1 MNAIFKVLWNKAR
14 GQFVAT
20 DETKTAFGKGK
31 VRSTVQKGLSTLLL
45 SALAAG
51 SVSAAGVVSGWGS
64 TTVTADQAN
73 KVLNVTTSKY
83 VNDGKT
89 GINKFREFTV
99 NADQIANLQF
109 GTSQQLLNLV
119 NAKIEIDGVVNAV
132 KNNKIGGDLYF
143 VSPVGMVVG
152 TTGVINA
159 GSLTTTI
166 TTQDQFNTWSNLANG
181 DQPRTFNDA
190 FLQNLRTG
198 DGVPINPAG
207 VITVKGSINA
217 GNSLALLAG
226 SVQITSGARLTTGV
240 TNFQDLVNIRGADGQ
255 VTTSANLEKE
265 LAFETDPD
273 TGDVLLFARAAGDLA
288 ADAETQTP
296 ESGEKT
302 DGKGTAVA
310 ASVVV
315 EEGAVVKAAGD
326 LTAKAYAGN
335 GAVNLLADDP
345 ILFKSSDGEGRDV
358 SASVELL
365 GTVRAEGKL
374 TAEARAFNIVD
385 HSTSFIGKALETIQ
399 SGFVPIDTGTIEYV
413 DMSADARVTVGEK
426 AEVTGVKG
434 LTLESEAHSDLK
446 VGDQSGFKN
455 FLNWGKA
462 EEIPVVSA
470 AAMRVKNTSAVEIKG
485 ALATD
490 GELKLAAAGDLK
502 VDASVKAATSATKA
516 PQASFIYA
524 DLDAGTTVSVAD
536 GASISAAGTSALGP
550 SKVTVEAKQTN
561 RVETDAETN
570 TPPTGNIA
578 LAVNITKF
586 NASAQANLG
595 EGFTSSGTADVR
607 ATNETETLKVRAKT
621 TVGDYG
627 IQMKIMDFGS
637 NLAFGKVADSLAGV
651 FGTSAGGSATTAKF
665 QLGGAAA
672 YVKNAQSAT
681 VTIAPNVQLQST
693 GKFTVEAKSDLA
705 DHHYEAVTKQVIDN
719 EKGNVDKDKQGAL
732 AILINE
738 AGDGASSL
746 ASVTVGD
753 GASIKTSSSG
763 DLTLTA
769 EALINKDRFEF
780 LKKELIDCFNA
791 YAAHFS
797 ADAYQEELAAFTAA
811 KDKMVEAFDAVGQAE
826 NFTTG
831 ITQLQTAFEEFSS
844 TLKALMSLVGEGAGT
859 ASDFIDFGMSVLDFL
874 NPASYTNAFVS
885 AGGKTYKAQADN
897 PFSVAG
903 SLAVLDQTTKSA
915 VEVGAGAALESA
927 QALGLTATSRN
938 ESIAMGGQL
947 DNFLGV
953 PLPNID
959 KGTSLGASVVYHELG
974 TDNLILVKEG
984 AALSGTKTD
993 LNANDELD
1001 GVTIA
1006 ASAGYNTGTL
1016 SASGM
1021 AAVTEADAKNRI
1033 AIDDEARIEATLD
1046 DLTIKALR
1054 DDSVQTVAGALS
1066 FVKSVDG
1073 AANAVGAGVAVN
1085 LGSFGNT
1092 LEMKDLDGTTSIGDY
1107 GAGALKAG
1115 GTLALT
1121 AESGLSLNAV
1131 GLTGQ
1136 AGVSGSGS
1144 ANTKKPDAAGD
1155 LSALGSQTGS
1165 TALTGAASGLAEG
1178 GALQSAVSSGAGL
1191 AAAQAG
1197 GDAAGADGSYS
1208 GLETGNPSSGIASA
1222 GSVTSGIQA
1231 AGSSFQLSAA
1241 GSFAWN
1247 DVKESNVLH
1256 IEGATADQDGM
1267 ITLDAQ
1273 KTAVESVTN
1282 KWVGAFAGGA
1292 AVSVS
1297 KGGSGTSVGIG
1308 GAAAVN
1314 QNNAENRL
1322 TLKNVS
1328 LSEKVENMG
1337 VYSLVN
1343 GTTVAQGLG
1352 VAVSTSG
1359 GPAGA
1364 IDAGVSVN
1372 LIKNTV
1378 SADVEGLSVR
1388 NESGEFEYAQTAW
1401 TGEVQVTGGT
1411 TVGVASG
1418 SGGFSGAV
1426 GAAVA
1431 VADIDNTVASTIKG
1445 ANFTNVK
1452 SVDVKALA
1460 SLTQVNT
1467 AVGVQAAVGSGS
1479 GAALNGSIISADI
1492 TNIVNASAEDSQ
1504 ASLAKD
1510 GSFTI
1515 TARDAG
1521 TGDGEEAHAY
1531 AERAKGR
1538 TGLVEED
1545 KVLNRS
1551 LLEGVQIAED
1561 DSGSNYRDLSSDF
1574 LDGSG
1579 MTQVSAAIS
1588 VAATGGSSGGAGGAG
1603 VVVTDFEN
1611 TFGASSKGLTVT
1623 HDGSGLFSEKAQ
1635 SDVVTV
1641 AVAAGAAGTSGNFSA
1656 SGSVIVSDVTQT
1668 AQASAEDLT
1677 LTAGA
1682 MKDDAVRAV
1691 LAAQT
1696 NAKTVNVAGNVSVQ
1710 VSAGGGGLGAAVVV
1724 AEVENNAL
1732 TTLKKSTISSFKDA
1746 SAEDGSTVPGALG
1759 LLAEN
1764 NSEIWTAAA
1773 AATISSNAALGASV
1787 AVNRAVGNA
1796 QIDVDAV
1803 TLDGL
1808 ERFDA
1813 QARDDSEL
1821 WTLSGAVS
1829 AAVKPG
1835 AAAGAG
1841 LAFASS
1847 RGSTKADVNGL
1858 TLLASEEKTDI
1869 GVSAEAQDHVSTLT
1883 LAVGAGGSVGL
1894 SGAAAKNVVER
1905 TVAADLTGLKTNNEA
1920 NEADETIEGAG
1931 DVVVRAESRADIDN
1945 LALVAAASQ
1954 AAALGAGVAVNTID
1968 VDVAAGAHD
1977 LKAGVSS
1984 LNVAAHSANDID
1996 TIGVGGAGAG
2006 TIAAAGSTAFNTITG
2021 DTSASLTDSILH
2033 AADAVAVHAESD
2045 DVIGT
2050 YAGQGVGAG
2059 TIALGL
2065 SVAMSER
2072 SGATTATVSG
2082 SAVKETG
2089 TGIGTLT
2096 MKSGVDDTN
2105 INNAI
2110 VEQDALN
2117 VQTSLEDK
2125 RAEEKVDGIA
2135 VSATSATTYKTLT
2148 INGGGAGSAQAAG
2161 TASIVTHAGKTE
2173 AGVSQ
2178 STLESAGKLAVEAG
2192 DYANFSSVLVTAG
2205 GAGGISA
2212 NGSVTQTDAAHAT
2225 RAAVEDSAL
2234 ISAATTLSAEA
2245 KEGVSNLTIAAGG
2258 AGAIAVDA
2266 VVAIANQK
2274 SSVVTALTNSTVAGG
2289 AYTQKADYLGRLT
2302 NLGVSAA
2309 GAGALAGAAT
2319 VAINT
2324 ADVVVKSVV
2333 DGGSVVKPAGAVSI
2347 EAGRTLD
2354 WNEYGGAA
2362 AASGAGA
2369 VAGTVYINETAGE
2382 TLVLVDDAQLGDGT
2396 NQVTLSAKNDD
2407 SIELVAVSAA
2417 GAKYVAAGATVAVNT
2432 MAGDV
2437 GTMVKNASLKG
2448 TDVKVEALADRKAK
2462 STLVSASASLGAGLA
2477 ANVFSTRVGGTGS
2490 YAELL
2495 GDGDTG
2501 TSATLEKFKSDY
2513 GALSKKDLTT
2523 GAAGGASDGE
2533 VMAKTEAKS
2542 NLVSGTGVMSV
2553 DSTFEGSNS
2562 VTLAAKEDAKEG
2574 SGIDA
2579 ELGLGTAGSVGIGA
2593 SVVTVDRVIGASVTM
2608 SGGGISAKTAEITA
2622 SVGADDSLKVH
2633 QGSAGLVGGNAS
2645 YVREQVSGGVTA
2657 VVENQANVKGESVVI
2672 TAKNDSSVTA
2682 DAFGVAAGAVAVGAQ
2697 IAKIKDDS
2705 SVVVKLENSNF
2716 EGDVKATVDRAQRL
2730 HAEATAGY
2738 GGAVAG
2744 AGAVTEISDS
2754 GKAQATLSNISAS
2767 GASFE
2772 TAVNLHPELS
2782 VKSYAAGGALGVS
2795 AGVVKAT
2802 AEESGEATLV
2812 VTGGELKSDEV
2823 KLSALA
2829 GEKTD
2834 KESDA
2839 LRLTGRVEGY
2849 GGAVVAGLN
2858 FNTVNLSNTAKASL
2872 SVDGTAFRAAEGK
2885 IAGTA
2890 AQLRTGGY
2898 GLYDASADAV
2908 AAGGILAAGSNDL
2921 TVVHGLESEM
2931 TLKGSASTLGSLDA
2945 AVENAESAKILG
2957 ESAGGALINA
2967 DANDAVHTTHKD
2979 TSSAALT
2986 VAGSFTTAGD
2996 MSFEAASNSDLL
3008 MTADNT
3014 KGGLAALSGA
3024 VGTNTMKG
3032 STAVRVTD
3040 GAALSAGGD
3049 LRLGALNAWT
3059 LGAASGDHLV
3069 KSEVYGAI
3077 AGGGIKFAN
3086 TVERSADVSVGKK
3099 ASLFAGDSI
3108 TAEAKST
3115 GDADVR
3121 VLART
3126 AGAFNAVGAT
3136 VESSVKNANTVSV
3149 ASGAVLRTQSTEG
3162 VVALAATGEDVLEHE
3177 ALTRIEGSALANAD
3191 SKTNVTVERTNTVS
3205 LESGAEIRSG
3215 GEVLLNAGAAADGTQ
3230 SKLEMQNRAESFSY
3244 AFLSGISADLNAKT
3258 KLSGIVDVA
3267 GKVVSTTNTAVTGD
3281 SGDYMITGDSLS
3293 HYWGQLKADDKSTL
3307 AVKGSG
3313 KKDAA
3318 VEETGRISVTGSI
3331 DAGVNTKA
3339 DIVISGLLNPEG
3351 SDAEIAGSQSQPT
3364 VKVEAGTEEAKES
3377 ILSSISG
3384 PVSESEGNVYW
3395 ERYAELEKIL
3405 REYTG
3410 ATKEA
3415 IVGYQAE
3422 FEALAALMEQKGLG
3436 EWVTLKFEKDG
3447 QEFTQRT
3454 FVPIEKSEELYVA
3467 VNGITVSGGSI
3478 KLNAAEVTGSGA
3490 ISANAAEGV
3499 RIKNESN
3506 ASLKVGDIVIQAKGG
3521 EIELNGVAA
3530 DESALKEAG
3539 FQGNV
3544 RSSDNTA
3551 DPVIRIESEAQ
3562 TGSYTVKHE
3571 KDESGK
3577 PFEETVTPS
3586 TNLVLTGEIR
3596 NNAGDVSISAKDG
3609 DLVSLG
3615 DVGASGTL
3623 TLTAKGSIMQSYTSG
3638 LTNIGGDVP
3647 GNAWQTE
3654 IGQISSKD
3662 NYDSS
3667 KDPSKTFVSSNAQA
3681 PSGGKWVAGG
3691 AIIISGDLINLNGTI
3706 QSGYDTYELKINETV
3721 LEAKISEIREA
3732 WRRAGSPTNI
3742 DVKSSAYRLQA
3753 EEAVKTD
3760 DGSYKLLVAAW
3771 YDPVKDRIVMDDVLP
3786 EGGSIF
3792 ITGKIAST
3800 GGGKIFASDG
3810 SADVRFNAGDHD
3822 VLTGRIDTGSSKGVV
3837 QFTDLFW
3844 SDSTKGTGAKVTRWQ
3859 DGKTT
3864 EYMVDHNGQ
3873 AIGNETVRNGIQ
3885 NYSPKDGLLYVW
3897 TEGMVSGSTETQYY
3911 EYMAKWWGEAA
3922 DKLQDA
3928 FETEKKTITKSGN
3941 LYQGATITDQLT
3953 RPNKGSGQD
3962 DNFYAWMDVLDQ
3974 TDTGYQVTT
3983 KKWKTGFLGCHKWTS
3998 YTITRDTTSKR
4009 MVTYT
4014 VKADKDVSVGFL
4026 KGSNTVDITSNRSI
4040 HLGNSIT
4047 AQGGT
4052 IRLNAGGDIRA
4063 ESAGASLNGAD
4074 TINLTAKGDIGSSL
4088 RPIALK
4094 GGSGELKLG
4103 ATAANIHIDGT
4114 NLGAGRNVSSDG
4126 LLAGSTLSVAVRG
4139 DLQAAEAQG
4148 KDVTLSSVEGG
4159 VKVKDLRQLEA
4170 AGTHAVNISALND
4183 VEVTASAGDLGLG
4196 LIESKLGDVV
4206 LTVQNGS
4213 VYDASGAADASDVS
4227 DEKRLE
4233 AWERAGLINADGSS
4247 TGDTLWQADVE
4258 AEKNR
4263 ITQAYARMESYQ
4275 AFKEKGGELT
4285 DAQNQDYTALQAIY
4299 GGFESAEAAV
4309 SAMEKDENSS
4319 LGKLVASRENYGWTE
4334 NDLLY
4339 SIADTII
4346 NSEGSSTTTARATNV
4361 RGKNVEINA
4370 ANAGSVGEVGETV
4383 TGRLSD
4389 EDETKRLT
4397 LLKALSR
4404 ADIGDFSSKDGVVS
4418 VTLKIPVTIEASGNL
4433 TVNARDN
4440 IFLESPEGSGLAVK
4454 EIVSKTG
4461 DVRVTSRGGISAAE
4475 GSGLV
4480 SGNTVTL
4487 RGGTGGIGAADAY
4500 LKIHSDPAKWA
4511 AVNAGGDIF
4520 IEAVDANGALGD
4532 MTLYSLAGDKDVSLK
4547 ANNLYAYSGDKL
4559 GDDYDDFAELGYI
4572 QGQTLNFEVL
4582 GDFGTEDTALRVGT
4596 ASTVNFS
4603 ESVGN
4608 VRLRG
4613 MGESGEL
4620 AINGINASGVVDI
4633 DSEGGLKVG
4642 AVKGD
4647 SVELDAVKQ
4656 ITLTGNLESTG
4667 ENKDLAVT
4675 SKEAGIELADNS
4687 TVRSKGGVKLDA
4699 KAGEL
4704 KFTGGVVEASGDAS
4718 LLGKSVTATQ
4728 GKLSAGGRIEVGATG
4743 GGIDAAGLQTQAGA
4757 GTLITAVG
4765 GGVALSGGS
4774 SIEAAG
4780 DVNIS
4785 SEGTLD
4791 LANATVQS
4799 TAGKVELNGLAGVVA
4814 KDATLLAA
4822 EAVTVTA
4829 NENVEVS
4836 NSTVEAASLAI
4847 TAAKSLTG
4855 TELKSKITGA
4865 AAFTAGENLVLD
4877 SADLSGGTVSAVA
4890 AQGLSA
4896 LGAAINATEGTLTL
4910 TAEAADIDASSATLT
4925 AKDEVKLTANQS
4937 ITAEDASVEAAS
4949 LAMTANTGSVKA
4961 SGFTATVADKAS
4973 VEADDS
4979 VTLDGSKIGAGALT
4993 ATAKTGD
5000 LSVKEADIKATTGGI
5015 TLTAEAAD
5023 IDASSATLTA
5033 KDEVKLTAKQSIT
5046 ATEASVEADS
5056 LTMTANTGS
5065 VEATGFTATVAGQA
5079 LVEAGDSVTLDGSK
5093 LGLGALTAS
5102 AKSGD
5107 LSLKSAEVD
5116 ISGAAELT
5124 AKQSITATEAS
5135 VEAAS
5140 LAMTAETGSVE
5151 ASGLTATVADQ
5162 ASVVAGD
5169 TVVLDNA
5176 ELTAGALT
5184 ATASLGDLSVKDA
5197 VITATKGGITLTAEA
5212 ADIDASSAKL
5222 TAEGEVKLTAQNSI
5236 TATDASVESASL
5248 AMTANTGSVEA
5259 TGFTATVA
5267 DQASVVAGDTVVLD
5281 NAELTAGA
5289 LTATANLGDLSMTS
5303 AELDISGAAKLTA
5316 QDTITATDANVTSN
5330 SLTMTAN
5337 TGSVEASGLT
5347 ATVADQASV
5356 VAGDTVVLDNAELT
5370 AGALTATANLGDL
5383 SMMSAELDIS
5393 DAAELT
5399 AKQSITA
5406 TDANLTSN
5414 SLTMTAVTGKLDGS
5428 RLTTTVTGQ
5437 TSVQAGDSVT
5447 LDNAELTAGA
5457 LTATANLGDLS
5468 LKSAELDISGAAKLT
5483 AQDTITATD
5492 ANVTSDSLTMTAKT
5506 GKLDGSRLTTTVTGQ
5521 ASVEAGDSVTLDGS
5535 KLGAGALTATAN
5547 LGDLSLKSAELDISG
5562 AAKLTAQDT
5571 ITATDANVTS
5581 NSLTMTAKTG
5591 SVEASRLTATVADQA
5606 SIVAGNSVTLDGSKL
5621 GAGALTATA
5630 TTGDLSVKNT
5640 EIKAAKG
5647 GITLTAEASDIDA
5660 SGVNLS
5666 AVGAATL
5673 TAGQDLKL
5681 APSGD
5686 AVARVTAKS
5695 LSATASGALDASRL
5709 EVKVEEASAFQSN
5722 GLLTLTDANVSGG
5735 SLRAE
5740 GDAGVEGARITV
5752 DVTGNGY
5759 NEGNRDDYEGVV
5771 TFKSSKGPIT
5781 LTGADVKAD
5790 KGDFFAR
5797 SEGNLNVET
5806 ARFEIQDGG
5815 LGFKST
5821 GGDLTLAG
5829 AIGLKGDFLEMEA
5842 HGSIGMEDM
5851 ELSVEEILRIS
5862 AGGDINS
5869 RNLQLEITE
5878 DENGVGGKA
5887 YFEATTGTVHLEGST
5902 ITAKTSDGFIGDMT
5916 VIAGKDARLDDVFTP
5931 EKNVKAESMSI
5942 RAGDAVNF
5950 GEGTVALETK
5960 RDLTVEADH
5969 LTGDRIAAE
5978 SVLASGSALSISVK
5992 EDLHVEEGVQASGQ
6006 NVKFSSKDFTL
6017 ADRTTVRGGSTAE
6030 IDASGEVAF
6039 TGDVLVTAD
6048 DSVGIGAASGGITF
6062 TGAVTVGDETKSENK
6077 AKVTLHAAGSILQQ
6091 EVSGN
6096 AGVRGSSLEAQS
6108 SGGFVKLDAREGGTS
6123 GEGGNAFTKAE
6134 IESAGDVVFG
6144 STGRTTELAVN
6155 ASKNG
6160 AVSGDLR
6167 VQGERGAVIFTN
6179 GVSAS
6184 GEVAVNAAA
6193 VHGSDLSADGRLAI
6207 VTALEKNAPKGAPQ
6221 GIVFSGGLSGSIVT
6235 VYAGSGDVVIEG
6247 PVRSTLGEV
6256 DVYRLDQ
6263 TERGVVRV
6271 GEADSAHTL
6280 VVFNARGDVVA
6291 GPMHSADTLYAFAGW
6306 EGRVYGRSG
6315 FTSDVHK
6322 AGAVEHAEPI
6332 GLVPDLSEWL
6342 NLDAAELDPSAL
6354 PRLSFTARNLEYA
6367 DTDRIGP
6374 WRFLLEDLTTPL
6386 GSWLFL
6392 RLRPDAA
6399 EDDQAD
6405 EALLEGFPARKDG
6418 VIRDLREPTKEDFGW
6433 IMTSL

>member
-31 VRSTVQKGLSTLLL
+31 VRSTVQKGLSALLL

-51 SVSAAGVVSGWGS
+51 SVSAAGVVSGWDS
-64 TTVTADQAN
+64 TTVTADQAG

-89 GINKFREFTV
+89 GINKFSQFTV

-109 GTSQQLLNLV
+109 GSGQQLLNLV

-181 DQPRTFNDA
+181 DQPTTFNDA

-226 SVQITSGARLTTGV
+226 SVQITSGASLTTGV
-240 TNFQDLVNIRGADGQ
+240 ANFQDLVNIRGADGQ
-255 VTTSANLEKE
+255 VTTSANLEKD

-288 ADAETQTP
+288 ADAETQAP

-315 EEGAVVKAAGD
+315 EEGAVVKAAGN

-335 GAVNLLADDP
+335 GAVNPLAGAP

-365 GTVRAEGKL
+365 GTVHAEGNL

-426 AEVTGVKG
+426 AEVTGVQG

-446 VGDQSGFKN
+446 VGNQSGFKN

-462 EEIPVVSA
+462 ESIPVVSA

-524 DLDAGTTVSVAD
+524 DLDAGTNVSVAD
-536 GASISAAGTSALGP
+536 GASIGAAGTSALGP

-586 NASAQANLG
+586 NASAQTNIGA
-595 EGFTSSGTADVR
+595 GFTTSGTADVR
-607 ATNETETLKVRAKT
+607 ATNKTETLKVRAKT

-651 FGTSAGGSATTAKF
+651 FGTSAGGSATTSKF

-681 VTIAPNVQLQST
+681 VTIEPNVKLEST

-719 EKGNVDKDKQGAL
+719 EQGNAEKDKQGAL

-738 AGDGASSL
+738 TGDGASSL

-753 GASIKTSSSG
+753 GASITTRSSG
-763 DLTLTA
+763 DLTLSS
-769 EALINKDRFEF
+769 EALINKDRFKF
-780 LKKELIDCFNA
+780 LKQELIDCFNA
-791 YAAHFS
+791 YADHFT
-797 ADAYQEELAAFTAA
+797 ADAYKDELAAFTAA
-811 KDKMVEAFDAVGQAE
+811 KYKMVEAFDAVGQAE

-831 ITQLQTAFEEFSS
+831 ITQLQTAFEEFSR
-844 TLKALMSLVGEGAGT
+844 TLKDLMSLVGEGAGT

-927 QALGLTATSRN
+927 EALGLTATSRN

-959 KGTSLGASVVYHELG
+959 KGKSLGASVVYHELG

-1033 AIDDEARIEATLD
+1033 AIDDEARIEARSD

-1092 LEMKDLDGTTSIGDY
+1092 LEMKDLDGTSSIGDY

-1131 GLTGQ
+1131 GLAGQ

-1155 LSALGSQTGS
+1155 LGALGTQTGS
-1165 TALTGAASGLAEG
+1165 SALTGAASGLAEG
-1178 GALQSAVSSGAGL
+1178 GALQGAVSSGAGL

-1208 GLETGNPSSGIASA
+1208 GLETGNPSSALSGIASA
-1222 GSVTSGIQA
+1222 GSVTSGIEA

-1247 DVKESNVLH
+1247 DVTESNVLH
-1256 IEGATADQDGM
+1256 IEGASADQNGM

-1322 TLKNVS
+1322 TIKNVS

-1364 IDAGVSVN
+1364 IDAGLSVN
-1372 LIKNTV
+1372 LIENTV
-1378 SADVEGLSVR
+1378 RADVEGLSVG

-1401 TGEVQVTGGT
+1401 TGEIQVTGGT

-1431 VADIDNTVASTIKG
+1431 VADIDNTVASTLKG
-1445 ANFTNVK
+1445 ANFTNAK

-1538 TGLVEED
+1538 TGFVEED
-1545 KVLNRS
+1545 ELLNRS
-1551 LLEGVQIAED
+1551 LLKGVQIAED
-1561 DSGSNYRDLSSDF
+1561 DSGENYRDLSSGF
-1574 LDGSG
+1574 MDGSG

-1732 TTLKKSTISSFKDA
+1732 TTLKNSTISSVKDA

-1773 AATISSNAALGASV
+1773 AATVSSNAALGASV

-1808 ERFDA
+1808 GHFDA

-1905 TVAADLTGLKTNNEA
+1905 TVAADLTGLKTNNKA

-1945 LALVAAASQ
+1945 LALVAAGSQ

-2021 DTSASLTDSILH
+2021 DTSAALTDSILQ

-2082 SAVKETG
+2082 SSVKETG
-2089 TGIGTLT
+2089 TGTGTLT
-2096 MKSGVDDTN
+2096 MKSGVADAN

-2117 VQTSLEDK
+2117 IQTSLEDK
-2125 RAEEKVDGIA
+2125 RAEETVDGIA

-2148 INGGGAGSAQAAG
+2148 INGGGGGSAQAAG

-2225 RAAVEDSAL
+2225 RAAVENSSLTSA
-2234 ISAATTLSAEA
+2234 AATTLSAEA

-2274 SSVVTALTNSTVAGG
+2274 SSVVTALENSTVAGG
-2289 AYTQKADYLGRLT
+2289 AYTQKADYLGRIT

-2333 DGGSVVKPAGAVSI
+2333 DGGSAVKPAGAVSI

-2382 TLVLVDDAQLGDGT
+2382 TLVVVDDAQLGDGT

-2432 MAGDV
+2432 MAGNV
-2437 GTMVKNASLKG
+2437 GTMVKNAALKG

-2462 STLVSASASLGAGLA
+2462 STLVSASASLAAGLA

-2495 GDGDTG
+2495 GEGDAG
-2501 TSATLEKFKSDY
+2501 TSATLEKFKGDY
-2513 GALSKKDLTT
+2513 GALSKKELTT
-2523 GAAGGASDGE
+2523 GAAGGASEGE
-2533 VMAKTEAKS
+2533 VKAETEAKS
-2542 NLVSGTGVMSV
+2542 DLVKGTGVMSV
-2553 DSTFEGSNS
+2553 NSTFEGSNS
-2562 VTLAAKEDAKEG
+2562 VTLAAKEDAKAG

-2579 ELGLGTAGSVGIGA
+2579 ELGLGTAGAVGIGA
-2593 SVVTVDRVIGASVTM
+2593 SVVTVDRVMGASVTM
-2608 SGGGISAKTAEITA
+2608 SGGGINAKTAEITA
-2622 SVGADDSLKVH
+2622 SAGADDSLKVH

-2657 VVENQANVKGESVVI
+2657 VVENQANVKGESVHI

-2697 IAKIKDDS
+2697 IAKIKDAS

-2716 EGDVKATVDRAQRL
+2716 VGDVKATVDRAQRL
-2730 HAEATAGY
+2730 QAEATAGY

-2754 GKAQATLSNISAS
+2754 GKAQATLTNVSAS

-2795 AGVVKAT
+2795 AGVVQAT

-2849 GGAVVAGLN
+2849 GGAAVAGLN

-2872 SVDGTAFRAAEGK
+2872 SVDGTAFRAAEEK

-2931 TLKGSASTLGSLDA
+2931 TLKGSATTLGSLDA

-2967 DANDAVHTTHKD
+2967 DGNDAVRTTHED
-2979 TSSAALT
+2979 ISSAALT

-3024 VGTNTMKG
+3024 VGTNTMEG

-3077 AGGGIKFAN
+3077 AGGGIKFTN
-3086 TVERSADVSVGKK
+3086 TVERSADVSVGKN

-3126 AGAFNAVGAT
+3126 AGAFNALGAT

-3149 ASGAVLRTQSTEG
+3149 ESGAVLRTQSTEG
-3162 VVALAATGEDVLEHE
+3162 VVALAATGEDQLEHE
-3177 ALTRIEGSALANAD
+3177 ALTRIEGSALANAN
-3191 SKTNVTVERTNTVS
+3191 SNAKVTVERTNTVS
-3205 LESGAEIRSG
+3205 FKSGAEIRSG

-3318 VEETGRISVTGSI
+3318 VEETGRINVTGSI

-3351 SDAEIAGSQSQPT
+3351 SDAEIAGSQNKPT

-3410 ATKEA
+3410 ATTEA

-3436 EWVTLKFEKDG
+3436 EWVTLEFTEDG
-3447 QEFTQRT
+3447 KTVTQRT

-3499 RIKNESN
+3499 WIKNESN

-3551 DPVIRIESEAQ
+3551 DPVISIESEAQ
-3562 TGSYTVKHE
+3562 TGSYTVKYKE
-3571 KDESGK
+3571 DEPGN
-3577 PFEETVTPS
+3577 PLTVTPS

-3596 NNAGDVSISAKDG
+3596 NNAGDVSIWAKDG

-3647 GNAWQTE
+3647 GNAWQNE

-3667 KDPSKTFVSSNAQA
+3667 KDPSTTSVSSNAQA

-3691 AIIISGDLINLNGTI
+3691 AIIISGDLINLNGTV

-3742 DVKSSAYRLQA
+3742 DVKSSAYQLQA
-3753 EEAVKTD
+3753 EKAVETN

-3810 SADVRFNAGDHD
+3810 SADVRFNAGNHD

-3844 SDSTKGTGAKVTRWQ
+3844 SDSKKDGTGAKVTRWQ

-3873 AIGNETVRNGIQ
+3873 AIGEKTVRNGIQ

-3897 TEGMVSGSTETQYY
+3897 TEGTVSGSTETQYY
-3911 EYMAKWWGEAA
+3911 EYMAKWWGGAD
-3922 DKLQDA
+3922 DKLKDA
-3928 FETEKKTITKSGN
+3928 FETEKTTVTKSGD

-3953 RPNKGSGQD
+3953 RPNKGGDQD
-3962 DNFYAWMDVLDQ
+3962 ANFYAWMDVLAQ
-3974 TDTGYQVTT
+3974 TDTGYQVTK

-4052 IRLNAGGDIRA
+4052 ISLNAGGDIRA

-4103 ATAANIHIDGT
+4103 AEAANIHIDGT
-4114 NLGAGRNVSSDG
+4114 NLGAGRSVSSDG

-4139 DLQAAEAQG
+4139 DLQAAKAQG

-4159 VKVKDLRQLEA
+4159 VKVNDLRQLEA

-4183 VEVTASAGDLGLG
+4183 VEVTASTGDLGLG
-4196 LIESKLGDVV
+4196 LIESKSGDVV
-4206 LTVQNGS
+4206 LTVENGS

-4233 AWERAGLINADGSS
+4233 AWKRAGLINADGSS
-4247 TGDTLWQADVE
+4247 TGDKLWEADVE

-4263 ITQAYARMESYQ
+4263 ITQAYARMESYK

-4285 DAQNQDYTALQAIY
+4285 DAQEQDYTDLQAIY
-4299 GGFESAEAAV
+4299 GEFASAEAAV
-4309 SAMEKDENSS
+4309 SAMEQDENSS

-4389 EDETKRLT
+4389 EDETKRLA

-4440 IFLESPEGSGLAVK
+4440 IFLESPEDSGLAVK

-4532 MTLYSLAGDKDVSLK
+4532 MTLYSLAGDQDVSLK

-4572 QGQTLNFEVL
+4572 QGQTLNFEVR

-4596 ASTVNFS
+4596 SSTVNFS

-4647 SVELDAVKQ
+4647 SVELDALKQ

-4667 ENKDLAVT
+4667 EHKDLAVT

-4704 KFTGGVVEASGDAS
+4704 KFTGGVVEAAGDAS

-4728 GKLSAGGRIEVGATG
+4728 GNLSAGGRIEIGATG

-4780 DVNIS
+4780 DVKIS
-4785 SEGTLD
+4785 SEETLD
-4791 LANATVQS
+4791 LANATVKS
-4799 TAGKVELNGLAGVVA
+4799 TAGKVELDGLAGIVA
-4814 KDATLLAA
+4814 KEATLLAA
-4822 EAVTVTA
+4822 KEVTVTA
-4829 NENVEVS
+4829 KENVEVS

-4847 TAAKSLTG
+4847 TAAKNLTG
-4855 TELKSKITGA
+4855 TELKGKITGA
-4865 AAFTAGENLVLD
+4865 AELTAGENLVLD
-4877 SADLSGGTVSAVA
+4877 SADLSGGTVNAVA

-4896 LGAAINATEGTLTL
+4896 HGAALNATEGTLTL
-4910 TAEAADIDASSATLT
+4910 TAEADDIDASSAKLT
-4925 AKDEVKLTANQS
+4925 AKDELTLTAQQS
-4937 ITAEDASVEAAS
+4937 ITATEASVEAAS
-4949 LAMTANTGSVKA
+4949 LAMTAETGSVEA
-4961 SGFTATVADKAS
+4961 SGFTATV
-4973 VEADDS
+4973 
-4979 VTLDGSKIGAGALT
+4979 T
-4993 ATAKTGD
+4993 
-5000 LSVKEADIKATTGGI
+5000 
-5015 TLTAEAAD
+5015 
-5023 IDASSATLTA
+5023 
-5033 KDEVKLTAKQSIT
+5033 
-5046 ATEASVEADS
+5046 
-5056 LTMTANTGS
+5056 
-5065 VEATGFTATVAGQA
+5065 GQA
-5079 LVEAGDSVTLDGSK
+5079 SVEAGDSVTLDGSK
-5093 LGLGALTAS
+5093 LGAGALTAS
-5102 AKSGD
+5102 TKSGD

-5140 LAMTAETGSVE
+5140 FAMTAETGSVE
-5151 ASGLTATVADQ
+5151 ASG
-5162 ASVVAGD
+5162 
-5169 TVVLDNA
+5169 
-5176 ELTAGALT
+5176 
-5184 ATASLGDLSVKDA
+5184 
-5197 VITATKGGITLTAEA
+5197 
-5212 ADIDASSAKL
+5212 
-5222 TAEGEVKLTAQNSI
+5222 
-5236 TATDASVESASL
+5236 
-5248 AMTANTGSVEA
+5248 
-5259 TGFTATVA
+5259 FTA
-5267 DQASVVAGDTVVLD
+5267 
-5281 NAELTAGA
+5281 
-5289 LTATANLGDLSMTS
+5289 
-5303 AELDISGAAKLTA
+5303 
-5316 QDTITATDANVTSN
+5316 
-5330 SLTMTAN
+5330 
-5337 TGSVEASGLT
+5337 
-5347 ATVADQASV
+5347 
-5356 VAGDTVVLDNAELT
+5356 
-5370 AGALTATANLGDL
+5370 
-5383 SMMSAELDIS
+5383 
-5393 DAAELT
+5393 
-5399 AKQSITA
+5399 
-5406 TDANLTSN
+5406 
-5414 SLTMTAVTGKLDGS
+5414 
-5428 RLTTTVTGQ
+5428 
-5437 TSVQAGDSVT
+5437 
-5447 LDNAELTAGA
+5447 
-5457 LTATANLGDLS
+5457 
-5468 LKSAELDISGAAKLT
+5468 
-5483 AQDTITATD
+5483 
-5492 ANVTSDSLTMTAKT
+5492 
-5506 GKLDGSRLTTTVTGQ
+5506 TVTGQ

-5535 KLGAGALTATAN
+5535 KLGLGALTASAKSGDLSLKSAEIEVSGAAELTAQQSITAVDAKVTSDSLTMTAEMGKLDGSRLTATVADQASIEAGNSVKLDGSKLGLGAFTATAN
-5547 LGDLSLKSAELDISG
+5547 SGDLSLKSAELEVSG
-5562 AAKLTAQDT
+5562 AAELTAQESV
-5571 ITATDANVTS
+5571 TATDANVTS
-5581 NSLTMTAKTG
+5581 NSLAMTAKTGSVGATGFTATVTGQASVEAGNSVTLDGSKLGLGAFTATANSGDLSLKSAELEVSSAAELTAQESITATDANLTSNTLTIMANTGTVEASGFMATVAEEASIVAGDAVVLDNAELTAGALTATATTGVLSVKDAEIKVTKGGATLMAETADIDASRATLAAKDKVQLTAKRSITATDASVEAASLAMTAETG

-5606 SIVAGNSVTLDGSKL
+5606 SVEAGDSVTLDNAELTAGALTATAKKGNLSVKDAEIKATKGGVTLTAEAADIDASSAKLTAKDELTLTAQQSITAADASVEAASLAMTANTGSVEASRL
-5621 GAGALTATA
+5621 TATVADQASVEAGDAVVLNNADLTAGALTATA
-5630 TTGDLSVKNT
+5630 TSGDLSVKAA
-5640 EIKAAKG
+5640 EINATKG
-5647 GITLTAEASDIDA
+5647 GVTLTAKAVDIDA
-5660 SGVNLS
+5660 SGVNLT
-5666 AVGAATL
+5666 AVGPAKL
-5673 TAGQDLKL
+5673 TAGQNLKL
-5681 APSGD
+5681 TPSGD
-5686 AVARVTAKS
+5686 AVASVTAKS
-5695 LSATASGALDASRL
+5695 LSATAGGALDASRL
-5709 EVKVEEASAFQSN
+5709 QVKVNEASAFRSN

-5740 GDAGVEGARITV
+5740 GDAGVEGSRITV

-5759 NEGNRDDYEGVV
+5759 NEGDRGDYEGVV
-5771 TFKSSKGPIT
+5771 TIKSSKGPIT

-5797 SEGNLNVET
+5797 SEGDLNVET
-5806 ARFEIQDGG
+5806 AGFKIQDGG

-5821 GGDLTLAG
+5821 GGNLTLAG
-5829 AIGLKGDFLEMEA
+5829 ATGLKGDFLEMEA

-5960 RDLTVEADH
+5960 KDLTVEANH

-5978 SVLASGSALSISVK
+5978 SVFAAGSALSISVK
-5992 EDLHVEEGVQASGQ
+5992 EDLHVEEGVQVSGK

-6077 AKVTLHAAGSILQQ
+6077 AKVTLHAAGSILQR

-6193 VHGSDLSADGRLAI
+6193 VQGSDLSADGRLAI

-6221 GIVFSGGLSGSIVT
+6221 GVVFSGGLSGSIVT

-6332 GLVPDLSEWL
+6332 GLVLDLSEWL

-6418 VIRDLREPTKEDFGW
+6418 VIRDLRESTKEDFGW

>member
-31 VRSTVQKGLSTLLL
+31 VRSTVQKGLSALLL

-51 SVSAAGVVSGWGS
+51 SVSAAGVVSGWDS
-64 TTVTADQAN
+64 TTVTADQAG

-89 GINKFREFTV
+89 GINKFSQFTV

-109 GTSQQLLNLV
+109 GSGQQLLNLV

-181 DQPRTFNDA
+181 DQPTTFNDA

-226 SVQITSGARLTTGV
+226 SVQITSGASLTTGV
-240 TNFQDLVNIRGADGQ
+240 ANFQDLVNIRGADGQ
-255 VTTSANLEKE
+255 VTTSANLEKD

-288 ADAETQTP
+288 ADAETQAP

-315 EEGAVVKAAGD
+315 EEGAVVKAAGN

-335 GAVNLLADDP
+335 GAVNPLAGAP

-365 GTVRAEGKL
+365 GTVHAEGNL

-426 AEVTGVKG
+426 AEVTGVQG

-446 VGDQSGFKN
+446 VGNQSGFKN

-462 EEIPVVSA
+462 ESIPVVSA

-502 VDASVKAATSATKA
+502 VDASVKSATSATKA

-524 DLDAGTTVSVAD
+524 DLDAGTNVSVAD
-536 GASISAAGTSALGP
+536 GASIGAAGTSALGP

-586 NASAQANLG
+586 NASAQTNIGA
-595 EGFTSSGTADVR
+595 GFTTSGTADVR
-607 ATNETETLKVRAKT
+607 ATNKTETLKVRAKT

-651 FGTSAGGSATTAKF
+651 FGTSAGGSATTSKF

-681 VTIAPNVQLQST
+681 VTIEPNVKLEST

-719 EKGNVDKDKQGAL
+719 EQGNAEKDKQGAL

-738 AGDGASSL
+738 TGDGASSL

-753 GASIKTSSSG
+753 GASITTRSSG
-763 DLTLTA
+763 DLTLTSK
-769 EALINKDRFEF
+769 ALINKDRFKF
-780 LKKELIDCFNA
+780 LKQELIDCFNA
-791 YAAHFS
+791 YADHFT
-797 ADAYQEELAAFTAA
+797 ADAYKDELAAFTAA
-811 KDKMVEAFDAVGQAE
+811 KYKMVEAFDAVGQAE

-831 ITQLQTAFEEFSS
+831 ITQLQTAFEEFSR
-844 TLKALMSLVGEGAGT
+844 TLKDLMSLVGEGAGT

-927 QALGLTATSRN
+927 EALGLTATSRN

-959 KGTSLGASVVYHELG
+959 KGKSLGASVVYHELG

-1033 AIDDEARIEATLD
+1033 AIDDEARIEARSD

-1092 LEMKDLDGTTSIGDY
+1092 LEMKDLDGTSSIGDY

-1131 GLTGQ
+1131 GLAGQ
-1136 AGVSGSGS
+1136 AGVSGSGSGS

-1155 LSALGSQTGS
+1155 LGALGTQTGS
-1165 TALTGAASGLAEG
+1165 SALTGAASGLAEG
-1178 GALQSAVSSGAGL
+1178 GALQGAVSSGAGL

-1208 GLETGNPSSGIASA
+1208 GLETGNPSSALSGIASA
-1222 GSVTSGIQA
+1222 GSVTSGIEA

-1247 DVKESNVLH
+1247 DVTESNVLH
-1256 IEGATADQDGM
+1256 IEGASADQNGM

-1322 TLKNVS
+1322 TIKNVS

-1372 LIKNTV
+1372 LIENTV
-1378 SADVEGLSVR
+1378 RADVEGLSVG

-1401 TGEVQVTGGT
+1401 TGEIQVTGGT

-1431 VADIDNTVASTIKG
+1431 VADIDNTVASTLKG
-1445 ANFTNVK
+1445 ANFTNAK

-1538 TGLVEED
+1538 TGFVEED
-1545 KVLNRS
+1545 ELLNRS
-1551 LLEGVQIAED
+1551 LLKGVQIAED
-1561 DSGSNYRDLSSDF
+1561 DSGENYRDLSSGF
-1574 LDGSG
+1574 MDGSG

-1732 TTLKKSTISSFKDA
+1732 TTLKNSTISSVKDA

-1773 AATISSNAALGASV
+1773 AATVSSNAALGASV

-1808 ERFDA
+1808 GHFDA

-1905 TVAADLTGLKTNNEA
+1905 TVAADLTGLKTNNKA

-1945 LALVAAASQ
+1945 LALVAAGSQ

-2021 DTSASLTDSILH
+2021 DTSAALTDSILQ

-2082 SAVKETG
+2082 SSVKETG
-2089 TGIGTLT
+2089 TGTGTLT
-2096 MKSGVDDTN
+2096 MKSGVDDTH

-2125 RAEEKVDGIA
+2125 RTEETVDGIA
-2135 VSATSATTYKTLT
+2135 VAATSATTYKTLT

-2161 TASIVTHAGKTE
+2161 TASIVTHAGRTE
-2173 AGVSQ
+2173 AGVSS

-2225 RAAVEDSAL
+2225 RAAVENSSLTSA
-2234 ISAATTLSAEA
+2234 AATTLSAEA

-2274 SSVVTALTNSTVAGG
+2274 SSVVTALENSTVAGG
-2289 AYTQKADYLGRLT
+2289 AYTQKADYLGRIT

-2333 DGGSVVKPAGAVSI
+2333 DGGSAVKPAGAVSI

-2382 TLVLVDDAQLGDGT
+2382 TLVVVDDAQLGDGT

-2432 MAGDV
+2432 MAGNV
-2437 GTMVKNASLKG
+2437 GTMVKNAALKG

-2462 STLVSASASLGAGLA
+2462 STLVSASASLAAGLA

-2495 GDGDTG
+2495 GEGDAG
-2501 TSATLEKFKSDY
+2501 TSATLEKFKGDY
-2513 GALSKKDLTT
+2513 GALSKKELTT
-2523 GAAGGASDGE
+2523 GAAGGASEGE
-2533 VMAKTEAKS
+2533 VKAETEAKS
-2542 NLVSGTGVMSV
+2542 DLVKGTGVMSV
-2553 DSTFEGSNS
+2553 NSTFEGSNS
-2562 VTLAAKEDAKEG
+2562 VTLAAKEDAKAG

-2579 ELGLGTAGSVGIGA
+2579 ELGLGTAGAVGIGA
-2593 SVVTVDRVIGASVTM
+2593 SVVTVDRVMGASVTM
-2608 SGGGISAKTAEITA
+2608 SGGGINAKTAEITA
-2622 SVGADDSLKVH
+2622 SAGADDSLKVH

-2657 VVENQANVKGESVVI
+2657 VVENQANVKGESVHI

-2697 IAKIKDDS
+2697 IAKIKDAS

-2716 EGDVKATVDRAQRL
+2716 VGDVKATVDRAQRL
-2730 HAEATAGY
+2730 QAEATAGY

-2754 GKAQATLSNISAS
+2754 GKAQATLTNVSAS

-2795 AGVVKAT
+2795 AGVVQAT

-2849 GGAVVAGLN
+2849 GGAAVAGLN

-2872 SVDGTAFRAAEGK
+2872 SVDGTAFRAAEEK

-2931 TLKGSASTLGSLDA
+2931 TLKGSATTLGSLDA

-2967 DANDAVHTTHKD
+2967 DGNDAVRTTHED
-2979 TSSAALT
+2979 ISSAALT

-3024 VGTNTMKG
+3024 VGTNTMEG

-3077 AGGGIKFAN
+3077 AGGGIKFTN
-3086 TVERSADVSVGKK
+3086 TVERSADVSVGKN

-3126 AGAFNAVGAT
+3126 AGAFNALGAT

-3149 ASGAVLRTQSTEG
+3149 ESGAVLRTQSTEG
-3162 VVALAATGEDVLEHE
+3162 VVALAATGEDQLEHE
-3177 ALTRIEGSALANAD
+3177 ALTRIEGSALANAN
-3191 SKTNVTVERTNTVS
+3191 SNAKVTVERTNTVS
-3205 LESGAEIRSG
+3205 LKSGAEIRSG

-3318 VEETGRISVTGSI
+3318 VEETGRINVTGSI

-3351 SDAEIAGSQSQPT
+3351 SDAEIAGSQNKPT

-3410 ATKEA
+3410 ATTEA

-3436 EWVTLKFEKDG
+3436 EWVTLEFTEDG
-3447 QEFTQRT
+3447 KTVTQRT

-3499 RIKNESN
+3499 WIKNESN

-3551 DPVIRIESEAQ
+3551 DPVISIESEAQ
-3562 TGSYTVKHE
+3562 TGSYTVKYKE
-3571 KDESGK
+3571 DEPGN
-3577 PFEETVTPS
+3577 PLTVTPS

-3596 NNAGDVSISAKDG
+3596 NNAGDVSIWAKDG

-3647 GNAWQTE
+3647 GNAWQNE

-3667 KDPSKTFVSSNAQA
+3667 KDPSTLFVSSDVQA

-3691 AIIISGDLINLNGTI
+3691 AIIISGDLINLNGTV

-3721 LEAKISEIREA
+3721 LEQKISEIREA

-3810 SADVRFNAGDHD
+3810 SADVRFNAGNHD

-3897 TEGMVSGSTETQYY
+3897 TEGMVSSTTERKYS
-3911 EYMAKWWGEAA
+3911 EYMAKWWGAA
-3922 DKLQDA
+3922 DDKLKEA
-3928 FETEKKTITKSGN
+3928 FAVEGETIEKSGD
-3941 LYQGATITDQLT
+3941 LYQGATITDKLT
-3953 RPNKGSGQD
+3953 RPNKGIGQD
-3962 DNFYAWMDVLDQ
+3962 ANFYAWMDVIDK
-3974 TDTGYQVTT
+3974 TDTGYQVTK

-4052 IRLNAGGDIRA
+4052 ISLNAGGNIRA
-4063 ESAGASLNGAD
+4063 ESAGASLNGAN

-4094 GGSGELKLG
+4094 GGSGALKLG
-4103 ATAANIHIDGT
+4103 AEAANIRIDGT
-4114 NLGAGRNVSSDG
+4114 NLGAGRTVSSDG

-4139 DLQAAEAQG
+4139 DLQAAKAQG
-4148 KDVTLSSVEGG
+4148 KDVTLSSAEGG
-4159 VKVKDLRQLEA
+4159 VKVNDLRQLEA

-4183 VEVTASAGDLGLG
+4183 VEVTASTGDLGLG

-4206 LTVQNGS
+4206 LTVENGS

-4233 AWERAGLINADGSS
+4233 AWKRAGLINADGSS

-4275 AFKEKGGELT
+4275 AFIKKGGKLT
-4285 DAQNQDYTALQAIY
+4285 QAQEQDYTDLQAIY
-4299 GGFESAEAAV
+4299 GQFASAEAAV
-4309 SAMEKDENSS
+4309 SAMEQDETSS
-4319 LGKLVASRENYGWTE
+4319 LGKLIASRENYGWTE

-4361 RGKNVEINA
+4361 RGVNVEINA

-4500 LKIHSDPAKWA
+4500 LKIHSDPTKWA

-4572 QGQTLNFEVL
+4572 QGQTLNFEVR

-4596 ASTVNFS
+4596 DSTVNFS

-4667 ENKDLAVT
+4667 EHKDLAVT

-4687 TVRSKGGVKLDA
+4687 TVRSEGGVKLDA

-4704 KFTGGVVEASGDAS
+4704 KFTGGVVEAAGDAS
-4718 LLGKSVTATQ
+4718 LLGKSVTATR
-4728 GKLSAGGRIEVGATG
+4728 GNLRAGGRIEVGATG
-4743 GGIDAAGLQTQAGA
+4743 GGINAAGLQTQAGA

-4774 SIEAAG
+4774 SIEAAH
-4780 DVNIS
+4780 DVKIS
-4785 SEGTLD
+4785 SEETLD

-4799 TAGKVELNGLAGVVA
+4799 TAGKVELDGLAGIVA

-4822 EAVTVTA
+4822 KEVTVEA
-4829 NENVEVS
+4829 NENIEVS
-4836 NSTVEAASLAI
+4836 NSTVKAASLAI
-4847 TAAKSLTG
+4847 TAAQNLTG
-4855 TELKSKITGA
+4855 TGLEGTITGA
-4865 AAFTAGENLVLD
+4865 AELTAGENLVLD

-4896 LGAAINATEGTLTL
+4896 RGAALNATKGTLTL
-4910 TAEAADIDASSATLT
+4910 KAEAADIDAS
-4925 AKDEVKLTANQS
+4925 
-4937 ITAEDASVEAAS
+4937 
-4949 LAMTANTGSVKA
+4949 G
-4961 SGFTATVADKAS
+4961 
-4973 VEADDS
+4973 
-4979 VTLDGSKIGAGALT
+4979 
-4993 ATAKTGD
+4993 
-5000 LSVKEADIKATTGGI
+5000 
-5015 TLTAEAAD
+5015 
-5023 IDASSATLTA
+5023 ATLTA

-5056 LTMTANTGS
+5056 LTMTADTGSVGATGFTATVADQVSVVAGDTVVLDNAELAAGALTATASLGDLSVKDAVITATKDGVTLTAEAADIDASSAKLTVKDELTLTAQQSITATDANVTSNSLTMTANTGS
-5065 VEATGFTATVAGQA
+5065 VEASRLTATVADQASVEAGNSVTLDSSKLGLGALTASAKSSDLSLTSAEIEVSGAAELTAQDTITATDANVTSDSLTMTAETGSVEASDFMATVAGQA

-5107 LSLKSAEVD
+5107 LSLKSAEIEV
-5116 ISGAAELT
+5116 SGAAKLT
-5124 AKQSITATEAS
+5124 AQDSITATDANVTS
-5135 VEAAS
+5135 NS
-5140 LAMTAETGSVE
+5140 LTMTAETGSVE
-5151 ASGLTATVADQ
+5151 ASRLITIVADQ
-5162 ASVVAGD
+5162 ALVEAGD
-5169 TVVLDNA
+5169 SVTLDNA

-5184 ATASLGDLSVKDA
+5184 ATAKKGNLSVKDA
-5197 VITATKGGITLTAEA
+5197 EVTTKTGGVTLTAEA
-5212 ADIDASSAKL
+5212 ADINASNTKL

-5236 TATDASVESASL
+5236 TATDASVEADSL
-5248 AMTANTGSVEA
+5248 TMTAETGSVEA
-5259 TGFTATVA
+5259 TGFTATVTG
-5267 DQASVVAGDTVVLD
+5267 QASVVAGDSVMLD
-5281 NAELTAGA
+5281 NAELTAG
-5289 LTATANLGDLSMTS
+5289 S
-5303 AELDISGAAKLTA
+5303 
-5316 QDTITATDANVTSN
+5316 
-5330 SLTMTAN
+5330 
-5337 TGSVEASGLT
+5337 
-5347 ATVADQASV
+5347 
-5356 VAGDTVVLDNAELT
+5356 
-5370 AGALTATANLGDL
+5370 
-5383 SMMSAELDIS
+5383 
-5393 DAAELT
+5393 
-5399 AKQSITA
+5399 
-5406 TDANLTSN
+5406 
-5414 SLTMTAVTGKLDGS
+5414 
-5428 RLTTTVTGQ
+5428 
-5437 TSVQAGDSVT
+5437 
-5447 LDNAELTAGA
+5447 
-5457 LTATANLGDLS
+5457 
-5468 LKSAELDISGAAKLT
+5468 
-5483 AQDTITATD
+5483 
-5492 ANVTSDSLTMTAKT
+5492 
-5506 GKLDGSRLTTTVTGQ
+5506 
-5521 ASVEAGDSVTLDGS
+5521 
-5535 KLGAGALTATAN
+5535 
-5547 LGDLSLKSAELDISG
+5547 
-5562 AAKLTAQDT
+5562 
-5571 ITATDANVTS
+5571 
-5581 NSLTMTAKTG
+5581 
-5591 SVEASRLTATVADQA
+5591 
-5606 SIVAGNSVTLDGSKL
+5606 
-5621 GAGALTATA
+5621 LTATA
-5630 TTGDLSVKNT
+5630 TTGVLSVKDA
-5640 EIKAAKG
+5640 EITTKTG
-5647 GITLTAEASDIDA
+5647 GVTLTAEAADIDA
-5660 SGVNLS
+5660 SCVNLT

-5686 AVARVTAKS
+5686 AVASVTAKS
-5695 LSATASGALDASRL
+5695 LSATAGGALDASRL
-5709 EVKVEEASAFQSN
+5709 QVAVKEASAFRSN

-5740 GDAGVEGARITV
+5740 GDAGVEGSRITV

-5759 NEGNRDDYEGVV
+5759 NEGDRGDYEGVV
-5771 TFKSSKGPIT
+5771 TFKSSKGPVT

-5797 SEGNLNVET
+5797 SEGDLNVET
-5806 ARFEIQDGG
+5806 AGFKIQDGG

-5821 GGDLTLAG
+5821 GGNLTLAG
-5829 AIGLKGDFLEMEA
+5829 ATGLKGNFLEMEA

-5960 RDLTVEADH
+5960 KDLTVEANH

-5978 SVLASGSALSISVK
+5978 SVFAAGSALSISVK

-6062 TGAVTVGDETKSENK
+6062 TGAVTVGDETKAENK
-6077 AKVTLHAAGSILQQ
+6077 AAGSILQR

-6193 VHGSDLSADGRLAI
+6193 VHGRDLSADGRLAI
-6207 VTALEKNAPKGAPQ
+6207 VTALEKKAPKGAPQ
-6221 GIVFSGGLSGSIVT
+6221 GVVFSGGLSGSIVT

>member
-31 VRSTVQKGLSTLLL
+31 VRSTVQKGLSALLL

-51 SVSAAGVVSGWGS
+51 SVSAAGVVSGWDS
-64 TTVTADQAN
+64 TTVTADQAG

-89 GINKFREFTV
+89 GINKFSQFTV

-109 GTSQQLLNLV
+109 GSGQQLLNLV

-181 DQPRTFNDA
+181 DQPTTFNDA

-226 SVQITSGARLTTGV
+226 SVQITSGASLTTGV
-240 TNFQDLVNIRGADGQ
+240 ANFQDLVNIRGADGQ
-255 VTTSANLEKE
+255 VTTSANLEKD

-288 ADAETQTP
+288 ADAETQAP

-315 EEGAVVKAAGD
+315 EEGAVVKAAGN

-335 GAVNLLADDP
+335 GAVNPLAGAP

-365 GTVRAEGKL
+365 GTVHAEGNL

-426 AEVTGVKG
+426 AEVTGVQG

-446 VGDQSGFKN
+446 VGNQSGFKN

-462 EEIPVVSA
+462 ESIPVVSA

-502 VDASVKAATSATKA
+502 VDASVKSATSATKA

-524 DLDAGTTVSVAD
+524 DLDAGTNVSVAD
-536 GASISAAGTSALGP
+536 GASIGAAGTSALGP

-586 NASAQANLG
+586 NASAQTNIGA
-595 EGFTSSGTADVR
+595 GFTTSGTADVR
-607 ATNETETLKVRAKT
+607 ATNKTETLKVRAKT

-651 FGTSAGGSATTAKF
+651 FGTSAGGSATTSKF

-681 VTIAPNVQLQST
+681 VTIEPNVKLEST

-719 EKGNVDKDKQGAL
+719 EQGNAEKDKQGAL

-738 AGDGASSL
+738 TGDGASSL

-753 GASIKTSSSG
+753 GASITTRSSG
-763 DLTLTA
+763 DLTLTSK
-769 EALINKDRFEF
+769 ALINKDRFKF
-780 LKKELIDCFNA
+780 LKQELIDCFNA
-791 YAAHFS
+791 YADHFT
-797 ADAYQEELAAFTAA
+797 ADAYKDELAAFTAA
-811 KDKMVEAFDAVGQAE
+811 KYKMVEAFDAVGQAE

-831 ITQLQTAFEEFSS
+831 ITQLQTAFEEFSR
-844 TLKALMSLVGEGAGT
+844 TLKDLMSLVGEGAGT

-927 QALGLTATSRN
+927 EALGLTATSRN

-959 KGTSLGASVVYHELG
+959 KGKSLGASVVYHELG

-1033 AIDDEARIEATLD
+1033 AIDDEARIEARSD

-1092 LEMKDLDGTTSIGDY
+1092 LEMKDLDGTSSIGDY

-1131 GLTGQ
+1131 GLAGQ
-1136 AGVSGSGS
+1136 AGVSGSGSGS

-1155 LSALGSQTGS
+1155 LGALGTQTGS
-1165 TALTGAASGLAEG
+1165 SALTGAASGLAEG
-1178 GALQSAVSSGAGL
+1178 GALQGAVSSGAGL

-1208 GLETGNPSSGIASA
+1208 GLETGNPSSALSGIASA
-1222 GSVTSGIQA
+1222 GSVTSGIEA

-1247 DVKESNVLH
+1247 DVTESNVLH
-1256 IEGATADQDGM
+1256 IEGASADQNGM

-1322 TLKNVS
+1322 TIKNVS

-1372 LIKNTV
+1372 LIENTV
-1378 SADVEGLSVR
+1378 RADVEGLSVG

-1401 TGEVQVTGGT
+1401 TGEIQVTGGT

-1431 VADIDNTVASTIKG
+1431 VADIDNTVASTLKG
-1445 ANFTNVK
+1445 ANFTNAK

-1538 TGLVEED
+1538 TGFVEED
-1545 KVLNRS
+1545 ELLNRS
-1551 LLEGVQIAED
+1551 LLKGVQIAED
-1561 DSGSNYRDLSSDF
+1561 DSGENYRDLSSGF
-1574 LDGSG
+1574 MDGSG

-1732 TTLKKSTISSFKDA
+1732 TTLKNSTISSVKDA

-1773 AATISSNAALGASV
+1773 AATVSSNAALGASV

-1808 ERFDA
+1808 GHFDA

-1905 TVAADLTGLKTNNEA
+1905 TVAADLTGLKTNNKA
-1920 NEADETIEGAG
+1920 NEADETIESAG

-1945 LALVAAASQ
+1945 LALVAAGSQ

-2021 DTSASLTDSILH
+2021 DTSAALTDSILQ

-2082 SAVKETG
+2082 SSVKETG
-2089 TGIGTLT
+2089 TGTGTLT
-2096 MKSGVDDTN
+2096 MKSGVDDTH

-2125 RAEEKVDGIA
+2125 RTEETVDGIA
-2135 VSATSATTYKTLT
+2135 VAATSATTYKTLT

-2161 TASIVTHAGKTE
+2161 TASIVTHAGRTE
-2173 AGVSQ
+2173 AGVSS

-2225 RAAVEDSAL
+2225 RAAVENSSLTSA
-2234 ISAATTLSAEA
+2234 AATTLSAEA

-2274 SSVVTALTNSTVAGG
+2274 SSVVTALENSTVAGG
-2289 AYTQKADYLGRLT
+2289 AYTQKADYLGRIT

-2333 DGGSVVKPAGAVSI
+2333 DGGSAVKPAGAVSI

-2382 TLVLVDDAQLGDGT
+2382 TLVVVDDAQLGDGT

-2432 MAGDV
+2432 MAGNV
-2437 GTMVKNASLKG
+2437 GTMVKNAALKG

-2462 STLVSASASLGAGLA
+2462 STLVSASASLAAGLA

-2495 GDGDTG
+2495 GEGDAG
-2501 TSATLEKFKSDY
+2501 TSATLEKFKGDY
-2513 GALSKKDLTT
+2513 GALSKKELTT
-2523 GAAGGASDGE
+2523 GAAGGASEGE
-2533 VMAKTEAKS
+2533 VKAETEAKS
-2542 NLVSGTGVMSV
+2542 DLVKGTGVMSV
-2553 DSTFEGSNS
+2553 NSTFEGSNS
-2562 VTLAAKEDAKEG
+2562 VTLAAKEDAKAG

-2579 ELGLGTAGSVGIGA
+2579 ELGLGTAGAVGIGA
-2593 SVVTVDRVIGASVTM
+2593 SVVTVDRVMGASVTM
-2608 SGGGISAKTAEITA
+2608 SGGGINAKTAEITA
-2622 SVGADDSLKVH
+2622 SAGADDSLKVH

-2657 VVENQANVKGESVVI
+2657 VVENQANVKGESVHI

-2697 IAKIKDDS
+2697 IAKIKDAS

-2716 EGDVKATVDRAQRL
+2716 VGDVKATVDRAQRL
-2730 HAEATAGY
+2730 QAEATAGY

-2754 GKAQATLSNISAS
+2754 GKAQATLTNVSAS

-2795 AGVVKAT
+2795 AGVVQAT

-2849 GGAVVAGLN
+2849 GGAAVAGLN

-2872 SVDGTAFRAAEGK
+2872 SVDGTAFRAAEEK

-2931 TLKGSASTLGSLDA
+2931 TLKGSATTLGSLDA

-2967 DANDAVHTTHKD
+2967 DGNDAVRTTHED
-2979 TSSAALT
+2979 ISSAALT

-3024 VGTNTMKG
+3024 VGTNTMEG

-3077 AGGGIKFAN
+3077 AGGGIKFTN
-3086 TVERSADVSVGKK
+3086 TVERSADVSVGKN

-3126 AGAFNAVGAT
+3126 AGAFNALGAT

-3149 ASGAVLRTQSTEG
+3149 ESGAVLRTQSTEG
-3162 VVALAATGEDVLEHE
+3162 VVALAATGEDQLEHE
-3177 ALTRIEGSALANAD
+3177 ALTRIEGSALANAN
-3191 SKTNVTVERTNTVS
+3191 SNAKVTVERTNTVS
-3205 LESGAEIRSG
+3205 LKSGAEIRSG

-3318 VEETGRISVTGSI
+3318 VEETGRINVTGSI

-3351 SDAEIAGSQSQPT
+3351 SDAEIAGSQNKPT

-3410 ATKEA
+3410 ATTEA

-3436 EWVTLKFEKDG
+3436 EWVTLEFTEDG
-3447 QEFTQRT
+3447 KTVTQRT

-3499 RIKNESN
+3499 WIKNESN

-3551 DPVIRIESEAQ
+3551 DPVISIESEAQ
-3562 TGSYTVKHE
+3562 TGSYTVKYKE
-3571 KDESGK
+3571 DEPGN
-3577 PFEETVTPS
+3577 PLTVTPS

-3596 NNAGDVSISAKDG
+3596 NNAGDVSIWAKDG

-3647 GNAWQTE
+3647 GNAWQNE

-3667 KDPSKTFVSSNAQA
+3667 KDPSTLFVSSDVQA

-3691 AIIISGDLINLNGTI
+3691 AIIISGDLINLNGTV

-3721 LEAKISEIREA
+3721 LEQKISEIREA

-3810 SADVRFNAGDHD
+3810 SADVRFNAGNHD

-3897 TEGMVSGSTETQYY
+3897 TEGMVSSTTERKYS
-3911 EYMAKWWGEAA
+3911 EYMAKWWGAA
-3922 DKLQDA
+3922 DDKLKEA
-3928 FETEKKTITKSGN
+3928 FAVEGETIEKSGD
-3941 LYQGATITDQLT
+3941 LYQGATITDKLT
-3953 RPNKGSGQD
+3953 RPNKGIGQD
-3962 DNFYAWMDVLDQ
+3962 ANFYAWMDVIDK
-3974 TDTGYQVTT
+3974 TDTGYQVTK

-4052 IRLNAGGDIRA
+4052 ISLNAGGNIRA
-4063 ESAGASLNGAD
+4063 ESAGASLNGAN

-4094 GGSGELKLG
+4094 GGSGALKLG
-4103 ATAANIHIDGT
+4103 AEAANIRIDGT
-4114 NLGAGRNVSSDG
+4114 NLGAGRTVSSDG

-4139 DLQAAEAQG
+4139 DLQAAKAQG
-4148 KDVTLSSVEGG
+4148 KDVTLSSAEGG
-4159 VKVKDLRQLEA
+4159 VKVNDLRQLEA

-4183 VEVTASAGDLGLG
+4183 VEVTASTGDLGLG

-4206 LTVQNGS
+4206 LTVENGS

-4233 AWERAGLINADGSS
+4233 AWKRAGLINADGSS

-4275 AFKEKGGELT
+4275 AFIKKGGKLT
-4285 DAQNQDYTALQAIY
+4285 QAQEQDYTDLQAIY
-4299 GGFESAEAAV
+4299 GQFASAEAAV
-4309 SAMEKDENSS
+4309 SAMEQDETSS
-4319 LGKLVASRENYGWTE
+4319 LGKLIASRENYGWTE

-4361 RGKNVEINA
+4361 RGVNVEINA

-4500 LKIHSDPAKWA
+4500 LKIHSDPTKWA

-4572 QGQTLNFEVL
+4572 QGQTLNFEVR

-4596 ASTVNFS
+4596 DSTVNFS

-4667 ENKDLAVT
+4667 EHKDLAVT

-4687 TVRSKGGVKLDA
+4687 TVRSEGGVKLDA

-4704 KFTGGVVEASGDAS
+4704 KFTGGVVEAAGDAS
-4718 LLGKSVTATQ
+4718 LLGKSVTATR
-4728 GKLSAGGRIEVGATG
+4728 GNLRAGGRIEVGATG
-4743 GGIDAAGLQTQAGA
+4743 GGINAAGLQTQAGA

-4774 SIEAAG
+4774 SIEAAH
-4780 DVNIS
+4780 DVKIS
-4785 SEGTLD
+4785 SEETLD

-4799 TAGKVELNGLAGVVA
+4799 TAGKVELDGLAGIVA

-4822 EAVTVTA
+4822 KEVTVEA
-4829 NENVEVS
+4829 NENIEVS
-4836 NSTVEAASLAI
+4836 NSTVKAASLAI
-4847 TAAKSLTG
+4847 TAAQNLTG
-4855 TELKSKITGA
+4855 TGLEGTITGA
-4865 AAFTAGENLVLD
+4865 AELTAGENLVLD

-4896 LGAAINATEGTLTL
+4896 RGAALNATKGTLTL
-4910 TAEAADIDASSATLT
+4910 KAEAADIDAS
-4925 AKDEVKLTANQS
+4925 
-4937 ITAEDASVEAAS
+4937 
-4949 LAMTANTGSVKA
+4949 G
-4961 SGFTATVADKAS
+4961 
-4973 VEADDS
+4973 
-4979 VTLDGSKIGAGALT
+4979 
-4993 ATAKTGD
+4993 
-5000 LSVKEADIKATTGGI
+5000 
-5015 TLTAEAAD
+5015 
-5023 IDASSATLTA
+5023 ATLTA

-5056 LTMTANTGS
+5056 LTMTADTGSVGATGFTATVADQVSVVAGDTVVLDNAELAAGALTATASLGDLSVKDAVITATKDGVTLTAEAADIDASSAKLTVKDELTLTAQQSITATDANVTSNSLTMTANTGS
-5065 VEATGFTATVAGQA
+5065 VEASRLTATVADQASVEAGNSVTLDSSKLGLGALTASAKSSDLSLTSAEIEVSGAAELTAQDTITATDANVTSDSLTMTAETGSVEASDFMATVAGQA

-5107 LSLKSAEVD
+5107 LSLKSAEIEV
-5116 ISGAAELT
+5116 SGAAKLT
-5124 AKQSITATEAS
+5124 AQDSITATDANVTS
-5135 VEAAS
+5135 NS
-5140 LAMTAETGSVE
+5140 LTMTAETGSVE
-5151 ASGLTATVADQ
+5151 ASRLITIVADQ
-5162 ASVVAGD
+5162 ALVEAGD
-5169 TVVLDNA
+5169 SVTLDNA

-5184 ATASLGDLSVKDA
+5184 ATAKKGNLSVKDA
-5197 VITATKGGITLTAEA
+5197 EVTTKTGGVTLTAEA
-5212 ADIDASSAKL
+5212 ADINASNTKL

-5236 TATDASVESASL
+5236 TATDASVEADSL
-5248 AMTANTGSVEA
+5248 TMTAETGSVEA
-5259 TGFTATVA
+5259 TGFTATVTG
-5267 DQASVVAGDTVVLD
+5267 QASVVAGDSVMLD
-5281 NAELTAGA
+5281 NAELTAG
-5289 LTATANLGDLSMTS
+5289 S
-5303 AELDISGAAKLTA
+5303 
-5316 QDTITATDANVTSN
+5316 
-5330 SLTMTAN
+5330 
-5337 TGSVEASGLT
+5337 
-5347 ATVADQASV
+5347 
-5356 VAGDTVVLDNAELT
+5356 
-5370 AGALTATANLGDL
+5370 
-5383 SMMSAELDIS
+5383 
-5393 DAAELT
+5393 
-5399 AKQSITA
+5399 
-5406 TDANLTSN
+5406 
-5414 SLTMTAVTGKLDGS
+5414 
-5428 RLTTTVTGQ
+5428 
-5437 TSVQAGDSVT
+5437 
-5447 LDNAELTAGA
+5447 
-5457 LTATANLGDLS
+5457 
-5468 LKSAELDISGAAKLT
+5468 
-5483 AQDTITATD
+5483 
-5492 ANVTSDSLTMTAKT
+5492 
-5506 GKLDGSRLTTTVTGQ
+5506 
-5521 ASVEAGDSVTLDGS
+5521 
-5535 KLGAGALTATAN
+5535 
-5547 LGDLSLKSAELDISG
+5547 
-5562 AAKLTAQDT
+5562 
-5571 ITATDANVTS
+5571 
-5581 NSLTMTAKTG
+5581 
-5591 SVEASRLTATVADQA
+5591 
-5606 SIVAGNSVTLDGSKL
+5606 
-5621 GAGALTATA
+5621 LTATA
-5630 TTGDLSVKNT
+5630 TTGVLSVKDA
-5640 EIKAAKG
+5640 EITTKTG
-5647 GITLTAEASDIDA
+5647 GVTLTAEAADIDA
-5660 SGVNLS
+5660 SCVNLT

-5686 AVARVTAKS
+5686 AVASVTAKS
-5695 LSATASGALDASRL
+5695 LSATAGGALDASRL
-5709 EVKVEEASAFQSN
+5709 QVAVKEASAFRSN

-5740 GDAGVEGARITV
+5740 GDAGVEGSRITV

-5759 NEGNRDDYEGVV
+5759 NEGDRGDYEGVV
-5771 TFKSSKGPIT
+5771 TFKSSKGPVT

-5797 SEGNLNVET
+5797 SEGDLNVET
-5806 ARFEIQDGG
+5806 AGFKIQDGG

-5821 GGDLTLAG
+5821 GGNLTLAG
-5829 AIGLKGDFLEMEA
+5829 ATGLKGNFLEMEA

-5960 RDLTVEADH
+5960 KDLTVEANH

-5978 SVLASGSALSISVK
+5978 SVFAAGSALSISVK

-6062 TGAVTVGDETKSENK
+6062 TGAVTVGDETKAENK
-6077 AKVTLHAAGSILQQ
+6077 AKVTLKAAGSILQR

-6193 VHGSDLSADGRLAI
+6193 VHGRDLSADGRLAI
-6207 VTALEKNAPKGAPQ
+6207 VTALEKKAPKGAPQ
-6221 GIVFSGGLSGSIVT
+6221 GVVFSGGLSGSIVT

>member
-31 VRSTVQKGLSTLLL
+31 VRSTVQKGLSALLL

-51 SVSAAGVVSGWGS
+51 SVSAAGVVSGWDS
-64 TTVTADQAN
+64 TTVTADQAG

-89 GINKFREFTV
+89 GINKFSQFTV

-109 GTSQQLLNLV
+109 GSGQQLLNLV

-181 DQPRTFNDA
+181 DQPTTFNDA

-226 SVQITSGARLTTGV
+226 SVQITSGASLTTGV
-240 TNFQDLVNIRGADGQ
+240 ANFQDLVNIRGADGQ
-255 VTTSANLEKE
+255 VTTSANLEKD

-288 ADAETQTP
+288 ADAETQAP

-315 EEGAVVKAAGD
+315 EEGAVVKAAGN

-335 GAVNLLADDP
+335 GAVNPLAGAP
-345 ILFKSSDGEGRDV
+345 ILFKSSDGEGSDV

-365 GTVRAEGKL
+365 GTVHAEGNL

-399 SGFVPIDTGTIEYV
+399 SGFVPIDTDTIEYV

-426 AEVTGVKG
+426 AEVTGVQG

-446 VGDQSGFKN
+446 VGNQSGFKN

-462 EEIPVVSA
+462 ESIPVVSA

-524 DLDAGTTVSVAD
+524 DLDAGTNVSVAD
-536 GASISAAGTSALGP
+536 GASIGAAGTSALGP

-586 NASAQANLG
+586 NASAQTNIGA
-595 EGFTSSGTADVR
+595 GFTTSGTADVR
-607 ATNETETLKVRAKT
+607 ATNKTETLKVRAKT

-651 FGTSAGGSATTAKF
+651 FGTSAGGSATTSKF

-681 VTIAPNVQLQST
+681 VTIEPNVKLEST

-719 EKGNVDKDKQGAL
+719 EQGNAEKDKQGAL

-738 AGDGASSL
+738 TGDGASSL

-753 GASIKTSSSG
+753 GASITTRSSG
-763 DLTLTA
+763 DLTLSS
-769 EALINKDRFEF
+769 EALINKDRFKF
-780 LKKELIDCFNA
+780 LKQELIDCFNA
-791 YAAHFS
+791 YADHFT
-797 ADAYQEELAAFTAA
+797 ADAYKDELAAFTAA
-811 KDKMVEAFDAVGQAE
+811 KYKMVEAFDAVGQAE

-831 ITQLQTAFEEFSS
+831 ITQLQTAFEEFSR
-844 TLKALMSLVGEGAGT
+844 TLKDLMSLVGEGAGT

-927 QALGLTATSRN
+927 EALGLTATSRN

-959 KGTSLGASVVYHELG
+959 KGKSLGASVVYHELG

-1033 AIDDEARIEATLD
+1033 AIDDEARIEARSD

-1092 LEMKDLDGTTSIGDY
+1092 LEMKDLDGTSSIGDY

-1131 GLTGQ
+1131 GLAGQ
-1136 AGVSGSGS
+1136 AGVSGSGSGS

-1155 LSALGSQTGS
+1155 LGALGTQTGS
-1165 TALTGAASGLAEG
+1165 SALTGAASGLAEG
-1178 GALQSAVSSGAGL
+1178 GALQGAVSSGAGL

-1208 GLETGNPSSGIASA
+1208 GLETGNPSSALSGIASA
-1222 GSVTSGIQA
+1222 GSVTSGIEA

-1247 DVKESNVLH
+1247 DVTESNVLH
-1256 IEGATADQDGM
+1256 IEGASADQNGM

-1322 TLKNVS
+1322 TIKNVS

-1372 LIKNTV
+1372 LIENTV
-1378 SADVEGLSVR
+1378 RADVEGLSVG

-1401 TGEVQVTGGT
+1401 TGEIQVTGGT

-1431 VADIDNTVASTIKG
+1431 VADIDNTVAATLKG
-1445 ANFTNVK
+1445 ANFTNAK

-1538 TGLVEED
+1538 TGFVEED
-1545 KVLNRS
+1545 ELLNRS
-1551 LLEGVQIAED
+1551 LLKGVQIAED
-1561 DSGSNYRDLSSDF
+1561 DSGENYRDLSSGF
-1574 LDGSG
+1574 MDGSG

-1732 TTLKKSTISSFKDA
+1732 TTLKNSTISSVKDA

-1773 AATISSNAALGASV
+1773 AATVSSNAALGASV

-1808 ERFDA
+1808 GHFDA

-1905 TVAADLTGLKTNNEA
+1905 TVAADLTGLKTNNKA

-1945 LALVAAASQ
+1945 LALVAAGSQ

-2021 DTSASLTDSILH
+2021 DTSAALTDSILQ

-2082 SAVKETG
+2082 SSVKETG
-2089 TGIGTLT
+2089 TGTGTLT
-2096 MKSGVDDTN
+2096 MKSGVDDTH

-2125 RAEEKVDGIA
+2125 RTEETVDGIA
-2135 VSATSATTYKTLT
+2135 VAATSATTYKTLT

-2161 TASIVTHAGKTE
+2161 TASIVTHAGRTE
-2173 AGVSQ
+2173 AGVSS

-2225 RAAVEDSAL
+2225 RAAVENSSLTSA
-2234 ISAATTLSAEA
+2234 AATTLSAEA

-2274 SSVVTALTNSTVAGG
+2274 SSVVTALENSTVAGG
-2289 AYTQKADYLGRLT
+2289 AYTQKADYLGRIT

-2333 DGGSVVKPAGAVSI
+2333 DGGSAVKPAGAVSI

-2382 TLVLVDDAQLGDGT
+2382 TLVVVDDAQLGDGT

-2432 MAGDV
+2432 MAGNV
-2437 GTMVKNASLKG
+2437 GTMVKNAALKG

-2462 STLVSASASLGAGLA
+2462 STLVSASASLAAGLA

-2495 GDGDTG
+2495 GEGDAG
-2501 TSATLEKFKSDY
+2501 TSATLEKFKGDY
-2513 GALSKKDLTT
+2513 GALSKKELTT
-2523 GAAGGASDGE
+2523 GAAGGASEGE
-2533 VMAKTEAKS
+2533 VKAETEAKS
-2542 NLVSGTGVMSV
+2542 DLVKGTGVMSV
-2553 DSTFEGSNS
+2553 NSTFEGSNS
-2562 VTLAAKEDAKEG
+2562 VTLAAKEDAKAG

-2579 ELGLGTAGSVGIGA
+2579 ELGLGTAGAVGIGA
-2593 SVVTVDRVIGASVTM
+2593 SVVTVDRVMGASVTM
-2608 SGGGISAKTAEITA
+2608 SGGGINAKTAEITA
-2622 SVGADDSLKVH
+2622 SAGADDSLKVH

-2657 VVENQANVKGESVVI
+2657 VVENQANVKGESVHI

-2697 IAKIKDDS
+2697 IAKIKDAS

-2716 EGDVKATVDRAQRL
+2716 VGDVKATVDRAQRL
-2730 HAEATAGY
+2730 QAEATAGY

-2754 GKAQATLSNISAS
+2754 GKAQATLTNVSAS

-2795 AGVVKAT
+2795 AGVVQAT

-2849 GGAVVAGLN
+2849 GGAAVAGLN

-2872 SVDGTAFRAAEGK
+2872 SVDGTAFRAAEEK

-2890 AQLRTGGY
+2890 AQLRMGGY

-2931 TLKGSASTLGSLDA
+2931 TLKGSATTLGSLDA

-2967 DANDAVHTTHKD
+2967 DGNDAVRTTHED
-2979 TSSAALT
+2979 ISSAALT

-3024 VGTNTMKG
+3024 VGTNTMEG

-3077 AGGGIKFAN
+3077 AGGGIKFTN
-3086 TVERSADVSVGKK
+3086 TVERSADVSVGKN

-3126 AGAFNAVGAT
+3126 AGAFNALGAT

-3149 ASGAVLRTQSTEG
+3149 ESGAVLRTQSTEG
-3162 VVALAATGEDVLEHE
+3162 VVALAATGEDQLEHE
-3177 ALTRIEGSALANAD
+3177 ALTRIEGSALANAN
-3191 SKTNVTVERTNTVS
+3191 SNAKVTVERTNTVS
-3205 LESGAEIRSG
+3205 LKSGAEIRSG

-3318 VEETGRISVTGSI
+3318 VEETGRINVTGSI

-3351 SDAEIAGSQSQPT
+3351 SDAEIAGSQNKPT

-3410 ATKEA
+3410 ATTEA

-3436 EWVTLKFEKDG
+3436 EWVTLEFTEDG
-3447 QEFTQRT
+3447 KTVTQRT

-3467 VNGITVSGGSI
+3467 VNVITVSGGSI
-3478 KLNAAEVTGSGA
+3478 KLNAAEVTGSGT

-3499 RIKNESN
+3499 WIKNESN

-3530 DESALKEAG
+3530 DASALKEAG

-3551 DPVIRIESEAQ
+3551 DPVISIESEAK
-3562 TGSYTVKHE
+3562 TGSYIVKHA

-3596 NNAGDVSISAKDG
+3596 NNAADVSISAKDG

-3667 KDPSKTFVSSNAQA
+3667 KDPSTTSVSSNAQA
-3681 PSGGKWVAGG
+3681 PSGGRWVAGG
-3691 AIIISGDLINLNGTI
+3691 AIIISGDLINLNGTV
-3706 QSGYDTYELKINETV
+3706 QSGYDTYELTINETV

-3810 SADVRFNAGDHD
+3810 SADVRFNAGNHD

-3844 SDSTKGTGAKVTRWQ
+3844 SDSKKGTGAKVTRWQ

-3864 EYMVDHNGQ
+3864 EYLVDHNGQ
-3873 AIGNETVRNGIQ
+3873 AIGKETVKNGIQ

-3897 TEGMVSGSTETQYY
+3897 TEGTVSGSTETQYY
-3911 EYMAKWWGEAA
+3911 EYMAKWWGGAD
-3922 DKLQDA
+3922 DKLKDA
-3928 FETEKKTITKSGN
+3928 FETEKTTVTKSGD

-3953 RPNKGSGQD
+3953 RPNKGGDQD
-3962 DNFYAWMDVLDQ
+3962 ANFYAWMDVLAQ
-3974 TDTGYQVTT
+3974 TDTGYQVTK

-4052 IRLNAGGDIRA
+4052 IKLNAGGDIRA

-4103 ATAANIHIDGT
+4103 AEAANIHIDGT
-4114 NLGAGRNVSSDG
+4114 NLGAGRTVSSDG

-4139 DLQAAEAQG
+4139 DLQAAKAQG

-4159 VKVKDLRQLEA
+4159 VKVNDLRQLEA
-4170 AGTHAVNISALND
+4170 AGTHAVNISALNLW
-4183 VEVTASAGDLGLG
+4183 TTHPLSSGLPLF
-4196 LIESKLGDVV
+4196 LIPEL
-4206 LTVQNGS
+4206 
-4213 VYDASGAADASDVS
+4213 
-4227 DEKRLE
+4227 
-4233 AWERAGLINADGSS
+4233 RA
-4247 TGDTLWQADVE
+4247 V
-4258 AEKNR
+4258 
-4263 ITQAYARMESYQ
+4263 
-4275 AFKEKGGELT
+4275 
-4285 DAQNQDYTALQAIY
+4285 
-4299 GGFESAEAAV
+4299 
-4309 SAMEKDENSS
+4309 
-4319 LGKLVASRENYGWTE
+4319 
-4334 NDLLY
+4334 
-4339 SIADTII
+4339 
-4346 NSEGSSTTTARATNV
+4346 
-4361 RGKNVEINA
+4361 
-4370 ANAGSVGEVGETV
+4370 
-4383 TGRLSD
+4383 
-4389 EDETKRLT
+4389 
-4397 LLKALSR
+4397 
-4404 ADIGDFSSKDGVVS
+4404 
-4418 VTLKIPVTIEASGNL
+4418 SGNL
-4433 TVNARDN
+4433 RQ
-4440 IFLESPEGSGLAVK
+4440 P
-4454 EIVSKTG
+4454 
-4461 DVRVTSRGGISAAE
+4461 
-4475 GSGLV
+4475 
-4480 SGNTVTL
+4480 
-4487 RGGTGGIGAADAY
+4487 
-4500 LKIHSDPAKWA
+4500 
-4511 AVNAGGDIF
+4511 
-4520 IEAVDANGALGD
+4520 
-4532 MTLYSLAGDKDVSLK
+4532 
-4547 ANNLYAYSGDKL
+4547 
-4559 GDDYDDFAELGYI
+4559 
-4572 QGQTLNFEVL
+4572 
-4582 GDFGTEDTALRVGT
+4582 
-4596 ASTVNFS
+4596 
-4603 ESVGN
+4603 
-4608 VRLRG
+4608 
-4613 MGESGEL
+4613 
-4620 AINGINASGVVDI
+4620 
-4633 DSEGGLKVG
+4633 
-4642 AVKGD
+4642 
-4647 SVELDAVKQ
+4647 
-4656 ITLTGNLESTG
+4656 
-4667 ENKDLAVT
+4667 
-4675 SKEAGIELADNS
+4675 
-4687 TVRSKGGVKLDA
+4687 
-4699 KAGEL
+4699 
-4704 KFTGGVVEASGDAS
+4704 
-4718 LLGKSVTATQ
+4718 
-4728 GKLSAGGRIEVGATG
+4728 
-4743 GGIDAAGLQTQAGA
+4743 
-4757 GTLITAVG
+4757 
-4765 GGVALSGGS
+4765 
-4774 SIEAAG
+4774 
-4780 DVNIS
+4780 
-4785 SEGTLD
+4785 
-4791 LANATVQS
+4791 
-4799 TAGKVELNGLAGVVA
+4799 
-4814 KDATLLAA
+4814 
-4822 EAVTVTA
+4822 
-4829 NENVEVS
+4829 
-4836 NSTVEAASLAI
+4836 
-4847 TAAKSLTG
+4847 
-4855 TELKSKITGA
+4855 
-4865 AAFTAGENLVLD
+4865 
-4877 SADLSGGTVSAVA
+4877 
-4890 AQGLSA
+4890 
-4896 LGAAINATEGTLTL
+4896 
-4910 TAEAADIDASSATLT
+4910 
-4925 AKDEVKLTANQS
+4925 EVKC
-4937 ITAEDASVEAAS
+4937 
-4949 LAMTANTGSVKA
+4949 
-4961 SGFTATVADKAS
+4961 
-4973 VEADDS
+4973 
-4979 VTLDGSKIGAGALT
+4979 
-4993 ATAKTGD
+4993 
-5000 LSVKEADIKATTGGI
+5000 
-5015 TLTAEAAD
+5015 
-5023 IDASSATLTA
+5023 
-5033 KDEVKLTAKQSIT
+5033 
-5046 ATEASVEADS
+5046 
-5056 LTMTANTGS
+5056 
-5065 VEATGFTATVAGQA
+5065 
-5079 LVEAGDSVTLDGSK
+5079 
-5093 LGLGALTAS
+5093 
-5102 AKSGD
+5102 
-5107 LSLKSAEVD
+5107 
-5116 ISGAAELT
+5116 
-5124 AKQSITATEAS
+5124 
-5135 VEAAS
+5135 
-5140 LAMTAETGSVE
+5140 
-5151 ASGLTATVADQ
+5151 
-5162 ASVVAGD
+5162 
-5169 TVVLDNA
+5169 
-5176 ELTAGALT
+5176 
-5184 ATASLGDLSVKDA
+5184 
-5197 VITATKGGITLTAEA
+5197 
-5212 ADIDASSAKL
+5212 
-5222 TAEGEVKLTAQNSI
+5222 
-5236 TATDASVESASL
+5236 
-5248 AMTANTGSVEA
+5248 
-5259 TGFTATVA
+5259 
-5267 DQASVVAGDTVVLD
+5267 
-5281 NAELTAGA
+5281 
-5289 LTATANLGDLSMTS
+5289 
-5303 AELDISGAAKLTA
+5303 
-5316 QDTITATDANVTSN
+5316 
-5330 SLTMTAN
+5330 
-5337 TGSVEASGLT
+5337 
-5347 ATVADQASV
+5347 
-5356 VAGDTVVLDNAELT
+5356 
-5370 AGALTATANLGDL
+5370 
-5383 SMMSAELDIS
+5383 
-5393 DAAELT
+5393 
-5399 AKQSITA
+5399 
-5406 TDANLTSN
+5406 
-5414 SLTMTAVTGKLDGS
+5414 
-5428 RLTTTVTGQ
+5428 
-5437 TSVQAGDSVT
+5437 
-5447 LDNAELTAGA
+5447 
-5457 LTATANLGDLS
+5457 
-5468 LKSAELDISGAAKLT
+5468 
-5483 AQDTITATD
+5483 
-5492 ANVTSDSLTMTAKT
+5492 
-5506 GKLDGSRLTTTVTGQ
+5506 
-5521 ASVEAGDSVTLDGS
+5521 
-5535 KLGAGALTATAN
+5535 
-5547 LGDLSLKSAELDISG
+5547 
-5562 AAKLTAQDT
+5562 
-5571 ITATDANVTS
+5571 
-5581 NSLTMTAKTG
+5581 
-5591 SVEASRLTATVADQA
+5591 
-5606 SIVAGNSVTLDGSKL
+5606 
-5621 GAGALTATA
+5621 
-5630 TTGDLSVKNT
+5630 
-5640 EIKAAKG
+5640 
-5647 GITLTAEASDIDA
+5647 
-5660 SGVNLS
+5660 
-5666 AVGAATL
+5666 
-5673 TAGQDLKL
+5673 
-5681 APSGD
+5681 
-5686 AVARVTAKS
+5686 
-5695 LSATASGALDASRL
+5695 
-5709 EVKVEEASAFQSN
+5709 
-5722 GLLTLTDANVSGG
+5722 
-5735 SLRAE
+5735 
-5740 GDAGVEGARITV
+5740 
-5752 DVTGNGY
+5752 
-5759 NEGNRDDYEGVV
+5759 
-5771 TFKSSKGPIT
+5771 
-5781 LTGADVKAD
+5781 
-5790 KGDFFAR
+5790 FAY
-5797 SEGNLNVET
+5797 
-5806 ARFEIQDGG
+5806 
-5815 LGFKST
+5815 K
-5821 GGDLTLAG
+5821 
-5829 AIGLKGDFLEMEA
+5829 
-5842 HGSIGMEDM
+5842 
-5851 ELSVEEILRIS
+5851 
-5862 AGGDINS
+5862 
-5869 RNLQLEITE
+5869 
-5878 DENGVGGKA
+5878 
-5887 YFEATTGTVHLEGST
+5887 
-5902 ITAKTSDGFIGDMT
+5902 
-5916 VIAGKDARLDDVFTP
+5916 
-5931 EKNVKAESMSI
+5931 
-5942 RAGDAVNF
+5942 
-5950 GEGTVALETK
+5950 
-5960 RDLTVEADH
+5960 
-5969 LTGDRIAAE
+5969 
-5978 SVLASGSALSISVK
+5978 
-5992 EDLHVEEGVQASGQ
+5992 
-6006 NVKFSSKDFTL
+6006 
-6017 ADRTTVRGGSTAE
+6017 
-6030 IDASGEVAF
+6030 
-6039 TGDVLVTAD
+6039 
-6048 DSVGIGAASGGITF
+6048 
-6062 TGAVTVGDETKSENK
+6062 
-6077 AKVTLHAAGSILQQ
+6077 
-6091 EVSGN
+6091 
-6096 AGVRGSSLEAQS
+6096 
-6108 SGGFVKLDAREGGTS
+6108 
-6123 GEGGNAFTKAE
+6123 
-6134 IESAGDVVFG
+6134 
-6144 STGRTTELAVN
+6144 
-6155 ASKNG
+6155 
-6160 AVSGDLR
+6160 
-6167 VQGERGAVIFTN
+6167 
-6179 GVSAS
+6179 
-6184 GEVAVNAAA
+6184 
-6193 VHGSDLSADGRLAI
+6193 
-6207 VTALEKNAPKGAPQ
+6207 
-6221 GIVFSGGLSGSIVT
+6221 
-6235 VYAGSGDVVIEG
+6235 
-6247 PVRSTLGEV
+6247 
-6256 DVYRLDQ
+6256 
-6263 TERGVVRV
+6263 
-6271 GEADSAHTL
+6271 
-6280 VVFNARGDVVA
+6280 
-6291 GPMHSADTLYAFAGW
+6291 
-6306 EGRVYGRSG
+6306 
-6315 FTSDVHK
+6315 
-6322 AGAVEHAEPI
+6322 
-6332 GLVPDLSEWL
+6332 
-6342 NLDAAELDPSAL
+6342 
-6354 PRLSFTARNLEYA
+6354 
-6367 DTDRIGP
+6367 
-6374 WRFLLEDLTTPL
+6374 
-6386 GSWLFL
+6386 
-6392 RLRPDAA
+6392 
-6399 EDDQAD
+6399 
-6405 EALLEGFPARKDG
+6405 
-6418 VIRDLREPTKEDFGW
+6418 
-6433 IMTSL
+6433 

>member
-31 VRSTVQKGLSTLLL
+31 VRSTVQKGLSALLL

-51 SVSAAGVVSGWGS
+51 SVSAAGVVSGWDS
-64 TTVTADQAN
+64 TTVTADQAG

-89 GINKFREFTV
+89 GINKFSQFTV

-109 GTSQQLLNLV
+109 GSGQQLLNLV

-181 DQPRTFNDA
+181 DQPTTFNDA

-226 SVQITSGARLTTGV
+226 SVQITSGASLTTGV
-240 TNFQDLVNIRGADGQ
+240 ANFQDLVNIRGADGQ
-255 VTTSANLEKE
+255 VTTSANLEKD

-288 ADAETQTP
+288 ADAETQAP

-315 EEGAVVKAAGD
+315 EEGAVVKAAGN

-335 GAVNLLADDP
+335 GAVNPLAGAP

-365 GTVRAEGKL
+365 GTVHAEGNL

-426 AEVTGVKG
+426 AEVTGVQG

-446 VGDQSGFKN
+446 VGNQSGFKN

-462 EEIPVVSA
+462 ESIPVVSA

-524 DLDAGTTVSVAD
+524 DLDAGTNVSVAD
-536 GASISAAGTSALGP
+536 GASIGAAGTSALGP

-586 NASAQANLG
+586 NASAQTNIGA
-595 EGFTSSGTADVR
+595 GFTTSGTADVR
-607 ATNETETLKVRAKT
+607 ATNKTETLKVRAKT

-651 FGTSAGGSATTAKF
+651 FGTSAGGSATTSKF

-681 VTIAPNVQLQST
+681 VTIEPNVKLEST

-719 EKGNVDKDKQGAL
+719 EQGNAEKDKQGAL

-738 AGDGASSL
+738 TGDGASSL

-753 GASIKTSSSG
+753 GASITTRSSG
-763 DLTLTA
+763 DLTLSS
-769 EALINKDRFEF
+769 EALINKDRFKF
-780 LKKELIDCFNA
+780 LKQELIDCFNA
-791 YAAHFS
+791 YADHFT
-797 ADAYQEELAAFTAA
+797 ADAYKDELAAFTAA
-811 KDKMVEAFDAVGQAE
+811 KYKMVEAFDAVGQAE

-831 ITQLQTAFEEFSS
+831 ITQLQTAFEEFSR
-844 TLKALMSLVGEGAGT
+844 TLKDLMSLVGEGAGT

-927 QALGLTATSRN
+927 EALGLTATSRN

-959 KGTSLGASVVYHELG
+959 KGKSLGASVVYHELG

-1033 AIDDEARIEATLD
+1033 AIDDEARIEARSD

-1092 LEMKDLDGTTSIGDY
+1092 LEMKDLDGTSSIGDY

-1131 GLTGQ
+1131 GLAGQ

-1155 LSALGSQTGS
+1155 LGALGTQTGS
-1165 TALTGAASGLAEG
+1165 SALTGAASGLAEG
-1178 GALQSAVSSGAGL
+1178 GALQGAVSSGAGL

-1208 GLETGNPSSGIASA
+1208 GLETGNPSSALSGIASA
-1222 GSVTSGIQA
+1222 GSVTSGIEA

-1247 DVKESNVLH
+1247 DVTESNVLH
-1256 IEGATADQDGM
+1256 IEGASADQNGM

-1322 TLKNVS
+1322 TIKNVS

-1372 LIKNTV
+1372 LIENTV
-1378 SADVEGLSVR
+1378 RADVEGLSVG

-1401 TGEVQVTGGT
+1401 TGEIQVTGGT

-1431 VADIDNTVASTIKG
+1431 VADIDNTVASTLKG
-1445 ANFTNVK
+1445 ANFTNAK

-1538 TGLVEED
+1538 TGFVEED
-1545 KVLNRS
+1545 ELLNRS
-1551 LLEGVQIAED
+1551 LLKGVQIAED
-1561 DSGSNYRDLSSDF
+1561 DSGENYRDLSSGF
-1574 LDGSG
+1574 MDGSG

-1732 TTLKKSTISSFKDA
+1732 TTLKNSTISSVKDA

-1773 AATISSNAALGASV
+1773 AATVSSNAALGASV

-1808 ERFDA
+1808 GHFDA

-1905 TVAADLTGLKTNNEA
+1905 TVAADLTGLKTNNKA

-1945 LALVAAASQ
+1945 LALVAAGSQ

-2021 DTSASLTDSILH
+2021 DTSAALTDSILQ

-2082 SAVKETG
+2082 SSVKETG
-2089 TGIGTLT
+2089 TGTGTLT
-2096 MKSGVDDTN
+2096 MKSGVADAN

-2117 VQTSLEDK
+2117 IQTSLEDK
-2125 RAEEKVDGIA
+2125 RAEETVDGIA

-2148 INGGGAGSAQAAG
+2148 INGGGGGSAQAAG

-2225 RAAVEDSAL
+2225 RAAVENSSLTSA
-2234 ISAATTLSAEA
+2234 AATTLSAEA

-2274 SSVVTALTNSTVAGG
+2274 SSVVTALENSTVAGG
-2289 AYTQKADYLGRLT
+2289 AYTQKADYLGRIT

-2333 DGGSVVKPAGAVSI
+2333 DGGSAVKPAGAVSI

-2382 TLVLVDDAQLGDGT
+2382 TLVVVDDAQLGDGT

-2432 MAGDV
+2432 MAGNV
-2437 GTMVKNASLKG
+2437 GTMVKNAALKG

-2462 STLVSASASLGAGLA
+2462 STLVSASASLAAGLA

-2495 GDGDTG
+2495 GEGDAG
-2501 TSATLEKFKSDY
+2501 TSATLEKFKGDY
-2513 GALSKKDLTT
+2513 GALSKKELTT
-2523 GAAGGASDGE
+2523 GAAGGASEGE
-2533 VMAKTEAKS
+2533 VKAETEAKS
-2542 NLVSGTGVMSV
+2542 DLVKGTGVMSV
-2553 DSTFEGSNS
+2553 NSTFEGSNS
-2562 VTLAAKEDAKEG
+2562 VTLAAKEDAKAG

-2579 ELGLGTAGSVGIGA
+2579 ELGLGTAGAVGIGA
-2593 SVVTVDRVIGASVTM
+2593 SVVTVDRVMGASVTM
-2608 SGGGISAKTAEITA
+2608 SGGGINAKTAEITA
-2622 SVGADDSLKVH
+2622 SAGADDSLKVH

-2657 VVENQANVKGESVVI
+2657 VVENQANVKGESVHI

-2697 IAKIKDDS
+2697 IAKIKDAS

-2716 EGDVKATVDRAQRL
+2716 VGDVKATVDRAQRL
-2730 HAEATAGY
+2730 QAEATAGY

-2754 GKAQATLSNISAS
+2754 GKAQATLTNVSAS

-2795 AGVVKAT
+2795 AGVVQAT

-2849 GGAVVAGLN
+2849 GGAAVAGLN

-2872 SVDGTAFRAAEGK
+2872 SVDGTAFRAAEEK

-2931 TLKGSASTLGSLDA
+2931 TLKGSATTLGSLDA

-2967 DANDAVHTTHKD
+2967 DGNDAVRTTHED
-2979 TSSAALT
+2979 ISSAALT

-3024 VGTNTMKG
+3024 VGTNTMEG

-3077 AGGGIKFAN
+3077 AGGGIKFTN
-3086 TVERSADVSVGKK
+3086 TVERSADVSVGKN

-3126 AGAFNAVGAT
+3126 AGAFNALGAT

-3149 ASGAVLRTQSTEG
+3149 ESGAVLRTQSTEG
-3162 VVALAATGEDVLEHE
+3162 VVALAATGEDQLEHE
-3177 ALTRIEGSALANAD
+3177 ALTRIEGSALANAN
-3191 SKTNVTVERTNTVS
+3191 SNAKVTVERTNTVS
-3205 LESGAEIRSG
+3205 LKSGAEIRSG

-3318 VEETGRISVTGSI
+3318 VEETGRINVTGSI

-3351 SDAEIAGSQSQPT
+3351 SDAEIAGSQNKPT

-3410 ATKEA
+3410 ATTEA

-3436 EWVTLKFEKDG
+3436 EWVTLEFTEDG
-3447 QEFTQRT
+3447 KTVTQRT

-3499 RIKNESN
+3499 WIKNESN

-3551 DPVIRIESEAQ
+3551 DPVISIESEAQ
-3562 TGSYTVKHE
+3562 TGSYTVKYKE
-3571 KDESGK
+3571 DEPGN
-3577 PFEETVTPS
+3577 PLTVTPS

-3596 NNAGDVSISAKDG
+3596 NNAGDVSIWAKDG

-3647 GNAWQTE
+3647 GNAWQNE

-3667 KDPSKTFVSSNAQA
+3667 KDPSTTSVSSNAQA

-3691 AIIISGDLINLNGTI
+3691 AIIISGDLINLNGTV

-3742 DVKSSAYRLQA
+3742 DVKSSAYQLQA
-3753 EEAVKTD
+3753 EKAVETN

-3810 SADVRFNAGDHD
+3810 SADVRFNAGNHD

-3844 SDSTKGTGAKVTRWQ
+3844 SDSKKDGTGAKVTRWQ

-3873 AIGNETVRNGIQ
+3873 AIGEKTVRNGIQ

-3897 TEGMVSGSTETQYY
+3897 TEGTVSGSTETQYY
-3911 EYMAKWWGEAA
+3911 EYMAKWWGGAD
-3922 DKLQDA
+3922 DKLKDA
-3928 FETEKKTITKSGN
+3928 FETEKTTVTKSGD

-3953 RPNKGSGQD
+3953 RPNKGGDQD
-3962 DNFYAWMDVLDQ
+3962 ANFYAWMDVLAQ
-3974 TDTGYQVTT
+3974 TDTGYQVTK

-4052 IRLNAGGDIRA
+4052 ISLNAGGDIRA

-4103 ATAANIHIDGT
+4103 AEAANIHIDGT
-4114 NLGAGRNVSSDG
+4114 NLGAGRSVSSDG

-4139 DLQAAEAQG
+4139 DLQAAKAQG

-4159 VKVKDLRQLEA
+4159 VKVNDLRQLEA

-4183 VEVTASAGDLGLG
+4183 VEVTASTGDLGLG
-4196 LIESKLGDVV
+4196 LIESKSGDVV
-4206 LTVQNGS
+4206 LTVENGS

-4233 AWERAGLINADGSS
+4233 AWKRAGLINADGSS
-4247 TGDTLWQADVE
+4247 TGDKLWEADVE

-4263 ITQAYARMESYQ
+4263 ITQAYARMESYK

-4285 DAQNQDYTALQAIY
+4285 DAQEQDYTDLQAIY
-4299 GGFESAEAAV
+4299 GEFASAEAAV
-4309 SAMEKDENSS
+4309 SAMEQDENSS

-4389 EDETKRLT
+4389 EDETKRLA

-4440 IFLESPEGSGLAVK
+4440 IFLESPEDSGLAVK

-4532 MTLYSLAGDKDVSLK
+4532 MTLYSLAGDQDVSLK

-4572 QGQTLNFEVL
+4572 QGQTLNFEVR

-4596 ASTVNFS
+4596 SSTVNFS

-4647 SVELDAVKQ
+4647 SVELDALKQ

-4667 ENKDLAVT
+4667 EHKDLAVT

-4704 KFTGGVVEASGDAS
+4704 KFTGGVVEAAGDAS

-4728 GKLSAGGRIEVGATG
+4728 GNLSAGGRIEIGATG

-4780 DVNIS
+4780 DVKIS
-4785 SEGTLD
+4785 SEETLD
-4791 LANATVQS
+4791 LANATVKS
-4799 TAGKVELNGLAGVVA
+4799 TAGKVELDGLAGIVA
-4814 KDATLLAA
+4814 KEATLLAA
-4822 EAVTVTA
+4822 KEVTVTA
-4829 NENVEVS
+4829 KENVEVS

-4847 TAAKSLTG
+4847 TAAKNLTG
-4855 TELKSKITGA
+4855 TELKGKITGA
-4865 AAFTAGENLVLD
+4865 AELTAGENLVLD
-4877 SADLSGGTVSAVA
+4877 SADLSGGTVNAVA

-4896 LGAAINATEGTLTL
+4896 HGAALNATEGTLTL
-4910 TAEAADIDASSATLT
+4910 TAEADDIDASSAKLT
-4925 AKDEVKLTANQS
+4925 AKDELTLTAQQS
-4937 ITAEDASVEAAS
+4937 ITATEASVEAAS
-4949 LAMTANTGSVKA
+4949 LAMTAETGSVEA
-4961 SGFTATVADKAS
+4961 SGFTATV
-4973 VEADDS
+4973 
-4979 VTLDGSKIGAGALT
+4979 T
-4993 ATAKTGD
+4993 
-5000 LSVKEADIKATTGGI
+5000 
-5015 TLTAEAAD
+5015 
-5023 IDASSATLTA
+5023 
-5033 KDEVKLTAKQSIT
+5033 
-5046 ATEASVEADS
+5046 
-5056 LTMTANTGS
+5056 
-5065 VEATGFTATVAGQA
+5065 GQA
-5079 LVEAGDSVTLDGSK
+5079 SVEAGDSVTLDGSK
-5093 LGLGALTAS
+5093 LGAGALTAS
-5102 AKSGD
+5102 TKSGD

-5140 LAMTAETGSVE
+5140 FAMTAETGSVE
-5151 ASGLTATVADQ
+5151 ASG
-5162 ASVVAGD
+5162 
-5169 TVVLDNA
+5169 
-5176 ELTAGALT
+5176 
-5184 ATASLGDLSVKDA
+5184 
-5197 VITATKGGITLTAEA
+5197 
-5212 ADIDASSAKL
+5212 
-5222 TAEGEVKLTAQNSI
+5222 
-5236 TATDASVESASL
+5236 
-5248 AMTANTGSVEA
+5248 
-5259 TGFTATVA
+5259 FTA
-5267 DQASVVAGDTVVLD
+5267 
-5281 NAELTAGA
+5281 
-5289 LTATANLGDLSMTS
+5289 
-5303 AELDISGAAKLTA
+5303 
-5316 QDTITATDANVTSN
+5316 
-5330 SLTMTAN
+5330 
-5337 TGSVEASGLT
+5337 
-5347 ATVADQASV
+5347 
-5356 VAGDTVVLDNAELT
+5356 
-5370 AGALTATANLGDL
+5370 
-5383 SMMSAELDIS
+5383 
-5393 DAAELT
+5393 
-5399 AKQSITA
+5399 
-5406 TDANLTSN
+5406 
-5414 SLTMTAVTGKLDGS
+5414 
-5428 RLTTTVTGQ
+5428 
-5437 TSVQAGDSVT
+5437 
-5447 LDNAELTAGA
+5447 
-5457 LTATANLGDLS
+5457 
-5468 LKSAELDISGAAKLT
+5468 
-5483 AQDTITATD
+5483 
-5492 ANVTSDSLTMTAKT
+5492 
-5506 GKLDGSRLTTTVTGQ
+5506 TVTGQ

-5535 KLGAGALTATAN
+5535 KLGLGALTASAKSGDLSLKSAEIEVSGAAELTAQQSITAVDAKVTSDSLTMTAEMGKLDGSRLTATVADQASIEAGNSVKLDGSKLGLGAFTATAN
-5547 LGDLSLKSAELDISG
+5547 SGDLSLKSAELEVSG
-5562 AAKLTAQDT
+5562 AAELTAQESV
-5571 ITATDANVTS
+5571 TATDANVTS
-5581 NSLTMTAKTG
+5581 NSLAMTAKTGSVGATGFTATVTGQASVEAGNSVTLDGSKLGLGAFTATANSGDLSLKSAELEVSSAAELTAQESITATDANLTSNTLTIMANTGTVEASGFMATVAEEASIVAGDAVVLDNAELTAGALTATATTGVLSVKDAEIKVTKGGATLMAETADIDASRATLAAKDKVQLTAKRSITATDASVEAASLAMTAETG

-5606 SIVAGNSVTLDGSKL
+5606 SVEAGDSVTLDNAELTAGALTATAKKGNLSVKDAEIKATKGGVTLTAEAADIDASSAKLTAKDELTLTAQQSITAADASVEAASLAMTANTGSVEASRL
-5621 GAGALTATA
+5621 TATVADQASVEAGDAVVLNNADLTAGALTATA
-5630 TTGDLSVKNT
+5630 TSGDLSVKAA
-5640 EIKAAKG
+5640 EINATKG
-5647 GITLTAEASDIDA
+5647 GVTLTAKAVDIDA
-5660 SGVNLS
+5660 SGVNLT
-5666 AVGAATL
+5666 AVGPAKL
-5673 TAGQDLKL
+5673 TAGQNLKL
-5681 APSGD
+5681 TPSGD
-5686 AVARVTAKS
+5686 AVASVTAKS
-5695 LSATASGALDASRL
+5695 LSATAGGALDASRL
-5709 EVKVEEASAFQSN
+5709 QVKVNEASAFRSN

-5740 GDAGVEGARITV
+5740 GDAGVEGSRITV

-5759 NEGNRDDYEGVV
+5759 NEGDRGDYEGVV
-5771 TFKSSKGPIT
+5771 TIKSSKGPIT

-5797 SEGNLNVET
+5797 SEGDLNVET
-5806 ARFEIQDGG
+5806 AGFKIQDGG

-5821 GGDLTLAG
+5821 GGNLTLAG
-5829 AIGLKGDFLEMEA
+5829 ATGLKGDFLEMEA

-5960 RDLTVEADH
+5960 KDLTVEANH

-5978 SVLASGSALSISVK
+5978 SVFAAGSALSISVK
-5992 EDLHVEEGVQASGQ
+5992 EDLHVEEGVQVSGK

-6077 AKVTLHAAGSILQQ
+6077 AKVTLHAAGSILQR

-6193 VHGSDLSADGRLAI
+6193 VQGSDLSADGRLAI

-6221 GIVFSGGLSGSIVT
+6221 GVVFSGGLSGSIVT

-6418 VIRDLREPTKEDFGW
+6418 VIRDLRESTKEDFGW

>member
-31 VRSTVQKGLSTLLL
+31 VRSTVQKGLSALLL

-64 TTVTADQAN
+64 TTVTADQAG
-73 KVLNVTTSKY
+73 KVLNVTTSKF

-89 GINKFREFTV
+89 GINMFSQFTV
-99 NADQIANLQF
+99 TADQIANLQF
-109 GTSQQLLNLV
+109 GTGQQLLNLV

-181 DQPRTFNDA
+181 DQPTTFNDA

-226 SVQITSGARLTTGV
+226 SVKITTDARLTTGV
-240 TNFQDLVNIRGADGQ
+240 TQFQDLVNIRGTDGQ
-255 VTTSANLEKE
+255 VTTSANLEE
-265 LAFETDPD
+265 DLAFETDPD

-288 ADAETQTP
+288 ADAETQAP
-296 ESGEKT
+296 ASGEKT

-315 EEGAVVKAAGD
+315 EEGAVVMAAGD

-335 GAVNLLADDP
+335 GAVNPLAGDP

-365 GTVRAEGKL
+365 GTVRAEGNL

-413 DMSADARVTVGEK
+413 DMSADARVTVGEN
-426 AEVTGVKG
+426 AEVTGVQG

-462 EEIPVVSA
+462 ESIPVVSA

-536 GASISAAGTSALGP
+536 GASIGAADTSAPRP

-561 RVETDAETN
+561 CVETDAETN

-586 NASAQANLG
+586 NASAQTNLG
-595 EGFTSSGTADVR
+595 AGFTTSGTADVR

-651 FGTSAGGSATTAKF
+651 FGTSAGGSATTQKF

-719 EKGNVDKDKQGAL
+719 EQGNAEKDKQGAL

-738 AGDGASSL
+738 TGDGASSL

-753 GASIKTSSSG
+753 GASITTRSSG
-763 DLTLTA
+763 DLTLSS

-780 LKKELIDCFNA
+780 LKKELIDCFST

-797 ADAYQEELAAFTAA
+797 ADAYKDELAAFTAA
-811 KDKMVEAFDAVGQAE
+811 KDKMVEAFDAVGNAE

-844 TLKALMSLVGEGAGT
+844 TLKTLMSLVGEGAGT

-927 QALGLTATSRN
+927 EALGLTATSRN

-959 KGTSLGASVVYHELG
+959 KDTSLGASVVYHELG

-1021 AAVTEADAKNRI
+1021 AAVTEADANNRI
-1033 AIDDEARIEATLD
+1033 AIDDEARIQATSD

-1092 LEMKDLDGTTSIGDY
+1092 LEMKDLDGTSSIGDY

-1131 GLTGQ
+1131 GLAGQ

-1155 LSALGSQTGS
+1155 LSALGTQTGS
-1165 TALTGAASGLAEG
+1165 SALTGAASGLAEG
-1178 GALQSAVSSGAGL
+1178 GALQGAVSSGAGL

-1197 GDAAGADGSYS
+1197 GDAAGTDGSYS
-1208 GLETGNPSSGIASA
+1208 GLETGEPSSASSGIASA
-1222 GSVTSGIQA
+1222 GSVTSGVQA

-1247 DVKESNVLH
+1247 DVTESNVLL
-1256 IEGATADQDGM
+1256 IEGASADQNGM

-1352 VAVSTSG
+1352 VAVATSG
-1359 GPAGA
+1359 GHAGA

-1372 LIKNTV
+1372 LIENTV
-1378 SADVEGLSVR
+1378 RADVEGLSVR
-1388 NESGEFEYAQTAW
+1388 NKSGEFEYAQTAW

-1431 VADIDNTVASTIKG
+1431 VADIDNTVASTLKG
-1445 ANFTNVK
+1445 ANFTNAK

-1492 TNIVNASAEDSQ
+1492 TNIVNASVENSQ
-1504 ASLAKD
+1504 VSLAKD

-1521 TGDGEEAHAY
+1521 TGEGEEAHAY

-1545 KVLNRS
+1545 ELLNRS
-1551 LLEGVQIAED
+1551 LLDGVQIAED
-1561 DSGSNYRDLSSDF
+1561 DSGENYRDLSSDF
-1574 LDGSG
+1574 MAGSG

-1732 TTLKKSTISSFKDA
+1732 TTLKNSTISSFKDA

-1764 NSEIWTAAA
+1764 HSEIWTAAA
-1773 AATISSNAALGASV
+1773 AATVSSNAALGASV

-1808 ERFDA
+1808 GHFDA

-1847 RGSTKADVNGL
+1847 RGTTNADVKGL

-1905 TVAADLTGLKTNNEA
+1905 TVAADFTGLKTNNQSG
-1920 NEADETIEGAG
+1920 EADETIEGAG
-1931 DVVVRAESRADIDN
+1931 DVVVRAESRADNDN

-1968 VDVAAGAHD
+1968 VDVASGAHD
-1977 LKAGVSS
+1977 LQAGVSS

-2021 DTSASLTDSILH
+2021 DTSAALTNSILQ

-2082 SAVKETG
+2082 STVKETG
-2089 TGIGTLT
+2089 TGTGTLT
-2096 MKSGVDDTN
+2096 MKSGVDN
-2105 INNAI
+2105 AHINNAI

-2125 RAEEKVDGIA
+2125 RGKETVDGIA

-2173 AGVSQ
+2173 AGVSD

-2212 NGSVTQTDAAHAT
+2212 NGSVTQTDTAHAT
-2225 RAAVEDSAL
+2225 RAALENSSL
-2234 ISAATTLSAEA
+2234 KSAATTLSAEA

-2274 SSVVTALTNSTVAGG
+2274 SSVVTALTNSTVEGG
-2289 AYTQKADYLGRLT
+2289 AYTQKADYLGRIT

-2309 GAGALAGAAT
+2309 GSGALAGAAT

-2333 DGGSVVKPAGAVSI
+2333 NGGSAVKPAGAVSI

-2396 NQVTLSAKNDD
+2396 HQVTLSAKNDD

-2432 MAGDV
+2432 MAGNV
-2437 GTMVKNASLKG
+2437 GTMVKNAALKG
-2448 TDVKVEALADRKAK
+2448 TDVKVEALADRKAE
-2462 STLVSASASLGAGLA
+2462 STLVSASASLAAGLA

-2495 GDGDTG
+2495 GEGDTG
-2501 TSATLEKFKSDY
+2501 TSATLEKFKGDY
-2513 GALSKKDLTT
+2513 GALSKKELTT

-2533 VMAKTEAKS
+2533 VKAETEAKS
-2542 NLVSGTGVMSV
+2542 DLVKGTGVMSV

-2562 VTLAAKEDAKEG
+2562 VTLAAKEDAKAG

-2579 ELGLGTAGSVGIGA
+2579 ELGLGTAGAVGIGA

-2608 SGGGISAKTAEITA
+2608 SGGGIDAKTAEITA
-2622 SVGADDSLKVH
+2622 SAGADDSLKVH

-2657 VVENQANVKGESVVI
+2657 VVENQANVKGDSVVI

-2697 IAKIKDDS
+2697 IAKIKDAS
-2705 SVVVKLENSNF
+2705 SVVVKFENSNF

-2754 GKAQATLSNISAS
+2754 GKAEARLTNVSAS

-2795 AGVVKAT
+2795 AGVVQAT

-2812 VTGGELKSDEV
+2812 VTGGGLKSDEV

-2872 SVDGTAFRAAEGK
+2872 SVDGTAFRAAEEK

-2931 TLKGSASTLGSLDA
+2931 TLKGSATTLGSLDA

-2967 DANDAVHTTHKD
+2967 DGNDAVRTTHED
-2979 TSSAALT
+2979 TSSAELT

-3024 VGTNTMKG
+3024 VGTNTMNG

-3040 GAALSAGGD
+3040 GAVLSAGGD

-3077 AGGGIKFAN
+3077 AGGGIKFTN
-3086 TVERSADVSVGKK
+3086 TVKRSADVSVGNN

-3126 AGAFNAVGAT
+3126 AGAFNALGAT

-3149 ASGAVLRTQSTEG
+3149 ESGAVLRTQSTEG

-3191 SKTNVTVERTNTVS
+3191 SNTKVTVERTNTVS
-3205 LESGAEIRSG
+3205 LKSGAEIRSG
-3215 GEVLLNAGAAADGTQ
+3215 GEVLLNAGAATDGTQ

-3258 KLSGIVDVA
+3258 TLSGIVDVA

-3351 SDAEIAGSQSQPT
+3351 SEAEIAGSQSKPT
-3364 VKVEAGTEEAKES
+3364 VKVEAGTDEAKES

-3410 ATKEA
+3410 ATTEA

-3436 EWVTLKFEKDG
+3436 EWVKLEFTEDG
-3447 QEFTQRT
+3447 KTVTQRT

-3467 VNGITVSGGSI
+3467 VNDITVSGGSI
-3478 KLNAAEVTGSGA
+3478 KLNAAEVTGSGV

-3499 RIKNESN
+3499 WIKNESN

-3530 DESALKEAG
+3530 DASALQGAG

-3551 DPVIRIESEAQ
+3551 DPVISIESVAQ
-3562 TGSYTVKHE
+3562 TGSYTVNHE

-3577 PFEETVTPS
+3577 PFEEKVETPS

-3667 KDPSKTFVSSNAQA
+3667 KDPSTTSVSSNAQA

-3691 AIIISGDLINLNGTI
+3691 AIIISGDLINLNGTV
-3706 QSGYDTYELKINETV
+3706 QSGYDTYELKINETE

-3810 SADVRFNAGDHD
+3810 SADVRFNAGNHD

-3837 QFTDLFW
+3837 QFTDLFYNNN
-3844 SDSTKGTGAKVTRWQ
+3844 GTGAKVTRWQ

-3873 AIGNETVRNGIQ
+3873 AIGEKTVRNGIQ

-3897 TEGMVSGSTETQYY
+3897 TEGMVSSTTERKYS
-3911 EYMAKWWGEAA
+3911 EYMAKWWGAA
-3922 DKLQDA
+3922 DDKLKEA
-3928 FETEKKTITKSGN
+3928 FAVKGETIEKSGD
-3941 LYQGATITDQLT
+3941 LYQGATITDKLT

-3962 DNFYAWMDVLDQ
+3962 ANFYAWMDVIDK

-3983 KKWKTGFLGCHKWTS
+3983 KRWKTGFLGCHKWTS

-4052 IRLNAGGDIRA
+4052 IKLNAGGDIRA

-4114 NLGAGRNVSSDG
+4114 NLGADRTVSSDG

-4139 DLQAAEAQG
+4139 DLQAAKAQG

-4159 VKVKDLRQLEA
+4159 VKVNDLRQLEA

-4183 VEVTASAGDLGLG
+4183 VEVTASTGDLGLG
-4196 LIESKLGDVV
+4196 LIESKSGDVV
-4206 LTVQNGS
+4206 LTVKNGS

-4247 TGDTLWQADVE
+4247 TGDTLWKADVE
-4258 AEKNR
+4258 AEKKR
-4263 ITQAYARMESYQ
+4263 ITQAYARMESYK
-4275 AFKEKGGELT
+4275 AFIEKGGELT
-4285 DAQNQDYTALQAIY
+4285 DAQQQDYTDLQAIY
-4299 GGFESAEAAV
+4299 GQFASADAAV
-4309 SAMEKDENSS
+4309 SAMEEDGTSS
-4319 LGKLVASRENYGWTE
+4319 LGKLIASRENYGWTE

-4346 NSEGSSTTTARATNV
+4346 NSDGSSTTTARATNV

-4389 EDETKRLT
+4389 EDETKRLA

-4404 ADIGDFSSKDGVVS
+4404 ADIGDFSSKDGEVS

-4454 EIVSKTG
+4454 EIVSTTG

-4500 LKIHSDPAKWA
+4500 LKIHSDPSQWA

-4582 GDFGTEDTALRVGT
+4582 GDFGTEDTALRVGSD
-4596 ASTVNFS
+4596 STVNFS

-4667 ENKDLAVT
+4667 EDKDLAVT

-4774 SIEAAG
+4774 SIEAAD
-4780 DVNIS
+4780 DVKIS
-4785 SEGTLD
+4785 SKETLD
-4791 LANATVQS
+4791 LANATVKS
-4799 TAGKVELNGLAGVVA
+4799 TKGKVELDGLAGVVA

-4822 EAVTVTA
+4822 DAVTVTA
-4829 NENVEVS
+4829 KENVEVS
-4836 NSTVEAASLAI
+4836 NSTVKADSLAI
-4847 TAAKSLTG
+4847 TAAQNLTG
-4855 TELKSKITGA
+4855 TGLKGTITGA
-4865 AAFTAGENLVLD
+4865 AA
-4877 SADLSGGTVSAVA
+4877 
-4890 AQGLSA
+4890 
-4896 LGAAINATEGTLTL
+4896 L
-4910 TAEAADIDASSATLT
+4910 TAEAADIDVSGATLT
-4925 AKDEVKLTANQS
+4925 AEDEVK
-4937 ITAEDASVEAAS
+4937 
-4949 LAMTANTGSVKA
+4949 
-4961 SGFTATVADKAS
+4961 
-4973 VEADDS
+4973 
-4979 VTLDGSKIGAGALT
+4979 
-4993 ATAKTGD
+4993 
-5000 LSVKEADIKATTGGI
+5000 
-5015 TLTAEAAD
+5015 
-5023 IDASSATLTA
+5023 
-5033 KDEVKLTAKQSIT
+5033 
-5046 ATEASVEADS
+5046 
-5056 LTMTANTGS
+5056 
-5065 VEATGFTATVAGQA
+5065 
-5079 LVEAGDSVTLDGSK
+5079 
-5093 LGLGALTAS
+5093 
-5102 AKSGD
+5102 
-5107 LSLKSAEVD
+5107 
-5116 ISGAAELT
+5116 LT

-5151 ASGLTATVADQ
+5151 A
-5162 ASVVAGD
+5162 
-5169 TVVLDNA
+5169 
-5176 ELTAGALT
+5176 
-5184 ATASLGDLSVKDA
+5184 
-5197 VITATKGGITLTAEA
+5197 
-5212 ADIDASSAKL
+5212 
-5222 TAEGEVKLTAQNSI
+5222 
-5236 TATDASVESASL
+5236 
-5248 AMTANTGSVEA
+5248 

-5267 DQASVVAGDTVVLD
+5267 DQASIVAG
-5281 NAELTAGA
+5281 
-5289 LTATANLGDLSMTS
+5289 
-5303 AELDISGAAKLTA
+5303 K
-5316 QDTITATDANVTSN
+5316 
-5330 SLTMTAN
+5330 
-5337 TGSVEASGLT
+5337 
-5347 ATVADQASV
+5347 
-5356 VAGDTVVLDNAELT
+5356 
-5370 AGALTATANLGDL
+5370 
-5383 SMMSAELDIS
+5383 
-5393 DAAELT
+5393 
-5399 AKQSITA
+5399 
-5406 TDANLTSN
+5406 
-5414 SLTMTAVTGKLDGS
+5414 
-5428 RLTTTVTGQ
+5428 
-5437 TSVQAGDSVT
+5437 
-5447 LDNAELTAGA
+5447 
-5457 LTATANLGDLS
+5457 
-5468 LKSAELDISGAAKLT
+5468 
-5483 AQDTITATD
+5483 
-5492 ANVTSDSLTMTAKT
+5492 
-5506 GKLDGSRLTTTVTGQ
+5506 
-5521 ASVEAGDSVTLDGS
+5521 SVTLDGS
-5535 KLGAGALTATAN
+5535 KLGAGALSAIAT
-5547 LGDLSLKSAELDISG
+5547 S
-5562 AAKLTAQDT
+5562 
-5571 ITATDANVTS
+5571 
-5581 NSLTMTAKTG
+5581 
-5591 SVEASRLTATVADQA
+5591 
-5606 SIVAGNSVTLDGSKL
+5606 
-5621 GAGALTATA
+5621 
-5630 TTGDLSVKNT
+5630 GDLSVKDA
-5640 EIKAAKG
+5640 EINATKG
-5647 GITLTAEASDIDA
+5647 EITLRAVASDIDA
-5660 SGVNLS
+5660 SGVNLI

-5686 AVARVTAKS
+5686 AVASVTAKS
-5695 LSATASGALDASRL
+5695 LSATAGGALDASQL
-5709 EVKVEEASAFQSN
+5709 QVAVKEASSFRSN
-5722 GLLTLTDANVSGG
+5722 GLLTLMDANVSGG

-5740 GDAGVEGARITV
+5740 GDAGVEGSRITV

-5759 NEGNRDDYEGVV
+5759 NEGNRGDYEGVV
-5771 TFKSSKGPIT
+5771 TIKSSNGPVT

-5806 ARFEIQDGG
+5806 ARFEILDGG

-5829 AIGLKGDFLEMEA
+5829 ATGLKGDFLEMEA

-5960 RDLTVEADH
+5960 KNLTVEADH

-5978 SVLASGSALSISVK
+5978 SVFAAGSALSISVK
-5992 EDLHVEEGVQASGQ
+5992 EDLHVEEGVQASGK

-6077 AKVTLHAAGSILQQ
+6077 AKVTLHAAGSILQR

-6123 GEGGNAFTKAE
+6123 GEGGNAFTKAA

-6144 STGRTTELAVN
+6144 STGRTPELAVN

-6221 GIVFSGGLSGSIVT
+6221 GVVFSGGLSGSIVT

-6399 EDDQAD
+6399 EDDQTD

>member
-31 VRSTVQKGLSTLLL
+31 VRSTVQKGLSALLL

-51 SVSAAGVVSGWGS
+51 SVSAAGVVSGWDS

-89 GINKFREFTV
+89 GINKFSQFTV

-109 GTSQQLLNLV
+109 GGGQQLLNLV

-181 DQPRTFNDA
+181 DQPTTFNDA

-207 VITVKGSINA
+207 VITVQGSINA

-240 TNFQDLVNIRGADGQ
+240 ANFQDLVNIRGADGQ
-255 VTTSANLEKE
+255 VTTSANLEE
-265 LAFETDPD
+265 DLAFETDPD
-273 TGDVLLFARAAGDLA
+273 TGDVLLFARAAGDLV
-288 ADAETQTP
+288 ADAETQAP
-296 ESGEKT
+296 ESGKKT

-335 GAVNLLADDP
+335 GAVNPLAGDP

-365 GTVRAEGKL
+365 GTVHAEGKL

-413 DMSADARVTVGEK
+413 DMSADARVTVGENAK
-426 AEVTGVKG
+426 VTGVLG

-455 FLNWGKA
+455 FLNWGSV
-462 EEIPVVSA
+462 ESIPVVSA

-524 DLDAGTTVSVAD
+524 DLNAGTTVSVAD
-536 GASISAAGTSALGP
+536 GARIGAAGTSALGP
-550 SKVTVEAKQTN
+550 SKVTAEAKQTN

-586 NASAQANLG
+586 NASAQTNLG
-595 EGFTSSGTADVR
+595 AGFTTSGTADVR

-719 EKGNVDKDKQGAL
+719 EQGNAEKDKQGAL

-738 AGDGASSL
+738 AGEGASSL

-753 GASIKTSSSG
+753 GASITTSSSG
-763 DLTLTA
+763 ELTLSS
-769 EALINKDRFEF
+769 EALINKDRFKF
-780 LKKELIDCFNA
+780 LKQELIDCFNT

-797 ADAYQEELAAFTAA
+797 AEAYKDELAAFTAA

-844 TLKALMSLVGEGAGT
+844 TIKALMSLVGEGAGT

-927 QALGLTATSRN
+927 EALGLTATSRN

-984 AALSGTKTD
+984 AELSGTKTD

-1033 AIDDEARIEATLD
+1033 AIDDEARIEARSG
-1046 DLTIKALR
+1046 DLTMKALR

-1066 FVKSVDG
+1066 FVKSAQG

-1092 LEMKDLDGTTSIGDY
+1092 LEMKDLDGTSSVWEF

-1115 GTLALT
+1115 GTLVLT

-1131 GLTGQ
+1131 GLAGQ

-1178 GALQSAVSSGAGL
+1178 GALQGAVSSGAGL

-1208 GLETGNPSSGIASA
+1208 GLETGEPSSASSGIASA
-1222 GSVTSGIQA
+1222 GSVASGVEA

-1247 DVKESNVLH
+1247 DVTESNVLH
-1256 IEGATADQDGM
+1256 IEGASADQDGM

-1308 GAAAVN
+1308 AAAVN

-1352 VAVSTSG
+1352 VAVATSG

-1372 LIKNTV
+1372 LIENTV
-1378 SADVEGLSVR
+1378 RADVEGLSVG
-1388 NESGEFEYAQTAW
+1388 NTSGEFEYAQTAW
-1401 TGEVQVTGGT
+1401 TGVVQVTGGT

-1431 VADIDNTVASTIKG
+1431 VANIDNTVASTIKG
-1445 ANFTNVK
+1445 ANFTNAK

-1492 TNIVNASAEDSQ
+1492 TNIVNATVEDSH

-1538 TGLVEED
+1538 TGLVEQDEL
-1545 KVLNRS
+1545 LNRS
-1551 LLEGVQIAED
+1551 LLDGVEIAED
-1561 DSGSNYRDLSSDF
+1561 DTGNNYRDISSDF
-1574 LDGSG
+1574 MDGSG

-1656 SGSVIVSDVTQT
+1656 SGSVIVSDVKQT

-1677 LTAGA
+1677 LTAGV
-1682 MKDDAVRAV
+1682 MKDGALRAV

-1732 TTLKKSTISSFKDA
+1732 TTLKNSTISSFKDA
-1746 SAEDGSTVPGALG
+1746 SADDGLTVPGALG

-1773 AATISSNAALGASV
+1773 AATVSSNAALGASV

-1808 ERFDA
+1808 GHFDA

-1869 GVSAEAQDHVSTLT
+1869 GVSAQAQDHVSTLT

-1968 VDVAAGAHD
+1968 VDVAAGAHG

-2021 DTSASLTDSILH
+2021 DTSAALTDSILQ

-2072 SGATTATVSG
+2072 SGATKATVSG
-2082 SAVKETG
+2082 STVKETG
-2089 TGIGTLT
+2089 TGTGTLT
-2096 MKSGVDDTN
+2096 MMSGVDDVD

-2117 VQTSLEDK
+2117 VQTSLEGK
-2125 RAEEKVDGIA
+2125 RGEEKVDGIA

-2178 STLESAGKLAVEAG
+2178 STLVSAGKLAVEAG

-2205 GAGGISA
+2205 GAGAMSA

-2225 RAAVEDSAL
+2225 RAAVEDSSL
-2234 ISAATTLSAEA
+2234 KSAATTLSAEA

-2274 SSVVTALTNSTVAGG
+2274 SSVVTALENSKVEGG
-2289 AYTQKADYLGRLT
+2289 AYTQKADYLGRIT

-2309 GAGALAGAAT
+2309 GSGALAGAAT

-2324 ADVVVKSVV
+2324 SDVVVKSVV
-2333 DGGSVVKPAGAVSI
+2333 NGGSAVKPAGAVSI

-2432 MAGDV
+2432 MAGNV
-2437 GTMVKNASLKG
+2437 GTMVKNAALKG
-2448 TDVKVEALADRKAK
+2448 TDVKVEALADRKAE
-2462 STLVSASASLGAGLA
+2462 STLVSASASLAAGLA
-2477 ANVFSTRVGGTGS
+2477 ANVFSTRVGGSGS

-2495 GDGDTG
+2495 GDGDAG
-2501 TSATLEKFKSDY
+2501 TSATLEKFKGDY

-2533 VMAKTEAKS
+2533 VKAETEAKL

-2579 ELGLGTAGSVGIGA
+2579 ELGLGTAGAVGIGA
-2593 SVVTVDRVIGASVTM
+2593 SVVTVDRVMGASVTM
-2608 SGGGISAKTAEITA
+2608 SGGGITAKTADITA
-2622 SVGADDSLKVH
+2622 SAGADDSLKVH

-2657 VVENQANVKGESVVI
+2657 VVENKANVKGESVRI

-2716 EGDVKATVDRAQRL
+2716 EGSVKAIVDRAQRL

-2754 GKAQATLSNISAS
+2754 GKAEARLTNLYAS

-2872 SVDGTAFRAAEGK
+2872 SVDGTAFRAAEEK
-2885 IAGTA
+2885 TAGTA

-2921 TVVHGLESEM
+2921 TVEHGLKSEM
-2931 TLKGSASTLGSLDA
+2931 TLTGSAATLGSLDA

-2967 DANDAVHTTHKD
+2967 DANDAVRTTHKD
-2979 TSSAALT
+2979 TSSAELT

-3024 VGTNTMKG
+3024 VGTNTMNG

-3049 LRLGALNAWT
+3049 LRLGALNVWT

-3077 AGGGIKFAN
+3077 AGGGIKFTN
-3086 TVERSADVSVGKK
+3086 TVERSADVSVGKN
-3099 ASLFAGDSI
+3099 ALLFAGDSI

-3126 AGAFNAVGAT
+3126 AGAFNALGAT

-3149 ASGAVLRTQSTEG
+3149 ESGAVLRTQSTEG
-3162 VVALAATGEDVLEHE
+3162 IVALAATGEDVLEHE

-3191 SKTNVTVERTNTVS
+3191 SKTKVTVERTNTVS
-3205 LESGAEIRSG
+3205 LKSGAEIRSG

-3258 KLSGIVDVA
+3258 TLSGIVDVA

-3318 VEETGRISVTGSI
+3318 VEETGRINVTGSI

-3351 SDAEIAGSQSQPT
+3351 SEAEIAGSQSKPT
-3364 VKVEAGTEEAKES
+3364 VKVEAGTEEARES

-3405 REYTG
+3405 TEYTG
-3410 ATKEA
+3410 ATTEA

-3436 EWVTLKFEKDG
+3436 EWVTLEFEENGKTV
-3447 QEFTQRT
+3447 TQRT

-3499 RIKNESN
+3499 WIKNESN

-3530 DESALKEAG
+3530 DVSALQGAG

-3551 DPVIRIESEAQ
+3551 DPVISIESEAT
-3562 TGSYTVKHE
+3562 TGSYTVKHA

-3596 NNAGDVSISAKDG
+3596 NNAGDVSIWAKDG

-3667 KDPSKTFVSSNAQA
+3667 KDPSTTSVSSNAQA

-3691 AIIISGDLINLNGTI
+3691 AIIISGDLINLNGTV

-3810 SADVRFNAGDHD
+3810 SADVRFNAGNHD

-3844 SDSTKGTGAKVTRWQ
+3844 SDSKKGTGAKVTRWQ
-3859 DGKTT
+3859 DGQTT

-3873 AIGNETVRNGIQ
+3873 AIGKETVKNGIQ

-3897 TEGMVSGSTETQYY
+3897 TEGTVSGSTETQYY

-3922 DKLQDA
+3922 DKLKDA
-3928 FETEKKTITKSGN
+3928 FETEKTTVTKSGD

-3953 RPNKGSGQD
+3953 RPNKGGDQD
-3962 DNFYAWMDVLDQ
+3962 ANFYAWMDVLEQ

-3983 KKWKTGFLGCHKWTS
+3983 KRWKTGFLGCHKWTS

-4026 KGSNTVDITSNRSI
+4026 QGSNTVDITSNRSI

-4074 TINLTAKGDIGSSL
+4074 TINLTAQGDIGSSL

-4094 GGSGELKLG
+4094 GGSGELQLG

-4139 DLQAAEAQG
+4139 DLQAAKAQG

-4183 VEVTASAGDLGLG
+4183 VEVTASQGDLGLG
-4196 LIESKLGDVV
+4196 LIESKSGDVV

-4233 AWERAGLINADGSS
+4233 AWKRAGLINADGSS
-4247 TGDTLWQADVE
+4247 TGDTLWEADVE

-4263 ITQAYARMESYQ
+4263 ITQAYARMESYKD
-4275 AFKEKGGELT
+4275 FKEKGGELT
-4285 DAQNQDYTALQAIY
+4285 DAQEQDYTDLQAIY
-4299 GGFESAEAAV
+4299 GEFASADAAL
-4309 SAMEKDENSS
+4309 SAMEQDETSS

-4346 NSEGSSTTTARATNV
+4346 NSDGSSTTTARATNV
-4361 RGKNVEINA
+4361 RGKNVVINA

-4389 EDETKRLT
+4389 EAETKRLT

-4520 IEAVDANGALGD
+4520 IEAVDENGELGD
-4532 MTLYSLAGDKDVSLK
+4532 MTLYSLAGDKNVSLK

-4572 QGQTLNFEVL
+4572 QGQTLNFEVR

-4596 ASTVNFS
+4596 DSAVNFS

-4647 SVELDAVKQ
+4647 SVELDAVNQ

-4667 ENKDLAVT
+4667 EDKDLAVT

-4687 TVRSKGGVKLDA
+4687 TISSKGGVKLDA

-4704 KFTGGVVEASGDAS
+4704 KFTGGVVEAAGDAS
-4718 LLGKSVTATQ
+4718 LLGKSVTATK
-4728 GKLSAGGRIEVGATG
+4728 GNLRAGGRIEIGATG

-4774 SIEAAG
+4774 SIEAAD
-4780 DVNIS
+4780 DVKIS
-4785 SEGTLD
+4785 SQETLD
-4791 LANATVQS
+4791 LANATVKS
-4799 TAGKVELNGLAGVVA
+4799 TAGKVELDGLAGVVA
-4814 KDATLLAA
+4814 QEATLLAA

-4847 TAAKSLTG
+4847 TAAKNLTG
-4855 TELKSKITGA
+4855 TGLKGKITGA
-4865 AAFTAGENLVLD
+4865 AALTAGENLVLD

-4896 LGAAINATEGTLTL
+4896 LGATINATEGTLTL
-4910 TAEAADIDASSATLT
+4910 TAEAADIDVSGATLT
-4925 AKDEVKLTANQS
+4925 AE
-4937 ITAEDASVEAAS
+4937 
-4949 LAMTANTGSVKA
+4949 
-4961 SGFTATVADKAS
+4961 
-4973 VEADDS
+4973 
-4979 VTLDGSKIGAGALT
+4979 
-4993 ATAKTGD
+4993 
-5000 LSVKEADIKATTGGI
+5000 
-5015 TLTAEAAD
+5015 
-5023 IDASSATLTA
+5023 
-5033 KDEVKLTAKQSIT
+5033 DEVKLTAKQSIT

-5056 LTMTANTGS
+5056 LTMTAETGKLDGS
-5065 VEATGFTATVAGQA
+5065 RLTATVADQA
-5079 LVEAGDSVTLDGSK
+5079 SVEAGDSVTLDNTN
-5093 LGLGALTAS
+5093 LTAGALTATAKKGELSVKDAVITAKNGEVTLTAEASDINASS
-5102 AKSGD
+5102 AKLTAEDELTLTAQQSITATDANVTSNSLTMTAKTGKLDGSRLTATVAERASIVAGKSVTLDSSKLGAGALSATANSGD
-5107 LSLKSAEVD
+5107 LSLKSAELD

-5135 VEAAS
+5135 VEADSLTMTAGTGSVEATGFTATVADQASIVAGKSVTLDSSKLGAGALTATANLGDLSLKSAELNISGAAEVTAKQSITATDAFVEAAS
-5140 LAMTAETGSVE
+5140 LAMTAETGNVE
-5151 ASGLTATVADQ
+5151 ASRLTTTVAER
-5162 ASVVAGD
+5162 ASIVAGNSV
-5169 TVVLDNA
+5169 TLDSSK
-5176 ELTAGALT
+5176 LGAGALT

-5197 VITATKGGITLTAEA
+5197 VITATKDGVTLTAEA
-5212 ADIDASSAKL
+5212 SDIDASSATL
-5222 TAEGEVKLTAQNSI
+5222 TAEDEVKLTAQKS
-5236 TATDASVESASL
+5236 
-5248 AMTANTGSVEA
+5248 
-5259 TGFTATVA
+5259 
-5267 DQASVVAGDTVVLD
+5267 
-5281 NAELTAGA
+5281 
-5289 LTATANLGDLSMTS
+5289 
-5303 AELDISGAAKLTA
+5303 
-5316 QDTITATDANVTSN
+5316 ITATDANVTSN
-5330 SLTMTAN
+5330 SLSMK
-5337 TGSVEASGLT
+5337 
-5347 ATVADQASV
+5347 
-5356 VAGDTVVLDNAELT
+5356 AE
-5370 AGALTATANLGDL
+5370 
-5383 SMMSAELDIS
+5383 M
-5393 DAAELT
+5393 
-5399 AKQSITA
+5399 
-5406 TDANLTSN
+5406 
-5414 SLTMTAVTGKLDGS
+5414 GKLDG
-5428 RLTTTVTGQ
+5428 
-5437 TSVQAGDSVT
+5437 
-5447 LDNAELTAGA
+5447 
-5457 LTATANLGDLS
+5457 
-5468 LKSAELDISGAAKLT
+5468 
-5483 AQDTITATD
+5483 
-5492 ANVTSDSLTMTAKT
+5492 
-5506 GKLDGSRLTTTVTGQ
+5506 
-5521 ASVEAGDSVTLDGS
+5521 
-5535 KLGAGALTATAN
+5535 
-5547 LGDLSLKSAELDISG
+5547 
-5562 AAKLTAQDT
+5562 
-5571 ITATDANVTS
+5571 
-5581 NSLTMTAKTG
+5581 
-5591 SVEASRLTATVADQA
+5591 SRLTATVADQA
-5606 SIVAGNSVTLDGSKL
+5606 SIVAGDSVMLDKTVL
-5621 GAGALTATA
+5621 TAGALTATA
-5630 TTGDLSVKNT
+5630 TTGILSVKDA
-5640 EIKAAKG
+5640 EIKATKDG
-5647 GITLTAEASDIDA
+5647 VTLTAEAADIDA

-5681 APSGD
+5681 ATSGD

-5695 LSATASGALDASRL
+5695 LSATACGALDASRL
-5709 EVKVEEASAFQSN
+5709 QVAVKEASAFRSN
-5722 GLLTLTDANVSGG
+5722 GLLTITDANVSGG

-5740 GDAGVEGARITV
+5740 GDAGVEGSRIKV

-5759 NEGNRDDYEGVV
+5759 NEGNRGDYEGVV
-5771 TFKSSKGPIT
+5771 TIKSSKGPVT
-5781 LTGADVKAD
+5781 LTGADVKGD

-5797 SEGNLNVET
+5797 SEGDLNVET
-5806 ARFEIQDGG
+5806 ARFEILDGG

-5821 GGDLTLAG
+5821 GGNLTLAG
-5829 AIGLKGDFLEMEA
+5829 ATGLKGDFLEMEA

-5960 RDLTVEADH
+5960 KDLTVEANH

-5978 SVLASGSALSISVK
+5978 SVLTAGSALSISVK
-5992 EDLHVEEGVQASGQ
+5992 EDLHVEEGVQASGK
-6006 NVKFSSKDFTL
+6006 NVMFSSKDFTL

-6062 TGAVTVGDETKSENK
+6062 TGAVTVGDETKAENK
-6077 AKVTLHAAGSILQQ
+6077 AKVTLKAAGSILQR

-6096 AGVRGSSLEAQS
+6096 AGVRGSTLEAQS

-6123 GEGGNAFTKAE
+6123 AEGGNAFTKAE

-6193 VHGSDLSADGRLAI
+6193 VHGHDLSADGRLAI

-6221 GIVFSGGLSGSIVT
+6221 GVVFSGGLSGSIVT

-6291 GPMHSADTLYAFAGW
+6291 GPMHAADTLYAFAGW

>member
-31 VRSTVQKGLSTLLL
+31 VRSTVQKGLSALLL

-51 SVSAAGVVSGWGS
+51 SVSAAGVVSGWDS

-89 GINKFREFTV
+89 GINKFSQFTV

-109 GTSQQLLNLV
+109 GGGQQLLNLV

-181 DQPRTFNDA
+181 DQPTTFNDA

-207 VITVKGSINA
+207 VITVQGSINA

-240 TNFQDLVNIRGADGQ
+240 ANFQDLVNIRGADGQ
-255 VTTSANLEKE
+255 VTTSANLEE
-265 LAFETDPD
+265 DLAFETDPD
-273 TGDVLLFARAAGDLA
+273 TGDVLLFARAAGDLV
-288 ADAETQTP
+288 ADAETQAP
-296 ESGEKT
+296 ESGKKT

-335 GAVNLLADDP
+335 GAVNPLAGDP

-365 GTVRAEGKL
+365 GTVHAEGKL

-413 DMSADARVTVGEK
+413 DMSADARVTVGENAK
-426 AEVTGVKG
+426 VTGVLG

-455 FLNWGKA
+455 FLNWGSV
-462 EEIPVVSA
+462 ESIPVVSA

-524 DLDAGTTVSVAD
+524 DLNAGTTVSVAD
-536 GASISAAGTSALGP
+536 GARIGAAGTSALGP
-550 SKVTVEAKQTN
+550 SKVTAEAKQTN

-586 NASAQANLG
+586 NASAQTNLG
-595 EGFTSSGTADVR
+595 AGFTTSGTADVR

-719 EKGNVDKDKQGAL
+719 EQGNAEKDKQGAL

-738 AGDGASSL
+738 AGEGASSL

-753 GASIKTSSSG
+753 GASITTSSSG
-763 DLTLTA
+763 ELTLSS
-769 EALINKDRFEF
+769 EALINKDRFKF
-780 LKKELIDCFNA
+780 LKQELIDCFNT

-797 ADAYQEELAAFTAA
+797 AEAYKDELAAFTAA

-844 TLKALMSLVGEGAGT
+844 TIKALMSLVGEGAGT

-927 QALGLTATSRN
+927 EALGLTATSRN

-984 AALSGTKTD
+984 AELSGTKTD

-1033 AIDDEARIEATLD
+1033 AIDDEARIEARSG
-1046 DLTIKALR
+1046 DLTMKALR

-1066 FVKSVDG
+1066 FVKSAQG

-1092 LEMKDLDGTTSIGDY
+1092 LEMKDLDGTSSVWEF

-1115 GTLALT
+1115 GTLVLT

-1131 GLTGQ
+1131 GLAGQ

-1178 GALQSAVSSGAGL
+1178 GALQGAVSSGAGL

-1208 GLETGNPSSGIASA
+1208 GLETGEPSSASSGIASA
-1222 GSVTSGIQA
+1222 GSVASGVEA

-1247 DVKESNVLH
+1247 DVTESNVLH
-1256 IEGATADQDGM
+1256 IEGASADQDGM

-1352 VAVSTSG
+1352 VAVATSG

-1372 LIKNTV
+1372 LIENTV
-1378 SADVEGLSVR
+1378 RADVEGLSVG
-1388 NESGEFEYAQTAW
+1388 NTSGEFEYAQTAW

-1431 VADIDNTVASTIKG
+1431 VANIDNTVASTIKG
-1445 ANFTNVK
+1445 ANFTNAK

-1492 TNIVNASAEDSQ
+1492 TNIVNATVEDSH

-1531 AERAKGR
+1531 AERAHGTRR
-1538 TGLVEED
+1538 TDEL
-1545 KVLNRS
+1545 LNRS
-1551 LLEGVQIAED
+1551 LLDGVEIAED
-1561 DSGSNYRDLSSDF
+1561 DTGNNYRDISSDF
-1574 LDGSG
+1574 MDGSG

-1656 SGSVIVSDVTQT
+1656 SGSVIVSDVKQT

-1677 LTAGA
+1677 LTAGV
-1682 MKDDAVRAV
+1682 MKDGALRAV

-1732 TTLKKSTISSFKDA
+1732 TTLKNSTISSFKDA
-1746 SAEDGSTVPGALG
+1746 SADDGLTVPGALG

-1773 AATISSNAALGASV
+1773 AATVSSNAALGASV

-1808 ERFDA
+1808 GHFDA

-1869 GVSAEAQDHVSTLT
+1869 GVSAQAQDHVSTLT

-1968 VDVAAGAHD
+1968 VDVAAGAHG

-2021 DTSASLTDSILH
+2021 DTSAALTDSILQ

-2072 SGATTATVSG
+2072 SGATKATVSG
-2082 SAVKETG
+2082 STVKETG
-2089 TGIGTLT
+2089 TGTGTLT
-2096 MKSGVDDTN
+2096 MMSGVDDVD

-2117 VQTSLEDK
+2117 VQTSLEGK
-2125 RAEEKVDGIA
+2125 RGEEKVDGIA

-2178 STLESAGKLAVEAG
+2178 STLVSAGKLAVEAG

-2205 GAGGISA
+2205 GAGAMSA

-2225 RAAVEDSAL
+2225 RAAVEDSSL
-2234 ISAATTLSAEA
+2234 KSAATTLSAEA

-2274 SSVVTALTNSTVAGG
+2274 SSVVTALENSKVEGG
-2289 AYTQKADYLGRLT
+2289 AYTQKADYLGRIT

-2309 GAGALAGAAT
+2309 GSGALAGAAT

-2324 ADVVVKSVV
+2324 SDVVVKSVV
-2333 DGGSVVKPAGAVSI
+2333 NGGSAVKPAGAVSI

-2432 MAGDV
+2432 MAGNV
-2437 GTMVKNASLKG
+2437 GTMVKNAALKG
-2448 TDVKVEALADRKAK
+2448 TDVKVEALADRKAE
-2462 STLVSASASLGAGLA
+2462 STLVSASASLAAGLA
-2477 ANVFSTRVGGTGS
+2477 ANVFSTRVGGSGS

-2495 GDGDTG
+2495 GDGDAG
-2501 TSATLEKFKSDY
+2501 TSATLEKFKGDY

-2533 VMAKTEAKS
+2533 VKAETEAKL

-2579 ELGLGTAGSVGIGA
+2579 ELGLGTAGAVGIGA
-2593 SVVTVDRVIGASVTM
+2593 SVVTVDRVMGASVTM
-2608 SGGGISAKTAEITA
+2608 SGGGITAKTADITA
-2622 SVGADDSLKVH
+2622 SAGADDSLKVH

-2657 VVENQANVKGESVVI
+2657 VVENKANVKGESVRI

-2716 EGDVKATVDRAQRL
+2716 EGSVKAIVDRAQRL

-2754 GKAQATLSNISAS
+2754 GKAEARLTNLYAS

-2872 SVDGTAFRAAEGK
+2872 SVDGTAFRAAEEK
-2885 IAGTA
+2885 TAGTA

-2921 TVVHGLESEM
+2921 TVEHGLKSEM
-2931 TLKGSASTLGSLDA
+2931 TLTGSAATLGSLDA

-2967 DANDAVHTTHKD
+2967 DANDAVRTTHKD
-2979 TSSAALT
+2979 TSSAELT

-3024 VGTNTMKG
+3024 VGTNTMNG

-3049 LRLGALNAWT
+3049 LRLGALNVWT

-3077 AGGGIKFAN
+3077 AGGGIKFTN
-3086 TVERSADVSVGKK
+3086 TVERSADVSVGKN
-3099 ASLFAGDSI
+3099 ALLFAGDSI

-3126 AGAFNAVGAT
+3126 AGAFNALGAT

-3149 ASGAVLRTQSTEG
+3149 ESGAVLRTQSTEG
-3162 VVALAATGEDVLEHE
+3162 IVALAATGEDVLEHE

-3191 SKTNVTVERTNTVS
+3191 SKTKVTVERTNTVS
-3205 LESGAEIRSG
+3205 LKSGAEIRSG

-3258 KLSGIVDVA
+3258 TLSGIVDVA

-3318 VEETGRISVTGSI
+3318 VEETGRINVTGSI

-3351 SDAEIAGSQSQPT
+3351 SEAEIAGSQSKPT
-3364 VKVEAGTEEAKES
+3364 VKVEAGTEEARES

-3405 REYTG
+3405 TEYTG
-3410 ATKEA
+3410 ATTEA

-3436 EWVTLKFEKDG
+3436 EWVTLEFEENGKTV
-3447 QEFTQRT
+3447 TQRT

-3499 RIKNESN
+3499 WIKNESN

-3530 DESALKEAG
+3530 DVSALQGAG

-3551 DPVIRIESEAQ
+3551 DPVISIESEAT
-3562 TGSYTVKHE
+3562 TGSYTVKHA

-3596 NNAGDVSISAKDG
+3596 NNAGDVSIWAKDG

-3667 KDPSKTFVSSNAQA
+3667 KDPSTTSVSSNAQA

-3691 AIIISGDLINLNGTI
+3691 AIIISGDLINLNGTV

-3810 SADVRFNAGDHD
+3810 SADVRFNAGNHD

-3844 SDSTKGTGAKVTRWQ
+3844 SDSKKGTGAKVTRWQ
-3859 DGKTT
+3859 DGQTT

-3873 AIGNETVRNGIQ
+3873 AIGKETVKNGIQ

-3897 TEGMVSGSTETQYY
+3897 TEGTVSGSTETQYY

-3922 DKLQDA
+3922 DKLKDA
-3928 FETEKKTITKSGN
+3928 FETEKTTVTKSGD

-3953 RPNKGSGQD
+3953 RPNKGGDQD
-3962 DNFYAWMDVLDQ
+3962 ANFYAWMDVLEQ

-3983 KKWKTGFLGCHKWTS
+3983 KRWKTGFLGCHKWTS

-4026 KGSNTVDITSNRSI
+4026 QGSNTVDITSNRSI

-4074 TINLTAKGDIGSSL
+4074 TINLTAQGDIGSSL

-4094 GGSGELKLG
+4094 GGSGELQLG

-4139 DLQAAEAQG
+4139 DLQAAKAQG

-4183 VEVTASAGDLGLG
+4183 VEVTASQGDLGLG
-4196 LIESKLGDVV
+4196 LIESKSGDVV

-4233 AWERAGLINADGSS
+4233 AWKRAGLINADGSS
-4247 TGDTLWQADVE
+4247 TGDTLWEADVE

-4263 ITQAYARMESYQ
+4263 ITQAYARMESYKD
-4275 AFKEKGGELT
+4275 FKEKGGELT
-4285 DAQNQDYTALQAIY
+4285 DAQEQDYTDLQAIY
-4299 GGFESAEAAV
+4299 GEFASADAAL
-4309 SAMEKDENSS
+4309 SAMEQDETSS

-4346 NSEGSSTTTARATNV
+4346 NSDGSSTTTARATNV
-4361 RGKNVEINA
+4361 RGKNVVINA

-4389 EDETKRLT
+4389 EAETKRLT

-4520 IEAVDANGALGD
+4520 IEAVDENGALGD
-4532 MTLYSLAGDKDVSLK
+4532 MTLYSLAGDKNVSLK

-4572 QGQTLNFEVL
+4572 QGQTLNFEVR

-4596 ASTVNFS
+4596 DSAVNFS

-4647 SVELDAVKQ
+4647 SVELDAVNQ

-4667 ENKDLAVT
+4667 EDKDLAVT

-4687 TVRSKGGVKLDA
+4687 TISSKGGVKLDA

-4704 KFTGGVVEASGDAS
+4704 KFTGGVVEAAGDAS
-4718 LLGKSVTATQ
+4718 LLGKSVTATK
-4728 GKLSAGGRIEVGATG
+4728 GNLRAGGRIEIGATG

-4774 SIEAAG
+4774 SIEAAD
-4780 DVNIS
+4780 DVKIS
-4785 SEGTLD
+4785 SQETLD
-4791 LANATVQS
+4791 LANATVKS
-4799 TAGKVELNGLAGVVA
+4799 TAGKVELDGLAGVVA
-4814 KDATLLAA
+4814 QEATLLAA

-4847 TAAKSLTG
+4847 TAAKNLTG
-4855 TELKSKITGA
+4855 TGLKGKITGA
-4865 AAFTAGENLVLD
+4865 AALTAGENLVLD

-4896 LGAAINATEGTLTL
+4896 LGATINATEGTLTL
-4910 TAEAADIDASSATLT
+4910 TAEAADIDVSGATLT
-4925 AKDEVKLTANQS
+4925 AE
-4937 ITAEDASVEAAS
+4937 
-4949 LAMTANTGSVKA
+4949 
-4961 SGFTATVADKAS
+4961 
-4973 VEADDS
+4973 
-4979 VTLDGSKIGAGALT
+4979 
-4993 ATAKTGD
+4993 
-5000 LSVKEADIKATTGGI
+5000 
-5015 TLTAEAAD
+5015 
-5023 IDASSATLTA
+5023 
-5033 KDEVKLTAKQSIT
+5033 DEVKLTAKQSIT

-5056 LTMTANTGS
+5056 LTMTA
-5065 VEATGFTATVAGQA
+5065 E
-5079 LVEAGDSVTLDGSK
+5079 
-5093 LGLGALTAS
+5093 
-5102 AKSGD
+5102 
-5107 LSLKSAEVD
+5107 
-5116 ISGAAELT
+5116 
-5124 AKQSITATEAS
+5124 
-5135 VEAAS
+5135 
-5140 LAMTAETGSVE
+5140 
-5151 ASGLTATVADQ
+5151 
-5162 ASVVAGD
+5162 
-5169 TVVLDNA
+5169 
-5176 ELTAGALT
+5176 
-5184 ATASLGDLSVKDA
+5184 
-5197 VITATKGGITLTAEA
+5197 
-5212 ADIDASSAKL
+5212 
-5222 TAEGEVKLTAQNSI
+5222 
-5236 TATDASVESASL
+5236 
-5248 AMTANTGSVEA
+5248 
-5259 TGFTATVA
+5259 
-5267 DQASVVAGDTVVLD
+5267 
-5281 NAELTAGA
+5281 
-5289 LTATANLGDLSMTS
+5289 
-5303 AELDISGAAKLTA
+5303 
-5316 QDTITATDANVTSN
+5316 
-5330 SLTMTAN
+5330 
-5337 TGSVEASGLT
+5337 
-5347 ATVADQASV
+5347 
-5356 VAGDTVVLDNAELT
+5356 
-5370 AGALTATANLGDL
+5370 
-5383 SMMSAELDIS
+5383 
-5393 DAAELT
+5393 
-5399 AKQSITA
+5399 
-5406 TDANLTSN
+5406 
-5414 SLTMTAVTGKLDGS
+5414 TGKLDG
-5428 RLTTTVTGQ
+5428 
-5437 TSVQAGDSVT
+5437 
-5447 LDNAELTAGA
+5447 
-5457 LTATANLGDLS
+5457 
-5468 LKSAELDISGAAKLT
+5468 
-5483 AQDTITATD
+5483 
-5492 ANVTSDSLTMTAKT
+5492 
-5506 GKLDGSRLTTTVTGQ
+5506 
-5521 ASVEAGDSVTLDGS
+5521 
-5535 KLGAGALTATAN
+5535 
-5547 LGDLSLKSAELDISG
+5547 
-5562 AAKLTAQDT
+5562 
-5571 ITATDANVTS
+5571 
-5581 NSLTMTAKTG
+5581 
-5591 SVEASRLTATVADQA
+5591 SRLTATVADQA
-5606 SIVAGNSVTLDGSKL
+5606 SIVAGDSVMLDKTVL
-5621 GAGALTATA
+5621 TAGALTATA
-5630 TTGDLSVKNT
+5630 TTGILSVKDA
-5640 EIKAAKG
+5640 EIKATKDG
-5647 GITLTAEASDIDA
+5647 VTLTAEAADIDA

-5681 APSGD
+5681 ATSGD

-5695 LSATASGALDASRL
+5695 LSATACGALDASRL
-5709 EVKVEEASAFQSN
+5709 QVAVKEASAFRSN
-5722 GLLTLTDANVSGG
+5722 GLLTITDANVSGG

-5740 GDAGVEGARITV
+5740 GDAGVEGSRIKV

-5759 NEGNRDDYEGVV
+5759 NEGNRGDYEGVV
-5771 TFKSSKGPIT
+5771 TIKSSKGPVT
-5781 LTGADVKAD
+5781 LTGADVKGD

-5797 SEGNLNVET
+5797 SEGDLNVET
-5806 ARFEIQDGG
+5806 ARFEILDGG

-5821 GGDLTLAG
+5821 GGNLTLAG
-5829 AIGLKGDFLEMEA
+5829 ATGLKGDFLEMEA

-5960 RDLTVEADH
+5960 KDLTVEANH

-5978 SVLASGSALSISVK
+5978 SVLTAGSALSISVK
-5992 EDLHVEEGVQASGQ
+5992 EDLHVEEGVQASGK
-6006 NVKFSSKDFTL
+6006 NVMFSSKDFTL

-6062 TGAVTVGDETKSENK
+6062 TGAVTVGDETKAENK
-6077 AKVTLHAAGSILQQ
+6077 AKVTLKAAGSILQR

-6096 AGVRGSSLEAQS
+6096 AGVRGSTLEAQS

-6123 GEGGNAFTKAE
+6123 AEGGNAFTKAE

-6193 VHGSDLSADGRLAI
+6193 VHGHDLSADGRLAI

-6221 GIVFSGGLSGSIVT
+6221 GVVFSGGLSGSIVT

-6291 GPMHSADTLYAFAGW
+6291 GPMHAADTLYAFAGW

>member
-31 VRSTVQKGLSTLLL
+31 VRSTVQKGLSALLL

-51 SVSAAGVVSGWGS
+51 SVSAAGVVSGWDS
-64 TTVTADQAN
+64 TTVTADQAG

-89 GINKFREFTV
+89 GINKFSQFTV

-109 GTSQQLLNLV
+109 GSGQQLLNLV

-181 DQPRTFNDA
+181 DQPTTFNDA

-226 SVQITSGARLTTGV
+226 SVQITSGASLTTGV
-240 TNFQDLVNIRGADGQ
+240 ANFQDLVNIRGADGQ
-255 VTTSANLEKE
+255 VTTSANLEKD

-288 ADAETQTP
+288 ADAETQAP

-315 EEGAVVKAAGD
+315 EEGAVVKAAGN

-335 GAVNLLADDP
+335 GAVNPLAGAP

-365 GTVRAEGKL
+365 GTVHAEGNL

-426 AEVTGVKG
+426 AEVTGVQG

-446 VGDQSGFKN
+446 VGNQSGFKN

-462 EEIPVVSA
+462 ESIPVVSA

-524 DLDAGTTVSVAD
+524 DLDAGTNVSVAD
-536 GASISAAGTSALGP
+536 GASIGAAGTSALGP

-586 NASAQANLG
+586 NASAQTNIGA
-595 EGFTSSGTADVR
+595 GFTTSGTADVR
-607 ATNETETLKVRAKT
+607 ATNKTETLKVRAKT

-651 FGTSAGGSATTAKF
+651 FGTSAGGSATTSKF

-681 VTIAPNVQLQST
+681 VTIEPNVKLEST

-719 EKGNVDKDKQGAL
+719 EQGNAEKDKQGAL

-738 AGDGASSL
+738 TGDGASSL

-753 GASIKTSSSG
+753 GASITTRSSG
-763 DLTLTA
+763 DLTLSS
-769 EALINKDRFEF
+769 EALINKDRFKF
-780 LKKELIDCFNA
+780 LKQELIDCFNA
-791 YAAHFS
+791 YADHFT
-797 ADAYQEELAAFTAA
+797 ADAYKDELAAFTAA
-811 KDKMVEAFDAVGQAE
+811 KYKMVEAFDAVGQAE

-831 ITQLQTAFEEFSS
+831 ITQLQTAFEEFSR
-844 TLKALMSLVGEGAGT
+844 TLKDLMSLVGEGAGT

-927 QALGLTATSRN
+927 EALGLTATSRN

-959 KGTSLGASVVYHELG
+959 KGKSLGASVVYHELG

-1033 AIDDEARIEATLD
+1033 AIDDEARIEARSD

-1092 LEMKDLDGTTSIGDY
+1092 LEMKDLDGTSSIGDY

-1131 GLTGQ
+1131 GLAGQ

-1155 LSALGSQTGS
+1155 LGALGTQTGS
-1165 TALTGAASGLAEG
+1165 SALTGAASGLAEG
-1178 GALQSAVSSGAGL
+1178 GALQGAVSSGAGL

-1208 GLETGNPSSGIASA
+1208 GLETGNPSSALSGIASA
-1222 GSVTSGIQA
+1222 GSVTSGIEA

-1247 DVKESNVLH
+1247 DVTESNVLH
-1256 IEGATADQDGM
+1256 IEGASADQNGM

-1322 TLKNVS
+1322 TIKNVS

-1372 LIKNTV
+1372 LIENTV
-1378 SADVEGLSVR
+1378 RADVEGLSVG

-1401 TGEVQVTGGT
+1401 TGEIQVTGGT

-1431 VADIDNTVASTIKG
+1431 VADIDNTVASTLKG
-1445 ANFTNVK
+1445 ANFTNAK

-1538 TGLVEED
+1538 TGFVEED
-1545 KVLNRS
+1545 ELLNRS
-1551 LLEGVQIAED
+1551 LLKGVQIAED
-1561 DSGSNYRDLSSDF
+1561 DSGENYRDLSSGF
-1574 LDGSG
+1574 MDGSG

-1732 TTLKKSTISSFKDA
+1732 TTLKNSTISSVKDA

-1773 AATISSNAALGASV
+1773 AATVSSNAALGASV

-1808 ERFDA
+1808 GHFDA

-1905 TVAADLTGLKTNNEA
+1905 TVAADLTGLKTNNKA

-1945 LALVAAASQ
+1945 LALVAAGSQ

-2021 DTSASLTDSILH
+2021 DTSAALTDSILQ

-2082 SAVKETG
+2082 SSVKETG
-2089 TGIGTLT
+2089 TGTGTLT
-2096 MKSGVDDTN
+2096 MKSGVADAN

-2117 VQTSLEDK
+2117 IQTSLEDK
-2125 RAEEKVDGIA
+2125 RAEETVDGIA

-2148 INGGGAGSAQAAG
+2148 INGGGGGSAQAAG

-2225 RAAVEDSAL
+2225 RAAVENSSLTSA
-2234 ISAATTLSAEA
+2234 AATTLSAEA

-2274 SSVVTALTNSTVAGG
+2274 SSVVTALENSTVAGG
-2289 AYTQKADYLGRLT
+2289 AYTQKADYLGRIT

-2333 DGGSVVKPAGAVSI
+2333 DGGSAVKPAGAVSI

-2382 TLVLVDDAQLGDGT
+2382 TLVVVDDAQLGDGT

-2432 MAGDV
+2432 MAGNV
-2437 GTMVKNASLKG
+2437 GTMVKNAALKG

-2462 STLVSASASLGAGLA
+2462 STLVSASASLAAGLA

-2495 GDGDTG
+2495 GEGDAG
-2501 TSATLEKFKSDY
+2501 TSATLEKFKGDY
-2513 GALSKKDLTT
+2513 GALSKKELTT
-2523 GAAGGASDGE
+2523 GAAGGASEGE
-2533 VMAKTEAKS
+2533 VKAETEAKS
-2542 NLVSGTGVMSV
+2542 DLVKGTGVMSV
-2553 DSTFEGSNS
+2553 NSTFEGSNS
-2562 VTLAAKEDAKEG
+2562 VTLAAKEDAKAG

-2579 ELGLGTAGSVGIGA
+2579 ELGLGTAGAVGIGA
-2593 SVVTVDRVIGASVTM
+2593 SVVTVDRVMGASVTM
-2608 SGGGISAKTAEITA
+2608 SGGGINAKTAEITA
-2622 SVGADDSLKVH
+2622 SAGADDSLKVH

-2657 VVENQANVKGESVVI
+2657 VVENQANVKGESVHI

-2697 IAKIKDDS
+2697 IAKIKDAS

-2716 EGDVKATVDRAQRL
+2716 VGDVKATVDRAQRL
-2730 HAEATAGY
+2730 QAEATAGY

-2754 GKAQATLSNISAS
+2754 GKAQATLTNVSAS

-2795 AGVVKAT
+2795 AGVVQAT

-2849 GGAVVAGLN
+2849 GGAAVAGLN

-2872 SVDGTAFRAAEGK
+2872 SVDGTAFRAAEEK

-2931 TLKGSASTLGSLDA
+2931 TLKGSATTLGSLDA

-2967 DANDAVHTTHKD
+2967 DGNDAVRTTHED
-2979 TSSAALT
+2979 ISSAALT

-3024 VGTNTMKG
+3024 VGTNTMEG

-3077 AGGGIKFAN
+3077 AGGGIKFTN
-3086 TVERSADVSVGKK
+3086 TVERSADVSVGKN

-3126 AGAFNAVGAT
+3126 AGAFNALGAT

-3149 ASGAVLRTQSTEG
+3149 ESGAVLRTQSTEG
-3162 VVALAATGEDVLEHE
+3162 VVALAATGEDQLEHE
-3177 ALTRIEGSALANAD
+3177 ALTRIEGSALANAN
-3191 SKTNVTVERTNTVS
+3191 SNAKVTVERTNTVS
-3205 LESGAEIRSG
+3205 LKSGAEIRSG

-3318 VEETGRISVTGSI
+3318 VEETGRINVTGSI

-3351 SDAEIAGSQSQPT
+3351 SDAEIAGSQNKPT

-3410 ATKEA
+3410 ATTEA

-3436 EWVTLKFEKDG
+3436 EWVTLEFTEDG
-3447 QEFTQRT
+3447 KTVTQRT

-3667 KDPSKTFVSSNAQA
+3667 TDPSKTFVSSNAQA

-4052 IRLNAGGDIRA
+4052 ISLNAGGDIRA

-4461 DVRVTSRGGISAAE
+4461 DVRITSRGGISAAE

-4925 AKDEVKLTANQS
+4925 AKDEVKLTA
-4937 ITAEDASVEAAS
+4937 
-4949 LAMTANTGSVKA
+4949 
-4961 SGFTATVADKAS
+4961 
-4973 VEADDS
+4973 
-4979 VTLDGSKIGAGALT
+4979 
-4993 ATAKTGD
+4993 
-5000 LSVKEADIKATTGGI
+5000 
-5015 TLTAEAAD
+5015 
-5023 IDASSATLTA
+5023 
-5033 KDEVKLTAKQSIT
+5033 KQSIT

-5135 VEAAS
+5135 VEATS

-5289 LTATANLGDLSMTS
+5289 LTATANLGDLSM
-5303 AELDISGAAKLTA
+5303 
-5316 QDTITATDANVTSN
+5316 
-5330 SLTMTAN
+5330 
-5337 TGSVEASGLT
+5337 
-5347 ATVADQASV
+5347 
-5356 VAGDTVVLDNAELT
+5356 
-5370 AGALTATANLGDL
+5370 
-5383 SMMSAELDIS
+5383 MSAELDIS

-5437 TSVQAGDSVT
+5437 ASVQAGDSVT

-5457 LTATANLGDLS
+5457 LTATATSGDLS
-5468 LKSAELDISGAAKLT
+5468 MKSTELDISGAAELT
-5483 AQDTITATD
+5483 AKQSITATD
-5492 ANVTSDSLTMTAKT
+5492 ANATSDSLTMKAETGSVEATGFMATVADQASIVAGKSVTLDGSKLGLGAFIASAKSGDLSLTSAEIEVSGAAELTAQQSITAVNAKVTSNLLTMKAKT

-5829 AIGLKGDFLEMEA
+5829 ATGLKGDFLEMEA

-6144 STGRTTELAVN
+6144 ATGRTTELAVN

>member
-31 VRSTVQKGLSTLLL
+31 VRSTVQKGLSALLL

-51 SVSAAGVVSGWGS
+51 SVSAAGVVSGWDS
-64 TTVTADQAN
+64 TTVTADQAG

-89 GINKFREFTV
+89 GINKFSQFTV

-109 GTSQQLLNLV
+109 GSGQQLLNLV

-181 DQPRTFNDA
+181 DQPTTFNDA

-226 SVQITSGARLTTGV
+226 SVQITSGASLTTGV
-240 TNFQDLVNIRGADGQ
+240 ANFQDLVNIRGADGQ
-255 VTTSANLEKE
+255 VTTSANLEKD

-288 ADAETQTP
+288 ADAETQAP

-315 EEGAVVKAAGD
+315 EEGAVVKAAGN

-335 GAVNLLADDP
+335 GAVNPLAGAP

-365 GTVRAEGKL
+365 GTVHAEGNL

-426 AEVTGVKG
+426 AEVTGVQG

-446 VGDQSGFKN
+446 VGNQSGFKN

-462 EEIPVVSA
+462 ESIPVVSA

-502 VDASVKAATSATKA
+502 VDASVKSATSATKA

-524 DLDAGTTVSVAD
+524 DLDAGTNVSVAD
-536 GASISAAGTSALGP
+536 GASIGAAGTSALGP

-586 NASAQANLG
+586 NASAQTNIGA
-595 EGFTSSGTADVR
+595 GFTTSGTADVR
-607 ATNETETLKVRAKT
+607 ATNKTETLKVRAKT

-651 FGTSAGGSATTAKF
+651 FGTSAGGSATTSKF

-681 VTIAPNVQLQST
+681 VTIEPNVKLEST

-719 EKGNVDKDKQGAL
+719 EQGNAEKDKQGAL

-738 AGDGASSL
+738 TGDGASSL

-753 GASIKTSSSG
+753 GASITTRSSG
-763 DLTLTA
+763 DLTLTSK
-769 EALINKDRFEF
+769 ALINKDRFKF
-780 LKKELIDCFNA
+780 LKQELIDCFNA
-791 YAAHFS
+791 YADHFT
-797 ADAYQEELAAFTAA
+797 ADAYKDELAAFTAA
-811 KDKMVEAFDAVGQAE
+811 KYKMVEAFDAVGQAE

-831 ITQLQTAFEEFSS
+831 ITQLQTAFEEFSR
-844 TLKALMSLVGEGAGT
+844 TLKDLMSLVGEGAGT

-927 QALGLTATSRN
+927 EALGLTATSRN

-959 KGTSLGASVVYHELG
+959 KGKSLGASVVYHELG

-1033 AIDDEARIEATLD
+1033 AIDDEARIEARSD

-1092 LEMKDLDGTTSIGDY
+1092 LEMKDLDGTSSIGDY

-1131 GLTGQ
+1131 GLAGQ
-1136 AGVSGSGS
+1136 AGVSGSGSGS

-1155 LSALGSQTGS
+1155 LGALGTQTGS
-1165 TALTGAASGLAEG
+1165 SALTGAASGLAEG
-1178 GALQSAVSSGAGL
+1178 GALQGAVSSGAGL

-1208 GLETGNPSSGIASA
+1208 GLETGNPSSALSGIASA
-1222 GSVTSGIQA
+1222 GSVTSGIEA

-1247 DVKESNVLH
+1247 DVTESNVLH
-1256 IEGATADQDGM
+1256 IEGASADQNGM

-1322 TLKNVS
+1322 TIKNVS

-1372 LIKNTV
+1372 LIENTV
-1378 SADVEGLSVR
+1378 RADVEGLSVG

-1401 TGEVQVTGGT
+1401 TGEIQVTGGT

-1431 VADIDNTVASTIKG
+1431 VADIDNTVASTLKG
-1445 ANFTNVK
+1445 ANFTNAK

-1538 TGLVEED
+1538 TGFVEED
-1545 KVLNRS
+1545 ELLNRS
-1551 LLEGVQIAED
+1551 LLKGVQIAED
-1561 DSGSNYRDLSSDF
+1561 DSGENYRDLSSGF
-1574 LDGSG
+1574 MDGSG

-1732 TTLKKSTISSFKDA
+1732 TTLKNSTISSVKDA

-1773 AATISSNAALGASV
+1773 AATVSSNAALGASV

-1808 ERFDA
+1808 GHFDA

-1905 TVAADLTGLKTNNEA
+1905 TVAADLTGLKTNNKA

-1945 LALVAAASQ
+1945 LALVAAGSQ

-2021 DTSASLTDSILH
+2021 DTSAALTDSILQ

-2082 SAVKETG
+2082 SSVKETG
-2089 TGIGTLT
+2089 TGTGTLT
-2096 MKSGVDDTN
+2096 MKSGVDDTH

-2125 RAEEKVDGIA
+2125 RTEETVDGIA
-2135 VSATSATTYKTLT
+2135 VAATSATTYKTLT

-2161 TASIVTHAGKTE
+2161 TASIVTHAGRTE
-2173 AGVSQ
+2173 AGVSS

-2225 RAAVEDSAL
+2225 RAAVENSSLTSA
-2234 ISAATTLSAEA
+2234 AATTLSAEA

-2274 SSVVTALTNSTVAGG
+2274 SSVVTALENSTVAGG
-2289 AYTQKADYLGRLT
+2289 AYTQKADYLGRIT

-2333 DGGSVVKPAGAVSI
+2333 DGGSAVKPAGAVSI

-2382 TLVLVDDAQLGDGT
+2382 TLVVVDDAQLGDGT

-2432 MAGDV
+2432 MAGNV
-2437 GTMVKNASLKG
+2437 GTMVKNAALKG

-2462 STLVSASASLGAGLA
+2462 STLVSASASLAAGLA

-2495 GDGDTG
+2495 GEGDAG
-2501 TSATLEKFKSDY
+2501 TSATLEKFKGDY
-2513 GALSKKDLTT
+2513 GALSKKELTT
-2523 GAAGGASDGE
+2523 GAAGGASEGE
-2533 VMAKTEAKS
+2533 VKAETEAKS
-2542 NLVSGTGVMSV
+2542 DLVKGTGVMSV
-2553 DSTFEGSNS
+2553 NSTFEGSNS
-2562 VTLAAKEDAKEG
+2562 VTLAAKEDAKAG

-2579 ELGLGTAGSVGIGA
+2579 ELGLGTAGAVGIGA
-2593 SVVTVDRVIGASVTM
+2593 SVVTVDRVMGASVTM
-2608 SGGGISAKTAEITA
+2608 SGGGINAKTAEITA
-2622 SVGADDSLKVH
+2622 SAGADDSLKVH

-2657 VVENQANVKGESVVI
+2657 VVENQANVKGESVHI

-2697 IAKIKDDS
+2697 IAKIKDAS

-2716 EGDVKATVDRAQRL
+2716 VGDVKATVDRAQRL
-2730 HAEATAGY
+2730 QAEATAGY

-2754 GKAQATLSNISAS
+2754 GKAQATLTNVSAS

-2795 AGVVKAT
+2795 AGVVQAT

-2849 GGAVVAGLN
+2849 GGAAVAGLN

-2872 SVDGTAFRAAEGK
+2872 SVDGTAFRAAEEK

-2931 TLKGSASTLGSLDA
+2931 TLKGSATTLGSLDA

-2967 DANDAVHTTHKD
+2967 DGNDAVRTTHED
-2979 TSSAALT
+2979 ISSAALT

-3024 VGTNTMKG
+3024 VGTNTMEG

-3077 AGGGIKFAN
+3077 AGGGIKFTN
-3086 TVERSADVSVGKK
+3086 TVERSADVSVGKN

-3126 AGAFNAVGAT
+3126 AGAFNALGAT

-3149 ASGAVLRTQSTEG
+3149 ESGAVLRTQSTEG
-3162 VVALAATGEDVLEHE
+3162 VVALAATGEDQLEHE
-3177 ALTRIEGSALANAD
+3177 ALTRIEGSALANAN
-3191 SKTNVTVERTNTVS
+3191 SNAKVTVERTNTVS
-3205 LESGAEIRSG
+3205 LKSGAEIRSG

-3318 VEETGRISVTGSI
+3318 VEETGRINVTGSI

-3351 SDAEIAGSQSQPT
+3351 SDAEIAGSQNKPT

-3410 ATKEA
+3410 ATTEA

-3436 EWVTLKFEKDG
+3436 EWVTLEFTEDG
-3447 QEFTQRT
+3447 KTVTQRT

-3499 RIKNESN
+3499 WIKNESN

-3551 DPVIRIESEAQ
+3551 DPVISIESEAQ
-3562 TGSYTVKHE
+3562 TGSYTVKYKE
-3571 KDESGK
+3571 DEPGN
-3577 PFEETVTPS
+3577 PLTVTPS

-3596 NNAGDVSISAKDG
+3596 NNAGDVSIWAKDG

-3647 GNAWQTE
+3647 GNAWQNE

-3667 KDPSKTFVSSNAQA
+3667 KDPSTLFVSSDVQA

-3691 AIIISGDLINLNGTI
+3691 AIIISGDLINLNGTV

-3721 LEAKISEIREA
+3721 LEQKISEIREA

-3810 SADVRFNAGDHD
+3810 SADVRFNAGNHD

-3897 TEGMVSGSTETQYY
+3897 TEGMVSSTTERKYS
-3911 EYMAKWWGEAA
+3911 EYMAKWWGAA
-3922 DKLQDA
+3922 DDKLKEA
-3928 FETEKKTITKSGN
+3928 FAVEGETIEKSGD
-3941 LYQGATITDQLT
+3941 LYQGATITDKLT
-3953 RPNKGSGQD
+3953 RPNKGIGQD
-3962 DNFYAWMDVLDQ
+3962 ANFYAWMDVIDK
-3974 TDTGYQVTT
+3974 TDTGYQVTK

-4052 IRLNAGGDIRA
+4052 ISLNAGGNIRA
-4063 ESAGASLNGAD
+4063 ESAGASLNGAN

-4094 GGSGELKLG
+4094 GGSGALKLG
-4103 ATAANIHIDGT
+4103 AEAANIRIDGT
-4114 NLGAGRNVSSDG
+4114 NLGAGRTVSSDG

-4139 DLQAAEAQG
+4139 DLQAAKAQG
-4148 KDVTLSSVEGG
+4148 KDVTLSSAEGG
-4159 VKVKDLRQLEA
+4159 VKVNDLRQLEA

-4183 VEVTASAGDLGLG
+4183 VEVTASTGDLGLG

-4206 LTVQNGS
+4206 LTVENGS

-4233 AWERAGLINADGSS
+4233 AWKRAGLINADGSS

-4275 AFKEKGGELT
+4275 AFIKKGGKLT
-4285 DAQNQDYTALQAIY
+4285 QAQEQDYTDLQAIY
-4299 GGFESAEAAV
+4299 GQFASAEAAV
-4309 SAMEKDENSS
+4309 SAMEQDETSS
-4319 LGKLVASRENYGWTE
+4319 LGKLIASRENYGWTE

-4361 RGKNVEINA
+4361 RGVNVEINA

-4500 LKIHSDPAKWA
+4500 LKIHSDPTKWA

-4572 QGQTLNFEVL
+4572 QGQTLNFEVR

-4596 ASTVNFS
+4596 DSTVNFS

-4667 ENKDLAVT
+4667 EHKDLAVT

-4687 TVRSKGGVKLDA
+4687 TVRSEGGVKLDA

-4704 KFTGGVVEASGDAS
+4704 KFTGGVVEAAGDAS
-4718 LLGKSVTATQ
+4718 LLGKSVTATR
-4728 GKLSAGGRIEVGATG
+4728 GNLRAGGRIEVGATG
-4743 GGIDAAGLQTQAGA
+4743 GGINAAGLQTQAGA

-4774 SIEAAG
+4774 SIEAAH
-4780 DVNIS
+4780 DVKIS
-4785 SEGTLD
+4785 SEETLD

-4799 TAGKVELNGLAGVVA
+4799 TAGKVELDGLAGIVA

-4822 EAVTVTA
+4822 KEVTVEA
-4829 NENVEVS
+4829 NENIEVS
-4836 NSTVEAASLAI
+4836 NSTVKAASLAI
-4847 TAAKSLTG
+4847 TAAQNLTG
-4855 TELKSKITGA
+4855 TGLEGTITGA
-4865 AAFTAGENLVLD
+4865 AELTAGENLVLD

-4896 LGAAINATEGTLTL
+4896 RGAALNATKGTLTL
-4910 TAEAADIDASSATLT
+4910 KAEAADIDAS
-4925 AKDEVKLTANQS
+4925 
-4937 ITAEDASVEAAS
+4937 
-4949 LAMTANTGSVKA
+4949 G
-4961 SGFTATVADKAS
+4961 
-4973 VEADDS
+4973 
-4979 VTLDGSKIGAGALT
+4979 
-4993 ATAKTGD
+4993 
-5000 LSVKEADIKATTGGI
+5000 
-5015 TLTAEAAD
+5015 
-5023 IDASSATLTA
+5023 ATLTA

-5056 LTMTANTGS
+5056 LTMTADTGSVGATGFTATVADQVSVVAGDTVVLDNAELAAGALTATASLGDLSVKDAVITATKDGVTLTAEAADIDASSAKLTVKDELTLTAQQSITATDANVTSNSLTMTANTGS
-5065 VEATGFTATVAGQA
+5065 VEASRLTATVADQASVEAGNSVTLDSSKLGLGALTASAKSSDLSLTSAEIEVSGAAELTAQDTITATDANVTSDSLTMTAETGSVEASDFMATVAGQA

-5107 LSLKSAEVD
+5107 LSLKSAEIEV
-5116 ISGAAELT
+5116 SGAAKLT
-5124 AKQSITATEAS
+5124 AQDSITATDANVTS
-5135 VEAAS
+5135 NS
-5140 LAMTAETGSVE
+5140 LTMTAETGSVE
-5151 ASGLTATVADQ
+5151 ASRLITIVADQ
-5162 ASVVAGD
+5162 ALVEAGD
-5169 TVVLDNA
+5169 SVTLDNA

-5184 ATASLGDLSVKDA
+5184 ATAKKGNLSVKDA
-5197 VITATKGGITLTAEA
+5197 EVTTKTGGVTLTAEA
-5212 ADIDASSAKL
+5212 ADINASNTKL

-5236 TATDASVESASL
+5236 TATDASVEADSL
-5248 AMTANTGSVEA
+5248 TMTAETGSVEA
-5259 TGFTATVA
+5259 TGFTATVTG
-5267 DQASVVAGDTVVLD
+5267 QASVVAGDSVMLD
-5281 NAELTAGA
+5281 NAELTAG
-5289 LTATANLGDLSMTS
+5289 S
-5303 AELDISGAAKLTA
+5303 
-5316 QDTITATDANVTSN
+5316 
-5330 SLTMTAN
+5330 
-5337 TGSVEASGLT
+5337 
-5347 ATVADQASV
+5347 
-5356 VAGDTVVLDNAELT
+5356 
-5370 AGALTATANLGDL
+5370 
-5383 SMMSAELDIS
+5383 
-5393 DAAELT
+5393 
-5399 AKQSITA
+5399 
-5406 TDANLTSN
+5406 
-5414 SLTMTAVTGKLDGS
+5414 
-5428 RLTTTVTGQ
+5428 
-5437 TSVQAGDSVT
+5437 
-5447 LDNAELTAGA
+5447 
-5457 LTATANLGDLS
+5457 
-5468 LKSAELDISGAAKLT
+5468 
-5483 AQDTITATD
+5483 
-5492 ANVTSDSLTMTAKT
+5492 
-5506 GKLDGSRLTTTVTGQ
+5506 
-5521 ASVEAGDSVTLDGS
+5521 
-5535 KLGAGALTATAN
+5535 
-5547 LGDLSLKSAELDISG
+5547 
-5562 AAKLTAQDT
+5562 
-5571 ITATDANVTS
+5571 
-5581 NSLTMTAKTG
+5581 
-5591 SVEASRLTATVADQA
+5591 
-5606 SIVAGNSVTLDGSKL
+5606 
-5621 GAGALTATA
+5621 LTATA
-5630 TTGDLSVKNT
+5630 TTGVLSVKDA
-5640 EIKAAKG
+5640 EITTKTG
-5647 GITLTAEASDIDA
+5647 GVTLTAEAADIDA
-5660 SGVNLS
+5660 SCVNLT

-5686 AVARVTAKS
+5686 AVASVTAKS
-5695 LSATASGALDASRL
+5695 LSATAGGALDASRL
-5709 EVKVEEASAFQSN
+5709 QVAVKEASAFRSN

-5740 GDAGVEGARITV
+5740 GDAGVEGSRITV

-5759 NEGNRDDYEGVV
+5759 NEGDRGDYEGVV
-5771 TFKSSKGPIT
+5771 TFKSSKGPVT

-5797 SEGNLNVET
+5797 SEGDLNVET
-5806 ARFEIQDGG
+5806 AGFKIQDGG

-5821 GGDLTLAG
+5821 GGNLTLAG
-5829 AIGLKGDFLEMEA
+5829 ATGLKGNFLEMEA

-5960 RDLTVEADH
+5960 KDLTVEANH

-5978 SVLASGSALSISVK
+5978 SVFAAGSALSISVK

-6062 TGAVTVGDETKSENK
+6062 TGAVTVGDETKAENK
-6077 AKVTLHAAGSILQQ
+6077 AKVTLKAAGSILQR

-6193 VHGSDLSADGRLAI
+6193 VHGRDLSADGRLAI
-6207 VTALEKNAPKGAPQ
+6207 VTALEKKAPKGAPQ
-6221 GIVFSGGLSGSIVT
+6221 GVVFSGGLSGSIVT

>member
-31 VRSTVQKGLSTLLL
+31 VRSTVQKGLSALLL

-51 SVSAAGVVSGWGS
+51 SVSAAGVESGWAS
-64 TTVTADQAN
+64 TTVTADQAG

-89 GINKFREFTV
+89 GINKFSKFTV
-99 NADQIANLQF
+99 TADQIANLQF
-109 GTSQQLLNLV
+109 GSGEQLLNLV
-119 NAKIEIDGVVNAV
+119 NAQIEIDGVVNAV

-181 DQPRTFNDA
+181 DQPTTFNDA
-190 FLQNLRTG
+190 FLRNLRTG

-255 VTTSANLEKE
+255 VTTSANLEQD
-265 LAFETDPD
+265 LAFENDPE

-288 ADAETQTP
+288 AGAETQGP

-315 EEGAVVKAAGD
+315 EEGAVVMAAGN

-335 GAVNLLADDP
+335 GAVNPLAGDQ

-385 HSTSFIGKALETIQ
+385 HSTTFIGKALETIQ

-413 DMSADARVTVGEK
+413 DMSADARVTVGENAK
-426 AEVTGVKG
+426 VTGVQG

-455 FLNWGKA
+455 FLSWGSV
-462 EEIPVVSA
+462 ESIPVVSA

-524 DLDAGTTVSVAD
+524 DLDAGTNVSVAD
-536 GASISAAGTSALGP
+536 GASIGAADTSALGP

-586 NASAQANLG
+586 NASAQTNLG
-595 EGFTSSGTADVR
+595 AGFTTSGTADVR

-719 EKGNVDKDKQGAL
+719 EKGNAEKDKQGAL

-738 AGDGASSL
+738 TGDGASSL

-753 GASIKTSSSG
+753 GASITTSSSG
-763 DLTLTA
+763 DLTLSS
-769 EALINKDRFEF
+769 EALINKDRFDF
-780 LKKELIDCFNA
+780 LKKELIDCFNT

-797 ADAYQEELAAFTAA
+797 ADAYQDELAAFTAA
-811 KDKMVEAFDAVGQAE
+811 KDKMVEAFDAVGNAE

-885 AGGKTYKAQADN
+885 AGGKTYNAQADN

-927 QALGLTATSRN
+927 EALGLTATSRN

-959 KGTSLGASVVYHELG
+959 KGKSLGASVVYHELG

-1033 AIDDEARIEATLD
+1033 AIDDDARIEARSG
-1046 DLTIKALR
+1046 DLTMKALR

-1092 LEMKDLDGTTSIGDY
+1092 LEMKDLDGTSSIGDY

-1131 GLTGQ
+1131 GLAGQ

-1144 ANTKKPDAAGD
+1144 ANTKKPNAAGD
-1155 LSALGSQTGS
+1155 LGALGTQTGS

-1178 GALQSAVSSGAGL
+1178 GALQGAVSSGAGL

-1222 GSVTSGIQA
+1222 DSVTSGIEA

-1247 DVKESNVLH
+1247 DVTESNDLH
-1256 IEGATADQDGM
+1256 IEGATADQTGM

-1314 QNNAENRL
+1314 QNNAKNSL

-1328 LSEKVENMG
+1328 LSERVENMG

-1372 LIKNTV
+1372 LIENTV
-1378 SADVEGLSVR
+1378 RADVEGLSVG
-1388 NESGEFEYAQTAW
+1388 NASGEFEYAQTAW

-1431 VADIDNTVASTIKG
+1431 VADIDNTVASTLKG
-1445 ANFTNVK
+1445 ANFTNAK

-1492 TNIVNASAEDSQ
+1492 INIVNATAENSQ

-1521 TGDGEEAHAY
+1521 TGAGEEAHAY

-1545 KVLNRS
+1545 ELLNRS

-1561 DSGSNYRDLSSDF
+1561 DSGNNYRDLSSGF

-1656 SGSVIVSDVTQT
+1656 SGSVIVSDVKQT
-1668 AQASAEDLT
+1668 AQASADDLT
-1677 LTAGA
+1677 LIAGA

-1732 TTLKKSTISSFKDA
+1732 TTLKNSTISSFKDD
-1746 SAEDGSTVPGALG
+1746 SAGDGSTVPGALG

-1764 NSEIWTAAA
+1764 HSEIWTAAA
-1773 AATISSNAALGASV
+1773 AATVSSNAALGASV
-1787 AVNRAVGNA
+1787 AVNRAVGNS
-1796 QIDVDAV
+1796 QIEVDAV

-1808 ERFDA
+1808 GRFDA

-1858 TLLASEEKTDI
+1858 TLRASDEKTDI

-1905 TVAADLTGLKTNNEA
+1905 TVAADLTGLKTNNKA

-2021 DTSASLTDSILH
+2021 DTSAALTNSILQ

-2082 SAVKETG
+2082 STVKETG
-2089 TGIGTLT
+2089 TGTGTLT
-2096 MKSGVDDTN
+2096 MKSGVDDAD

-2117 VQTSLEDK
+2117 IQTSLEDK
-2125 RAEEKVDGIA
+2125 RTEETVDGIA

-2178 STLESAGKLAVEAG
+2178 STLESAGALSVEAG

-2225 RAAVEDSAL
+2225 RAALEDSSL
-2234 ISAATTLSAEA
+2234 RSAATTLSAEA

-2274 SSVVTALTNSTVAGG
+2274 SSVVTALTNSTVEGG
-2289 AYTQKADYLGRLT
+2289 GYMQNADYLGRIT

-2382 TLVLVDDAQLGDGT
+2382 TLVLVDDAQLGDGK

-2432 MAGDV
+2432 MAGNV
-2437 GTMVKNASLKG
+2437 GTMVKNAALKG

-2495 GDGDTG
+2495 GEGDAG
-2501 TSATLEKFKSDY
+2501 TSATLEKFKGDY
-2513 GALSKKDLTT
+2513 GSLSKKELTT

-2533 VMAKTEAKS
+2533 VKAETEGKS
-2542 NLVSGTGVMSV
+2542 DLVKGTGVMSV
-2553 DSTFEGSNS
+2553 GSTFEGSNS
-2562 VTLAAKEDAKEG
+2562 VTLAAKEDAKAG

-2579 ELGLGTAGSVGIGA
+2579 ELGLGTAGAVGIGA
-2593 SVVTVDRVIGASVTM
+2593 SVVTVDRVMGASVTM
-2608 SGGGISAKTAEITA
+2608 SGGGITAKTAEITA
-2622 SVGADDSLKVH
+2622 SAGADDSLKVH

-2657 VVENQANVKGESVVI
+2657 VVENKANVKGDSVHI

-2697 IAKIKDDS
+2697 IAKIKDAS
-2705 SVVVKLENSNF
+2705 SVVLKLENSNF
-2716 EGDVKATVDRAQRL
+2716 VGDVKATVDRAPRL

-2754 GKAQATLSNISAS
+2754 GKAQATLTNISAS

-2812 VTGGELKSDEV
+2812 VAGGNLTSDEV

-2834 KESDA
+2834 KASDA

-2872 SVDGTAFRAAEGK
+2872 SVDGTAFRAAEEK
-2885 IAGTA
+2885 TAGTA

-2898 GLYDASADAV
+2898 GLYDASANAV

-2931 TLKGSASTLGSLDA
+2931 TLKGSATTLGSLDA

-2967 DANDAVHTTHKD
+2967 DGNDAVRTTHED
-2979 TSSAALT
+2979 ISSAALT

-3077 AGGGIKFAN
+3077 AGGGIKFTN
-3086 TVERSADVSVGKK
+3086 TVERSADVSVGKN

-3126 AGAFNAVGAT
+3126 AGAFNALGAT

-3149 ASGAVLRTQSTEG
+3149 ESGAVLRTQSTEG

-3191 SKTNVTVERTNTVS
+3191 SNTKVTVERTNTVS

-3351 SDAEIAGSQSQPT
+3351 SEAEIAGSQNKPS
-3364 VKVEAGTEEAKES
+3364 VKVEAGTKEAKES

-3395 ERYAELEKIL
+3395 KRYAELEKIL
-3405 REYTG
+3405 TEYTG
-3410 ATKEA
+3410 ATTEA

-3436 EWVTLKFEKDG
+3436 EWVTLEFEENGKTV
-3447 QEFTQRT
+3447 TQRT

-3478 KLNAAEVTGSGA
+3478 QLNAAEVTGSGA

-3499 RIKNESN
+3499 WIKNESN

-3530 DESALKEAG
+3530 DASALKEAG

-3551 DPVIRIESEAQ
+3551 DPVISIESEAK

-3577 PFEETVTPS
+3577 PFDETVTPS

-3623 TLTAKGSIMQSYTSG
+3623 TLTAKGSIMQSYKSG

-3654 IGQISSKD
+3654 IGKISSKD

-3667 KDPSKTFVSSNAQA
+3667 HAPGTTSVSSNAQA

-3691 AIIISGDLINLNGTI
+3691 AIIISGDLINLNGTV
-3706 QSGYDTYELKINETV
+3706 QSGYDTYELKIDETV
-3721 LEAKISEIREA
+3721 LEAKIAKIREA

-3810 SADVRFNAGDHD
+3810 SADVRFNAGNHD

-3844 SDSTKGTGAKVTRWQ
+3844 SDSKNGTGAKVTRWQ

-3873 AIGNETVRNGIQ
+3873 AIGKETVKNGIQ

-3897 TEGMVSGSTETQYY
+3897 TEGTVSGSTETQYS

-3922 DKLQDA
+3922 DKLKDA
-3928 FETEKKTITKSGN
+3928 FEAEKKTVTKSGD

-3953 RPNKGSGQD
+3953 RPNKGGDQD
-3962 DNFYAWMDVLDQ
+3962 ANFYAWMDVLDQ

-3983 KKWKTGFLGCHKWTS
+3983 KRWKTGFLGCHKWTS

-4026 KGSNTVDITSNRSI
+4026 QGSNTVDITSNRSI

-4052 IRLNAGGDIRA
+4052 ISLNAGGNIRA

-4103 ATAANIHIDGT
+4103 ATAENIHIDGT
-4114 NLGAGRNVSSDG
+4114 NLGAGRTVSSDG
-4126 LLAGSTLSVAVRG
+4126 LLASSALSVAVRG
-4139 DLQAAEAQG
+4139 DLQAAKAQG

-4159 VKVKDLRQLEA
+4159 VKVNDLRQLEA

-4183 VEVTASAGDLGLG
+4183 VEVTASQGDLGLG
-4196 LIESKLGDVV
+4196 LIESKSGDVV
-4206 LTVQNGS
+4206 LTVENGS

-4247 TGDTLWQADVE
+4247 TGDKLWEADVA

-4263 ITQAYARMESYQ
+4263 ITQAYARMESYK
-4275 AFKEKGGELT
+4275 AFIEKGGELT
-4285 DAQNQDYTALQAIY
+4285 DAQQQDYTALQAIY
-4299 GGFESAEAAV
+4299 GEFASADAAV
-4309 SAMEKDENSS
+4309 SAMEHDDTSS

-4346 NSEGSSTTTARATNV
+4346 NSDGSSTTTARATNV

-4389 EDETKRLT
+4389 EDETKRLAI
-4397 LLKALSR
+4397 LKALSR
-4404 ADIGDFSSKDGVVS
+4404 ADIGDFSSKDGEVS

-4454 EIVSKTG
+4454 KIVSKEG

-4487 RGGTGGIGAADAY
+4487 RGGTGGIGAADTY

-4520 IEAVDANGALGD
+4520 IEAVDAKGALGD
-4532 MTLYSLAGDKDVSLK
+4532 MTLYSLAGGQDVSLK

-4613 MGESGEL
+4613 MGESGVL
-4620 AINGINASGVVDI
+4620 SINGINASGVVDI

-4675 SKEAGIELADNS
+4675 SEEAGIELADNS

-4704 KFTGGVVEASGDAS
+4704 KFTGGVVEAAGDAS

-4728 GKLSAGGRIEVGATG
+4728 GNLRAGGRIEIGATG
-4743 GGIDAAGLQTQAGA
+4743 GGINAAGLQTQAGA

-4774 SIEAAG
+4774 SIEAAD
-4780 DVNIS
+4780 DVKIS
-4785 SEGTLD
+4785 SEETLD

-4799 TAGKVELNGLAGVVA
+4799 TAGKVELDGLAGVVA

-4822 EAVTVTA
+4822 DAVTVTA
-4829 NENVEVS
+4829 KENVEVS

-4847 TAAKSLTG
+4847 TAAKNLTG
-4855 TELKSKITGA
+4855 TGLKGKITGA
-4865 AAFTAGENLVLD
+4865 AALTAGGNLVLD

-4925 AKDEVKLTANQS
+4925 AKDEVKLTAKQS
-4937 ITAEDASVEAAS
+4937 ITAADANVTSDS
-4949 LAMTANTGSVKA
+4949 LAMTADTGSVKA
-4961 SGFTATVADKAS
+4961 SGFMSTVVDQALVEAGGSVTLDNAELTTGVLTATANSGDLSLKSAELDISGAAKLTAQDSITATDANVTSASLAMTTETGSVEASGFKATVADQAS
-4973 VEADDS
+4973 VEAGDT
-4979 VTLDGSKIGAGALT
+4979 VVLDNAELTAGALT

-5000 LSVKEADIKATTGGI
+5000 LSVRNAEINATKDGI
-5015 TLTAEAAD
+5015 TLTAEVAD
-5023 IDASSATLTA
+5023 IDASSATLMA
-5033 KDEVKLTAKQSIT
+5033 EDEVKLAAQNSIT
-5046 ATEASVEADS
+5046 ATDASVTSDS
-5056 LTMTANTGS
+5056 LTMTAETGK
-5065 VEATGFTATVAGQA
+5065 
-5079 LVEAGDSVTLDGSK
+5079 LDGSR
-5093 LGLGALTAS
+5093 
-5102 AKSGD
+5102 
-5107 LSLKSAEVD
+5107 
-5116 ISGAAELT
+5116 
-5124 AKQSITATEAS
+5124 
-5135 VEAAS
+5135 
-5140 LAMTAETGSVE
+5140 
-5151 ASGLTATVADQ
+5151 LTATVADQ

-5197 VITATKGGITLTAEA
+5197 VITATKDGVTLTAEA
-5212 ADIDASSAKL
+5212 ADINASNTKL

-5236 TATDASVESASL
+5236 TATDASVEAALLAITAAKNLTGTGLKGTITGAAELAADGDMVLDSTVLSGSTVSAVAAQGLSARGAAIDATEGTLTLTAEAADIDASSATLTAKDEVKLTAKQSITAADANVTSDSLAMTADTGSVKASGFMSTVVDQALVEAGGSVTLDNAELTTGVLTATANSGDLSLKSAELDISGAAKLTAQDSITATDANVTSASL
-5248 AMTANTGSVEA
+5248 AMTTETGSVEA
-5259 TGFTATVA
+5259 SGFKATVA
-5267 DQASVVAGDTVVLD
+5267 DQASVEAGDTVVLD

-5289 LTATANLGDLSMTS
+5289 LTATAKTGDLSVRN
-5303 AELDISGAAKLTA
+5303 AEINATKDGITLTA
-5316 QDTITATDANVTSN
+5316 EVADIDASSATLMAEDEVKLAAQNSITATDASVTSD
-5330 SLTMTAN
+5330 SLTMTAE
-5337 TGSVEASGLT
+5337 TGKLDGSRLT

-5370 AGALTATANLGDL
+5370 AGALTATA
-5383 SMMSAELDIS
+5383 
-5393 DAAELT
+5393 
-5399 AKQSITA
+5399 
-5406 TDANLTSN
+5406 
-5414 SLTMTAVTGKLDGS
+5414 SL
-5428 RLTTTVTGQ
+5428 
-5437 TSVQAGDSVT
+5437 
-5447 LDNAELTAGA
+5447 
-5457 LTATANLGDLS
+5457 
-5468 LKSAELDISGAAKLT
+5468 
-5483 AQDTITATD
+5483 
-5492 ANVTSDSLTMTAKT
+5492 
-5506 GKLDGSRLTTTVTGQ
+5506 
-5521 ASVEAGDSVTLDGS
+5521 
-5535 KLGAGALTATAN
+5535 
-5547 LGDLSLKSAELDISG
+5547 
-5562 AAKLTAQDT
+5562 
-5571 ITATDANVTS
+5571 
-5581 NSLTMTAKTG
+5581 
-5591 SVEASRLTATVADQA
+5591 
-5606 SIVAGNSVTLDGSKL
+5606 
-5621 GAGALTATA
+5621 
-5630 TTGDLSVKNT
+5630 GDLSVKDAKINAT
-5640 EIKAAKG
+5640 KG
-5647 GITLTAEASDIDA
+5647 GVTLTAEAADIDA
-5660 SGVNLS
+5660 SGINLTV
-5666 AVGAATL
+5666 VGPAKL
-5673 TAGQDLKL
+5673 TAGQNLKL

-5686 AVARVTAKS
+5686 AVASVTAKS
-5695 LSATASGALDASRL
+5695 LSATAGGALDASRL
-5709 EVKVEEASAFQSN
+5709 EVEVNEASAFRSN

-5740 GDAGVEGARITV
+5740 GDAGVEGSRITV

-5759 NEGNRDDYEGVV
+5759 NEGDRDDYEGVV
-5771 TFKSSKGPIT
+5771 TFKSSKGSVT

-5790 KGDFFAR
+5790 TGDFFAR
-5797 SEGNLNVET
+5797 SEGDLNVET
-5806 ARFEIQDGG
+5806 ARFEILDGG

-5829 AIGLKGDFLEMEA
+5829 ATGLKGDFLEMEA

-5942 RAGDAVNF
+5942 SAGDAVNF

-5960 RDLTVEADH
+5960 KDLTVEADH

-5978 SVLASGSALSISVK
+5978 SVLTAGSALSISVK

-6017 ADRTTVRGGSTAE
+6017 ADRTTVRGGSTAK

-6062 TGAVTVGDETKSENK
+6062 TGAVTVGDETKAENK
-6077 AKVTLHAAGSILQQ
+6077 AKVTLKAAGSILQR

-6123 GEGGNAFTKAE
+6123 GEGGNAFTQAA

-6221 GIVFSGGLSGSIVT
+6221 GVVFSGGLSGSIVT

-6405 EALLEGFPARKDG
+6405 EALLEGFPAWKDG

>member
-31 VRSTVQKGLSTLLL
+31 VRSTVQKGLSALLL

-51 SVSAAGVVSGWGS
+51 SVSAAGVVSGWDS

-89 GINKFREFTV
+89 GINKFSQFTV

-109 GTSQQLLNLV
+109 GGGQQLLNLV

-181 DQPRTFNDA
+181 DQPTTFNDA

-207 VITVKGSINA
+207 VITVQGSINA

-240 TNFQDLVNIRGADGQ
+240 ANFQDLVNIRGADGQ
-255 VTTSANLEKE
+255 VTTSANLEE
-265 LAFETDPD
+265 DLAFETDPD
-273 TGDVLLFARAAGDLA
+273 TGDVLLFARAAGDLV
-288 ADAETQTP
+288 ADAETQAP
-296 ESGEKT
+296 ESGKKT

-335 GAVNLLADDP
+335 GAVNPLAGDP

-365 GTVRAEGKL
+365 GTVHAEGKL

-413 DMSADARVTVGEK
+413 DMSADARVTVGENAK
-426 AEVTGVKG
+426 VTGVLG

-455 FLNWGKA
+455 FLNWGSV
-462 EEIPVVSA
+462 ESIPVVSA

-524 DLDAGTTVSVAD
+524 DLNAGTTVSVAD
-536 GASISAAGTSALGP
+536 GARIGAAGTSALGP
-550 SKVTVEAKQTN
+550 SKVTAEAKQTN

-586 NASAQANLG
+586 NASAQTNLG
-595 EGFTSSGTADVR
+595 AGFTTSGTADVR

-719 EKGNVDKDKQGAL
+719 EQGNAEKDKQGAL

-738 AGDGASSL
+738 AGEGASSL

-753 GASIKTSSSG
+753 GASITTSSSG
-763 DLTLTA
+763 ELTLSS
-769 EALINKDRFEF
+769 EALINKDRFKF
-780 LKKELIDCFNA
+780 LKQELIDCFNT

-797 ADAYQEELAAFTAA
+797 AEAYKDELAAFTAA

-844 TLKALMSLVGEGAGT
+844 TIKALMSLVGEGAGT

-927 QALGLTATSRN
+927 EALGLTATSRN

-984 AALSGTKTD
+984 AELSGTKTD

-1033 AIDDEARIEATLD
+1033 AIDDEARIEARSG
-1046 DLTIKALR
+1046 DLTMKALR

-1066 FVKSVDG
+1066 FVKSAQG

-1092 LEMKDLDGTTSIGDY
+1092 LEMKDLDGTSSVWEF

-1115 GTLALT
+1115 GTLVLT

-1131 GLTGQ
+1131 GLAGQ

-1178 GALQSAVSSGAGL
+1178 GALQGAVSSGAGL

-1208 GLETGNPSSGIASA
+1208 GLETGEPSSASSGIASA
-1222 GSVTSGIQA
+1222 GSVASGVEA

-1247 DVKESNVLH
+1247 DVTESNVLH
-1256 IEGATADQDGM
+1256 IEGASADQDGM

-1308 GAAAVN
+1308 AAAVN

-1352 VAVSTSG
+1352 VAVATSG

-1372 LIKNTV
+1372 LIENTV
-1378 SADVEGLSVR
+1378 RADVEGLSVG
-1388 NESGEFEYAQTAW
+1388 NTSGEFEYAQTAW
-1401 TGEVQVTGGT
+1401 TGVVQVTGGT

-1431 VADIDNTVASTIKG
+1431 VANIDNTVASTIKG
-1445 ANFTNVK
+1445 ANFTNAK

-1492 TNIVNASAEDSQ
+1492 TNIVNATVEDSH

-1538 TGLVEED
+1538 TGLVEQDEL
-1545 KVLNRS
+1545 LNRS
-1551 LLEGVQIAED
+1551 LLDGVEIAED
-1561 DSGSNYRDLSSDF
+1561 DTGNNYRDISSDF
-1574 LDGSG
+1574 MDGSG

-1656 SGSVIVSDVTQT
+1656 SGSVIVSDVKQT

-1677 LTAGA
+1677 LTAGV
-1682 MKDDAVRAV
+1682 MKDGALRAV

-1732 TTLKKSTISSFKDA
+1732 TTLKNSTISSFKDA
-1746 SAEDGSTVPGALG
+1746 SADDGLTVPGALG

-1773 AATISSNAALGASV
+1773 AATVSSNAALGASV

-1808 ERFDA
+1808 GHFDA

-1869 GVSAEAQDHVSTLT
+1869 GVSAQAQDHVSTLT

-1968 VDVAAGAHD
+1968 VDVAAGAHG

-2021 DTSASLTDSILH
+2021 DTSAALTDSILQ

-2072 SGATTATVSG
+2072 SGATKATVSG
-2082 SAVKETG
+2082 STVKETG
-2089 TGIGTLT
+2089 TGTGTLT
-2096 MKSGVDDTN
+2096 MMSGVDDVD

-2117 VQTSLEDK
+2117 VQTSLEGK
-2125 RAEEKVDGIA
+2125 RGEEKVDGIA

-2178 STLESAGKLAVEAG
+2178 STLVSAGKLAVEAG

-2205 GAGGISA
+2205 GAGAMSA

-2225 RAAVEDSAL
+2225 RAAVEDSSL
-2234 ISAATTLSAEA
+2234 KSAATTLSAEA

-2274 SSVVTALTNSTVAGG
+2274 SSVVTALENSKVEGG
-2289 AYTQKADYLGRLT
+2289 AYTQKADYLGRIT

-2309 GAGALAGAAT
+2309 GSGALAGAAT

-2324 ADVVVKSVV
+2324 SDVVVKSVV
-2333 DGGSVVKPAGAVSI
+2333 NGGSAVKPAGAVSI

-2432 MAGDV
+2432 MAGNV
-2437 GTMVKNASLKG
+2437 GTMVKNAALKG
-2448 TDVKVEALADRKAK
+2448 TDVKVEALADRKAE
-2462 STLVSASASLGAGLA
+2462 STLVSASASLAAGLA
-2477 ANVFSTRVGGTGS
+2477 ANVFSTRVGGSGS

-2495 GDGDTG
+2495 GDGDAG
-2501 TSATLEKFKSDY
+2501 TSATLEKFKGDY

-2533 VMAKTEAKS
+2533 VKAETEAKL

-2579 ELGLGTAGSVGIGA
+2579 ELGLGTAGAVGIGA
-2593 SVVTVDRVIGASVTM
+2593 SVVTVDRVMGASVTM
-2608 SGGGISAKTAEITA
+2608 SGGGITAKTADITA
-2622 SVGADDSLKVH
+2622 SAGADDSLKVH

-2657 VVENQANVKGESVVI
+2657 VVENKANVKGESVRI

-2716 EGDVKATVDRAQRL
+2716 EGSVKAIVDRAQRL

-2754 GKAQATLSNISAS
+2754 GKAEARLTNLYAS

-2872 SVDGTAFRAAEGK
+2872 SVDGTAFRAAEEK
-2885 IAGTA
+2885 TAGTA

-2921 TVVHGLESEM
+2921 TVEHGLKSEM
-2931 TLKGSASTLGSLDA
+2931 TLTGSAATLGSLDA

-2967 DANDAVHTTHKD
+2967 DANDAVRTTHKD
-2979 TSSAALT
+2979 TSSAELT

-3024 VGTNTMKG
+3024 VGTNTMNG

-3049 LRLGALNAWT
+3049 LRLGALNVWT

-3077 AGGGIKFAN
+3077 AGGGIKFTN
-3086 TVERSADVSVGKK
+3086 TVERSADVSVGKN
-3099 ASLFAGDSI
+3099 ALLFAGDSI

-3126 AGAFNAVGAT
+3126 AGAFNALGAT

-3149 ASGAVLRTQSTEG
+3149 ESGAVLRTQSTEG
-3162 VVALAATGEDVLEHE
+3162 IVALAATGEDVLEHE

-3191 SKTNVTVERTNTVS
+3191 SKTKVTVERTNTVS
-3205 LESGAEIRSG
+3205 LKSGAEIRSG

-3258 KLSGIVDVA
+3258 TLSGIVDVA

-3318 VEETGRISVTGSI
+3318 VEETGRINVTGSI

-3351 SDAEIAGSQSQPT
+3351 SEAEIAGSQSKPT
-3364 VKVEAGTEEAKES
+3364 VKVEAGTEEARES

-3405 REYTG
+3405 TEYTG
-3410 ATKEA
+3410 ATTEA

-3436 EWVTLKFEKDG
+3436 EWVTLEFEENGKTV
-3447 QEFTQRT
+3447 TQRT

-3499 RIKNESN
+3499 WIKNESN

-3530 DESALKEAG
+3530 DVSALQGAG

-3551 DPVIRIESEAQ
+3551 DPVISIESEAT
-3562 TGSYTVKHE
+3562 TGSYTVKHA

-3596 NNAGDVSISAKDG
+3596 NNAGDVSIWAKDG

-3667 KDPSKTFVSSNAQA
+3667 KDPSTTSVSSNAQA

-3691 AIIISGDLINLNGTI
+3691 AIIISGDLINLNGTV

-3810 SADVRFNAGDHD
+3810 SADVRFNAGNHD

-3844 SDSTKGTGAKVTRWQ
+3844 SDSKKGTGAKVTRWQ
-3859 DGKTT
+3859 DGQTT

-3873 AIGNETVRNGIQ
+3873 AIGKETVKNGIQ

-3897 TEGMVSGSTETQYY
+3897 TEGTVSGSTETQYY

-3922 DKLQDA
+3922 DKLKDA
-3928 FETEKKTITKSGN
+3928 FETEKTTVTKSGD

-3953 RPNKGSGQD
+3953 RPNKGGDQD
-3962 DNFYAWMDVLDQ
+3962 ANFYAWMDVLEQ

-3983 KKWKTGFLGCHKWTS
+3983 KRWKTGFLGCHKWTS

-4026 KGSNTVDITSNRSI
+4026 QGSNTVDITSNRSI

-4074 TINLTAKGDIGSSL
+4074 TINLTAQGDIGSSL

-4094 GGSGELKLG
+4094 GGSGELQLG

-4139 DLQAAEAQG
+4139 DLQAAKAQG

-4183 VEVTASAGDLGLG
+4183 VEVTASQGDLGLG
-4196 LIESKLGDVV
+4196 LIESKSGDVV

-4233 AWERAGLINADGSS
+4233 AWKRAGLINADGSS
-4247 TGDTLWQADVE
+4247 TGDTLWEADVE

-4263 ITQAYARMESYQ
+4263 ITQAYARMESYKD
-4275 AFKEKGGELT
+4275 FKEKGGELT
-4285 DAQNQDYTALQAIY
+4285 DAQEQDYTDLQAIY
-4299 GGFESAEAAV
+4299 GEFASADAAL
-4309 SAMEKDENSS
+4309 SAMEQDETSS

-4346 NSEGSSTTTARATNV
+4346 NSDGSSTTTARATNV
-4361 RGKNVEINA
+4361 RGKNVVINA

-4389 EDETKRLT
+4389 EAETKRLT

-4520 IEAVDANGALGD
+4520 IEAVDENGELGD
-4532 MTLYSLAGDKDVSLK
+4532 MTLYSLAGDKNVSLK

-4572 QGQTLNFEVL
+4572 QGQTLNFEVR

-4596 ASTVNFS
+4596 DSAVNFS

-4647 SVELDAVKQ
+4647 SVELDAVNQ

-4667 ENKDLAVT
+4667 EDKDLAVT

-4687 TVRSKGGVKLDA
+4687 TISSKGGVKLDA

-4704 KFTGGVVEASGDAS
+4704 KFTGGVVEAAGDAS
-4718 LLGKSVTATQ
+4718 LLGKSVTATK
-4728 GKLSAGGRIEVGATG
+4728 GNLRAGGRIEIGATG

-4774 SIEAAG
+4774 SIEAAD
-4780 DVNIS
+4780 DVKIS
-4785 SEGTLD
+4785 SQETLD
-4791 LANATVQS
+4791 LANATVKS
-4799 TAGKVELNGLAGVVA
+4799 TAGKVELDGLAGVVA
-4814 KDATLLAA
+4814 QEATLLAA

-4847 TAAKSLTG
+4847 TAAKNLTG
-4855 TELKSKITGA
+4855 TGLKGKITGA
-4865 AAFTAGENLVLD
+4865 AALTAGENLVLD

-4896 LGAAINATEGTLTL
+4896 LGATINATEGTLTL
-4910 TAEAADIDASSATLT
+4910 TAEAADIDVSGATLT
-4925 AKDEVKLTANQS
+4925 AE
-4937 ITAEDASVEAAS
+4937 
-4949 LAMTANTGSVKA
+4949 
-4961 SGFTATVADKAS
+4961 
-4973 VEADDS
+4973 
-4979 VTLDGSKIGAGALT
+4979 
-4993 ATAKTGD
+4993 
-5000 LSVKEADIKATTGGI
+5000 
-5015 TLTAEAAD
+5015 
-5023 IDASSATLTA
+5023 
-5033 KDEVKLTAKQSIT
+5033 DEVKLTAKQSIT

-5056 LTMTANTGS
+5056 LTMTAETGKLDGS
-5065 VEATGFTATVAGQA
+5065 RLTATVADQA
-5079 LVEAGDSVTLDGSK
+5079 SVEAGDSVTLDNTN
-5093 LGLGALTAS
+5093 LTAGALTATAKKGELSVKDAVITAKNGEVTLTAEASDINASS
-5102 AKSGD
+5102 AKLTAEDELTLTAQQSITATDANVTSNSLTMTAKTGKLDGSRLTATVAERASIVAGKSVTLDSSKLGAGALSATANSGD
-5107 LSLKSAEVD
+5107 LSLKSAELD

-5135 VEAAS
+5135 VEADSLTMTAGTGSVEATGFTATVADQASIVAGKSVTLDSSKLGAGALTATANLGDLSLKSAELNISGAAEVTAKQSITATDAFVEAAS
-5140 LAMTAETGSVE
+5140 LAMTAETGNVE
-5151 ASGLTATVADQ
+5151 ASRLTTTVAER
-5162 ASVVAGD
+5162 ASIVAGNSV
-5169 TVVLDNA
+5169 TLDSSK
-5176 ELTAGALT
+5176 LGAGALT

-5197 VITATKGGITLTAEA
+5197 VITATKDGVTLTAEA
-5212 ADIDASSAKL
+5212 SDIDASSATL
-5222 TAEGEVKLTAQNSI
+5222 TAEDEVKLTAQKS
-5236 TATDASVESASL
+5236 
-5248 AMTANTGSVEA
+5248 
-5259 TGFTATVA
+5259 
-5267 DQASVVAGDTVVLD
+5267 
-5281 NAELTAGA
+5281 
-5289 LTATANLGDLSMTS
+5289 
-5303 AELDISGAAKLTA
+5303 
-5316 QDTITATDANVTSN
+5316 ITATDANVTSN
-5330 SLTMTAN
+5330 SLSMK
-5337 TGSVEASGLT
+5337 
-5347 ATVADQASV
+5347 
-5356 VAGDTVVLDNAELT
+5356 AE
-5370 AGALTATANLGDL
+5370 
-5383 SMMSAELDIS
+5383 
-5393 DAAELT
+5393 
-5399 AKQSITA
+5399 
-5406 TDANLTSN
+5406 
-5414 SLTMTAVTGKLDGS
+5414 TGKLDG
-5428 RLTTTVTGQ
+5428 
-5437 TSVQAGDSVT
+5437 
-5447 LDNAELTAGA
+5447 
-5457 LTATANLGDLS
+5457 
-5468 LKSAELDISGAAKLT
+5468 
-5483 AQDTITATD
+5483 
-5492 ANVTSDSLTMTAKT
+5492 
-5506 GKLDGSRLTTTVTGQ
+5506 
-5521 ASVEAGDSVTLDGS
+5521 
-5535 KLGAGALTATAN
+5535 
-5547 LGDLSLKSAELDISG
+5547 
-5562 AAKLTAQDT
+5562 
-5571 ITATDANVTS
+5571 
-5581 NSLTMTAKTG
+5581 
-5591 SVEASRLTATVADQA
+5591 SRLTATVADQA
-5606 SIVAGNSVTLDGSKL
+5606 SVEAADSVTL
-5621 GAGALTATA
+5621 
-5630 TTGDLSVKNT
+5630 
-5640 EIKAAKG
+5640 
-5647 GITLTAEASDIDA
+5647 
-5660 SGVNLS
+5660 
-5666 AVGAATL
+5666 
-5673 TAGQDLKL
+5673 
-5681 APSGD
+5681 
-5686 AVARVTAKS
+5686 
-5695 LSATASGALDASRL
+5695 
-5709 EVKVEEASAFQSN
+5709 
-5722 GLLTLTDANVSGG
+5722 
-5735 SLRAE
+5735 
-5740 GDAGVEGARITV
+5740 
-5752 DVTGNGY
+5752 
-5759 NEGNRDDYEGVV
+5759 
-5771 TFKSSKGPIT
+5771 
-5781 LTGADVKAD
+5781 
-5790 KGDFFAR
+5790 
-5797 SEGNLNVET
+5797 
-5806 ARFEIQDGG
+5806 
-5815 LGFKST
+5815 
-5821 GGDLTLAG
+5821 
-5829 AIGLKGDFLEMEA
+5829 
-5842 HGSIGMEDM
+5842 
-5851 ELSVEEILRIS
+5851 
-5862 AGGDINS
+5862 
-5869 RNLQLEITE
+5869 
-5878 DENGVGGKA
+5878 
-5887 YFEATTGTVHLEGST
+5887 
-5902 ITAKTSDGFIGDMT
+5902 
-5916 VIAGKDARLDDVFTP
+5916 
-5931 EKNVKAESMSI
+5931 
-5942 RAGDAVNF
+5942 
-5950 GEGTVALETK
+5950 
-5960 RDLTVEADH
+5960 
-5969 LTGDRIAAE
+5969 
-5978 SVLASGSALSISVK
+5978 
-5992 EDLHVEEGVQASGQ
+5992 
-6006 NVKFSSKDFTL
+6006 
-6017 ADRTTVRGGSTAE
+6017 
-6030 IDASGEVAF
+6030 
-6039 TGDVLVTAD
+6039 
-6048 DSVGIGAASGGITF
+6048 
-6062 TGAVTVGDETKSENK
+6062 
-6077 AKVTLHAAGSILQQ
+6077 
-6091 EVSGN
+6091 
-6096 AGVRGSSLEAQS
+6096 
-6108 SGGFVKLDAREGGTS
+6108 
-6123 GEGGNAFTKAE
+6123 
-6134 IESAGDVVFG
+6134 
-6144 STGRTTELAVN
+6144 
-6155 ASKNG
+6155 
-6160 AVSGDLR
+6160 
-6167 VQGERGAVIFTN
+6167 
-6179 GVSAS
+6179 
-6184 GEVAVNAAA
+6184 
-6193 VHGSDLSADGRLAI
+6193 
-6207 VTALEKNAPKGAPQ
+6207 
-6221 GIVFSGGLSGSIVT
+6221 
-6235 VYAGSGDVVIEG
+6235 
-6247 PVRSTLGEV
+6247 
-6256 DVYRLDQ
+6256 
-6263 TERGVVRV
+6263 
-6271 GEADSAHTL
+6271 
-6280 VVFNARGDVVA
+6280 
-6291 GPMHSADTLYAFAGW
+6291 
-6306 EGRVYGRSG
+6306 
-6315 FTSDVHK
+6315 
-6322 AGAVEHAEPI
+6322 
-6332 GLVPDLSEWL
+6332 
-6342 NLDAAELDPSAL
+6342 
-6354 PRLSFTARNLEYA
+6354 
-6367 DTDRIGP
+6367 
-6374 WRFLLEDLTTPL
+6374 
-6386 GSWLFL
+6386 
-6392 RLRPDAA
+6392 
-6399 EDDQAD
+6399 
-6405 EALLEGFPARKDG
+6405 
-6418 VIRDLREPTKEDFGW
+6418 
-6433 IMTSL
+6433 

>member
-31 VRSTVQKGLSTLLL
+31 VRSTVQKGLSALLL

-51 SVSAAGVVSGWGS
+51 SVSAAGVVSGWDS
-64 TTVTADQAN
+64 TTVTADQAG

-89 GINKFREFTV
+89 GINKFSQFTV

-109 GTSQQLLNLV
+109 GSGQQLLNLV

-181 DQPRTFNDA
+181 DQPTTFNDA

-226 SVQITSGARLTTGV
+226 SVQITSGASLTTGV
-240 TNFQDLVNIRGADGQ
+240 ANFQDLVNIRGADGQ
-255 VTTSANLEKE
+255 VTTSANLEKD

-288 ADAETQTP
+288 ADAETQAP

-315 EEGAVVKAAGD
+315 EEGAVVKAAGN

-335 GAVNLLADDP
+335 GAVNPLAGAP

-365 GTVRAEGKL
+365 GTVHAEGNL

-426 AEVTGVKG
+426 AEVTGVQG

-446 VGDQSGFKN
+446 VGNQSGFKN

-462 EEIPVVSA
+462 ESIPVVSA

-524 DLDAGTTVSVAD
+524 DLDAGTNVSVAD
-536 GASISAAGTSALGP
+536 GASIGAAGTSALGP

-586 NASAQANLG
+586 NASAQTNIGA
-595 EGFTSSGTADVR
+595 GFTTSGTADVR
-607 ATNETETLKVRAKT
+607 ATNKTETLKVRAKT

-651 FGTSAGGSATTAKF
+651 FGTSAGGSATTSKF

-681 VTIAPNVQLQST
+681 VTIEPNVKLEST

-719 EKGNVDKDKQGAL
+719 EQGNAEKDKQGAL

-738 AGDGASSL
+738 TGDGASSL

-753 GASIKTSSSG
+753 GASITTRSSG
-763 DLTLTA
+763 DLTLSS
-769 EALINKDRFEF
+769 EALINKDRFKF
-780 LKKELIDCFNA
+780 LKQELIDCFNA
-791 YAAHFS
+791 YADHFT
-797 ADAYQEELAAFTAA
+797 ADAYKDELAAFTAA
-811 KDKMVEAFDAVGQAE
+811 KYKMVEAFDAVGQAE

-831 ITQLQTAFEEFSS
+831 ITQLQTAFEEFSR
-844 TLKALMSLVGEGAGT
+844 TLKDLMSLVGEGAGT

-927 QALGLTATSRN
+927 EALGLTATSRN

-959 KGTSLGASVVYHELG
+959 KGKSLGASVVYHELG

-1033 AIDDEARIEATLD
+1033 AIDDEARIEARSD

-1092 LEMKDLDGTTSIGDY
+1092 LEMKDLDGTSSIGDY

-1131 GLTGQ
+1131 GLAGQ

-1155 LSALGSQTGS
+1155 LGALGTQTGS
-1165 TALTGAASGLAEG
+1165 SALTGAASGLAEG
-1178 GALQSAVSSGAGL
+1178 GALQGAVSSGAGL

-1208 GLETGNPSSGIASA
+1208 GLETGNPSSALSGIASA
-1222 GSVTSGIQA
+1222 GSVTSGIEA

-1247 DVKESNVLH
+1247 DVTESNVLH
-1256 IEGATADQDGM
+1256 IEGASADQNGM

-1322 TLKNVS
+1322 TIKNVS

-1372 LIKNTV
+1372 LIENTV
-1378 SADVEGLSVR
+1378 RADVEGLSVG

-1401 TGEVQVTGGT
+1401 TGEIQVTGGT

-1431 VADIDNTVASTIKG
+1431 VADIDNTVASTLKG
-1445 ANFTNVK
+1445 ANFTNAK

-1538 TGLVEED
+1538 TGFVEED
-1545 KVLNRS
+1545 ELLNRS
-1551 LLEGVQIAED
+1551 LLKGVQIAED
-1561 DSGSNYRDLSSDF
+1561 DSGENYRDLSSGF
-1574 LDGSG
+1574 MDGSG

-1588 VAATGGSSGGAGGAG
+1588 VASTGGSSGGAGGAG

-1732 TTLKKSTISSFKDA
+1732 TTLKNSTISSVKDA

-1773 AATISSNAALGASV
+1773 AATVSSNAALGASV

-1808 ERFDA
+1808 GHFDA

-1905 TVAADLTGLKTNNEA
+1905 TVAADLTGLKTNNKA

-1945 LALVAAASQ
+1945 LALVAAGSQ

-2021 DTSASLTDSILH
+2021 DTSAALTDSILQ

-2082 SAVKETG
+2082 SSVKETG
-2089 TGIGTLT
+2089 TGTGTLT
-2096 MKSGVDDTN
+2096 MKSGVADAN

-2117 VQTSLEDK
+2117 IQTSLEDK
-2125 RAEEKVDGIA
+2125 RAEETVDGIA

-2148 INGGGAGSAQAAG
+2148 INGGGGGSAQAAG

-2225 RAAVEDSAL
+2225 RAAVENSSLTSA
-2234 ISAATTLSAEA
+2234 AATTLSAEA

-2274 SSVVTALTNSTVAGG
+2274 SSVVTALENSTVAGG
-2289 AYTQKADYLGRLT
+2289 AYTQKADYLGRIT

-2333 DGGSVVKPAGAVSI
+2333 DGGSAVKPAGAVSI

-2382 TLVLVDDAQLGDGT
+2382 TLVVVDDAQLGDGT

-2432 MAGDV
+2432 MAGNV
-2437 GTMVKNASLKG
+2437 GTMVKNAALKG

-2462 STLVSASASLGAGLA
+2462 STLVSASASLAAGLA

-2495 GDGDTG
+2495 GEGDAG
-2501 TSATLEKFKSDY
+2501 TSATLEKFKGDY
-2513 GALSKKDLTT
+2513 GALSKKELTT
-2523 GAAGGASDGE
+2523 GAAGGASEGE
-2533 VMAKTEAKS
+2533 VKAETEAKS
-2542 NLVSGTGVMSV
+2542 DLVKGTGVMSV
-2553 DSTFEGSNS
+2553 NSTFEGSNS
-2562 VTLAAKEDAKEG
+2562 VTLAAKEDAKAG

-2579 ELGLGTAGSVGIGA
+2579 ELGLGTAGAVGIGA
-2593 SVVTVDRVIGASVTM
+2593 SVVTVDRVMGASVTM
-2608 SGGGISAKTAEITA
+2608 SGGGINAKTAEITA
-2622 SVGADDSLKVH
+2622 SAGADDSLKVH

-2657 VVENQANVKGESVVI
+2657 VVENQANVKGESVHI

-2697 IAKIKDDS
+2697 IAKIKDAS

-2716 EGDVKATVDRAQRL
+2716 VGDVKATVDRAQRL
-2730 HAEATAGY
+2730 QAEATAGY

-2754 GKAQATLSNISAS
+2754 GKAQATLTNVSAS

-2795 AGVVKAT
+2795 AGVVQAT

-2849 GGAVVAGLN
+2849 GGAAVAGLN

-2872 SVDGTAFRAAEGK
+2872 SVDGTAFRAAEEK

-2931 TLKGSASTLGSLDA
+2931 TLKGSATTLGSLDA

-2967 DANDAVHTTHKD
+2967 DGNDAVRTTHED
-2979 TSSAALT
+2979 ISSAALT

-3024 VGTNTMKG
+3024 VGTNTMEG

-3077 AGGGIKFAN
+3077 AGGGIKFTN
-3086 TVERSADVSVGKK
+3086 TVERSADVSVGKN

-3126 AGAFNAVGAT
+3126 AGAFNALGAT

-3149 ASGAVLRTQSTEG
+3149 ESGAVLRTQSTEG
-3162 VVALAATGEDVLEHE
+3162 VVALAATGEDQLEHE
-3177 ALTRIEGSALANAD
+3177 ALTRIEGSALANAN
-3191 SKTNVTVERTNTVS
+3191 SNAKVTVERTNTVS
-3205 LESGAEIRSG
+3205 LKSGAEIRSG

-3318 VEETGRISVTGSI
+3318 VEETGCINVTGSI

-3351 SDAEIAGSQSQPT
+3351 SDAEIAGSQNKPT

-3410 ATKEA
+3410 ATTEA

-3436 EWVTLKFEKDG
+3436 EWVTLEFTEDG
-3447 QEFTQRT
+3447 KTVTQRT

-3499 RIKNESN
+3499 WIKNESN

-3551 DPVIRIESEAQ
+3551 DPVISIESEAQ
-3562 TGSYTVKHE
+3562 TGSYTVKYKE
-3571 KDESGK
+3571 DEPGN
-3577 PFEETVTPS
+3577 PLTVTPS

-3596 NNAGDVSISAKDG
+3596 NNAGDVSIWAKDG

-3647 GNAWQTE
+3647 GNAWQNE

-3667 KDPSKTFVSSNAQA
+3667 KDPSTTSVSSNAQA

-3691 AIIISGDLINLNGTI
+3691 AIIISGDLINLNGTV

-3742 DVKSSAYRLQA
+3742 DVKSSAYQLQA
-3753 EEAVKTD
+3753 EKAVETN

-3810 SADVRFNAGDHD
+3810 SADVRFNAGNHD

-3844 SDSTKGTGAKVTRWQ
+3844 SDSKKDGTGAKVTRWQ

-3873 AIGNETVRNGIQ
+3873 AIGEKTVRNGIQ

-3897 TEGMVSGSTETQYY
+3897 TEGTVSGSTETQYY
-3911 EYMAKWWGEAA
+3911 EYMAKWWGGAD
-3922 DKLQDA
+3922 DKLKDA
-3928 FETEKKTITKSGN
+3928 FETEKTTVTKSGD

-3953 RPNKGSGQD
+3953 RPNKGGDQD
-3962 DNFYAWMDVLDQ
+3962 ANFYAWMDVLAQ
-3974 TDTGYQVTT
+3974 TDTGYQVTK

-4052 IRLNAGGDIRA
+4052 ISLNAGGDIRA

-4103 ATAANIHIDGT
+4103 AEAANIHIDGT
-4114 NLGAGRNVSSDG
+4114 NLGAGRSVSSDG

-4139 DLQAAEAQG
+4139 DLQAAKAQG

-4159 VKVKDLRQLEA
+4159 VKVNDLRQLEA

-4183 VEVTASAGDLGLG
+4183 VEVTASTGDLGLG
-4196 LIESKLGDVV
+4196 LIESKSGDVV
-4206 LTVQNGS
+4206 LTVENGS

-4233 AWERAGLINADGSS
+4233 AWKRAGLINADGSS
-4247 TGDTLWQADVE
+4247 TGDKLWEADVE

-4263 ITQAYARMESYQ
+4263 ITQAYARMESYK

-4285 DAQNQDYTALQAIY
+4285 DAQEQDYTDLQAIY
-4299 GGFESAEAAV
+4299 GEFASAEAAV
-4309 SAMEKDENSS
+4309 SAMEQDENSS

-4389 EDETKRLT
+4389 EDETKRLA

-4440 IFLESPEGSGLAVK
+4440 IFLESPEDSGLAVK

-4532 MTLYSLAGDKDVSLK
+4532 MTLYSLAGDQDVSLK

-4572 QGQTLNFEVL
+4572 QGQTLNFEVR

-4596 ASTVNFS
+4596 SSTVNFS

-4647 SVELDAVKQ
+4647 SVELDALKQ

-4667 ENKDLAVT
+4667 EHKDLAVT

-4704 KFTGGVVEASGDAS
+4704 KFTGGVVEAAGDAS

-4728 GKLSAGGRIEVGATG
+4728 GNLSAGGRIEIGATG

-4780 DVNIS
+4780 DVKIS
-4785 SEGTLD
+4785 SEETLD
-4791 LANATVQS
+4791 LANATVKS
-4799 TAGKVELNGLAGVVA
+4799 TAGKVELDGLAGIVA
-4814 KDATLLAA
+4814 KEATLLAA
-4822 EAVTVTA
+4822 KEVTVTA
-4829 NENVEVS
+4829 KENVEVS

-4847 TAAKSLTG
+4847 TAAKNLTG
-4855 TELKSKITGA
+4855 TELKGKITGA
-4865 AAFTAGENLVLD
+4865 AELTAGENLVLD
-4877 SADLSGGTVSAVA
+4877 SADLSGGTVNAVA

-4896 LGAAINATEGTLTL
+4896 HGAALNATEGTLTL
-4910 TAEAADIDASSATLT
+4910 TAEADDIDASSAKLT
-4925 AKDEVKLTANQS
+4925 AKDELTLTAQQS
-4937 ITAEDASVEAAS
+4937 ITAADASVEAAS
-4949 LAMTANTGSVKA
+4949 LAMTANTGSV
-4961 SGFTATVADKAS
+4961 
-4973 VEADDS
+4973 
-4979 VTLDGSKIGAGALT
+4979 
-4993 ATAKTGD
+4993 
-5000 LSVKEADIKATTGGI
+5000 
-5015 TLTAEAAD
+5015 
-5023 IDASSATLTA
+5023 
-5033 KDEVKLTAKQSIT
+5033 
-5046 ATEASVEADS
+5046 
-5056 LTMTANTGS
+5056 
-5065 VEATGFTATVAGQA
+5065 
-5079 LVEAGDSVTLDGSK
+5079 
-5093 LGLGALTAS
+5093 
-5102 AKSGD
+5102 
-5107 LSLKSAEVD
+5107 
-5116 ISGAAELT
+5116 
-5124 AKQSITATEAS
+5124 
-5135 VEAAS
+5135 
-5140 LAMTAETGSVE
+5140 
-5151 ASGLTATVADQ
+5151 
-5162 ASVVAGD
+5162 
-5169 TVVLDNA
+5169 
-5176 ELTAGALT
+5176 
-5184 ATASLGDLSVKDA
+5184 
-5197 VITATKGGITLTAEA
+5197 
-5212 ADIDASSAKL
+5212 
-5222 TAEGEVKLTAQNSI
+5222 
-5236 TATDASVESASL
+5236 
-5248 AMTANTGSVEA
+5248 
-5259 TGFTATVA
+5259 
-5267 DQASVVAGDTVVLD
+5267 
-5281 NAELTAGA
+5281 
-5289 LTATANLGDLSMTS
+5289 
-5303 AELDISGAAKLTA
+5303 
-5316 QDTITATDANVTSN
+5316 
-5330 SLTMTAN
+5330 
-5337 TGSVEASGLT
+5337 
-5347 ATVADQASV
+5347 
-5356 VAGDTVVLDNAELT
+5356 
-5370 AGALTATANLGDL
+5370 
-5383 SMMSAELDIS
+5383 
-5393 DAAELT
+5393 
-5399 AKQSITA
+5399 
-5406 TDANLTSN
+5406 
-5414 SLTMTAVTGKLDGS
+5414 
-5428 RLTTTVTGQ
+5428 
-5437 TSVQAGDSVT
+5437 
-5447 LDNAELTAGA
+5447 
-5457 LTATANLGDLS
+5457 
-5468 LKSAELDISGAAKLT
+5468 
-5483 AQDTITATD
+5483 
-5492 ANVTSDSLTMTAKT
+5492 
-5506 GKLDGSRLTTTVTGQ
+5506 
-5521 ASVEAGDSVTLDGS
+5521 
-5535 KLGAGALTATAN
+5535 
-5547 LGDLSLKSAELDISG
+5547 
-5562 AAKLTAQDT
+5562 
-5571 ITATDANVTS
+5571 
-5581 NSLTMTAKTG
+5581 
-5591 SVEASRLTATVADQA
+5591 EASRLTATVADQA
-5606 SIVAGNSVTLDGSKL
+5606 SVEAGDAVVLNNADLT
-5621 GAGALTATA
+5621 AGALTATA
-5630 TTGDLSVKNT
+5630 TSGDLSVKAA
-5640 EIKAAKG
+5640 EINATKG
-5647 GITLTAEASDIDA
+5647 GVTLTAKAVDIDA
-5660 SGVNLS
+5660 SGVNLT
-5666 AVGAATL
+5666 AVGPAKL
-5673 TAGQDLKL
+5673 TAGQNLKL
-5681 APSGD
+5681 TPSGD
-5686 AVARVTAKS
+5686 AVASVTAKS
-5695 LSATASGALDASRL
+5695 LSATAGGALDASRL
-5709 EVKVEEASAFQSN
+5709 QVKVNEASAFRSN

-5740 GDAGVEGARITV
+5740 GDAGVEGSRITV

-5759 NEGNRDDYEGVV
+5759 NEGDRGDYEGVV
-5771 TFKSSKGPIT
+5771 TIKSSKGPIT

-5797 SEGNLNVET
+5797 SEGDLNVET
-5806 ARFEIQDGG
+5806 AGFKIQDGG

-5821 GGDLTLAG
+5821 GGNLTLAG
-5829 AIGLKGDFLEMEA
+5829 ATGLKGDFLEMEA

-5960 RDLTVEADH
+5960 KDLTVEANH

-5978 SVLASGSALSISVK
+5978 SVFAAGSALSISVK
-5992 EDLHVEEGVQASGQ
+5992 EDLHVEEGVQVSGK

-6077 AKVTLHAAGSILQQ
+6077 AKVTLHAAGSILQR

-6193 VHGSDLSADGRLAI
+6193 VQGSDLSADGRLAI

-6221 GIVFSGGLSGSIVT
+6221 GVVFSGGLSGSIVT

-6418 VIRDLREPTKEDFGW
+6418 VIRDLRESTKEDFGW

>member
-31 VRSTVQKGLSTLLL
+31 VRSTVQKGLSALLL

-51 SVSAAGVVSGWGS
+51 SVSAAGVVSGWDS
-64 TTVTADQAN
+64 TTVTADQAG

-89 GINKFREFTV
+89 GINKFSQFTV

-109 GTSQQLLNLV
+109 GSGQQLLNLV

-181 DQPRTFNDA
+181 DQPTTFNDA

-226 SVQITSGARLTTGV
+226 SVQITSGASLTTGV
-240 TNFQDLVNIRGADGQ
+240 ANFQDLVNIRGADGQ
-255 VTTSANLEKE
+255 VTTSANLEKD

-288 ADAETQTP
+288 ADAETQAP

-315 EEGAVVKAAGD
+315 EEGAVVKAAGN

-335 GAVNLLADDP
+335 GAVNPLAGAP

-365 GTVRAEGKL
+365 GTVHAEGNL

-426 AEVTGVKG
+426 AEVTGVQG

-446 VGDQSGFKN
+446 VGNQSGFKN

-462 EEIPVVSA
+462 ESIPVVSA

-524 DLDAGTTVSVAD
+524 DLDAGTNVSVAD
-536 GASISAAGTSALGP
+536 GASIGAAGTSALGP

-586 NASAQANLG
+586 NASAQTNIGA
-595 EGFTSSGTADVR
+595 GFTTSGTADVR
-607 ATNETETLKVRAKT
+607 ATNKTETLKVRAKT

-651 FGTSAGGSATTAKF
+651 FGTSAGGSATTSKF

-681 VTIAPNVQLQST
+681 VTIEPNVKLEST

-719 EKGNVDKDKQGAL
+719 EQGNAEKDKQGAL

-738 AGDGASSL
+738 TGDGASSL

-753 GASIKTSSSG
+753 GASITTRSSG
-763 DLTLTA
+763 DLTLSS
-769 EALINKDRFEF
+769 EALINKDRFKF
-780 LKKELIDCFNA
+780 LKQELIDCFNA
-791 YAAHFS
+791 YADHFT
-797 ADAYQEELAAFTAA
+797 ADAYKDELAAFTAA
-811 KDKMVEAFDAVGQAE
+811 KYKMVEAFDAVGQAE

-831 ITQLQTAFEEFSS
+831 ITQLQTAFEEFSR
-844 TLKALMSLVGEGAGT
+844 TLKDLMSLVGEGAGT

-927 QALGLTATSRN
+927 EALGLTATSRN

-959 KGTSLGASVVYHELG
+959 KGKSLGASVVYHELG

-1033 AIDDEARIEATLD
+1033 AIDDEARIEARSD

-1092 LEMKDLDGTTSIGDY
+1092 LEMKDLDGTSSIGDY

-1131 GLTGQ
+1131 GLAGQ

-1155 LSALGSQTGS
+1155 LGALGTQTGS
-1165 TALTGAASGLAEG
+1165 SALTGAASGLAEG
-1178 GALQSAVSSGAGL
+1178 GALQGAVSSGAGL

-1208 GLETGNPSSGIASA
+1208 GLETGNPSSALSGIASA
-1222 GSVTSGIQA
+1222 GSVTSGIEA

-1247 DVKESNVLH
+1247 DVTESNVLH
-1256 IEGATADQDGM
+1256 IEGASADQNGM

-1322 TLKNVS
+1322 TIKNVS

-1372 LIKNTV
+1372 LIENTV
-1378 SADVEGLSVR
+1378 RADVEGLSVG

-1401 TGEVQVTGGT
+1401 TGEIQVTGGT

-1431 VADIDNTVASTIKG
+1431 VADIDNTVASTLKG
-1445 ANFTNVK
+1445 ANFTNAK

-1538 TGLVEED
+1538 TGFVEED
-1545 KVLNRS
+1545 ELLNRS
-1551 LLEGVQIAED
+1551 LLKGVQIAED
-1561 DSGSNYRDLSSDF
+1561 DSGENYRDLSSGF
-1574 LDGSG
+1574 MDGSG

-1732 TTLKKSTISSFKDA
+1732 TTLKNSTISSVKDA

-1773 AATISSNAALGASV
+1773 AATVSSNAALGASV

-1808 ERFDA
+1808 GHFDA

-1905 TVAADLTGLKTNNEA
+1905 TVAADLTGLKTNNKA

-1945 LALVAAASQ
+1945 LALVAAGSQ

-2021 DTSASLTDSILH
+2021 DTSAALTDSILQ

-2082 SAVKETG
+2082 SSVKETG
-2089 TGIGTLT
+2089 TGTGTLT
-2096 MKSGVDDTN
+2096 MKSGVADAN

-2117 VQTSLEDK
+2117 IQTSLEDK
-2125 RAEEKVDGIA
+2125 RAEETVDGIA

-2148 INGGGAGSAQAAG
+2148 INGGGGGSAQAAG

-2225 RAAVEDSAL
+2225 RAAVENSSLTSA
-2234 ISAATTLSAEA
+2234 AATTLSAEA

-2274 SSVVTALTNSTVAGG
+2274 SSVVTALENSTVAGG
-2289 AYTQKADYLGRLT
+2289 AYTQKADYLGRIT

-2333 DGGSVVKPAGAVSI
+2333 DGGSAVKPAGAVSI

-2382 TLVLVDDAQLGDGT
+2382 TLVVVDDAQLGDGT

-2432 MAGDV
+2432 MAGNV
-2437 GTMVKNASLKG
+2437 GTMVKNAALKG

-2462 STLVSASASLGAGLA
+2462 STLVSASASLAAGLA

-2495 GDGDTG
+2495 GEGDAG
-2501 TSATLEKFKSDY
+2501 TSATLEKFKGDY
-2513 GALSKKDLTT
+2513 GALSKKELTT
-2523 GAAGGASDGE
+2523 GAAGGASEGE
-2533 VMAKTEAKS
+2533 VKAETEAKS
-2542 NLVSGTGVMSV
+2542 DLVKGTGVMSV
-2553 DSTFEGSNS
+2553 NSTFEGSNS
-2562 VTLAAKEDAKEG
+2562 VTLAAKEDAKAG

-2579 ELGLGTAGSVGIGA
+2579 ELGLGTAGAVGIGA
-2593 SVVTVDRVIGASVTM
+2593 SVVTVDRVMGASVTM
-2608 SGGGISAKTAEITA
+2608 SGGGINAKTAEITA
-2622 SVGADDSLKVH
+2622 SAGADDSLKVH

-2657 VVENQANVKGESVVI
+2657 VVENQANVKGESVHI

-2697 IAKIKDDS
+2697 IAKIKDAS

-2716 EGDVKATVDRAQRL
+2716 VGDVKATVDRAQRL
-2730 HAEATAGY
+2730 QAEATAGY

-2754 GKAQATLSNISAS
+2754 GKAQATLTNVSAS

-2795 AGVVKAT
+2795 AGVVQAT

-2849 GGAVVAGLN
+2849 GGAAVAGLN

-2872 SVDGTAFRAAEGK
+2872 SVDGTAFRAAEEK

-2931 TLKGSASTLGSLDA
+2931 TLKGSATTLGSLDA

-2967 DANDAVHTTHKD
+2967 DGNDAVRTTHED
-2979 TSSAALT
+2979 ISSAALT

-3024 VGTNTMKG
+3024 VGTNTMEG

-3077 AGGGIKFAN
+3077 AGGGIKFTN
-3086 TVERSADVSVGKK
+3086 TVERSADVSVGKN

-3126 AGAFNAVGAT
+3126 AGAFNALGAT

-3149 ASGAVLRTQSTEG
+3149 ESGAVLRTQSTEG
-3162 VVALAATGEDVLEHE
+3162 VVALAATGEDQLEHE
-3177 ALTRIEGSALANAD
+3177 ALTRIEGSALANAN
-3191 SKTNVTVERTNTVS
+3191 SNAKVTVERTNTVS
-3205 LESGAEIRSG
+3205 LKSGAEIRSG

-3318 VEETGRISVTGSI
+3318 VEETGRINVTGSI

-3351 SDAEIAGSQSQPT
+3351 SDAEIAGSQNKPT

-3410 ATKEA
+3410 ATTEA

-3436 EWVTLKFEKDG
+3436 EWVTLEFTEDG
-3447 QEFTQRT
+3447 KTVTQRT

-3499 RIKNESN
+3499 WIKNESN

-3551 DPVIRIESEAQ
+3551 DPVISIESEAQ
-3562 TGSYTVKHE
+3562 TGSYTVKYKE
-3571 KDESGK
+3571 DEPGN
-3577 PFEETVTPS
+3577 PLTVTPS

-3596 NNAGDVSISAKDG
+3596 NNAGDVSIWAKDG

-3647 GNAWQTE
+3647 GNAWQNE

-3667 KDPSKTFVSSNAQA
+3667 KDPSTTSVSSNAQA

-3691 AIIISGDLINLNGTI
+3691 AIIISGDLINLNGTV

-3742 DVKSSAYRLQA
+3742 DVKSSAYQLQA
-3753 EEAVKTD
+3753 EKAVETN

-3810 SADVRFNAGDHD
+3810 SADVRFNAGNHD

-3844 SDSTKGTGAKVTRWQ
+3844 SDSKKDGTGAKVTRWQ

-3873 AIGNETVRNGIQ
+3873 AIGEKTVRNGIQ

-3897 TEGMVSGSTETQYY
+3897 TEGTVSGSTETQYY
-3911 EYMAKWWGEAA
+3911 EYMAKWWGGAD
-3922 DKLQDA
+3922 DKLKDA
-3928 FETEKKTITKSGN
+3928 FETEKTTVTKSGD

-3953 RPNKGSGQD
+3953 RPNKGGDQD
-3962 DNFYAWMDVLDQ
+3962 ANFYAWMDVLAQ
-3974 TDTGYQVTT
+3974 TDTGYQVTK

-4052 IRLNAGGDIRA
+4052 ISLNAGGDIRA

-4103 ATAANIHIDGT
+4103 AEAANIHIDGT
-4114 NLGAGRNVSSDG
+4114 NLGAGRSVSSDG

-4139 DLQAAEAQG
+4139 DLQAAKAQG

-4159 VKVKDLRQLEA
+4159 VKVNDLRQLEA

-4183 VEVTASAGDLGLG
+4183 VEVTASTGDLGLG
-4196 LIESKLGDVV
+4196 LIESKSGDVV
-4206 LTVQNGS
+4206 LTVENGS

-4233 AWERAGLINADGSS
+4233 AWKRAGLINADGSS
-4247 TGDTLWQADVE
+4247 TGDKLWEADVE

-4263 ITQAYARMESYQ
+4263 ITQAYARMESYK

-4285 DAQNQDYTALQAIY
+4285 DAQEQDYTDLQAIY
-4299 GGFESAEAAV
+4299 GEFASAEAAV
-4309 SAMEKDENSS
+4309 SAMEQDENSS

-4389 EDETKRLT
+4389 EDETKRLA

-4440 IFLESPEGSGLAVK
+4440 IFLESPEDSGLAVK

-4532 MTLYSLAGDKDVSLK
+4532 MTLYSLAGDQDVSLK

-4572 QGQTLNFEVL
+4572 QGQTLNFEVR

-4596 ASTVNFS
+4596 SSTVNFS

-4647 SVELDAVKQ
+4647 SVELDALKQ

-4667 ENKDLAVT
+4667 EHKDLAVT

-4704 KFTGGVVEASGDAS
+4704 KFTGGVVEAAGDAS

-4728 GKLSAGGRIEVGATG
+4728 GNLSAGGRIEIGATG

-4780 DVNIS
+4780 DVKIS
-4785 SEGTLD
+4785 SEETLD
-4791 LANATVQS
+4791 LANATVKS
-4799 TAGKVELNGLAGVVA
+4799 TAGKVELDGLAGIVA
-4814 KDATLLAA
+4814 KEATLLAA
-4822 EAVTVTA
+4822 KEVTVTA
-4829 NENVEVS
+4829 KENVEVS

-4847 TAAKSLTG
+4847 TAAKNLTG
-4855 TELKSKITGA
+4855 TELKGKITGA
-4865 AAFTAGENLVLD
+4865 AELTAGENLVLD
-4877 SADLSGGTVSAVA
+4877 SADLSGGTVNAVA

-4896 LGAAINATEGTLTL
+4896 HGAALNATEGTLTL
-4910 TAEAADIDASSATLT
+4910 TAEADDIDASSAKLT
-4925 AKDEVKLTANQS
+4925 AKDELTLTAQQS
-4937 ITAEDASVEAAS
+4937 ITAADASVEAAS
-4949 LAMTANTGSVKA
+4949 LAMTANTGSV
-4961 SGFTATVADKAS
+4961 
-4973 VEADDS
+4973 
-4979 VTLDGSKIGAGALT
+4979 
-4993 ATAKTGD
+4993 
-5000 LSVKEADIKATTGGI
+5000 
-5015 TLTAEAAD
+5015 
-5023 IDASSATLTA
+5023 
-5033 KDEVKLTAKQSIT
+5033 
-5046 ATEASVEADS
+5046 
-5056 LTMTANTGS
+5056 
-5065 VEATGFTATVAGQA
+5065 
-5079 LVEAGDSVTLDGSK
+5079 
-5093 LGLGALTAS
+5093 
-5102 AKSGD
+5102 
-5107 LSLKSAEVD
+5107 
-5116 ISGAAELT
+5116 
-5124 AKQSITATEAS
+5124 
-5135 VEAAS
+5135 
-5140 LAMTAETGSVE
+5140 
-5151 ASGLTATVADQ
+5151 
-5162 ASVVAGD
+5162 
-5169 TVVLDNA
+5169 
-5176 ELTAGALT
+5176 
-5184 ATASLGDLSVKDA
+5184 
-5197 VITATKGGITLTAEA
+5197 
-5212 ADIDASSAKL
+5212 
-5222 TAEGEVKLTAQNSI
+5222 
-5236 TATDASVESASL
+5236 
-5248 AMTANTGSVEA
+5248 
-5259 TGFTATVA
+5259 
-5267 DQASVVAGDTVVLD
+5267 
-5281 NAELTAGA
+5281 
-5289 LTATANLGDLSMTS
+5289 
-5303 AELDISGAAKLTA
+5303 
-5316 QDTITATDANVTSN
+5316 
-5330 SLTMTAN
+5330 
-5337 TGSVEASGLT
+5337 
-5347 ATVADQASV
+5347 
-5356 VAGDTVVLDNAELT
+5356 
-5370 AGALTATANLGDL
+5370 
-5383 SMMSAELDIS
+5383 
-5393 DAAELT
+5393 
-5399 AKQSITA
+5399 
-5406 TDANLTSN
+5406 
-5414 SLTMTAVTGKLDGS
+5414 
-5428 RLTTTVTGQ
+5428 
-5437 TSVQAGDSVT
+5437 
-5447 LDNAELTAGA
+5447 
-5457 LTATANLGDLS
+5457 
-5468 LKSAELDISGAAKLT
+5468 
-5483 AQDTITATD
+5483 
-5492 ANVTSDSLTMTAKT
+5492 
-5506 GKLDGSRLTTTVTGQ
+5506 
-5521 ASVEAGDSVTLDGS
+5521 
-5535 KLGAGALTATAN
+5535 
-5547 LGDLSLKSAELDISG
+5547 
-5562 AAKLTAQDT
+5562 
-5571 ITATDANVTS
+5571 
-5581 NSLTMTAKTG
+5581 
-5591 SVEASRLTATVADQA
+5591 EASRLTATVADQA
-5606 SIVAGNSVTLDGSKL
+5606 SVEAGDAVVLNNADLT
-5621 GAGALTATA
+5621 AGALTATA
-5630 TTGDLSVKNT
+5630 TSGDLSVKAA
-5640 EIKAAKG
+5640 EINATKG
-5647 GITLTAEASDIDA
+5647 GVTLTAKAVDIDA
-5660 SGVNLS
+5660 SGVNLT
-5666 AVGAATL
+5666 AVGPAKL
-5673 TAGQDLKL
+5673 TAGQNLKL
-5681 APSGD
+5681 TPSGD
-5686 AVARVTAKS
+5686 AVASVTAKS
-5695 LSATASGALDASRL
+5695 LSATAGGALDASRL
-5709 EVKVEEASAFQSN
+5709 QVKVNEASAFRSN

-5740 GDAGVEGARITV
+5740 GDAGVEGSRITV

-5759 NEGNRDDYEGVV
+5759 NEGDRGDYEGVV
-5771 TFKSSKGPIT
+5771 TIKSSKGPIT

-5797 SEGNLNVET
+5797 SEGDLNVET
-5806 ARFEIQDGG
+5806 AGFKIQDGG

-5821 GGDLTLAG
+5821 GGNLTLAG
-5829 AIGLKGDFLEMEA
+5829 ATGLKGDFLEMEA

-5960 RDLTVEADH
+5960 KDLTVEANH

-5978 SVLASGSALSISVK
+5978 SVFAAGSALSISVK
-5992 EDLHVEEGVQASGQ
+5992 EDLHVEEGVQVSGK

-6077 AKVTLHAAGSILQQ
+6077 AKVTLHAAGSILQR

-6108 SGGFVKLDAREGGTS
+6108 SGGFVKLDAREGGTF

-6193 VHGSDLSADGRLAI
+6193 VQGSDLSADGRLAI

-6221 GIVFSGGLSGSIVT
+6221 GVVFSGGLSGSIVT

-6418 VIRDLREPTKEDFGW
+6418 VIRDLRESTKEDFGW

>member
-31 VRSTVQKGLSTLLL
+31 VRSTVQKGLSALLL

-51 SVSAAGVVSGWGS
+51 SVSAAGVVSGWDS
-64 TTVTADQAN
+64 TTVTADQAG

-89 GINKFREFTV
+89 GINKFSQFTV

-109 GTSQQLLNLV
+109 GSGQQLLNLV

-181 DQPRTFNDA
+181 DQPTTFNDA

-226 SVQITSGARLTTGV
+226 SVQITSGASLTTGV
-240 TNFQDLVNIRGADGQ
+240 ANFQDLVNIRGADGQ
-255 VTTSANLEKE
+255 VTTSANLEKD

-288 ADAETQTP
+288 ADAETQAP

-315 EEGAVVKAAGD
+315 EEGAVVKAAGN

-335 GAVNLLADDP
+335 GAVNPLAGAP

-365 GTVRAEGKL
+365 GTVHAEGNL

-426 AEVTGVKG
+426 AEVTGVQG

-446 VGDQSGFKN
+446 VGNQSGFKN

-462 EEIPVVSA
+462 ESIPVVSA

-524 DLDAGTTVSVAD
+524 DLDAGTNVSVAD
-536 GASISAAGTSALGP
+536 GASIGAAGTSALGP

-586 NASAQANLG
+586 NASAQTNIGA
-595 EGFTSSGTADVR
+595 GFTTSGTADVR
-607 ATNETETLKVRAKT
+607 ATNKTETLKVRAKT

-651 FGTSAGGSATTAKF
+651 FGTSAGGSATTSKF

-681 VTIAPNVQLQST
+681 VTIEPNVKLEST

-719 EKGNVDKDKQGAL
+719 EQGNAEKDKQGAL

-738 AGDGASSL
+738 TGDGASSL

-753 GASIKTSSSG
+753 GASITTRSSG
-763 DLTLTA
+763 DLTLSS
-769 EALINKDRFEF
+769 EALINKDRFKF
-780 LKKELIDCFNA
+780 LKQELIDCFNA
-791 YAAHFS
+791 YADHFT
-797 ADAYQEELAAFTAA
+797 ADAYKDELAAFTAA
-811 KDKMVEAFDAVGQAE
+811 KYKMVEAFDAVGQAE

-831 ITQLQTAFEEFSS
+831 ITQLQTAFEEFSR
-844 TLKALMSLVGEGAGT
+844 TLKDLMSLVGEGAGT

-927 QALGLTATSRN
+927 EALGLTATSRN

-959 KGTSLGASVVYHELG
+959 KGKSLGASVVYHELG

-1033 AIDDEARIEATLD
+1033 AIDDEARIEARSD

-1092 LEMKDLDGTTSIGDY
+1092 LEMKDLDGTSSIGDY

-1131 GLTGQ
+1131 GLAGQ

-1155 LSALGSQTGS
+1155 LGALGTQTGS
-1165 TALTGAASGLAEG
+1165 SALTGAASGLAEG
-1178 GALQSAVSSGAGL
+1178 GALQGAVSSGAGL

-1208 GLETGNPSSGIASA
+1208 GLETGNPSSALSGIASA
-1222 GSVTSGIQA
+1222 GSVTSGIEA

-1247 DVKESNVLH
+1247 DVTESNVLH
-1256 IEGATADQDGM
+1256 IEGASADQNGM

-1322 TLKNVS
+1322 TIKNVS

-1372 LIKNTV
+1372 LIENTV
-1378 SADVEGLSVR
+1378 RADVEGLSVG

-1401 TGEVQVTGGT
+1401 TGEIQVTGGT

-1431 VADIDNTVASTIKG
+1431 VADIDNTVASTLKG
-1445 ANFTNVK
+1445 ANFTNAK

-1538 TGLVEED
+1538 TGFVEED
-1545 KVLNRS
+1545 ELLNRS
-1551 LLEGVQIAED
+1551 LLKGVQIAED
-1561 DSGSNYRDLSSDF
+1561 DSGENYRDLSSGF
-1574 LDGSG
+1574 MDGSG

-1732 TTLKKSTISSFKDA
+1732 TTLKNSTISSVKDA

-1773 AATISSNAALGASV
+1773 AATVSSNAALGASV

-1808 ERFDA
+1808 GHFDA

-1905 TVAADLTGLKTNNEA
+1905 TVAADLTGLKTNNKA

-1945 LALVAAASQ
+1945 LALVAAGSQ

-2021 DTSASLTDSILH
+2021 DTSAALTDSILQ

-2082 SAVKETG
+2082 SSVKETG
-2089 TGIGTLT
+2089 TGTGTLT
-2096 MKSGVDDTN
+2096 MKSGVADAN

-2117 VQTSLEDK
+2117 IQTSLEDK
-2125 RAEEKVDGIA
+2125 RAEETVDGIA

-2148 INGGGAGSAQAAG
+2148 INGGGGGSAQAAG

-2225 RAAVEDSAL
+2225 RAAVENSSLTSA
-2234 ISAATTLSAEA
+2234 AATTLSAEA

-2274 SSVVTALTNSTVAGG
+2274 SSVVTALENSTVAGG
-2289 AYTQKADYLGRLT
+2289 AYTQKADYLGRIT

-2309 GAGALAGAAT
+2309 GTGALAGAAT

-2333 DGGSVVKPAGAVSI
+2333 DGGSAVKPAGAVSI

-2382 TLVLVDDAQLGDGT
+2382 TLVVVDDAQLGDGT

-2432 MAGDV
+2432 MAGNV
-2437 GTMVKNASLKG
+2437 GTMVKNAALKG

-2462 STLVSASASLGAGLA
+2462 STLVSASASLAAGLA

-2495 GDGDTG
+2495 GEGDAG
-2501 TSATLEKFKSDY
+2501 TSATLEKFKGDY
-2513 GALSKKDLTT
+2513 GALSKKELTT
-2523 GAAGGASDGE
+2523 GAAGGASEGE
-2533 VMAKTEAKS
+2533 VKAETEAKS
-2542 NLVSGTGVMSV
+2542 DLVKGTGVMSV
-2553 DSTFEGSNS
+2553 NSTFEGSNS
-2562 VTLAAKEDAKEG
+2562 VTLAAKEDAKAG

-2579 ELGLGTAGSVGIGA
+2579 ELGLGTAGAVGIGA
-2593 SVVTVDRVIGASVTM
+2593 SVVTVDRVMGASVTM
-2608 SGGGISAKTAEITA
+2608 SGGGINAKTAEITA
-2622 SVGADDSLKVH
+2622 SAGADDSLKVH

-2657 VVENQANVKGESVVI
+2657 VVENQANVKGESVHI

-2697 IAKIKDDS
+2697 IAKIKDAS

-2716 EGDVKATVDRAQRL
+2716 VGDVKATVDRAQRL
-2730 HAEATAGY
+2730 QAEATAGY

-2754 GKAQATLSNISAS
+2754 GKAQATLTNVSAS

-2795 AGVVKAT
+2795 AGVVQAT

-2849 GGAVVAGLN
+2849 GGAAVAGLN

-2872 SVDGTAFRAAEGK
+2872 SVDGTAFRAAEEK

-2931 TLKGSASTLGSLDA
+2931 TLKGSATTLGSLDA

-2967 DANDAVHTTHKD
+2967 DGNDAVRTTHED
-2979 TSSAALT
+2979 ISSAALT

-3024 VGTNTMKG
+3024 VGTNTMEG

-3077 AGGGIKFAN
+3077 AGGGIKFTN
-3086 TVERSADVSVGKK
+3086 TVERSADVSVGKN

-3126 AGAFNAVGAT
+3126 AGAFNALGAT

-3149 ASGAVLRTQSTEG
+3149 ESGAVLRTQSTEG
-3162 VVALAATGEDVLEHE
+3162 VVALAATGEDQLEHE
-3177 ALTRIEGSALANAD
+3177 ALTRIEGSALANAN
-3191 SKTNVTVERTNTVS
+3191 SNAKVTVERTNTVS
-3205 LESGAEIRSG
+3205 FKSGAEIRSG

-3318 VEETGRISVTGSI
+3318 VEETGRINVTGSI

-3351 SDAEIAGSQSQPT
+3351 SDAEIAGSQNKPT

-3410 ATKEA
+3410 ATTEA

-3436 EWVTLKFEKDG
+3436 EWVTLEFTEDG
-3447 QEFTQRT
+3447 KTVTQRT

-3499 RIKNESN
+3499 WIKNESN

-3551 DPVIRIESEAQ
+3551 DPVISIESEAQ
-3562 TGSYTVKHE
+3562 TGSYTVKYKE
-3571 KDESGK
+3571 DEPGN
-3577 PFEETVTPS
+3577 PLTVTPS

-3596 NNAGDVSISAKDG
+3596 NNAGDVSIWAKDG

-3647 GNAWQTE
+3647 GNAWQNE

-3667 KDPSKTFVSSNAQA
+3667 KDPSTTSVSSNAQA

-3691 AIIISGDLINLNGTI
+3691 AIIISGDLINLNGTV

-3742 DVKSSAYRLQA
+3742 DVKSSAYQLQA
-3753 EEAVKTD
+3753 EKAVETN

-3810 SADVRFNAGDHD
+3810 SADVRFNAGNHD

-3844 SDSTKGTGAKVTRWQ
+3844 SDSKKDGTGAKVTRWQ

-3873 AIGNETVRNGIQ
+3873 AIGEKTVRNGIQ

-3897 TEGMVSGSTETQYY
+3897 TEGTVSGSTETQYY
-3911 EYMAKWWGEAA
+3911 EYMAKWWGGAD
-3922 DKLQDA
+3922 DKLKDA
-3928 FETEKKTITKSGN
+3928 FETEKTTVTKSGD

-3953 RPNKGSGQD
+3953 RPNKGGDQD
-3962 DNFYAWMDVLDQ
+3962 ANFYAWMDVLAQ
-3974 TDTGYQVTT
+3974 TDTGYQVTK

-4052 IRLNAGGDIRA
+4052 ISLNAGGDIRA

-4103 ATAANIHIDGT
+4103 AEAANIHIDGT
-4114 NLGAGRNVSSDG
+4114 NLGAGRSVSSDG

-4139 DLQAAEAQG
+4139 DLQAAKAQG

-4159 VKVKDLRQLEA
+4159 VKVNDLRQLEA

-4183 VEVTASAGDLGLG
+4183 VEVTASTGDLGLG
-4196 LIESKLGDVV
+4196 LIESKSGDVV
-4206 LTVQNGS
+4206 LTVENGS

-4233 AWERAGLINADGSS
+4233 AWKRAGLINADGSS
-4247 TGDTLWQADVE
+4247 TGDKLWEADVE

-4263 ITQAYARMESYQ
+4263 ITQAYARMESYK

-4285 DAQNQDYTALQAIY
+4285 DAQEQDYTDLQAIY
-4299 GGFESAEAAV
+4299 GEFASAEAAV
-4309 SAMEKDENSS
+4309 SAMEQDENSS

-4389 EDETKRLT
+4389 EDETKRLA

-4440 IFLESPEGSGLAVK
+4440 IFLESPEDSGLAVK

-4532 MTLYSLAGDKDVSLK
+4532 MTLYSLAGDQDVSLK

-4572 QGQTLNFEVL
+4572 QGQTLNFEVR

-4596 ASTVNFS
+4596 SSTVNFS

-4647 SVELDAVKQ
+4647 SVELDALKQ

-4667 ENKDLAVT
+4667 EHKDLAVT

-4704 KFTGGVVEASGDAS
+4704 KFTGGVVEAAGDAS

-4728 GKLSAGGRIEVGATG
+4728 GNLSAGGRIEIGATG

-4780 DVNIS
+4780 DVKIS
-4785 SEGTLD
+4785 SEETLD
-4791 LANATVQS
+4791 LANATVKS
-4799 TAGKVELNGLAGVVA
+4799 TAGKVELDGLAGIVA
-4814 KDATLLAA
+4814 KEATLLAA
-4822 EAVTVTA
+4822 KEVTVTA
-4829 NENVEVS
+4829 KENVEVS

-4847 TAAKSLTG
+4847 TAAKNLTG
-4855 TELKSKITGA
+4855 TELKGKITGA
-4865 AAFTAGENLVLD
+4865 AELTAGENLVLD
-4877 SADLSGGTVSAVA
+4877 SADLSGGTVNAVA

-4896 LGAAINATEGTLTL
+4896 HGAALNATEGTLTL
-4910 TAEAADIDASSATLT
+4910 TAEADDIDASSAKLT
-4925 AKDEVKLTANQS
+4925 AKDELTLTAQQS
-4937 ITAEDASVEAAS
+4937 ITATEASVEAAS
-4949 LAMTANTGSVKA
+4949 LAMTAETGSVEA
-4961 SGFTATVADKAS
+4961 SGFTATV
-4973 VEADDS
+4973 
-4979 VTLDGSKIGAGALT
+4979 T
-4993 ATAKTGD
+4993 
-5000 LSVKEADIKATTGGI
+5000 
-5015 TLTAEAAD
+5015 
-5023 IDASSATLTA
+5023 
-5033 KDEVKLTAKQSIT
+5033 
-5046 ATEASVEADS
+5046 
-5056 LTMTANTGS
+5056 
-5065 VEATGFTATVAGQA
+5065 GQA
-5079 LVEAGDSVTLDGSK
+5079 SVEAGDSVTLDGSK
-5093 LGLGALTAS
+5093 LGAGALTAS
-5102 AKSGD
+5102 TKSGD

-5140 LAMTAETGSVE
+5140 FAMTAETGSVE
-5151 ASGLTATVADQ
+5151 ASG
-5162 ASVVAGD
+5162 
-5169 TVVLDNA
+5169 
-5176 ELTAGALT
+5176 
-5184 ATASLGDLSVKDA
+5184 
-5197 VITATKGGITLTAEA
+5197 
-5212 ADIDASSAKL
+5212 
-5222 TAEGEVKLTAQNSI
+5222 
-5236 TATDASVESASL
+5236 
-5248 AMTANTGSVEA
+5248 
-5259 TGFTATVA
+5259 FTA
-5267 DQASVVAGDTVVLD
+5267 
-5281 NAELTAGA
+5281 
-5289 LTATANLGDLSMTS
+5289 
-5303 AELDISGAAKLTA
+5303 
-5316 QDTITATDANVTSN
+5316 
-5330 SLTMTAN
+5330 
-5337 TGSVEASGLT
+5337 
-5347 ATVADQASV
+5347 
-5356 VAGDTVVLDNAELT
+5356 
-5370 AGALTATANLGDL
+5370 
-5383 SMMSAELDIS
+5383 
-5393 DAAELT
+5393 
-5399 AKQSITA
+5399 
-5406 TDANLTSN
+5406 
-5414 SLTMTAVTGKLDGS
+5414 
-5428 RLTTTVTGQ
+5428 
-5437 TSVQAGDSVT
+5437 
-5447 LDNAELTAGA
+5447 
-5457 LTATANLGDLS
+5457 
-5468 LKSAELDISGAAKLT
+5468 
-5483 AQDTITATD
+5483 
-5492 ANVTSDSLTMTAKT
+5492 
-5506 GKLDGSRLTTTVTGQ
+5506 TVTGQ

-5535 KLGAGALTATAN
+5535 KLGLGALTASAKSGDLSLKSAEIEVSGAAELTAQQSITAVDAKVTSDSLTMTAEMGKLDGSRLTATVADQASIEAGNSVKLDGSKLGLGAFTATAN
-5547 LGDLSLKSAELDISG
+5547 SGDLSLKSAELEVSG
-5562 AAKLTAQDT
+5562 AAELTAQES

-5581 NSLTMTAKTG
+5581 NSLAMTAKTGSVGATGFTATVTGQASVEAGNSVTLDGSKLGLGAFTATANSGDLSLKSAELEVSSAAELTAQESITATDANLTSNTLTIMANTGTVEASGFMATVAEEASIVAGDAVVLDNAELTAGALTATATTGVLSVKDAEIKVTKGGATLMAETADIDASRATLAAKDKVQLTAKRSITATDASVEAASLAMTAETG

-5606 SIVAGNSVTLDGSKL
+5606 SVEAGDSVTLDNAELTAGALTATAKKGNLSVKDAEIKATKGGVTLTAEAADIDASSAKLTAKDELTLTAQQSITAADASVEAASLAMTANTGSVEASRL
-5621 GAGALTATA
+5621 TATVADQASVEAGDAVVLNNADLTAGALTATA
-5630 TTGDLSVKNT
+5630 TSGDLSVKAA
-5640 EIKAAKG
+5640 EINATKG
-5647 GITLTAEASDIDA
+5647 GVTLTAKAVDIDA
-5660 SGVNLS
+5660 SGVNLT
-5666 AVGAATL
+5666 AVGPAKL
-5673 TAGQDLKL
+5673 TAGQNLKL
-5681 APSGD
+5681 TPSGD
-5686 AVARVTAKS
+5686 AVASVTAKS
-5695 LSATASGALDASRL
+5695 LSATAGGALDASRL
-5709 EVKVEEASAFQSN
+5709 QVKVNEASAFRSN

-5740 GDAGVEGARITV
+5740 GDAGVEGSRITV

-5759 NEGNRDDYEGVV
+5759 NEGDRGDYEGVV
-5771 TFKSSKGPIT
+5771 TIKSSKGPIT

-5797 SEGNLNVET
+5797 SEGDLNVET
-5806 ARFEIQDGG
+5806 AGFKIQDGG

-5821 GGDLTLAG
+5821 GGNLTLAG
-5829 AIGLKGDFLEMEA
+5829 ATGLKGDFLEMEA

-5960 RDLTVEADH
+5960 KDLTVEANH

-5978 SVLASGSALSISVK
+5978 SVFAAGSALSISVK
-5992 EDLHVEEGVQASGQ
+5992 EDLHVEEGVQVSGK

-6077 AKVTLHAAGSILQQ
+6077 AKVTLHAAGSILQR

-6193 VHGSDLSADGRLAI
+6193 VQGSDLSADGRLAI

-6221 GIVFSGGLSGSIVT
+6221 GVVFSGGLSGSIVT

-6332 GLVPDLSEWL
+6332 GLVLDLSEWL

-6418 VIRDLREPTKEDFGW
+6418 VIRDLRESTKEDFGW

>member
-31 VRSTVQKGLSTLLL
+31 VRSTVQKGLSALLL

-51 SVSAAGVVSGWGS
+51 SVSAAGVVSGWDS
-64 TTVTADQAN
+64 TTVTADQAG

-89 GINKFREFTV
+89 GINKFSQFTV

-109 GTSQQLLNLV
+109 GSGQQLLNLV

-181 DQPRTFNDA
+181 DQPTTFNDA

-226 SVQITSGARLTTGV
+226 SVQITSGASLTTGV
-240 TNFQDLVNIRGADGQ
+240 ANFQDLVNIRGADGQ
-255 VTTSANLEKE
+255 VTTSANLEKD

-288 ADAETQTP
+288 ADAETQAP

-315 EEGAVVKAAGD
+315 EEGAVVKAAGN

-335 GAVNLLADDP
+335 GAVNPLAGAP

-365 GTVRAEGKL
+365 GTVHAEGNL

-426 AEVTGVKG
+426 AEVTGVQG

-446 VGDQSGFKN
+446 VGNQSGFKN

-462 EEIPVVSA
+462 ESIPVVSA

-524 DLDAGTTVSVAD
+524 DLDAGTNVSVAD
-536 GASISAAGTSALGP
+536 GASIGAAGTSALGP

-586 NASAQANLG
+586 NASAQTNIGA
-595 EGFTSSGTADVR
+595 GFTTSGTADVR
-607 ATNETETLKVRAKT
+607 ATNKTETLKVRAKT

-651 FGTSAGGSATTAKF
+651 FGTSAGGSATTSKF

-681 VTIAPNVQLQST
+681 VTIEPNVKLEST

-719 EKGNVDKDKQGAL
+719 EQGNAEKDKQGAL

-738 AGDGASSL
+738 TGDGASSL

-753 GASIKTSSSG
+753 GASITTRSSG
-763 DLTLTA
+763 DLTLSS
-769 EALINKDRFEF
+769 EALINKDRFKF
-780 LKKELIDCFNA
+780 LKQELIDCFNA
-791 YAAHFS
+791 YADHFT
-797 ADAYQEELAAFTAA
+797 ADAYKDELAAFTAA
-811 KDKMVEAFDAVGQAE
+811 KYKMVEAFDAVGQAE

-831 ITQLQTAFEEFSS
+831 ITQLQTAFEEFSR
-844 TLKALMSLVGEGAGT
+844 TLKDLMSLVGEGAGT

-927 QALGLTATSRN
+927 EALGLTATSRN

-959 KGTSLGASVVYHELG
+959 KGKSLGASVVYHELG

-1033 AIDDEARIEATLD
+1033 AIDDEARIEARSD

-1092 LEMKDLDGTTSIGDY
+1092 LEMKDLDGTSSIGDY

-1131 GLTGQ
+1131 GLAGQ
-1136 AGVSGSGS
+1136 AGVSGSGSGS

-1155 LSALGSQTGS
+1155 LGALGTQTGS
-1165 TALTGAASGLAEG
+1165 SALTGAASGLAEG
-1178 GALQSAVSSGAGL
+1178 GALQGAVSSGAGL

-1208 GLETGNPSSGIASA
+1208 GLETGNPSSALSGIASA
-1222 GSVTSGIQA
+1222 GSVTSGIEA

-1247 DVKESNVLH
+1247 DVTESNVLH
-1256 IEGATADQDGM
+1256 IEGASADQNGM

-1322 TLKNVS
+1322 TIKNVS

-1372 LIKNTV
+1372 LIENTV
-1378 SADVEGLSVR
+1378 RADVEGLSVG

-1401 TGEVQVTGGT
+1401 TGEIQVTGGT

-1431 VADIDNTVASTIKG
+1431 VADIDNTVASTLKG
-1445 ANFTNVK
+1445 ANFTNAK

-1538 TGLVEED
+1538 TGFVEED
-1545 KVLNRS
+1545 ELLNRS
-1551 LLEGVQIAED
+1551 LLKGVQIAED
-1561 DSGSNYRDLSSDF
+1561 DSGENYRDLSSGF
-1574 LDGSG
+1574 MDGSG

-1732 TTLKKSTISSFKDA
+1732 TTLKNSTISSVKDA

-1773 AATISSNAALGASV
+1773 AATVSSNAALGASV

-1808 ERFDA
+1808 GHFDA

-1858 TLLASEEKTDI
+1858 TLLSSEEKTDI

-1905 TVAADLTGLKTNNEA
+1905 TVAADLTGLKTNNQEG
-1920 NEADETIEGAG
+1920 EADETIESAG

-1968 VDVAAGAHD
+1968 VDVAAGAHG
-1977 LKAGVSS
+1977 LQAGVSS

-2021 DTSASLTDSILH
+2021 DTSAALTDSILQ

-2089 TGIGTLT
+2089 TGTGTLT
-2096 MKSGVDDTN
+2096 MKSGVADAN

-2117 VQTSLEDK
+2117 IQTSLEDK
-2125 RAEEKVDGIA
+2125 RAEETVDGIA

-2148 INGGGAGSAQAAG
+2148 INGGGGGGSAQAAG

-2205 GAGGISA
+2205 GAGAMSA
-2212 NGSVTQTDAAHAT
+2212 NGSVTQTDAVHAT
-2225 RAAVEDSAL
+2225 RAAVEDSSL
-2234 ISAATTLSAEA
+2234 KSAASTTLSAEA

-2258 AGAIAVDA
+2258 AGTIAVDA

-2274 SSVVTALTNSTVAGG
+2274 SSVVTALANSTVAGG
-2289 AYTQKADYLGRLT
+2289 AYTQKADYLGRIT

-2333 DGGSVVKPAGAVSI
+2333 DGKSAVKPAGAVSI

-2382 TLVLVDDAQLGDGT
+2382 TLVFVDDAQLGDGT

-2432 MAGDV
+2432 MAGNV
-2437 GTMVKNASLKG
+2437 GTMVKNAALKG

-2462 STLVSASASLGAGLA
+2462 STLVSASASLAAGLA

-2495 GDGDTG
+2495 GEGDAG
-2501 TSATLEKFKSDY
+2501 TSATLEKFKGDY

-2523 GAAGGASDGE
+2523 GAAGGASEGE
-2533 VMAKTEAKS
+2533 ITSETEAKS

-2562 VTLAAKEDAKEG
+2562 VTLAAKEDAKAG

-2579 ELGLGTAGSVGIGA
+2579 ELGLGTAGAVGIGA

-2608 SGGGISAKTAEITA
+2608 SGGGITAKTAEITA
-2622 SVGADDSLKVH
+2622 SAGADDSLKVH

-2657 VVENQANVKGESVVI
+2657 VVKDQANVNGDSVHI

-2697 IAKIKDDS
+2697 IAKIKDAS
-2705 SVVVKLENSNF
+2705 SAVVKLENSNF
-2716 EGDVKATVDRAQRL
+2716 VGDVKAAVDRAQRL

-2754 GKAQATLSNISAS
+2754 GKAEARLTNVSAS

-2812 VTGGELKSDEV
+2812 VTGGKLKSDEV

-2872 SVDGTAFRAAEGK
+2872 NVDGTAFRAAEEK

-2931 TLKGSASTLGSLDA
+2931 TLKGSATTLGSLDA

-2967 DANDAVHTTHKD
+2967 DGNDAVRTTHKD
-2979 TSSAALT
+2979 TSKAELT

-3077 AGGGIKFAN
+3077 AGGGIKFTN
-3086 TVERSADVSVGKK
+3086 TVERSADVSVGKN

-3126 AGAFNAVGAT
+3126 AGAFNALGAT
-3136 VESSVKNANTVSV
+3136 VESLVKNANTVSV
-3149 ASGAVLRTQSTEG
+3149 ESGAVLRTQSTEG

-3177 ALTRIEGSALANAD
+3177 ALTRIEGSALANAN
-3191 SKTNVTVERTNTVS
+3191 SNAKVTVERTNTVS
-3205 LESGAEIRSG
+3205 LKSGAEIRSG

-3318 VEETGRISVTGSI
+3318 VEETGRINVTGSI

-3339 DIVISGLLNPEG
+3339 DIVISELLNPEG
-3351 SDAEIAGSQSQPT
+3351 SEAEIAGSRNKPS

-3405 REYTG
+3405 TEYSG
-3410 ATKEA
+3410 ATNEA

-3447 QEFTQRT
+3447 QTVTQRT

-3499 RIKNESN
+3499 WIKNESN

-3530 DESALKEAG
+3530 DASALQGAG

-3551 DPVIRIESEAQ
+3551 DPVISIESEAK
-3562 TGSYTVKHE
+3562 TGSYTVKHA

-3667 KDPSKTFVSSNAQA
+3667 KDPSTTSVSSNAQA

-3691 AIIISGDLINLNGTI
+3691 AIIISGDLINLNGTV

-3742 DVKSSAYRLQA
+3742 DVKSSAYQLQA
-3753 EEAVKTD
+3753 EKAVETN

-3810 SADVRFNAGDHD
+3810 SADVRFNAGNHD

-3844 SDSTKGTGAKVTRWQ
+3844 SDSKKDGTGAKVTRWQ

-3873 AIGNETVRNGIQ
+3873 AIGEKTVRNGIQ

-3897 TEGMVSGSTETQYY
+3897 TEGTVSGSTETQYY
-3911 EYMAKWWGEAA
+3911 EYMAKWWGGAD
-3922 DKLQDA
+3922 DKLKDA
-3928 FETEKKTITKSGN
+3928 FETEKTTVTKSGD

-3953 RPNKGSGQD
+3953 RPNKGGDQD
-3962 DNFYAWMDVLDQ
+3962 ANFYAWMDVLAQ
-3974 TDTGYQVTT
+3974 TDTGYQVTK

-4052 IRLNAGGDIRA
+4052 ISLNAGGDIRA

-4103 ATAANIHIDGT
+4103 AEAANIHIDGT
-4114 NLGAGRNVSSDG
+4114 NLGAGRSVSSDG

-4139 DLQAAEAQG
+4139 DLQAAKAQG

-4159 VKVKDLRQLEA
+4159 VKVNDLRQLEA

-4183 VEVTASAGDLGLG
+4183 VEVTASTGDLGLG
-4196 LIESKLGDVV
+4196 LIESKSGDVV
-4206 LTVQNGS
+4206 LTVENGS

-4233 AWERAGLINADGSS
+4233 AWKRAGLINADGSS
-4247 TGDTLWQADVE
+4247 TGDKLWEADVE

-4263 ITQAYARMESYQ
+4263 ITQAYARMESYK

-4285 DAQNQDYTALQAIY
+4285 DAQEQDYTDLQAIY
-4299 GGFESAEAAV
+4299 GEFASAEAAV
-4309 SAMEKDENSS
+4309 SAMEQDENSS

-4389 EDETKRLT
+4389 EDETKRLA

-4440 IFLESPEGSGLAVK
+4440 IFLESPEDSGLAVK

-4532 MTLYSLAGDKDVSLK
+4532 MTLYSLAGDQDVSLK

-4572 QGQTLNFEVL
+4572 QGQTLNFEVR

-4596 ASTVNFS
+4596 SSTVNFS

-4647 SVELDAVKQ
+4647 SVELDALKQ

-4704 KFTGGVVEASGDAS
+4704 KFTGGVVEAAGDAS

-4728 GKLSAGGRIEVGATG
+4728 GNLSAGGRIEIGATG
-4743 GGIDAAGLQTQAGA
+4743 GSIDAAGLQTQAGA

-4780 DVNIS
+4780 DVKIS
-4785 SEGTLD
+4785 SEETLD
-4791 LANATVQS
+4791 LANATVKS
-4799 TAGKVELNGLAGVVA
+4799 TAGKVELDGLAGIVA
-4814 KDATLLAA
+4814 KEATLLAA
-4822 EAVTVTA
+4822 KEVTVTA
-4829 NENVEVS
+4829 KENVEVS

-4847 TAAKSLTG
+4847 TAAKNLTG
-4855 TELKSKITGA
+4855 TELKGKITGA
-4865 AAFTAGENLVLD
+4865 AALTAGENLVLD
-4877 SADLSGGTVSAVA
+4877 SAVISGGTVNAVA

-4896 LGAAINATEGTLTL
+4896 HGAALNATEGTLTL
-4910 TAEAADIDASSATLT
+4910 TAEADDIDASSAKLT
-4925 AKDEVKLTANQS
+4925 AKDELTLTAQQS
-4937 ITAEDASVEAAS
+4937 ITAADASVEAAS
-4949 LAMTANTGSVKA
+4949 LAMTANTGSV
-4961 SGFTATVADKAS
+4961 
-4973 VEADDS
+4973 
-4979 VTLDGSKIGAGALT
+4979 
-4993 ATAKTGD
+4993 
-5000 LSVKEADIKATTGGI
+5000 
-5015 TLTAEAAD
+5015 
-5023 IDASSATLTA
+5023 
-5033 KDEVKLTAKQSIT
+5033 
-5046 ATEASVEADS
+5046 
-5056 LTMTANTGS
+5056 
-5065 VEATGFTATVAGQA
+5065 
-5079 LVEAGDSVTLDGSK
+5079 
-5093 LGLGALTAS
+5093 
-5102 AKSGD
+5102 
-5107 LSLKSAEVD
+5107 
-5116 ISGAAELT
+5116 
-5124 AKQSITATEAS
+5124 
-5135 VEAAS
+5135 
-5140 LAMTAETGSVE
+5140 
-5151 ASGLTATVADQ
+5151 
-5162 ASVVAGD
+5162 
-5169 TVVLDNA
+5169 
-5176 ELTAGALT
+5176 
-5184 ATASLGDLSVKDA
+5184 
-5197 VITATKGGITLTAEA
+5197 
-5212 ADIDASSAKL
+5212 
-5222 TAEGEVKLTAQNSI
+5222 
-5236 TATDASVESASL
+5236 
-5248 AMTANTGSVEA
+5248 
-5259 TGFTATVA
+5259 
-5267 DQASVVAGDTVVLD
+5267 
-5281 NAELTAGA
+5281 
-5289 LTATANLGDLSMTS
+5289 
-5303 AELDISGAAKLTA
+5303 
-5316 QDTITATDANVTSN
+5316 
-5330 SLTMTAN
+5330 
-5337 TGSVEASGLT
+5337 
-5347 ATVADQASV
+5347 
-5356 VAGDTVVLDNAELT
+5356 
-5370 AGALTATANLGDL
+5370 
-5383 SMMSAELDIS
+5383 
-5393 DAAELT
+5393 
-5399 AKQSITA
+5399 
-5406 TDANLTSN
+5406 
-5414 SLTMTAVTGKLDGS
+5414 
-5428 RLTTTVTGQ
+5428 
-5437 TSVQAGDSVT
+5437 
-5447 LDNAELTAGA
+5447 
-5457 LTATANLGDLS
+5457 
-5468 LKSAELDISGAAKLT
+5468 
-5483 AQDTITATD
+5483 
-5492 ANVTSDSLTMTAKT
+5492 
-5506 GKLDGSRLTTTVTGQ
+5506 
-5521 ASVEAGDSVTLDGS
+5521 
-5535 KLGAGALTATAN
+5535 
-5547 LGDLSLKSAELDISG
+5547 
-5562 AAKLTAQDT
+5562 
-5571 ITATDANVTS
+5571 
-5581 NSLTMTAKTG
+5581 
-5591 SVEASRLTATVADQA
+5591 EASRLTATVADQA
-5606 SIVAGNSVTLDGSKL
+5606 SVEAGDAVVLNNADLT
-5621 GAGALTATA
+5621 AGALTATA
-5630 TTGDLSVKNT
+5630 TSGDLSVKAA
-5640 EIKAAKG
+5640 EINATKG
-5647 GITLTAEASDIDA
+5647 GVTLTAKAVDIDA
-5660 SGVNLS
+5660 SGVNLT
-5666 AVGAATL
+5666 AVGPAKL
-5673 TAGQDLKL
+5673 TAGQNLKL
-5681 APSGD
+5681 TPSGD
-5686 AVARVTAKS
+5686 AVASVTAKS
-5695 LSATASGALDASRL
+5695 LSATAGGALDASRL
-5709 EVKVEEASAFQSN
+5709 QVKVNEASAFRSN

-5740 GDAGVEGARITV
+5740 GDAGVEGSRITV

-5759 NEGNRDDYEGVV
+5759 NEGDRGDYEGVV
-5771 TFKSSKGPIT
+5771 TIKSSKGPIT

-5797 SEGNLNVET
+5797 SEGDLNVET
-5806 ARFEIQDGG
+5806 AGFKIQDGG

-5821 GGDLTLAG
+5821 GGNLTLAG
-5829 AIGLKGDFLEMEA
+5829 ATGLKGDFLEMEA

-5960 RDLTVEADH
+5960 KDLTVEANH

-5978 SVLASGSALSISVK
+5978 SVFAAGSALSISVK
-5992 EDLHVEEGVQASGQ
+5992 EDLHVEEGVQVSGK

-6077 AKVTLHAAGSILQQ
+6077 AKVTLHAAGSILQR

-6193 VHGSDLSADGRLAI
+6193 VQGSDLSADGRLAI

-6221 GIVFSGGLSGSIVT
+6221 GVVFSGGLSGSIVT

-6386 GSWLFL
+6386 GSRLFL

-6418 VIRDLREPTKEDFGW
+6418 VIRDLRESTKEDFGW

>member
-31 VRSTVQKGLSTLLL
+31 VRSTVQKGLSALLL

-51 SVSAAGVVSGWGS
+51 SVSAAGVVSGWDS
-64 TTVTADQAN
+64 TTVTADQAG

-89 GINKFREFTV
+89 GINKFSQFTV

-109 GTSQQLLNLV
+109 GSGQQLLNLV

-181 DQPRTFNDA
+181 DQPTTFNDA

-226 SVQITSGARLTTGV
+226 SVQITSGASLTTGV
-240 TNFQDLVNIRGADGQ
+240 ANFQDLVNIRGADGQ
-255 VTTSANLEKE
+255 VTTSANLEKD

-288 ADAETQTP
+288 ADAETQAP

-315 EEGAVVKAAGD
+315 EEGAVVKAAGN

-335 GAVNLLADDP
+335 GAVNPLAGAP

-365 GTVRAEGKL
+365 GTVHAEGNL

-426 AEVTGVKG
+426 AEVTGVQG

-446 VGDQSGFKN
+446 VGNQSGFKN

-462 EEIPVVSA
+462 ESIPVVSA

-502 VDASVKAATSATKA
+502 VDASVKSATSATKA

-524 DLDAGTTVSVAD
+524 DLDAGTNVSVAD
-536 GASISAAGTSALGP
+536 GASIGAAGTSALGP

-586 NASAQANLG
+586 NASAQTNIGA
-595 EGFTSSGTADVR
+595 GFTTSGTADVR
-607 ATNETETLKVRAKT
+607 ATNKTETLKVRAKT

-651 FGTSAGGSATTAKF
+651 FGTSAGGSATTSKF

-681 VTIAPNVQLQST
+681 VTIEPNVKLEST

-719 EKGNVDKDKQGAL
+719 EQGNAEKDKQGAL

-738 AGDGASSL
+738 TGDGASSL

-753 GASIKTSSSG
+753 GASITTRSSG
-763 DLTLTA
+763 DLTLTSK
-769 EALINKDRFEF
+769 ALINKDRFKF
-780 LKKELIDCFNA
+780 LKQELIDCFNA
-791 YAAHFS
+791 YADHFT
-797 ADAYQEELAAFTAA
+797 ADAYKDELAAFTAA
-811 KDKMVEAFDAVGQAE
+811 KYKMVEAFDAVGQAE

-831 ITQLQTAFEEFSS
+831 ITQLQTAFEEFSR
-844 TLKALMSLVGEGAGT
+844 TLKDLMSLVGEGAGT

-927 QALGLTATSRN
+927 EALGLTATSRN

-959 KGTSLGASVVYHELG
+959 KGKSLGASVVYHELG

-1033 AIDDEARIEATLD
+1033 AIDDEARIEARSD

-1092 LEMKDLDGTTSIGDY
+1092 LEMKDLDGTSSIGDY

-1131 GLTGQ
+1131 GLAGQ
-1136 AGVSGSGS
+1136 AGVSGSGSGS

-1155 LSALGSQTGS
+1155 LGALGTQTGS
-1165 TALTGAASGLAEG
+1165 SALTGAASGLAEG
-1178 GALQSAVSSGAGL
+1178 GALQGAVSSGAGL

-1208 GLETGNPSSGIASA
+1208 GLETGNPSSALSGIASA
-1222 GSVTSGIQA
+1222 GSVTSGIEA

-1247 DVKESNVLH
+1247 DVTESNVLH
-1256 IEGATADQDGM
+1256 IEGASADQNGM

-1322 TLKNVS
+1322 TIKNVS

-1372 LIKNTV
+1372 LIENTV
-1378 SADVEGLSVR
+1378 RADVEGLSVG

-1401 TGEVQVTGGT
+1401 TGEIQVTGGT

-1431 VADIDNTVASTIKG
+1431 VADIDNTVASTLKG
-1445 ANFTNVK
+1445 ANFTNAK

-1538 TGLVEED
+1538 TGFVEED
-1545 KVLNRS
+1545 ELLNRS
-1551 LLEGVQIAED
+1551 LLKGVQIAED
-1561 DSGSNYRDLSSDF
+1561 DSGENYRDLSSGF
-1574 LDGSG
+1574 MDGSG

-1732 TTLKKSTISSFKDA
+1732 TTLKNSTISSVKDA

-1773 AATISSNAALGASV
+1773 AATVSSNAALGASV

-1808 ERFDA
+1808 GHFDA

-1905 TVAADLTGLKTNNEA
+1905 TVAADLTGLKTNNKA

-1945 LALVAAASQ
+1945 LALVAAGSQ

-2021 DTSASLTDSILH
+2021 DTSAALTDSILQ

-2082 SAVKETG
+2082 SSVKETG
-2089 TGIGTLT
+2089 TGTGTLT
-2096 MKSGVDDTN
+2096 MKSGVDDTH

-2125 RAEEKVDGIA
+2125 RTEETVDGIA
-2135 VSATSATTYKTLT
+2135 VAATSATTYKTLT

-2161 TASIVTHAGKTE
+2161 TASIVTHAGRTE
-2173 AGVSQ
+2173 AGVSS

-2225 RAAVEDSAL
+2225 RAAVENSSLTSA
-2234 ISAATTLSAEA
+2234 AATTLSAEA

-2274 SSVVTALTNSTVAGG
+2274 SSVVTALENSTVAGG
-2289 AYTQKADYLGRLT
+2289 AYTQKADYLGRIT

-2333 DGGSVVKPAGAVSI
+2333 DGGSAVKPAGAVSI

-2382 TLVLVDDAQLGDGT
+2382 TLVVVDDAQLGDGT

-2432 MAGDV
+2432 MAGNV
-2437 GTMVKNASLKG
+2437 GTMVKNAALKG

-2462 STLVSASASLGAGLA
+2462 STLVSASASLAAGLA

-2495 GDGDTG
+2495 GEGDAG
-2501 TSATLEKFKSDY
+2501 TSATLEKFKGDY
-2513 GALSKKDLTT
+2513 GALSKKELTT
-2523 GAAGGASDGE
+2523 GAAGGASEGE
-2533 VMAKTEAKS
+2533 VKAETEAKS
-2542 NLVSGTGVMSV
+2542 DLVKGTGVMSV
-2553 DSTFEGSNS
+2553 NSTFEGSNS
-2562 VTLAAKEDAKEG
+2562 VTLAAKEDAKAG

-2579 ELGLGTAGSVGIGA
+2579 ELGLGTAGAVGIGA
-2593 SVVTVDRVIGASVTM
+2593 SVVTVDRVMGASVTM
-2608 SGGGISAKTAEITA
+2608 SGGGINAKTAEITA
-2622 SVGADDSLKVH
+2622 SAGADDSLKVH

-2657 VVENQANVKGESVVI
+2657 VVENQANVKGESVHI
-2672 TAKNDSSVTA
+2672 TAKNDSSVPA
-2682 DAFGVAAGAVAVGAQ
+2682 DAFGVAAGAVAIGAQ
-2697 IAKIKDDS
+2697 IAKIKDAS

-2716 EGDVKATVDRAQRL
+2716 VGDVKATVDRAQRL
-2730 HAEATAGY
+2730 QAEATAGY

-2754 GKAQATLSNISAS
+2754 GKAQATLTNVSAS

-2795 AGVVKAT
+2795 AGVVQAT

-2849 GGAVVAGLN
+2849 GGAAVAGLN

-2872 SVDGTAFRAAEGK
+2872 SVDGTAFRAAEEK

-2931 TLKGSASTLGSLDA
+2931 TLKGSATTLGSLDA

-2967 DANDAVHTTHKD
+2967 DGNDAVRTTHED
-2979 TSSAALT
+2979 ISSAALT

-3024 VGTNTMKG
+3024 VGTNTMEG

-3077 AGGGIKFAN
+3077 AGGGIKFTN
-3086 TVERSADVSVGKK
+3086 TVERSADVSVGKN

-3126 AGAFNAVGAT
+3126 AGAFNALGAT

-3149 ASGAVLRTQSTEG
+3149 ESGAVLRTQSTEG
-3162 VVALAATGEDVLEHE
+3162 VVALAATGEDQLEHE
-3177 ALTRIEGSALANAD
+3177 ALTRIEGSALANAN
-3191 SKTNVTVERTNTVS
+3191 SNAKVTVERTNTVS
-3205 LESGAEIRSG
+3205 LKSGAEIRSG

-3318 VEETGRISVTGSI
+3318 VEETGRINVTGSI

-3351 SDAEIAGSQSQPT
+3351 SDAEIAGSQNKPT

-3410 ATKEA
+3410 ATTEA

-3436 EWVTLKFEKDG
+3436 EWVTLEFTEDG
-3447 QEFTQRT
+3447 KTVTQRT

-3499 RIKNESN
+3499 WIKNESN

-3551 DPVIRIESEAQ
+3551 DPVISIESEAQ
-3562 TGSYTVKHE
+3562 TGSYTVKYKE
-3571 KDESGK
+3571 DEPGN
-3577 PFEETVTPS
+3577 PLTVTPS

-3596 NNAGDVSISAKDG
+3596 NNAGDVSIWAKDG

-3647 GNAWQTE
+3647 GNAWQNE

-3667 KDPSKTFVSSNAQA
+3667 KDPSTLFVSSDVQA

-3691 AIIISGDLINLNGTI
+3691 AIIISGDLINLNGTV

-3721 LEAKISEIREA
+3721 LEQKISEIREA

-3810 SADVRFNAGDHD
+3810 SADVRFNAGNHD

-3897 TEGMVSGSTETQYY
+3897 TEGMVSSTTERKYS
-3911 EYMAKWWGEAA
+3911 EYMAKWWGAA
-3922 DKLQDA
+3922 DDKLKEA
-3928 FETEKKTITKSGN
+3928 FAVEGETIEKSGD
-3941 LYQGATITDQLT
+3941 LYQGATITDKLT
-3953 RPNKGSGQD
+3953 RPNKGIGQD
-3962 DNFYAWMDVLDQ
+3962 ANFYAWMDVIDK
-3974 TDTGYQVTT
+3974 TDTGYQVTK

-4052 IRLNAGGDIRA
+4052 ISLNAGGNIRA
-4063 ESAGASLNGAD
+4063 ESAGASLNGAN

-4094 GGSGELKLG
+4094 GGSGALKLG
-4103 ATAANIHIDGT
+4103 AEAANIRIDGT
-4114 NLGAGRNVSSDG
+4114 NLGAGRTVSSDG

-4139 DLQAAEAQG
+4139 DLQAAKAQG
-4148 KDVTLSSVEGG
+4148 KDVTLSSAEGG
-4159 VKVKDLRQLEA
+4159 VKVNDLRQLEA

-4183 VEVTASAGDLGLG
+4183 VEVTASTGDLGLG

-4206 LTVQNGS
+4206 LTVENGS

-4233 AWERAGLINADGSS
+4233 AWKRAGLINADGSS

-4275 AFKEKGGELT
+4275 AFIKKGGKLT
-4285 DAQNQDYTALQAIY
+4285 QAQEQDYTDLQAIY
-4299 GGFESAEAAV
+4299 GQFASAEAAV
-4309 SAMEKDENSS
+4309 SAMEQDETSS
-4319 LGKLVASRENYGWTE
+4319 LGKLIASRENYGWTE

-4361 RGKNVEINA
+4361 RGVNVEINA

-4500 LKIHSDPAKWA
+4500 LKIHSDPTKWA

-4572 QGQTLNFEVL
+4572 QGQTLNFEVR

-4596 ASTVNFS
+4596 DSTVNFS

-4667 ENKDLAVT
+4667 EHKDLAVT

-4687 TVRSKGGVKLDA
+4687 TVRSEGGVKLDA

-4704 KFTGGVVEASGDAS
+4704 KFTGGVVEAAGDAS
-4718 LLGKSVTATQ
+4718 LLGKSVTATR
-4728 GKLSAGGRIEVGATG
+4728 GNLRAGGRIEVGATG
-4743 GGIDAAGLQTQAGA
+4743 GGINAAGLQTQAGA

-4774 SIEAAG
+4774 SIEAAH
-4780 DVNIS
+4780 DVKIS
-4785 SEGTLD
+4785 SEETLD

-4799 TAGKVELNGLAGVVA
+4799 TAGKVELDGLAGIVA

-4822 EAVTVTA
+4822 KEVTVEA
-4829 NENVEVS
+4829 NENIEVS
-4836 NSTVEAASLAI
+4836 NSTVKAASLAI
-4847 TAAKSLTG
+4847 TAAQNLTG
-4855 TELKSKITGA
+4855 TGLEGTITGA
-4865 AAFTAGENLVLD
+4865 AELTAGENLVLD

-4896 LGAAINATEGTLTL
+4896 RGAALNATKGTLTL
-4910 TAEAADIDASSATLT
+4910 KAEAADIDAS
-4925 AKDEVKLTANQS
+4925 
-4937 ITAEDASVEAAS
+4937 
-4949 LAMTANTGSVKA
+4949 G
-4961 SGFTATVADKAS
+4961 
-4973 VEADDS
+4973 
-4979 VTLDGSKIGAGALT
+4979 
-4993 ATAKTGD
+4993 
-5000 LSVKEADIKATTGGI
+5000 
-5015 TLTAEAAD
+5015 
-5023 IDASSATLTA
+5023 ATLTA

-5056 LTMTANTGS
+5056 LTMTADTGSVGATGFTATVADQVSVVAGDTVVLDNAELAAGALTATASLGDLSVKDAVITATKDGVTLTAEAADIDASSAKLTVKDELTLTAQQSITATDANVTSNSLTMTANTGS
-5065 VEATGFTATVAGQA
+5065 VEASRLTATVADQASVEAGNSVTLDSSKLGLGALTASAKSSDLSLTSAEIEVSGAAELTAQDTITATDANVTSDSLTMTAETGSVEASDFMATVAGQA

-5107 LSLKSAEVD
+5107 LSLKSAEIEV
-5116 ISGAAELT
+5116 SGAAKLT
-5124 AKQSITATEAS
+5124 AQDSITATDANVTS
-5135 VEAAS
+5135 NS
-5140 LAMTAETGSVE
+5140 LTMTAETGSVE
-5151 ASGLTATVADQ
+5151 ASRLITIVADQ
-5162 ASVVAGD
+5162 ALVEAGD
-5169 TVVLDNA
+5169 SVTLDNA

-5184 ATASLGDLSVKDA
+5184 ATAKKGNLSVKDA
-5197 VITATKGGITLTAEA
+5197 EVTTKTGGVTLTAEA
-5212 ADIDASSAKL
+5212 ADINASNTKL

-5236 TATDASVESASL
+5236 TATDASVEADSL
-5248 AMTANTGSVEA
+5248 TMTAETGSVEA
-5259 TGFTATVA
+5259 TGFTATVTG
-5267 DQASVVAGDTVVLD
+5267 QASVVAGDSVMLD
-5281 NAELTAGA
+5281 NAELTAG
-5289 LTATANLGDLSMTS
+5289 S
-5303 AELDISGAAKLTA
+5303 
-5316 QDTITATDANVTSN
+5316 
-5330 SLTMTAN
+5330 
-5337 TGSVEASGLT
+5337 
-5347 ATVADQASV
+5347 
-5356 VAGDTVVLDNAELT
+5356 
-5370 AGALTATANLGDL
+5370 
-5383 SMMSAELDIS
+5383 
-5393 DAAELT
+5393 
-5399 AKQSITA
+5399 
-5406 TDANLTSN
+5406 
-5414 SLTMTAVTGKLDGS
+5414 
-5428 RLTTTVTGQ
+5428 
-5437 TSVQAGDSVT
+5437 
-5447 LDNAELTAGA
+5447 
-5457 LTATANLGDLS
+5457 
-5468 LKSAELDISGAAKLT
+5468 
-5483 AQDTITATD
+5483 
-5492 ANVTSDSLTMTAKT
+5492 
-5506 GKLDGSRLTTTVTGQ
+5506 
-5521 ASVEAGDSVTLDGS
+5521 
-5535 KLGAGALTATAN
+5535 
-5547 LGDLSLKSAELDISG
+5547 
-5562 AAKLTAQDT
+5562 
-5571 ITATDANVTS
+5571 
-5581 NSLTMTAKTG
+5581 
-5591 SVEASRLTATVADQA
+5591 
-5606 SIVAGNSVTLDGSKL
+5606 
-5621 GAGALTATA
+5621 LTATA
-5630 TTGDLSVKNT
+5630 TTGVLSVKDA
-5640 EIKAAKG
+5640 EITTKTG
-5647 GITLTAEASDIDA
+5647 GVTLTAEAADIDA
-5660 SGVNLS
+5660 SCVNLT

-5686 AVARVTAKS
+5686 AVASVTAKS
-5695 LSATASGALDASRL
+5695 LSATAGGALDASRL
-5709 EVKVEEASAFQSN
+5709 QVAVKEASAFRSN

-5740 GDAGVEGARITV
+5740 GDAGVEGSRITV

-5759 NEGNRDDYEGVV
+5759 NEGDRGDYEGVV
-5771 TFKSSKGPIT
+5771 TFKSSKGPVT

-5797 SEGNLNVET
+5797 SEGDLNVET
-5806 ARFEIQDGG
+5806 AGFKIQDGG

-5821 GGDLTLAG
+5821 GGNLTLAG
-5829 AIGLKGDFLEMEA
+5829 ATGLKGNFLEMEA

-5960 RDLTVEADH
+5960 KDLTVEANH

-5978 SVLASGSALSISVK
+5978 SVFAAGSALSISVK

-6062 TGAVTVGDETKSENK
+6062 TGAVTVGDETKAENK
-6077 AKVTLHAAGSILQQ
+6077 AKVTLKAAGSILQR

-6193 VHGSDLSADGRLAI
+6193 VHGRDLSADGRLAI
-6207 VTALEKNAPKGAPQ
+6207 VTALEKKAPKGAPQ
-6221 GIVFSGGLSGSIVT
+6221 GVVFSGGLSGSIVT

>member
-31 VRSTVQKGLSTLLL
+31 VRSTVQKGLSALLL

-51 SVSAAGVVSGWGS
+51 SVSAAGVVSGWDS
-64 TTVTADQAN
+64 TTVTADQAG

-89 GINKFREFTV
+89 GINKFSQFTV

-109 GTSQQLLNLV
+109 GSGQQLLNLV

-181 DQPRTFNDA
+181 DQPTTFNDA

-226 SVQITSGARLTTGV
+226 SVQITSGASLTTGV
-240 TNFQDLVNIRGADGQ
+240 ANFQDLVNIRGADGQ
-255 VTTSANLEKE
+255 VTTSANLEKD

-288 ADAETQTP
+288 ADAETQAP

-315 EEGAVVKAAGD
+315 EEGAVVKAAGN

-335 GAVNLLADDP
+335 GAVNPLAGAP

-365 GTVRAEGKL
+365 GTVHAEGNL

-426 AEVTGVKG
+426 AEVTGVQG

-446 VGDQSGFKN
+446 VGNQSGFKN

-462 EEIPVVSA
+462 ESIPVVSA

-502 VDASVKAATSATKA
+502 VDASVKSATSATKA

-524 DLDAGTTVSVAD
+524 DLDAGTNVSVAD
-536 GASISAAGTSALGP
+536 GASIGAAGTSALGP

-586 NASAQANLG
+586 NASAQTNIGA
-595 EGFTSSGTADVR
+595 GFTTSGTADVR
-607 ATNETETLKVRAKT
+607 ATNKTETLKVRAKT

-651 FGTSAGGSATTAKF
+651 FGTSAGGSATTSKF

-681 VTIAPNVQLQST
+681 VTIEPNVKLEST

-719 EKGNVDKDKQGAL
+719 EQGNAEKDKQGAL

-738 AGDGASSL
+738 TGDGASSL

-753 GASIKTSSSG
+753 GASITTRSSG
-763 DLTLTA
+763 DLTLTSK
-769 EALINKDRFEF
+769 ALINKDRFKF
-780 LKKELIDCFNA
+780 LKQELIDCFNA
-791 YAAHFS
+791 YADHFT
-797 ADAYQEELAAFTAA
+797 ADAYKDELAAFTAA
-811 KDKMVEAFDAVGQAE
+811 KYKMVEAFDAVGQAE

-831 ITQLQTAFEEFSS
+831 ITQLQTAFEEFSR
-844 TLKALMSLVGEGAGT
+844 TLKDLMSLVGEGAGT

-927 QALGLTATSRN
+927 EALGLTATSRN

-959 KGTSLGASVVYHELG
+959 KGKSLGASVVYHELG

-1033 AIDDEARIEATLD
+1033 AIDDEARIEARSD

-1092 LEMKDLDGTTSIGDY
+1092 LEMKDLDGTSSIGDY

-1131 GLTGQ
+1131 GLAGQ
-1136 AGVSGSGS
+1136 AGVSGSGSGS

-1155 LSALGSQTGS
+1155 LGALGTQTGS
-1165 TALTGAASGLAEG
+1165 SALTGAASGLAEG
-1178 GALQSAVSSGAGL
+1178 GALQGAVSSGAGL

-1208 GLETGNPSSGIASA
+1208 GLETGNPSSALSGIASA
-1222 GSVTSGIQA
+1222 GSVTSGIEA

-1247 DVKESNVLH
+1247 DVTESNVLH
-1256 IEGATADQDGM
+1256 IEGASADQNGM

-1322 TLKNVS
+1322 TIKNVS

-1372 LIKNTV
+1372 LIENTV
-1378 SADVEGLSVR
+1378 RADVEGLSVG

-1401 TGEVQVTGGT
+1401 TGEIQVTGGT

-1431 VADIDNTVASTIKG
+1431 VADIDNTVASTLKG
-1445 ANFTNVK
+1445 ANFTNAK

-1538 TGLVEED
+1538 TGFVEED
-1545 KVLNRS
+1545 ELLNRS
-1551 LLEGVQIAED
+1551 LLKGVQIAED
-1561 DSGSNYRDLSSDF
+1561 DSGENYRDLSSGF
-1574 LDGSG
+1574 MDGSG

-1732 TTLKKSTISSFKDA
+1732 TTLKNSTISSVKDA

-1773 AATISSNAALGASV
+1773 AATVSSNAALGASV

-1808 ERFDA
+1808 GHFDA

-1905 TVAADLTGLKTNNEA
+1905 TVAADLTGLKTNNKA

-1945 LALVAAASQ
+1945 LALVAAGSQ

-2021 DTSASLTDSILH
+2021 DTSAALTDSILQ

-2082 SAVKETG
+2082 SSVKETG
-2089 TGIGTLT
+2089 TGTGTLT
-2096 MKSGVDDTN
+2096 MKSGVDDTH

-2125 RAEEKVDGIA
+2125 RTEETVDGIA
-2135 VSATSATTYKTLT
+2135 VAATSATTYKTLT

-2161 TASIVTHAGKTE
+2161 TASIVTHAGRTE
-2173 AGVSQ
+2173 AGVSS

-2225 RAAVEDSAL
+2225 RAAVENSSLTSA
-2234 ISAATTLSAEA
+2234 AATTLSAEA

-2274 SSVVTALTNSTVAGG
+2274 SSVVTALENSTVAGG
-2289 AYTQKADYLGRLT
+2289 AYTQKADYLGRIT

-2333 DGGSVVKPAGAVSI
+2333 DGGSAVKPAGAVSI

-2382 TLVLVDDAQLGDGT
+2382 TLVVVDDAQLGDGT

-2432 MAGDV
+2432 MAGNV
-2437 GTMVKNASLKG
+2437 GTMVKNAALKG

-2462 STLVSASASLGAGLA
+2462 STLVSASASLAAGLA

-2495 GDGDTG
+2495 GEGDAG
-2501 TSATLEKFKSDY
+2501 TSATLEKFKGDY
-2513 GALSKKDLTT
+2513 GALSKKELTT
-2523 GAAGGASDGE
+2523 GAAGGASEGE
-2533 VMAKTEAKS
+2533 VKAETEAKS
-2542 NLVSGTGVMSV
+2542 DLVKGTGVMSV
-2553 DSTFEGSNS
+2553 NSTFEGSNS
-2562 VTLAAKEDAKEG
+2562 VTLAAKEDAKAG

-2579 ELGLGTAGSVGIGA
+2579 ELGLGTAGAVGIGA
-2593 SVVTVDRVIGASVTM
+2593 SVVTVDRVMGASVTM
-2608 SGGGISAKTAEITA
+2608 SGGGINAKTAEITA
-2622 SVGADDSLKVH
+2622 SAGADDSLKVH

-2657 VVENQANVKGESVVI
+2657 VVENQANVKGESVHI

-2697 IAKIKDDS
+2697 IAKIKDAS

-2716 EGDVKATVDRAQRL
+2716 VGDVKATVDRAQRL
-2730 HAEATAGY
+2730 QAEATAGY

-2754 GKAQATLSNISAS
+2754 GKAQATLTNVSAS

-2795 AGVVKAT
+2795 AGVVQAT

-2849 GGAVVAGLN
+2849 GGAAVAGLN

-2872 SVDGTAFRAAEGK
+2872 SVDGTAFRAAEEK

-2931 TLKGSASTLGSLDA
+2931 TLKGSATTLGSLDA

-2967 DANDAVHTTHKD
+2967 DGNDAVRTTHED
-2979 TSSAALT
+2979 ISSAALT

-3024 VGTNTMKG
+3024 VGTNTMEG

-3077 AGGGIKFAN
+3077 AGGGIKFTN
-3086 TVERSADVSVGKK
+3086 TVERSADVSVGKN

-3126 AGAFNAVGAT
+3126 AGAFNALGAT

-3149 ASGAVLRTQSTEG
+3149 ESGAVLRTQSTEG
-3162 VVALAATGEDVLEHE
+3162 VVALAATGEDQLEHE
-3177 ALTRIEGSALANAD
+3177 ALTRIEGSALANAN
-3191 SKTNVTVERTNTVS
+3191 SNAKVTVERTNTVS
-3205 LESGAEIRSG
+3205 LKSGAEIRSG

-3318 VEETGRISVTGSI
+3318 VEETGRINVTGSI

-3351 SDAEIAGSQSQPT
+3351 SDAEIAGSQNKPT

-3410 ATKEA
+3410 ATTEA

-3436 EWVTLKFEKDG
+3436 EWVTLEFTEDG
-3447 QEFTQRT
+3447 KTVTQRT

-3499 RIKNESN
+3499 WIKNESN

-3551 DPVIRIESEAQ
+3551 DPVISIESEAQ
-3562 TGSYTVKHE
+3562 TGSYTVKYKE
-3571 KDESGK
+3571 DEPGN
-3577 PFEETVTPS
+3577 PLTVTPS

-3596 NNAGDVSISAKDG
+3596 NNAGDVSIWAKDG

-3647 GNAWQTE
+3647 GNAWQNE

-3667 KDPSKTFVSSNAQA
+3667 KDPSTLFVSSDVQA

-3691 AIIISGDLINLNGTI
+3691 AIIISGDLINLNGTV

-3721 LEAKISEIREA
+3721 LEQKISEIREA

-3810 SADVRFNAGDHD
+3810 SADVRFNAGNHD

-3897 TEGMVSGSTETQYY
+3897 TEGMVSSTTERKYS
-3911 EYMAKWWGEAA
+3911 EYMAKWWGAA
-3922 DKLQDA
+3922 DDKLKEA
-3928 FETEKKTITKSGN
+3928 FAVEGETIEKSGD
-3941 LYQGATITDQLT
+3941 LYQGATITDKLT
-3953 RPNKGSGQD
+3953 RPNKGIGQD
-3962 DNFYAWMDVLDQ
+3962 ANFYAWMDVIDK
-3974 TDTGYQVTT
+3974 TDTGYQVTK

-4052 IRLNAGGDIRA
+4052 ISLNAGGNIRA
-4063 ESAGASLNGAD
+4063 ESAGASLNGAN

-4094 GGSGELKLG
+4094 GGSGALKLG
-4103 ATAANIHIDGT
+4103 AEAANIRIDGT
-4114 NLGAGRNVSSDG
+4114 NLGAGRTVSSDG

-4139 DLQAAEAQG
+4139 DLQAAKAQG
-4148 KDVTLSSVEGG
+4148 KDVTLSSAEGG
-4159 VKVKDLRQLEA
+4159 VKVNDLRQLEA

-4183 VEVTASAGDLGLG
+4183 VEVTASTGDLGLG

-4206 LTVQNGS
+4206 LTVENGS

-4233 AWERAGLINADGSS
+4233 AWKRAGLINADGSS

-4275 AFKEKGGELT
+4275 AFIKKGGKLT
-4285 DAQNQDYTALQAIY
+4285 QAQEQDYTDLQAIY
-4299 GGFESAEAAV
+4299 GQFASAEAAV
-4309 SAMEKDENSS
+4309 SAMEQDETSS
-4319 LGKLVASRENYGWTE
+4319 LGKLIASRENYGWTE

-4361 RGKNVEINA
+4361 RGVNVEINA

-4500 LKIHSDPAKWA
+4500 LKIHSDPTKWA

-4572 QGQTLNFEVL
+4572 QGQTLNFEVR

-4596 ASTVNFS
+4596 DSTVNFS

-4667 ENKDLAVT
+4667 EHKDLAVT

-4687 TVRSKGGVKLDA
+4687 TVRSEGGVKLDA

-4704 KFTGGVVEASGDAS
+4704 KFTGGVVEAAGDAS
-4718 LLGKSVTATQ
+4718 LLGKSVTATR
-4728 GKLSAGGRIEVGATG
+4728 GNLRAGGRIEVGATG
-4743 GGIDAAGLQTQAGA
+4743 GGINAAGLQTQAGA

-4774 SIEAAG
+4774 SIEAAH
-4780 DVNIS
+4780 DVKIS
-4785 SEGTLD
+4785 SEETLD

-4799 TAGKVELNGLAGVVA
+4799 TAGKVELDGLAGIVA

-4822 EAVTVTA
+4822 KEVTVEA
-4829 NENVEVS
+4829 NENIEVS
-4836 NSTVEAASLAI
+4836 NSTVKAASLAI
-4847 TAAKSLTG
+4847 TAAQNLTG
-4855 TELKSKITGA
+4855 TGLEGTITGA
-4865 AAFTAGENLVLD
+4865 AELTAGENLVLD

-4896 LGAAINATEGTLTL
+4896 RGAALNATKGTLTL
-4910 TAEAADIDASSATLT
+4910 KAEAADIDAS
-4925 AKDEVKLTANQS
+4925 
-4937 ITAEDASVEAAS
+4937 
-4949 LAMTANTGSVKA
+4949 G
-4961 SGFTATVADKAS
+4961 
-4973 VEADDS
+4973 
-4979 VTLDGSKIGAGALT
+4979 
-4993 ATAKTGD
+4993 
-5000 LSVKEADIKATTGGI
+5000 
-5015 TLTAEAAD
+5015 
-5023 IDASSATLTA
+5023 ATLTA

-5056 LTMTANTGS
+5056 LTMTADTGS
-5065 VEATGFTATVAGQA
+5065 VGATGFTATVA
-5079 LVEAGDSVTLDGSK
+5079 
-5093 LGLGALTAS
+5093 
-5102 AKSGD
+5102 
-5107 LSLKSAEVD
+5107 
-5116 ISGAAELT
+5116 
-5124 AKQSITATEAS
+5124 
-5135 VEAAS
+5135 
-5140 LAMTAETGSVE
+5140 
-5151 ASGLTATVADQ
+5151 DQ
-5162 ASVVAGD
+5162 VSVVAGD

-5176 ELTAGALT
+5176 ELAAGALT

-5197 VITATKGGITLTAEA
+5197 VITATKDGVTLTAEA

-5222 TAEGEVKLTAQNSI
+5222 TVKDELTLTAQQS
-5236 TATDASVESASL
+5236 
-5248 AMTANTGSVEA
+5248 
-5259 TGFTATVA
+5259 
-5267 DQASVVAGDTVVLD
+5267 
-5281 NAELTAGA
+5281 
-5289 LTATANLGDLSMTS
+5289 
-5303 AELDISGAAKLTA
+5303 
-5316 QDTITATDANVTSN
+5316 ITATDANVTSN

-5337 TGSVEASGLT
+5337 TGSVEASRLT

-5356 VAGDTVVLDNAELT
+5356 EAGNSVTLDSSKLGL
-5370 AGALTATANLGDL
+5370 GALTA
-5383 SMMSAELDIS
+5383 SAKS
-5393 DAAELT
+5393 
-5399 AKQSITA
+5399 S
-5406 TDANLTSN
+5406 
-5414 SLTMTAVTGKLDGS
+5414 
-5428 RLTTTVTGQ
+5428 
-5437 TSVQAGDSVT
+5437 
-5447 LDNAELTAGA
+5447 
-5457 LTATANLGDLS
+5457 DLS
-5468 LKSAELDISGAAKLT
+5468 LTSAEIEVSGAAELT

-5492 ANVTSDSLTMTAKT
+5492 ANVTSDSLTMTA
-5506 GKLDGSRLTTTVTGQ
+5506 
-5521 ASVEAGDSVTLDGS
+5521 E
-5535 KLGAGALTATAN
+5535 
-5547 LGDLSLKSAELDISG
+5547 
-5562 AAKLTAQDT
+5562 
-5571 ITATDANVTS
+5571 
-5581 NSLTMTAKTG
+5581 TG
-5591 SVEASRLTATVADQA
+5591 SVEASDFMATVAGQA
-5606 SIVAGNSVTLDGSKL
+5606 L
-5621 GAGALTATA
+5621 
-5630 TTGDLSVKNT
+5630 
-5640 EIKAAKG
+5640 
-5647 GITLTAEASDIDA
+5647 
-5660 SGVNLS
+5660 
-5666 AVGAATL
+5666 
-5673 TAGQDLKL
+5673 
-5681 APSGD
+5681 
-5686 AVARVTAKS
+5686 
-5695 LSATASGALDASRL
+5695 
-5709 EVKVEEASAFQSN
+5709 
-5722 GLLTLTDANVSGG
+5722 
-5735 SLRAE
+5735 
-5740 GDAGVEGARITV
+5740 
-5752 DVTGNGY
+5752 
-5759 NEGNRDDYEGVV
+5759 
-5771 TFKSSKGPIT
+5771 
-5781 LTGADVKAD
+5781 
-5790 KGDFFAR
+5790 
-5797 SEGNLNVET
+5797 
-5806 ARFEIQDGG
+5806 
-5815 LGFKST
+5815 
-5821 GGDLTLAG
+5821 
-5829 AIGLKGDFLEMEA
+5829 
-5842 HGSIGMEDM
+5842 
-5851 ELSVEEILRIS
+5851 
-5862 AGGDINS
+5862 
-5869 RNLQLEITE
+5869 
-5878 DENGVGGKA
+5878 
-5887 YFEATTGTVHLEGST
+5887 
-5902 ITAKTSDGFIGDMT
+5902 
-5916 VIAGKDARLDDVFTP
+5916 
-5931 EKNVKAESMSI
+5931 
-5942 RAGDAVNF
+5942 
-5950 GEGTVALETK
+5950 
-5960 RDLTVEADH
+5960 VEA
-5969 LTGDRIAAE
+5969 G
-5978 SVLASGSALSISVK
+5978 
-5992 EDLHVEEGVQASGQ
+5992 
-6006 NVKFSSKDFTL
+6006 
-6017 ADRTTVRGGSTAE
+6017 
-6030 IDASGEVAF
+6030 
-6039 TGDVLVTAD
+6039 
-6048 DSVGIGAASGGITF
+6048 
-6062 TGAVTVGDETKSENK
+6062 
-6077 AKVTLHAAGSILQQ
+6077 
-6091 EVSGN
+6091 
-6096 AGVRGSSLEAQS
+6096 
-6108 SGGFVKLDAREGGTS
+6108 
-6123 GEGGNAFTKAE
+6123 
-6134 IESAGDVVFG
+6134 
-6144 STGRTTELAVN
+6144 
-6155 ASKNG
+6155 
-6160 AVSGDLR
+6160 
-6167 VQGERGAVIFTN
+6167 
-6179 GVSAS
+6179 
-6184 GEVAVNAAA
+6184 
-6193 VHGSDLSADGRLAI
+6193 
-6207 VTALEKNAPKGAPQ
+6207 
-6221 GIVFSGGLSGSIVT
+6221 
-6235 VYAGSGDVVIEG
+6235 
-6247 PVRSTLGEV
+6247 
-6256 DVYRLDQ
+6256 
-6263 TERGVVRV
+6263 
-6271 GEADSAHTL
+6271 
-6280 VVFNARGDVVA
+6280 
-6291 GPMHSADTLYAFAGW
+6291 
-6306 EGRVYGRSG
+6306 
-6315 FTSDVHK
+6315 
-6322 AGAVEHAEPI
+6322 
-6332 GLVPDLSEWL
+6332 
-6342 NLDAAELDPSAL
+6342 
-6354 PRLSFTARNLEYA
+6354 
-6367 DTDRIGP
+6367 
-6374 WRFLLEDLTTPL
+6374 
-6386 GSWLFL
+6386 
-6392 RLRPDAA
+6392 
-6399 EDDQAD
+6399 
-6405 EALLEGFPARKDG
+6405 
-6418 VIRDLREPTKEDFGW
+6418 
-6433 IMTSL
+6433 

>member
-31 VRSTVQKGLSTLLL
+31 VRSTVQKGLSALLL

-51 SVSAAGVVSGWGS
+51 SVSAAGVVSGWDS
-64 TTVTADQAN
+64 TTVTADQAG

-89 GINKFREFTV
+89 GINKFSQFTV

-109 GTSQQLLNLV
+109 GSGQQLLNLV

-181 DQPRTFNDA
+181 DQPTTFNDA

-226 SVQITSGARLTTGV
+226 SVQITSGASLTTGV
-240 TNFQDLVNIRGADGQ
+240 ANFQDLVNIRGADGQ
-255 VTTSANLEKE
+255 VTTSANLEKD

-288 ADAETQTP
+288 ADAETQAP

-315 EEGAVVKAAGD
+315 EEGAVVKAAGN

-335 GAVNLLADDP
+335 GAVNPLAGAP

-365 GTVRAEGKL
+365 GTVHAEGNL

-426 AEVTGVKG
+426 AEVTGVQG

-446 VGDQSGFKN
+446 VGNQSGFKN

-462 EEIPVVSA
+462 ESIPVVSA

-524 DLDAGTTVSVAD
+524 DLDAGTNVSVAD
-536 GASISAAGTSALGP
+536 GASIGAAGTSALGP

-586 NASAQANLG
+586 NASAQTNIGA
-595 EGFTSSGTADVR
+595 GFTTSGTADVR
-607 ATNETETLKVRAKT
+607 ATNKTETLKVRAKT

-651 FGTSAGGSATTAKF
+651 FGTSAGGSATTSKF

-681 VTIAPNVQLQST
+681 VTIEPNVKLEST

-719 EKGNVDKDKQGAL
+719 EQGNAEKDKQGAL

-738 AGDGASSL
+738 TGDGASSL

-753 GASIKTSSSG
+753 GASITTRSSG
-763 DLTLTA
+763 DLTLSS
-769 EALINKDRFEF
+769 EALINKDRFKF
-780 LKKELIDCFNA
+780 LKQELIDCFNA
-791 YAAHFS
+791 YADHFT
-797 ADAYQEELAAFTAA
+797 ADAYKDELAAFTAA
-811 KDKMVEAFDAVGQAE
+811 KYKMVEAFDAVGQAE

-831 ITQLQTAFEEFSS
+831 ITQLQTAFEEFSR
-844 TLKALMSLVGEGAGT
+844 TLKDLMSLVGEGAGT

-927 QALGLTATSRN
+927 EALGLTATSRN

-959 KGTSLGASVVYHELG
+959 KGKSLGASVVYHELG

-1033 AIDDEARIEATLD
+1033 AIDDEARIEARSD

-1092 LEMKDLDGTTSIGDY
+1092 LEMKDLDGTSSIGDY

-1131 GLTGQ
+1131 GLAGQ

-1155 LSALGSQTGS
+1155 LGALGTQTGS
-1165 TALTGAASGLAEG
+1165 SALTGAASGLAEG
-1178 GALQSAVSSGAGL
+1178 GALQGAVSSGAGL

-1208 GLETGNPSSGIASA
+1208 GLETGNPSSALSGIASA
-1222 GSVTSGIQA
+1222 GSVTSGIEA

-1247 DVKESNVLH
+1247 DVTESNVLH
-1256 IEGATADQDGM
+1256 IEGASADQNGM

-1322 TLKNVS
+1322 TIKNVS

-1372 LIKNTV
+1372 LIENTV
-1378 SADVEGLSVR
+1378 RADVEGLSVG

-1401 TGEVQVTGGT
+1401 TGEIQVTGGT

-1431 VADIDNTVASTIKG
+1431 VADIDNTVASTLKG
-1445 ANFTNVK
+1445 ANFTNAK

-1538 TGLVEED
+1538 TGFVEED
-1545 KVLNRS
+1545 ELLNRS
-1551 LLEGVQIAED
+1551 LLKGVQIAED
-1561 DSGSNYRDLSSDF
+1561 DSGENYRDLSSGF
-1574 LDGSG
+1574 MDGSG

-1732 TTLKKSTISSFKDA
+1732 TTLKNSTISSVKDA

-1773 AATISSNAALGASV
+1773 AATVSSNAALGASV

-1808 ERFDA
+1808 GHFDA

-1905 TVAADLTGLKTNNEA
+1905 TVAADLTGLKTNNKA

-1945 LALVAAASQ
+1945 LALVAAGSQ

-2021 DTSASLTDSILH
+2021 DTSAALTDSILQ

-2082 SAVKETG
+2082 SSVKETG
-2089 TGIGTLT
+2089 TGTGTLT
-2096 MKSGVDDTN
+2096 MKSGVADAN

-2117 VQTSLEDK
+2117 IQTSLEDK
-2125 RAEEKVDGIA
+2125 RAEETVDGIA

-2148 INGGGAGSAQAAG
+2148 INGGGGSAQAAG

-2225 RAAVEDSAL
+2225 RAAVENSSLTSA
-2234 ISAATTLSAEA
+2234 AATTLSAEA

-2274 SSVVTALTNSTVAGG
+2274 SSVVTALENSTVAGG
-2289 AYTQKADYLGRLT
+2289 AYTQKADYLGRIT

-2333 DGGSVVKPAGAVSI
+2333 DGGSAVKPAGAVSI

-2382 TLVLVDDAQLGDGT
+2382 TLVVVDDAQLGDGT

-2432 MAGDV
+2432 MAGNV
-2437 GTMVKNASLKG
+2437 GTMVKNAALKG

-2462 STLVSASASLGAGLA
+2462 STLVSASASLAAGLA

-2495 GDGDTG
+2495 GEGDAG
-2501 TSATLEKFKSDY
+2501 TSATLEKFKGDY
-2513 GALSKKDLTT
+2513 GALSKKELTT
-2523 GAAGGASDGE
+2523 GAAGGASEGE
-2533 VMAKTEAKS
+2533 VKAETEAKS
-2542 NLVSGTGVMSV
+2542 DLVKGTGVMSV
-2553 DSTFEGSNS
+2553 NSTFEGSNS
-2562 VTLAAKEDAKEG
+2562 VTLAAKEDAKAG

-2579 ELGLGTAGSVGIGA
+2579 ELGLGTAGAVGIGA
-2593 SVVTVDRVIGASVTM
+2593 SVVTVDRVMGASVTM
-2608 SGGGISAKTAEITA
+2608 SGGGINAKTAEITA
-2622 SVGADDSLKVH
+2622 SAGADDSLKVH

-2657 VVENQANVKGESVVI
+2657 VVENQANVKGESVHI

-2697 IAKIKDDS
+2697 IAKIKDAS

-2716 EGDVKATVDRAQRL
+2716 VGDVKATVDRAQRL
-2730 HAEATAGY
+2730 QAEATAGY

-2754 GKAQATLSNISAS
+2754 GKAQATLTNVSAS

-2772 TAVNLHPELS
+2772 TAVNLPPELS

-2795 AGVVKAT
+2795 AGVVQAT

-2849 GGAVVAGLN
+2849 GGAAVAGLN

-2872 SVDGTAFRAAEGK
+2872 SVDGTAFRAAEEK

-2931 TLKGSASTLGSLDA
+2931 TLKGSATTLGSLDA

-2967 DANDAVHTTHKD
+2967 DGNDAVRTTHED
-2979 TSSAALT
+2979 ISSAALT

-3024 VGTNTMKG
+3024 VGTNTMEG

-3077 AGGGIKFAN
+3077 AGGGIKFTN
-3086 TVERSADVSVGKK
+3086 TVERSADVSVGKN

-3126 AGAFNAVGAT
+3126 AGAFNALGAT

-3149 ASGAVLRTQSTEG
+3149 ESGAVLRTQSTEG
-3162 VVALAATGEDVLEHE
+3162 VVALAATGEDQLEHE
-3177 ALTRIEGSALANAD
+3177 ALTRIEGSALANAN
-3191 SKTNVTVERTNTVS
+3191 SNAKVTVERTNTVS
-3205 LESGAEIRSG
+3205 LKSGAEIRSG

-3318 VEETGRISVTGSI
+3318 VEETGRINVTGSI

-3351 SDAEIAGSQSQPT
+3351 SDAEIAGSQNKPT

-3410 ATKEA
+3410 ATTEA

-3436 EWVTLKFEKDG
+3436 EWVTLEFTEDG
-3447 QEFTQRT
+3447 KTVTQRT

-3499 RIKNESN
+3499 WIKNESN

-3551 DPVIRIESEAQ
+3551 DPVISIESEAQ
-3562 TGSYTVKHE
+3562 TGSYTVKYKE
-3571 KDESGK
+3571 DEPGN
-3577 PFEETVTPS
+3577 PLTVTPS

-3596 NNAGDVSISAKDG
+3596 NNAGDVSTWAKDG

-3647 GNAWQTE
+3647 GNAWQNE

-3667 KDPSKTFVSSNAQA
+3667 KDPSTTSVSSNAQA

-3691 AIIISGDLINLNGTI
+3691 AIIISGDLINLNGTV

-3742 DVKSSAYRLQA
+3742 DVKSSAYQLQA
-3753 EEAVKTD
+3753 EKAVETN

-3810 SADVRFNAGDHD
+3810 SADVRFNAGNHD

-3844 SDSTKGTGAKVTRWQ
+3844 SDSKKDGTGAKVTRWQ

-3873 AIGNETVRNGIQ
+3873 AIGEKTVRNGIQ

-3897 TEGMVSGSTETQYY
+3897 TEGTVSGSTETQYY
-3911 EYMAKWWGEAA
+3911 EYMAKWWGGAD
-3922 DKLQDA
+3922 DKLKDA
-3928 FETEKKTITKSGN
+3928 FETEKTTVTKSGD

-3953 RPNKGSGQD
+3953 RPNKGGDQD
-3962 DNFYAWMDVLDQ
+3962 ANFYAWMDVLAQ
-3974 TDTGYQVTT
+3974 TDTGYQVTK

-4052 IRLNAGGDIRA
+4052 ISLNAGGDIRA

-4103 ATAANIHIDGT
+4103 AEAANIHIDGT
-4114 NLGAGRNVSSDG
+4114 NLGAGRSVSSDG

-4139 DLQAAEAQG
+4139 DLQAAKAQG

-4159 VKVKDLRQLEA
+4159 VKVNDLRQLEA

-4183 VEVTASAGDLGLG
+4183 VEVTASTGDLGLG
-4196 LIESKLGDVV
+4196 LIESKSGDVV
-4206 LTVQNGS
+4206 LTVENGS

-4233 AWERAGLINADGSS
+4233 AWKRAGLINADGSS
-4247 TGDTLWQADVE
+4247 TGDKLWEADVE

-4263 ITQAYARMESYQ
+4263 ITQAYARMESYK

-4285 DAQNQDYTALQAIY
+4285 DAQEQDYTDLQAIY
-4299 GGFESAEAAV
+4299 GEFASAEAAV
-4309 SAMEKDENSS
+4309 SAMEQDENSS

-4389 EDETKRLT
+4389 EDETKRLA

-4440 IFLESPEGSGLAVK
+4440 IFLESPEDSGLAVK

-4532 MTLYSLAGDKDVSLK
+4532 MTLYSLAGDQDVSLK

-4572 QGQTLNFEVL
+4572 QGQTLNFEVR

-4596 ASTVNFS
+4596 SSTVNFS

-4647 SVELDAVKQ
+4647 SVELDALKQ

-4667 ENKDLAVT
+4667 EHKDLAVT

-4704 KFTGGVVEASGDAS
+4704 KFTGGVVEAAGDAS

-4728 GKLSAGGRIEVGATG
+4728 GNLSAGGRIEIGATG

-4780 DVNIS
+4780 DVKIS
-4785 SEGTLD
+4785 SEETLD
-4791 LANATVQS
+4791 LANATVKS
-4799 TAGKVELNGLAGVVA
+4799 TAGKVELDGLAGIVA
-4814 KDATLLAA
+4814 KEATLLAA
-4822 EAVTVTA
+4822 KEVTVTA
-4829 NENVEVS
+4829 KENVEVS

-4847 TAAKSLTG
+4847 TAAKNLTG
-4855 TELKSKITGA
+4855 TELKGKITGA
-4865 AAFTAGENLVLD
+4865 AELTAGENLVLD
-4877 SADLSGGTVSAVA
+4877 SADLSGGTVNAVA

-4896 LGAAINATEGTLTL
+4896 HGAALNATEGTLTL
-4910 TAEAADIDASSATLT
+4910 TAEADDIDASSAKLT
-4925 AKDEVKLTANQS
+4925 AKDELTLTAQQS
-4937 ITAEDASVEAAS
+4937 ITATEASVEAAS
-4949 LAMTANTGSVKA
+4949 LAMTAETGSVEA
-4961 SGFTATVADKAS
+4961 SGFTATV
-4973 VEADDS
+4973 
-4979 VTLDGSKIGAGALT
+4979 T
-4993 ATAKTGD
+4993 
-5000 LSVKEADIKATTGGI
+5000 
-5015 TLTAEAAD
+5015 
-5023 IDASSATLTA
+5023 
-5033 KDEVKLTAKQSIT
+5033 
-5046 ATEASVEADS
+5046 
-5056 LTMTANTGS
+5056 
-5065 VEATGFTATVAGQA
+5065 GQA
-5079 LVEAGDSVTLDGSK
+5079 SVEAGDSVTLDGSK
-5093 LGLGALTAS
+5093 LGAGALTAS

-5140 LAMTAETGSVE
+5140 FAMTAETGSVE
-5151 ASGLTATVADQ
+5151 ASG
-5162 ASVVAGD
+5162 
-5169 TVVLDNA
+5169 
-5176 ELTAGALT
+5176 
-5184 ATASLGDLSVKDA
+5184 
-5197 VITATKGGITLTAEA
+5197 
-5212 ADIDASSAKL
+5212 
-5222 TAEGEVKLTAQNSI
+5222 
-5236 TATDASVESASL
+5236 
-5248 AMTANTGSVEA
+5248 
-5259 TGFTATVA
+5259 FTA
-5267 DQASVVAGDTVVLD
+5267 
-5281 NAELTAGA
+5281 
-5289 LTATANLGDLSMTS
+5289 
-5303 AELDISGAAKLTA
+5303 
-5316 QDTITATDANVTSN
+5316 
-5330 SLTMTAN
+5330 
-5337 TGSVEASGLT
+5337 
-5347 ATVADQASV
+5347 
-5356 VAGDTVVLDNAELT
+5356 
-5370 AGALTATANLGDL
+5370 
-5383 SMMSAELDIS
+5383 
-5393 DAAELT
+5393 
-5399 AKQSITA
+5399 
-5406 TDANLTSN
+5406 
-5414 SLTMTAVTGKLDGS
+5414 
-5428 RLTTTVTGQ
+5428 
-5437 TSVQAGDSVT
+5437 
-5447 LDNAELTAGA
+5447 
-5457 LTATANLGDLS
+5457 
-5468 LKSAELDISGAAKLT
+5468 
-5483 AQDTITATD
+5483 
-5492 ANVTSDSLTMTAKT
+5492 
-5506 GKLDGSRLTTTVTGQ
+5506 TVTGQ

-5535 KLGAGALTATAN
+5535 KLGLGALTASAKS
-5547 LGDLSLKSAELDISG
+5547 GDLSLKSAEIEVSG
-5562 AAKLTAQDT
+5562 AAELTAQQS
-5571 ITATDANVTS
+5571 ITAVDAKVTS
-5581 NSLTMTAKTG
+5581 DSLTMTAEMGKLDG
-5591 SVEASRLTATVADQA
+5591 SRLTATVADQA
-5606 SIVAGNSVTLDGSKL
+5606 SIEAGNSVKLDGSKL
-5621 GAGALTATA
+5621 GLGAFTATA
-5630 TTGDLSVKNT
+5630 NSGDLSVKAA
-5640 EIKAAKG
+5640 EINATKG
-5647 GITLTAEASDIDA
+5647 GVTLTAKAVDIDA
-5660 SGVNLS
+5660 SGVNLT
-5666 AVGAATL
+5666 AVGPAKL
-5673 TAGQDLKL
+5673 TAGQNLKL
-5681 APSGD
+5681 TPSGD
-5686 AVARVTAKS
+5686 AVASVTAKS
-5695 LSATASGALDASRL
+5695 LSATAGGALDASRL
-5709 EVKVEEASAFQSN
+5709 QVKVNEASAFRSN

-5740 GDAGVEGARITV
+5740 GDAGVEGSRITV

-5759 NEGNRDDYEGVV
+5759 NEGDRGDYEGVV
-5771 TFKSSKGPIT
+5771 TIKSSKGPIT

-5797 SEGNLNVET
+5797 SEGDLNVET
-5806 ARFEIQDGG
+5806 AGFKIQDGG

-5821 GGDLTLAG
+5821 GGNLTLAG
-5829 AIGLKGDFLEMEA
+5829 ATGLKGDFLEMEA

-5960 RDLTVEADH
+5960 KDLTVEANH

-5978 SVLASGSALSISVK
+5978 SVFAAGSALSISVK
-5992 EDLHVEEGVQASGQ
+5992 EDLHVEEGVQVSGK

-6077 AKVTLHAAGSILQQ
+6077 AKVTLHAAGSILQR

-6193 VHGSDLSADGRLAI
+6193 VQGSDLSADGRLAI

-6221 GIVFSGGLSGSIVT
+6221 GVVFSGGLSGSIVT

-6418 VIRDLREPTKEDFGW
+6418 VIRDLRESTKEDFGW

>member
-1 MNAIFKVLWNKAR
+1 M
-14 GQFVAT
+14 
-20 DETKTAFGKGK
+20 
-31 VRSTVQKGLSTLLL
+31 
-45 SALAAG
+45 
-51 SVSAAGVVSGWGS
+51 
-64 TTVTADQAN
+64 
-73 KVLNVTTSKY
+73 
-83 VNDGKT
+83 
-89 GINKFREFTV
+89 
-99 NADQIANLQF
+99 
-109 GTSQQLLNLV
+109 
-119 NAKIEIDGVVNAV
+119 
-132 KNNKIGGDLYF
+132 
-143 VSPVGMVVG
+143 
-152 TTGVINA
+152 
-159 GSLTTTI
+159 
-166 TTQDQFNTWSNLANG
+166 
-181 DQPRTFNDA
+181 
-190 FLQNLRTG
+190 
-198 DGVPINPAG
+198 
-207 VITVKGSINA
+207 
-217 GNSLALLAG
+217 
-226 SVQITSGARLTTGV
+226 
-240 TNFQDLVNIRGADGQ
+240 
-255 VTTSANLEKE
+255 
-265 LAFETDPD
+265 
-273 TGDVLLFARAAGDLA
+273 
-288 ADAETQTP
+288 
-296 ESGEKT
+296 
-302 DGKGTAVA
+302 
-310 ASVVV
+310 
-315 EEGAVVKAAGD
+315 
-326 LTAKAYAGN
+326 
-335 GAVNLLADDP
+335 
-345 ILFKSSDGEGRDV
+345 
-358 SASVELL
+358 
-365 GTVRAEGKL
+365 
-374 TAEARAFNIVD
+374 
-385 HSTSFIGKALETIQ
+385 
-399 SGFVPIDTGTIEYV
+399 
-413 DMSADARVTVGEK
+413 
-426 AEVTGVKG
+426 
-434 LTLESEAHSDLK
+434 
-446 VGDQSGFKN
+446 
-455 FLNWGKA
+455 
-462 EEIPVVSA
+462 
-470 AAMRVKNTSAVEIKG
+470 
-485 ALATD
+485 
-490 GELKLAAAGDLK
+490 
-502 VDASVKAATSATKA
+502 
-516 PQASFIYA
+516 
-524 DLDAGTTVSVAD
+524 
-536 GASISAAGTSALGP
+536 
-550 SKVTVEAKQTN
+550 
-561 RVETDAETN
+561 
-570 TPPTGNIA
+570 
-578 LAVNITKF
+578 
-586 NASAQANLG
+586 
-595 EGFTSSGTADVR
+595 
-607 ATNETETLKVRAKT
+607 
-621 TVGDYG
+621 
-627 IQMKIMDFGS
+627 
-637 NLAFGKVADSLAGV
+637 
-651 FGTSAGGSATTAKF
+651 
-665 QLGGAAA
+665 
-672 YVKNAQSAT
+672 
-681 VTIAPNVQLQST
+681 
-693 GKFTVEAKSDLA
+693 
-705 DHHYEAVTKQVIDN
+705 
-719 EKGNVDKDKQGAL
+719 
-732 AILINE
+732 
-738 AGDGASSL
+738 
-746 ASVTVGD
+746 GD
-753 GASIKTSSSG
+753 GASITTRSSG
-763 DLTLTA
+763 DLTLTSK
-769 EALINKDRFEF
+769 ALINKDRFKF
-780 LKKELIDCFNA
+780 LKQELIDCFNA
-791 YAAHFS
+791 YADHFT
-797 ADAYQEELAAFTAA
+797 ADAYKDELAAFTAA
-811 KDKMVEAFDAVGQAE
+811 KYKMVEAFDAVGQAE

-831 ITQLQTAFEEFSS
+831 ITQLQTAFEEFSR
-844 TLKALMSLVGEGAGT
+844 TLKDLMSLVGEGAGT

-927 QALGLTATSRN
+927 EALGLTATSRN

-959 KGTSLGASVVYHELG
+959 KGKSLGASVVYHELG

-1033 AIDDEARIEATLD
+1033 AIDDEARIEARSD

-1092 LEMKDLDGTTSIGDY
+1092 LEMKDLDGTSSIGDY

-1131 GLTGQ
+1131 GLAGQ
-1136 AGVSGSGS
+1136 AGVSGSGSGS

-1155 LSALGSQTGS
+1155 LGALGTQTGS
-1165 TALTGAASGLAEG
+1165 SALTGAASGLAEG
-1178 GALQSAVSSGAGL
+1178 GALQGAVSSGAGL

-1208 GLETGNPSSGIASA
+1208 GLETGNPSSALSGIASA
-1222 GSVTSGIQA
+1222 GSVTSGIEA

-1247 DVKESNVLH
+1247 DVTESNVLH
-1256 IEGATADQDGM
+1256 IEGASADQNGM

-1322 TLKNVS
+1322 TIKNVS

-1372 LIKNTV
+1372 LIENTV
-1378 SADVEGLSVR
+1378 RADVEGLSVG

-1401 TGEVQVTGGT
+1401 TGEIQVTGGT

-1431 VADIDNTVASTIKG
+1431 VADIDNTVASTLKG
-1445 ANFTNVK
+1445 ANFTNAK

-1538 TGLVEED
+1538 TGFVEED
-1545 KVLNRS
+1545 ELLNRS
-1551 LLEGVQIAED
+1551 LLKGVQIAED
-1561 DSGSNYRDLSSDF
+1561 DSGENYRDLSSGF
-1574 LDGSG
+1574 MDGSG

-1732 TTLKKSTISSFKDA
+1732 TTLKNSTISSVKDA

-1773 AATISSNAALGASV
+1773 AATVSSNAALGASV

-1808 ERFDA
+1808 GHFDA

-1905 TVAADLTGLKTNNEA
+1905 TVAADLTGLKTNNKA

-1945 LALVAAASQ
+1945 LALVAAGSQ

-2021 DTSASLTDSILH
+2021 DTSAALTDSILQ

-2082 SAVKETG
+2082 SSVKETG
-2089 TGIGTLT
+2089 TGTGTLT
-2096 MKSGVDDTN
+2096 MKSGVDDTH

-2125 RAEEKVDGIA
+2125 RTEETVDGIA
-2135 VSATSATTYKTLT
+2135 VAATSATTYKTLT

-2161 TASIVTHAGKTE
+2161 TASIVTHAGRTE
-2173 AGVSQ
+2173 AGVSS

-2225 RAAVEDSAL
+2225 RAAVENSSLTSA
-2234 ISAATTLSAEA
+2234 AATTLSAEA

-2274 SSVVTALTNSTVAGG
+2274 SSVVTALENSTVAGG
-2289 AYTQKADYLGRLT
+2289 AYTQKADYLGRIT

-2333 DGGSVVKPAGAVSI
+2333 DGGSAVKPAGAVSI

-2382 TLVLVDDAQLGDGT
+2382 TLVVVDDAQLGDGT

-2432 MAGDV
+2432 MAGNV
-2437 GTMVKNASLKG
+2437 GTMVKNAALKG

-2462 STLVSASASLGAGLA
+2462 STLVSASASLAAGLA

-2495 GDGDTG
+2495 GEGDAG
-2501 TSATLEKFKSDY
+2501 TSATLEKFKGDY
-2513 GALSKKDLTT
+2513 GALSKKELTT
-2523 GAAGGASDGE
+2523 GAAGGASEGE
-2533 VMAKTEAKS
+2533 VKAETEAKS
-2542 NLVSGTGVMSV
+2542 DLVKGTGVMSV
-2553 DSTFEGSNS
+2553 NSTFEGSNS
-2562 VTLAAKEDAKEG
+2562 VTLAAKEDAKAG

-2579 ELGLGTAGSVGIGA
+2579 ELGLGTAGAVGIGA
-2593 SVVTVDRVIGASVTM
+2593 SVVTVDRVMGASVTM
-2608 SGGGISAKTAEITA
+2608 SGGGINAKTAEITA
-2622 SVGADDSLKVH
+2622 SAGADDSLKVH

-2657 VVENQANVKGESVVI
+2657 VVENQANVKGESVHI

-2697 IAKIKDDS
+2697 IAKIKDAS

-2716 EGDVKATVDRAQRL
+2716 VGDVKATVDRAQRL
-2730 HAEATAGY
+2730 QAEATAGY

-2754 GKAQATLSNISAS
+2754 GKAQATLTNVSAS

-2795 AGVVKAT
+2795 AGVVQAT

-2849 GGAVVAGLN
+2849 GGAAVAGLN

-2872 SVDGTAFRAAEGK
+2872 SVDGTAFRAAEEK

-2931 TLKGSASTLGSLDA
+2931 TLKGSATTLGSLDA

-2967 DANDAVHTTHKD
+2967 DGNDAVRTTHED
-2979 TSSAALT
+2979 ISSAALT

-3024 VGTNTMKG
+3024 VGTNTMEG

-3077 AGGGIKFAN
+3077 AGGGIKFTN
-3086 TVERSADVSVGKK
+3086 TVERSADVSVGKN

-3126 AGAFNAVGAT
+3126 AGAFNALGAT

-3149 ASGAVLRTQSTEG
+3149 ESGAVLRTQSTEG
-3162 VVALAATGEDVLEHE
+3162 VVALAATGEDQLEHE
-3177 ALTRIEGSALANAD
+3177 ALTRIEGSALANAN
-3191 SKTNVTVERTNTVS
+3191 SNAKVTVERTNTVS
-3205 LESGAEIRSG
+3205 LKSGAEIRSG

-3318 VEETGRISVTGSI
+3318 VEETGRINVTGSI

-3351 SDAEIAGSQSQPT
+3351 SDAEIAGSQNKPT

-3410 ATKEA
+3410 ATTEA

-3436 EWVTLKFEKDG
+3436 EWVTLEFTEDG
-3447 QEFTQRT
+3447 KTVTQRT

-3499 RIKNESN
+3499 WIKNESN

-3551 DPVIRIESEAQ
+3551 DPVISIESEAQ
-3562 TGSYTVKHE
+3562 TGSYTVKYKE
-3571 KDESGK
+3571 DEPGN
-3577 PFEETVTPS
+3577 PLTVTPS

-3596 NNAGDVSISAKDG
+3596 NNAGDVSIWAKDG

-3647 GNAWQTE
+3647 GNAWQNE

-3667 KDPSKTFVSSNAQA
+3667 KDPSTLFVSSDVQA

-3691 AIIISGDLINLNGTI
+3691 AIIISGDLINLNGTV

-3721 LEAKISEIREA
+3721 LEQKISEIREA

-3810 SADVRFNAGDHD
+3810 SADVRFNAGNHD

-3897 TEGMVSGSTETQYY
+3897 TEGMVSSTTERKYS
-3911 EYMAKWWGEAA
+3911 EYMAKWWGAA
-3922 DKLQDA
+3922 DDKLKEA
-3928 FETEKKTITKSGN
+3928 FAVEGETIEKSGD
-3941 LYQGATITDQLT
+3941 LYQGATITDKLT
-3953 RPNKGSGQD
+3953 RPNKGIGQD
-3962 DNFYAWMDVLDQ
+3962 ANFYAWMDVIDK
-3974 TDTGYQVTT
+3974 TDTGYQVTK

-4052 IRLNAGGDIRA
+4052 ISLNAGGNIRA
-4063 ESAGASLNGAD
+4063 ESAGASLNGAN

-4094 GGSGELKLG
+4094 GGSGALKLG
-4103 ATAANIHIDGT
+4103 AEAANIRIDGT
-4114 NLGAGRNVSSDG
+4114 NLGAGRTVSSDG

-4139 DLQAAEAQG
+4139 DLQAAKAQG
-4148 KDVTLSSVEGG
+4148 KDVTLSSAEGG
-4159 VKVKDLRQLEA
+4159 VKVNDLRQLEA

-4183 VEVTASAGDLGLG
+4183 VEVTASTGDLGLG

-4206 LTVQNGS
+4206 LTVENGS

-4233 AWERAGLINADGSS
+4233 AWKRAGLINADGSS

-4275 AFKEKGGELT
+4275 AFIKKGGKLT
-4285 DAQNQDYTALQAIY
+4285 QAQEQDYTDLQAIY
-4299 GGFESAEAAV
+4299 GQFASAEAAV
-4309 SAMEKDENSS
+4309 SAMEQDETSS
-4319 LGKLVASRENYGWTE
+4319 LGKLIASRENYGWTE

-4361 RGKNVEINA
+4361 RGVNVEINA

-4500 LKIHSDPAKWA
+4500 LKIHSDPTKWA

-4572 QGQTLNFEVL
+4572 QGQTLNFEVR

-4596 ASTVNFS
+4596 DSTVNFS

-4667 ENKDLAVT
+4667 EHKDLAVT

-4687 TVRSKGGVKLDA
+4687 TVRSEGGVKLDA

-4704 KFTGGVVEASGDAS
+4704 KFTGGVVEAAGDAS
-4718 LLGKSVTATQ
+4718 LLGKSVTATR
-4728 GKLSAGGRIEVGATG
+4728 GNLRAGGRIEVGATG
-4743 GGIDAAGLQTQAGA
+4743 GGINAAGLQTQAGA

-4774 SIEAAG
+4774 SIEAAH
-4780 DVNIS
+4780 DVKIS
-4785 SEGTLD
+4785 SEETLD

-4799 TAGKVELNGLAGVVA
+4799 TAGKVELDGLAGIVA

-4822 EAVTVTA
+4822 KEVTVEA
-4829 NENVEVS
+4829 NENIEVS
-4836 NSTVEAASLAI
+4836 NSTVKAASLAI
-4847 TAAKSLTG
+4847 TAAQNLTG
-4855 TELKSKITGA
+4855 TGLEGTITGA
-4865 AAFTAGENLVLD
+4865 AELTAGENLVLD

-4896 LGAAINATEGTLTL
+4896 RGAALNATKGTLTL
-4910 TAEAADIDASSATLT
+4910 KAEAADIDAS
-4925 AKDEVKLTANQS
+4925 
-4937 ITAEDASVEAAS
+4937 
-4949 LAMTANTGSVKA
+4949 G
-4961 SGFTATVADKAS
+4961 
-4973 VEADDS
+4973 
-4979 VTLDGSKIGAGALT
+4979 
-4993 ATAKTGD
+4993 
-5000 LSVKEADIKATTGGI
+5000 
-5015 TLTAEAAD
+5015 
-5023 IDASSATLTA
+5023 ATLTA

-5056 LTMTANTGS
+5056 LTMTADTGSVGATGFTATVADQVSVVAGDTVVLDNAELAAGALTATASLGDLSVKDAVITATKDGVTLTAEAADIDASSAKLTVKDELTLTAQQSITATDANVTSNSLTMTANTGS
-5065 VEATGFTATVAGQA
+5065 VEASRLTATVADQASVEAGNSVTLDSSKLGLGALTASAKSSDLSLTSAEIEVSGAAELTAQDTITATDANVTSDSLTMTAETGSVEASDFMATVAGQA

-5107 LSLKSAEVD
+5107 LSLKSAEIEV
-5116 ISGAAELT
+5116 SGAAKLT
-5124 AKQSITATEAS
+5124 AQDSITATDANVTS
-5135 VEAAS
+5135 NS
-5140 LAMTAETGSVE
+5140 LTMTAETGSVE
-5151 ASGLTATVADQ
+5151 ASRLITIVADQ
-5162 ASVVAGD
+5162 ALVEAGD
-5169 TVVLDNA
+5169 SVTLDNA

-5184 ATASLGDLSVKDA
+5184 ATAKKGNLSVKDA
-5197 VITATKGGITLTAEA
+5197 EVTTKTGGVTLTAEA
-5212 ADIDASSAKL
+5212 ADINASNTKL

-5236 TATDASVESASL
+5236 TATDASVEADSL
-5248 AMTANTGSVEA
+5248 TMTAETGSVEA
-5259 TGFTATVA
+5259 TGFTATVTG
-5267 DQASVVAGDTVVLD
+5267 QASVVAGDSVMLD
-5281 NAELTAGA
+5281 NAELTAG
-5289 LTATANLGDLSMTS
+5289 S
-5303 AELDISGAAKLTA
+5303 
-5316 QDTITATDANVTSN
+5316 
-5330 SLTMTAN
+5330 
-5337 TGSVEASGLT
+5337 
-5347 ATVADQASV
+5347 
-5356 VAGDTVVLDNAELT
+5356 
-5370 AGALTATANLGDL
+5370 
-5383 SMMSAELDIS
+5383 
-5393 DAAELT
+5393 
-5399 AKQSITA
+5399 
-5406 TDANLTSN
+5406 
-5414 SLTMTAVTGKLDGS
+5414 
-5428 RLTTTVTGQ
+5428 
-5437 TSVQAGDSVT
+5437 
-5447 LDNAELTAGA
+5447 
-5457 LTATANLGDLS
+5457 
-5468 LKSAELDISGAAKLT
+5468 
-5483 AQDTITATD
+5483 
-5492 ANVTSDSLTMTAKT
+5492 
-5506 GKLDGSRLTTTVTGQ
+5506 
-5521 ASVEAGDSVTLDGS
+5521 
-5535 KLGAGALTATAN
+5535 
-5547 LGDLSLKSAELDISG
+5547 
-5562 AAKLTAQDT
+5562 
-5571 ITATDANVTS
+5571 
-5581 NSLTMTAKTG
+5581 
-5591 SVEASRLTATVADQA
+5591 
-5606 SIVAGNSVTLDGSKL
+5606 
-5621 GAGALTATA
+5621 LTATA
-5630 TTGDLSVKNT
+5630 TTGVLSVKDA
-5640 EIKAAKG
+5640 EITTKTG
-5647 GITLTAEASDIDA
+5647 GVTLTAEAADIDA
-5660 SGVNLS
+5660 SCVNLT

-5686 AVARVTAKS
+5686 AVASVTAKS
-5695 LSATASGALDASRL
+5695 LSATAGGALDASRL
-5709 EVKVEEASAFQSN
+5709 QVAVKEASAFRSN

-5740 GDAGVEGARITV
+5740 GDAGVEGSRITV

-5759 NEGNRDDYEGVV
+5759 NEGDRGDYEGVV
-5771 TFKSSKGPIT
+5771 TFKSSKGPVT

-5797 SEGNLNVET
+5797 SEGDLNVET
-5806 ARFEIQDGG
+5806 AGFKIQDGG

-5821 GGDLTLAG
+5821 GGNLTLAG
-5829 AIGLKGDFLEMEA
+5829 ATGLKGNFLEMEA

-5960 RDLTVEADH
+5960 KDLTVEANH

-5978 SVLASGSALSISVK
+5978 SVFAAGSALSISVK

-6062 TGAVTVGDETKSENK
+6062 TGAVTVGDETKAENK
-6077 AKVTLHAAGSILQQ
+6077 AKVTLKAAGSILQR

-6193 VHGSDLSADGRLAI
+6193 VHGRDLSADGRLAI
-6207 VTALEKNAPKGAPQ
+6207 VTALEKKAPKGAPQ
-6221 GIVFSGGLSGSIVT
+6221 GVVFSGGLSGSIVT

>member
-1 MNAIFKVLWNKAR
+1 M
-14 GQFVAT
+14 
-20 DETKTAFGKGK
+20 
-31 VRSTVQKGLSTLLL
+31 
-45 SALAAG
+45 
-51 SVSAAGVVSGWGS
+51 
-64 TTVTADQAN
+64 
-73 KVLNVTTSKY
+73 
-83 VNDGKT
+83 
-89 GINKFREFTV
+89 
-99 NADQIANLQF
+99 
-109 GTSQQLLNLV
+109 
-119 NAKIEIDGVVNAV
+119 
-132 KNNKIGGDLYF
+132 
-143 VSPVGMVVG
+143 
-152 TTGVINA
+152 
-159 GSLTTTI
+159 
-166 TTQDQFNTWSNLANG
+166 
-181 DQPRTFNDA
+181 
-190 FLQNLRTG
+190 
-198 DGVPINPAG
+198 
-207 VITVKGSINA
+207 
-217 GNSLALLAG
+217 
-226 SVQITSGARLTTGV
+226 
-240 TNFQDLVNIRGADGQ
+240 
-255 VTTSANLEKE
+255 
-265 LAFETDPD
+265 
-273 TGDVLLFARAAGDLA
+273 
-288 ADAETQTP
+288 
-296 ESGEKT
+296 
-302 DGKGTAVA
+302 
-310 ASVVV
+310 
-315 EEGAVVKAAGD
+315 
-326 LTAKAYAGN
+326 
-335 GAVNLLADDP
+335 
-345 ILFKSSDGEGRDV
+345 
-358 SASVELL
+358 
-365 GTVRAEGKL
+365 
-374 TAEARAFNIVD
+374 
-385 HSTSFIGKALETIQ
+385 
-399 SGFVPIDTGTIEYV
+399 
-413 DMSADARVTVGEK
+413 
-426 AEVTGVKG
+426 
-434 LTLESEAHSDLK
+434 
-446 VGDQSGFKN
+446 
-455 FLNWGKA
+455 
-462 EEIPVVSA
+462 
-470 AAMRVKNTSAVEIKG
+470 
-485 ALATD
+485 
-490 GELKLAAAGDLK
+490 
-502 VDASVKAATSATKA
+502 
-516 PQASFIYA
+516 
-524 DLDAGTTVSVAD
+524 
-536 GASISAAGTSALGP
+536 
-550 SKVTVEAKQTN
+550 
-561 RVETDAETN
+561 
-570 TPPTGNIA
+570 
-578 LAVNITKF
+578 
-586 NASAQANLG
+586 
-595 EGFTSSGTADVR
+595 
-607 ATNETETLKVRAKT
+607 
-621 TVGDYG
+621 
-627 IQMKIMDFGS
+627 
-637 NLAFGKVADSLAGV
+637 
-651 FGTSAGGSATTAKF
+651 
-665 QLGGAAA
+665 
-672 YVKNAQSAT
+672 
-681 VTIAPNVQLQST
+681 
-693 GKFTVEAKSDLA
+693 
-705 DHHYEAVTKQVIDN
+705 
-719 EKGNVDKDKQGAL
+719 
-732 AILINE
+732 
-738 AGDGASSL
+738 
-746 ASVTVGD
+746 GD
-753 GASIKTSSSG
+753 GASITTRSSG
-763 DLTLTA
+763 DLTLTSK
-769 EALINKDRFEF
+769 ALINKDRFKF
-780 LKKELIDCFNA
+780 LKQELIDCFNA
-791 YAAHFS
+791 YADHFT
-797 ADAYQEELAAFTAA
+797 ADAYKDELAAFTAA
-811 KDKMVEAFDAVGQAE
+811 KYKMVEAFDAVGQAE

-831 ITQLQTAFEEFSS
+831 ITQLQTAFEEFSR
-844 TLKALMSLVGEGAGT
+844 TLKDLMSLVGEGAGT

-927 QALGLTATSRN
+927 EALGLTATSRN

-959 KGTSLGASVVYHELG
+959 KGKSLGASVVYHELG

-1033 AIDDEARIEATLD
+1033 AIDDEARIEARSD

-1092 LEMKDLDGTTSIGDY
+1092 LEMKDLDGTSSIGDY

-1131 GLTGQ
+1131 GLAGQ

-1155 LSALGSQTGS
+1155 LGALGTQTGS
-1165 TALTGAASGLAEG
+1165 SALTGAASGLAEG
-1178 GALQSAVSSGAGL
+1178 GALQGAVSSGAGL

-1208 GLETGNPSSGIASA
+1208 GLETGNPSSALSGIASA
-1222 GSVTSGIQA
+1222 GSVTSGIEA

-1247 DVKESNVLH
+1247 DVTESNVLH
-1256 IEGATADQDGM
+1256 IEGASADQNGM

-1322 TLKNVS
+1322 TIKNVS

-1372 LIKNTV
+1372 LIENTV
-1378 SADVEGLSVR
+1378 RADVEGLSVG

-1401 TGEVQVTGGT
+1401 TGEIQVTGGT

-1431 VADIDNTVASTIKG
+1431 VADIDNTVASTLKG
-1445 ANFTNVK
+1445 ANFTNAK

-1538 TGLVEED
+1538 TGFVEED
-1545 KVLNRS
+1545 ELLNRS
-1551 LLEGVQIAED
+1551 LLKGVQIAED
-1561 DSGSNYRDLSSDF
+1561 DSGENYRDLSSGF
-1574 LDGSG
+1574 MDGSG

-1732 TTLKKSTISSFKDA
+1732 TTLKNSTISSVKDA

-1773 AATISSNAALGASV
+1773 AATVSSNAALGASV

-1808 ERFDA
+1808 GHFDA

-1905 TVAADLTGLKTNNEA
+1905 TVAADLTGLKTNNKA

-1945 LALVAAASQ
+1945 LALVAAGSQ

-2021 DTSASLTDSILH
+2021 DTSAALTDSILQ

-2082 SAVKETG
+2082 SSVKETG
-2089 TGIGTLT
+2089 TGTGTLT
-2096 MKSGVDDTN
+2096 MKSGVDDTH

-2125 RAEEKVDGIA
+2125 RTEETVDGIA
-2135 VSATSATTYKTLT
+2135 VAATSATTYKTLT

-2161 TASIVTHAGKTE
+2161 TASIVTHAGRTE
-2173 AGVSQ
+2173 AGVSS

-2225 RAAVEDSAL
+2225 RAAVENSSLTSA
-2234 ISAATTLSAEA
+2234 AATTLSAEA

-2274 SSVVTALTNSTVAGG
+2274 SSVVTALENSTVAGG
-2289 AYTQKADYLGRLT
+2289 AYTQKADYLGRIT

-2333 DGGSVVKPAGAVSI
+2333 DGGSAVKPAGAVSI

-2382 TLVLVDDAQLGDGT
+2382 TLVVVDDAQLGDGT

-2432 MAGDV
+2432 MAGNV
-2437 GTMVKNASLKG
+2437 GTMVKNAALKG

-2462 STLVSASASLGAGLA
+2462 STLVSASASLAAGLA

-2495 GDGDTG
+2495 GEGDAG
-2501 TSATLEKFKSDY
+2501 TSATLEKFKGDY
-2513 GALSKKDLTT
+2513 GALSKKELTT
-2523 GAAGGASDGE
+2523 GAAGGASEGE
-2533 VMAKTEAKS
+2533 VKAETEAKS
-2542 NLVSGTGVMSV
+2542 DLVKGTGVMSV
-2553 DSTFEGSNS
+2553 NSTFEGSNS
-2562 VTLAAKEDAKEG
+2562 VTLAAKEDAKAG

-2579 ELGLGTAGSVGIGA
+2579 ELGLGTAGAVGIGA
-2593 SVVTVDRVIGASVTM
+2593 SVVTVDRVMGASVTM
-2608 SGGGISAKTAEITA
+2608 SGGGINAKTAEITA
-2622 SVGADDSLKVH
+2622 SAGADDSLKVH

-2657 VVENQANVKGESVVI
+2657 VVENQANVKGESVHI

-2682 DAFGVAAGAVAVGAQ
+2682 DAFGVAAGAVAIGAQ
-2697 IAKIKDDS
+2697 IAKIKDAS

-2716 EGDVKATVDRAQRL
+2716 VGDVKATVDRAQRL
-2730 HAEATAGY
+2730 QAEATAGY

-2754 GKAQATLSNISAS
+2754 GKAQATLTNVSAS

-2795 AGVVKAT
+2795 AGVVQAT

-2849 GGAVVAGLN
+2849 GGAAVAGLN

-2872 SVDGTAFRAAEGK
+2872 SVDGTAFRAAEEK

-2931 TLKGSASTLGSLDA
+2931 TLKGSATTLGSLDA

-2967 DANDAVHTTHKD
+2967 DGNDAVRTTHED
-2979 TSSAALT
+2979 ISSAALT

-3024 VGTNTMKG
+3024 VGTNTMEG

-3077 AGGGIKFAN
+3077 AGGGIKFTN
-3086 TVERSADVSVGKK
+3086 TVERSADVSVGKN

-3126 AGAFNAVGAT
+3126 AGAFNALGAT

-3149 ASGAVLRTQSTEG
+3149 ESGAVLRTQSTEG
-3162 VVALAATGEDVLEHE
+3162 VVALAATGEDQLEHE
-3177 ALTRIEGSALANAD
+3177 ALTRIEGSALANAN
-3191 SKTNVTVERTNTVS
+3191 SNAKVTVERTNTVS
-3205 LESGAEIRSG
+3205 LKSGAEIRSG

-3318 VEETGRISVTGSI
+3318 VEETGRINVTGSI

-3351 SDAEIAGSQSQPT
+3351 SDAEIAGSQNKPT

-3410 ATKEA
+3410 ATTEA

-3436 EWVTLKFEKDG
+3436 EWVTLEFTEDG
-3447 QEFTQRT
+3447 KTVTQRT

-3499 RIKNESN
+3499 WIKNESN

-3551 DPVIRIESEAQ
+3551 DPVISIESEAQ
-3562 TGSYTVKHE
+3562 TGSYTVKYKE
-3571 KDESGK
+3571 DEPGN
-3577 PFEETVTPS
+3577 PLTVTPS

-3596 NNAGDVSISAKDG
+3596 NNAGDVSIWAKDG

-3647 GNAWQTE
+3647 GNAWQNE

-3667 KDPSKTFVSSNAQA
+3667 KDPSTLFVSSDVQA

-3691 AIIISGDLINLNGTI
+3691 AIIISGDLINLNGTV

-3721 LEAKISEIREA
+3721 LEQKISEIREA

-3810 SADVRFNAGDHD
+3810 SADVRFNAGNHD

-3897 TEGMVSGSTETQYY
+3897 TEGMVSSTTERKYS
-3911 EYMAKWWGEAA
+3911 EYMAKWWGAA
-3922 DKLQDA
+3922 DDKLKEA
-3928 FETEKKTITKSGN
+3928 FAVEGETIEKSGD
-3941 LYQGATITDQLT
+3941 LYQGATITDKLT
-3953 RPNKGSGQD
+3953 RPNKGIGQD
-3962 DNFYAWMDVLDQ
+3962 ANFYAWMDVIDK
-3974 TDTGYQVTT
+3974 TDTGYQVTK

-4052 IRLNAGGDIRA
+4052 ISLNAGGNIRA
-4063 ESAGASLNGAD
+4063 ESAGASLNGAN

-4094 GGSGELKLG
+4094 GGSGALKLG
-4103 ATAANIHIDGT
+4103 AEAANIRIDGT
-4114 NLGAGRNVSSDG
+4114 NLGAGRTVSSDG

-4139 DLQAAEAQG
+4139 DLQAAKAQG
-4148 KDVTLSSVEGG
+4148 KDVTLSSAEGG
-4159 VKVKDLRQLEA
+4159 VKVNDLRQLEA

-4183 VEVTASAGDLGLG
+4183 VEVTASTGDLGLG

-4206 LTVQNGS
+4206 LTVENGS

-4233 AWERAGLINADGSS
+4233 AWKRAGLINADGSS

-4275 AFKEKGGELT
+4275 AFIKKGGKLT
-4285 DAQNQDYTALQAIY
+4285 QAQEQDYTDLQAIY
-4299 GGFESAEAAV
+4299 GQFASAEAAV
-4309 SAMEKDENSS
+4309 SAMEQDETSS
-4319 LGKLVASRENYGWTE
+4319 LGKLIASRENYGWTE

-4361 RGKNVEINA
+4361 RGVNVEINA

-4500 LKIHSDPAKWA
+4500 LKIHSDPTKWA

-4572 QGQTLNFEVL
+4572 QGQTLNFEVR

-4596 ASTVNFS
+4596 DSTVNFS

-4667 ENKDLAVT
+4667 EHKDLAVT

-4687 TVRSKGGVKLDA
+4687 TVRSEGGVKLDA

-4704 KFTGGVVEASGDAS
+4704 KFTGGVVEAAGDAS
-4718 LLGKSVTATQ
+4718 LLGKSVTATR
-4728 GKLSAGGRIEVGATG
+4728 GNLRAGGRIEVGATG
-4743 GGIDAAGLQTQAGA
+4743 GGINAAGLQTQAGA

-4774 SIEAAG
+4774 SIEAAH
-4780 DVNIS
+4780 DVKIS
-4785 SEGTLD
+4785 SEETLD

-4799 TAGKVELNGLAGVVA
+4799 TAGKVELDGLAGIVA

-4822 EAVTVTA
+4822 KEVTVEA
-4829 NENVEVS
+4829 NENIEVS
-4836 NSTVEAASLAI
+4836 NSTVKAASLAI
-4847 TAAKSLTG
+4847 TAAQNLTG
-4855 TELKSKITGA
+4855 TGLEGTITGA
-4865 AAFTAGENLVLD
+4865 AELTAGENLVLD

-4896 LGAAINATEGTLTL
+4896 RGAALNATKGTLTL
-4910 TAEAADIDASSATLT
+4910 KAEAADIDAS
-4925 AKDEVKLTANQS
+4925 
-4937 ITAEDASVEAAS
+4937 
-4949 LAMTANTGSVKA
+4949 G
-4961 SGFTATVADKAS
+4961 
-4973 VEADDS
+4973 
-4979 VTLDGSKIGAGALT
+4979 
-4993 ATAKTGD
+4993 
-5000 LSVKEADIKATTGGI
+5000 
-5015 TLTAEAAD
+5015 
-5023 IDASSATLTA
+5023 ATLTA

-5056 LTMTANTGS
+5056 LTMTADTGSVGATGFTATVADQVSVVAGDTVVLDNAELAAGALTATASLGDLSVKDAVITATKDGVTLTAEAADIDASSAKLTVKDELTLTAQQSITATDANVTSNSLTMTANTGS
-5065 VEATGFTATVAGQA
+5065 VEASRLTATVADQASVEAGNSVTLDSSKLGLGALTASAKSSDLSLTSAEIEVSGAAELTAQDTITATDANVTSDSLTMTAETGSVEASDFMATVAGQA

-5107 LSLKSAEVD
+5107 LSLKSAEIEV
-5116 ISGAAELT
+5116 SGAAKLT
-5124 AKQSITATEAS
+5124 AQDSITATDANVTS
-5135 VEAAS
+5135 NS
-5140 LAMTAETGSVE
+5140 LTMTAETGSVE
-5151 ASGLTATVADQ
+5151 ASRLITIVADQ
-5162 ASVVAGD
+5162 ALVEAGD
-5169 TVVLDNA
+5169 SVTLDNA

-5184 ATASLGDLSVKDA
+5184 ATAKKGNLSVKDA
-5197 VITATKGGITLTAEA
+5197 EVTTKTGGVTLTAEA
-5212 ADIDASSAKL
+5212 ADINASNTKL

-5236 TATDASVESASL
+5236 TATDASVEADSL
-5248 AMTANTGSVEA
+5248 TMTAETGSVEA
-5259 TGFTATVA
+5259 TGFTATVTG
-5267 DQASVVAGDTVVLD
+5267 QASVVAGDSVMLD
-5281 NAELTAGA
+5281 NAELTAG
-5289 LTATANLGDLSMTS
+5289 S
-5303 AELDISGAAKLTA
+5303 
-5316 QDTITATDANVTSN
+5316 
-5330 SLTMTAN
+5330 
-5337 TGSVEASGLT
+5337 
-5347 ATVADQASV
+5347 
-5356 VAGDTVVLDNAELT
+5356 
-5370 AGALTATANLGDL
+5370 
-5383 SMMSAELDIS
+5383 
-5393 DAAELT
+5393 
-5399 AKQSITA
+5399 
-5406 TDANLTSN
+5406 
-5414 SLTMTAVTGKLDGS
+5414 
-5428 RLTTTVTGQ
+5428 
-5437 TSVQAGDSVT
+5437 
-5447 LDNAELTAGA
+5447 
-5457 LTATANLGDLS
+5457 
-5468 LKSAELDISGAAKLT
+5468 
-5483 AQDTITATD
+5483 
-5492 ANVTSDSLTMTAKT
+5492 
-5506 GKLDGSRLTTTVTGQ
+5506 
-5521 ASVEAGDSVTLDGS
+5521 
-5535 KLGAGALTATAN
+5535 
-5547 LGDLSLKSAELDISG
+5547 
-5562 AAKLTAQDT
+5562 
-5571 ITATDANVTS
+5571 
-5581 NSLTMTAKTG
+5581 
-5591 SVEASRLTATVADQA
+5591 
-5606 SIVAGNSVTLDGSKL
+5606 
-5621 GAGALTATA
+5621 LTATA
-5630 TTGDLSVKNT
+5630 TTGVLSVKDA
-5640 EIKAAKG
+5640 EITTKTG
-5647 GITLTAEASDIDA
+5647 GVTLTAEAADIDA
-5660 SGVNLS
+5660 SCVNLT

-5686 AVARVTAKS
+5686 AVASVTAKS
-5695 LSATASGALDASRL
+5695 LSATAGGALDASRL
-5709 EVKVEEASAFQSN
+5709 QVAVKEASAFRSN

-5740 GDAGVEGARITV
+5740 GDAGVEGSRITV

-5759 NEGNRDDYEGVV
+5759 N
-5771 TFKSSKGPIT
+5771 
-5781 LTGADVKAD
+5781 
-5790 KGDFFAR
+5790 
-5797 SEGNLNVET
+5797 VET
-5806 ARFEIQDGG
+5806 AGFKIQDGG

-5821 GGDLTLAG
+5821 GGNLTLAG
-5829 AIGLKGDFLEMEA
+5829 ATGLKGNFLEMEA

-5960 RDLTVEADH
+5960 KDLTVEANH

-5978 SVLASGSALSISVK
+5978 SVFAAGSALSISVK

-6062 TGAVTVGDETKSENK
+6062 TGAVTVGDETKAENK
-6077 AKVTLHAAGSILQQ
+6077 AKVTLKAAGSILQR

-6193 VHGSDLSADGRLAI
+6193 VHGRDLSADGRLAI
-6207 VTALEKNAPKGAPQ
+6207 VTALEKKAPKGAPQ
-6221 GIVFSGGLSGSIVT
+6221 GVVFSGGLSGSIVT

>member
-1 MNAIFKVLWNKAR
+1 M
-14 GQFVAT
+14 
-20 DETKTAFGKGK
+20 
-31 VRSTVQKGLSTLLL
+31 
-45 SALAAG
+45 
-51 SVSAAGVVSGWGS
+51 
-64 TTVTADQAN
+64 
-73 KVLNVTTSKY
+73 
-83 VNDGKT
+83 
-89 GINKFREFTV
+89 
-99 NADQIANLQF
+99 
-109 GTSQQLLNLV
+109 
-119 NAKIEIDGVVNAV
+119 
-132 KNNKIGGDLYF
+132 
-143 VSPVGMVVG
+143 
-152 TTGVINA
+152 
-159 GSLTTTI
+159 
-166 TTQDQFNTWSNLANG
+166 
-181 DQPRTFNDA
+181 
-190 FLQNLRTG
+190 
-198 DGVPINPAG
+198 
-207 VITVKGSINA
+207 
-217 GNSLALLAG
+217 
-226 SVQITSGARLTTGV
+226 
-240 TNFQDLVNIRGADGQ
+240 
-255 VTTSANLEKE
+255 
-265 LAFETDPD
+265 
-273 TGDVLLFARAAGDLA
+273 
-288 ADAETQTP
+288 
-296 ESGEKT
+296 
-302 DGKGTAVA
+302 
-310 ASVVV
+310 
-315 EEGAVVKAAGD
+315 
-326 LTAKAYAGN
+326 
-335 GAVNLLADDP
+335 
-345 ILFKSSDGEGRDV
+345 
-358 SASVELL
+358 
-365 GTVRAEGKL
+365 
-374 TAEARAFNIVD
+374 
-385 HSTSFIGKALETIQ
+385 
-399 SGFVPIDTGTIEYV
+399 
-413 DMSADARVTVGEK
+413 
-426 AEVTGVKG
+426 
-434 LTLESEAHSDLK
+434 
-446 VGDQSGFKN
+446 
-455 FLNWGKA
+455 
-462 EEIPVVSA
+462 
-470 AAMRVKNTSAVEIKG
+470 
-485 ALATD
+485 
-490 GELKLAAAGDLK
+490 
-502 VDASVKAATSATKA
+502 
-516 PQASFIYA
+516 
-524 DLDAGTTVSVAD
+524 
-536 GASISAAGTSALGP
+536 
-550 SKVTVEAKQTN
+550 
-561 RVETDAETN
+561 
-570 TPPTGNIA
+570 
-578 LAVNITKF
+578 
-586 NASAQANLG
+586 
-595 EGFTSSGTADVR
+595 
-607 ATNETETLKVRAKT
+607 
-621 TVGDYG
+621 
-627 IQMKIMDFGS
+627 
-637 NLAFGKVADSLAGV
+637 
-651 FGTSAGGSATTAKF
+651 
-665 QLGGAAA
+665 
-672 YVKNAQSAT
+672 
-681 VTIAPNVQLQST
+681 
-693 GKFTVEAKSDLA
+693 
-705 DHHYEAVTKQVIDN
+705 
-719 EKGNVDKDKQGAL
+719 
-732 AILINE
+732 
-738 AGDGASSL
+738 
-746 ASVTVGD
+746 GD
-753 GASIKTSSSG
+753 GASITTRSSG
-763 DLTLTA
+763 DLTLTSK
-769 EALINKDRFEF
+769 ALINKDRFKF
-780 LKKELIDCFNA
+780 LKQELIDCFNA
-791 YAAHFS
+791 YADHFT
-797 ADAYQEELAAFTAA
+797 ADAYKDELAAFTAA
-811 KDKMVEAFDAVGQAE
+811 KYKMVEAFDAVGQAE

-831 ITQLQTAFEEFSS
+831 ITQLQTAFEEFSR
-844 TLKALMSLVGEGAGT
+844 TLKDLMSLVGEGAGT

-927 QALGLTATSRN
+927 EALGLTATSRN

-959 KGTSLGASVVYHELG
+959 KGKSLGASVVYHELG

-1033 AIDDEARIEATLD
+1033 AIDDEARIEARSD

-1092 LEMKDLDGTTSIGDY
+1092 LEMKDLDGTSSIGDY

-1131 GLTGQ
+1131 GLAGQ
-1136 AGVSGSGS
+1136 AGVSGSGSGS

-1155 LSALGSQTGS
+1155 LGALGTQTGS
-1165 TALTGAASGLAEG
+1165 SALTGAASGLAEG
-1178 GALQSAVSSGAGL
+1178 GALQGAVSSGAGL

-1208 GLETGNPSSGIASA
+1208 GLETGNPSSALSGIASA
-1222 GSVTSGIQA
+1222 GSVTSGIEA

-1247 DVKESNVLH
+1247 DVTESNVLH
-1256 IEGATADQDGM
+1256 IEGASADQNGM

-1322 TLKNVS
+1322 TIKNVS

-1372 LIKNTV
+1372 LIENTV
-1378 SADVEGLSVR
+1378 RADVEGLSVG

-1401 TGEVQVTGGT
+1401 TGEIQVTGGT

-1431 VADIDNTVASTIKG
+1431 VADIDNTVASTLKG
-1445 ANFTNVK
+1445 ANFTNAK

-1538 TGLVEED
+1538 TGFVEED
-1545 KVLNRS
+1545 ELLNRS
-1551 LLEGVQIAED
+1551 LLKGVQIAED
-1561 DSGSNYRDLSSDF
+1561 DSGENYRDLSSGF
-1574 LDGSG
+1574 MDGSG

-1588 VAATGGSSGGAGGAG
+1588 VAATGGSLGGAGGAG

-1732 TTLKKSTISSFKDA
+1732 TTLKNSTISSVKDA

-1773 AATISSNAALGASV
+1773 AATVSSNAALGASV

-1808 ERFDA
+1808 GHFDA

-1905 TVAADLTGLKTNNEA
+1905 TVAADLTGLKTNNKA

-1945 LALVAAASQ
+1945 LALVAAGSQ

-2021 DTSASLTDSILH
+2021 DTSAALTDSILQ

-2082 SAVKETG
+2082 SSVKETG
-2089 TGIGTLT
+2089 TGTGTLT
-2096 MKSGVDDTN
+2096 MKSGVDDTH

-2125 RAEEKVDGIA
+2125 RTEETVDGIA
-2135 VSATSATTYKTLT
+2135 VAATSATTYKTLT

-2161 TASIVTHAGKTE
+2161 TASIVTHAGRTE
-2173 AGVSQ
+2173 AGVSS

-2225 RAAVEDSAL
+2225 RAAVENSSLTSA
-2234 ISAATTLSAEA
+2234 AATTLSAEA

-2274 SSVVTALTNSTVAGG
+2274 SSVVTALENSTVAGG
-2289 AYTQKADYLGRLT
+2289 AYTQKADYLGRIT

-2333 DGGSVVKPAGAVSI
+2333 DGGSAVKPAGAVSI

-2382 TLVLVDDAQLGDGT
+2382 TLVVVDDAQLGDGT

-2432 MAGDV
+2432 MAGNV
-2437 GTMVKNASLKG
+2437 GTMVKNAALKG

-2462 STLVSASASLGAGLA
+2462 STLVSASASLAAGLA

-2495 GDGDTG
+2495 GEGDAG
-2501 TSATLEKFKSDY
+2501 TSATLEKFKGDY
-2513 GALSKKDLTT
+2513 GALSKKELTT
-2523 GAAGGASDGE
+2523 GAAGGASEGE
-2533 VMAKTEAKS
+2533 VKAETEAKS
-2542 NLVSGTGVMSV
+2542 DLVKGTGVMSV
-2553 DSTFEGSNS
+2553 NSTFEGSNS
-2562 VTLAAKEDAKEG
+2562 VTLAAKEDAKAG

-2579 ELGLGTAGSVGIGA
+2579 ELGLGTAGAVGIGA
-2593 SVVTVDRVIGASVTM
+2593 SVVTVDRVMGASVTM
-2608 SGGGISAKTAEITA
+2608 SGGGINAKTAEITA
-2622 SVGADDSLKVH
+2622 SAGADDSLKVH

-2657 VVENQANVKGESVVI
+2657 VVENQANVKGESVHI

-2697 IAKIKDDS
+2697 IAKIKDAS

-2716 EGDVKATVDRAQRL
+2716 VGDVKATVDRAQRL
-2730 HAEATAGY
+2730 QAEATAGY

-2754 GKAQATLSNISAS
+2754 GKAQATLTNVSAS

-2795 AGVVKAT
+2795 AGVVQAT

-2849 GGAVVAGLN
+2849 GGAAVAGLN

-2872 SVDGTAFRAAEGK
+2872 SVDGTAFRAAEEK

-2931 TLKGSASTLGSLDA
+2931 TLKGSATTLGSLDA

-2967 DANDAVHTTHKD
+2967 DGNDAVRTTHED
-2979 TSSAALT
+2979 ISSAALT

-3024 VGTNTMKG
+3024 VGTNTMEG

-3077 AGGGIKFAN
+3077 AGGGIKFTN
-3086 TVERSADVSVGKK
+3086 TVERSADVSVGKN

-3126 AGAFNAVGAT
+3126 AGAFNALGAT

-3149 ASGAVLRTQSTEG
+3149 ESGAVLRTQSTEG
-3162 VVALAATGEDVLEHE
+3162 VVALAATGEDQLEHE
-3177 ALTRIEGSALANAD
+3177 ALTRIEGSALANAN
-3191 SKTNVTVERTNTVS
+3191 SNAKVTVERTNTVS
-3205 LESGAEIRSG
+3205 LKSGAEIRSG

-3318 VEETGRISVTGSI
+3318 VEETGRINVTGSI

-3351 SDAEIAGSQSQPT
+3351 SDAEIAGSQNKPT

-3410 ATKEA
+3410 ATTEA

-3436 EWVTLKFEKDG
+3436 EWVTLEFTEDG
-3447 QEFTQRT
+3447 KTVTQRT

-3499 RIKNESN
+3499 WIKNESN

-3551 DPVIRIESEAQ
+3551 DPVISIESEAQ
-3562 TGSYTVKHE
+3562 TGSYTVKYKE
-3571 KDESGK
+3571 DEPGN
-3577 PFEETVTPS
+3577 PLTVTPS

-3596 NNAGDVSISAKDG
+3596 NNAGDVSIWAKDG

-3647 GNAWQTE
+3647 GNAWQNE

-3667 KDPSKTFVSSNAQA
+3667 KDPSTLFVSSDVQA

-3691 AIIISGDLINLNGTI
+3691 AIIISGDLINLNGTV

-3721 LEAKISEIREA
+3721 LEQKISEIREA

-3810 SADVRFNAGDHD
+3810 SADVRFNAGNHD

-3897 TEGMVSGSTETQYY
+3897 TEGMVSSTTERKYS
-3911 EYMAKWWGEAA
+3911 EYMAKWWGAA
-3922 DKLQDA
+3922 DDKLKEA
-3928 FETEKKTITKSGN
+3928 FAVEGETIEKSGD
-3941 LYQGATITDQLT
+3941 LYQGATITDKLT
-3953 RPNKGSGQD
+3953 RPNKGIGQD
-3962 DNFYAWMDVLDQ
+3962 ANFYAWMDVIDK
-3974 TDTGYQVTT
+3974 TDTGYQVTK

-4052 IRLNAGGDIRA
+4052 ISLNAGGNIRA
-4063 ESAGASLNGAD
+4063 ESAGASLNGAN

-4094 GGSGELKLG
+4094 GGSGALKLG
-4103 ATAANIHIDGT
+4103 AEAANIRIDGT
-4114 NLGAGRNVSSDG
+4114 NLGAGRTVSSDG

-4139 DLQAAEAQG
+4139 DLQAAKAQG
-4148 KDVTLSSVEGG
+4148 KDVTLSSAEGG
-4159 VKVKDLRQLEA
+4159 VKVNDLRQLEA

-4183 VEVTASAGDLGLG
+4183 VEVTASTGDLGLG

-4206 LTVQNGS
+4206 LTVENGS

-4233 AWERAGLINADGSS
+4233 AWKRAGLINADGSS

-4275 AFKEKGGELT
+4275 AFIKKGGKLT
-4285 DAQNQDYTALQAIY
+4285 QAQEQDYTDLQAIY
-4299 GGFESAEAAV
+4299 GQFASAEAAV
-4309 SAMEKDENSS
+4309 SAMEQDETSS
-4319 LGKLVASRENYGWTE
+4319 LGKLIASRENYGWTE

-4361 RGKNVEINA
+4361 RGVNVEINA

-4500 LKIHSDPAKWA
+4500 LKIHSDPTKWA

-4572 QGQTLNFEVL
+4572 QGQTLNFEVR

-4596 ASTVNFS
+4596 DSTVNFS

-4667 ENKDLAVT
+4667 EHKDLAVT

-4687 TVRSKGGVKLDA
+4687 TVRSEGGVKLDA

-4704 KFTGGVVEASGDAS
+4704 KFTGGVVEAAGDAS
-4718 LLGKSVTATQ
+4718 LLGKSVTATR
-4728 GKLSAGGRIEVGATG
+4728 GNLRAGGRIEVGATG
-4743 GGIDAAGLQTQAGA
+4743 GGINAAGLQTQAGA

-4774 SIEAAG
+4774 SIEAAH
-4780 DVNIS
+4780 DVKIS
-4785 SEGTLD
+4785 SEETLD

-4799 TAGKVELNGLAGVVA
+4799 TAGKVELDGLAGIVA

-4822 EAVTVTA
+4822 KEVTVEA
-4829 NENVEVS
+4829 NENIEVS
-4836 NSTVEAASLAI
+4836 NSTVKAASLAI
-4847 TAAKSLTG
+4847 TAAQNLTG
-4855 TELKSKITGA
+4855 TGLEGTITGA
-4865 AAFTAGENLVLD
+4865 AELTAGENLVLD

-4896 LGAAINATEGTLTL
+4896 RGAALNATKGTLTL
-4910 TAEAADIDASSATLT
+4910 KAEAADIDAS
-4925 AKDEVKLTANQS
+4925 
-4937 ITAEDASVEAAS
+4937 
-4949 LAMTANTGSVKA
+4949 G
-4961 SGFTATVADKAS
+4961 
-4973 VEADDS
+4973 
-4979 VTLDGSKIGAGALT
+4979 
-4993 ATAKTGD
+4993 
-5000 LSVKEADIKATTGGI
+5000 
-5015 TLTAEAAD
+5015 
-5023 IDASSATLTA
+5023 ATLTA

-5056 LTMTANTGS
+5056 LTMTADTGSVGATGFTATVADQVSVVAGDTVVLDNAELAAGALTATASLGDLSVKDAVITATKDGVTLTAEAADIDASSAKLTVKDELTLTAQQSITATDANVTSNSLTMTANTGS
-5065 VEATGFTATVAGQA
+5065 VEASRLTATVADQASVEAGNSVTLDSSKLGLGALTASAKSSDLSLTSAEIEVSGAAELTAQDTITATDANVTSDSLTMTAETGSVEASDFMATVAGQA

-5107 LSLKSAEVD
+5107 LSLKSAEIEV
-5116 ISGAAELT
+5116 SGAAKLT
-5124 AKQSITATEAS
+5124 AQDSITATDANVTS
-5135 VEAAS
+5135 NS
-5140 LAMTAETGSVE
+5140 LTMTAETGSVE
-5151 ASGLTATVADQ
+5151 ASRLITIVADQ
-5162 ASVVAGD
+5162 ALVEAGD
-5169 TVVLDNA
+5169 SVTLDNA

-5184 ATASLGDLSVKDA
+5184 ATAKKGNLSVKDA
-5197 VITATKGGITLTAEA
+5197 EVTTKTGGVTLTAEA
-5212 ADIDASSAKL
+5212 ADINASNTKL

-5236 TATDASVESASL
+5236 TATDASVEADSL
-5248 AMTANTGSVEA
+5248 TMTAETGSVEA
-5259 TGFTATVA
+5259 TGFTATVTG
-5267 DQASVVAGDTVVLD
+5267 QASVVAGDSVMLD
-5281 NAELTAGA
+5281 NAELTAG
-5289 LTATANLGDLSMTS
+5289 S
-5303 AELDISGAAKLTA
+5303 
-5316 QDTITATDANVTSN
+5316 
-5330 SLTMTAN
+5330 
-5337 TGSVEASGLT
+5337 
-5347 ATVADQASV
+5347 
-5356 VAGDTVVLDNAELT
+5356 
-5370 AGALTATANLGDL
+5370 
-5383 SMMSAELDIS
+5383 
-5393 DAAELT
+5393 
-5399 AKQSITA
+5399 
-5406 TDANLTSN
+5406 
-5414 SLTMTAVTGKLDGS
+5414 
-5428 RLTTTVTGQ
+5428 
-5437 TSVQAGDSVT
+5437 
-5447 LDNAELTAGA
+5447 
-5457 LTATANLGDLS
+5457 
-5468 LKSAELDISGAAKLT
+5468 
-5483 AQDTITATD
+5483 
-5492 ANVTSDSLTMTAKT
+5492 
-5506 GKLDGSRLTTTVTGQ
+5506 
-5521 ASVEAGDSVTLDGS
+5521 
-5535 KLGAGALTATAN
+5535 
-5547 LGDLSLKSAELDISG
+5547 
-5562 AAKLTAQDT
+5562 
-5571 ITATDANVTS
+5571 
-5581 NSLTMTAKTG
+5581 
-5591 SVEASRLTATVADQA
+5591 
-5606 SIVAGNSVTLDGSKL
+5606 
-5621 GAGALTATA
+5621 LTATA
-5630 TTGDLSVKNT
+5630 TTGVLSVKDA
-5640 EIKAAKG
+5640 EITTKTG
-5647 GITLTAEASDIDA
+5647 GVTLTAEAADIDA
-5660 SGVNLS
+5660 SCVNLT

-5686 AVARVTAKS
+5686 AVASVTAKS
-5695 LSATASGALDASRL
+5695 LSATAGGALDASRL
-5709 EVKVEEASAFQSN
+5709 QVAVKEASAFRSN

-5740 GDAGVEGARITV
+5740 GDAGVEGSRITV

-5759 NEGNRDDYEGVV
+5759 NEGDRGDYEGVV
-5771 TFKSSKGPIT
+5771 TFKSSKGPVT

-5797 SEGNLNVET
+5797 SEGDLNVET
-5806 ARFEIQDGG
+5806 AGFKIQDGG

-5821 GGDLTLAG
+5821 GGNLTLAG
-5829 AIGLKGDFLEMEA
+5829 ATGLKGNFLEMEA

-5960 RDLTVEADH
+5960 KDLTVEANH

-5978 SVLASGSALSISVK
+5978 SVFAAGSALSISVK

-6062 TGAVTVGDETKSENK
+6062 TGAVTVGDETKAENK
-6077 AKVTLHAAGSILQQ
+6077 AKVTLKAAGSILQR

-6193 VHGSDLSADGRLAI
+6193 VHGRDLSADGRLAI
-6207 VTALEKNAPKGAPQ
+6207 VTALEKKAPKGAPQ
-6221 GIVFSGGLSGSIVT
+6221 GVVFSGGLSGSIVT

>member
-31 VRSTVQKGLSTLLL
+31 VRSTVQKGLSALLL
-45 SALAAG
+45 SAQAAG
-51 SVSAAGVVSGWGS
+51 SVSAAGVVSGWDS
-64 TTVTADQAN
+64 TTVTADQAG

-89 GINKFREFTV
+89 GINKFSEFTV

-109 GTSQQLLNLV
+109 GGGQQLLNLV
-119 NAKIEIDGVVNAV
+119 NAQIEINGVVNAV

-181 DQPRTFNDA
+181 DQPTTFNDA

-207 VITVKGSINA
+207 VITVQGSINA

-226 SVQITSGARLTTGV
+226 SVKITSGARLTTGV
-240 TNFQDLVNIRGADGQ
+240 ANFQDLVNIRGADG
-255 VTTSANLEKE
+255 TTSANLEND
-265 LAFETDPD
+265 LAFKTDPE

-288 ADAETQTP
+288 ADGETQAP
-296 ESGEKT
+296 ASAEKT

-335 GAVNLLADDP
+335 GAVNPLSGAP

-365 GTVRAEGKL
+365 GTVRAEGNL

-385 HSTSFIGKALETIQ
+385 HSTNFIGKALETIQ
-399 SGFVPIDTGTIEYV
+399 SGFVPIDAGTIEYV

-426 AEVTGVKG
+426 AEVTGVQG

-470 AAMRVKNTSAVEIKG
+470 AAMRVENTSAVEIKG

-490 GELKLAAAGDLK
+490 GEMKLAAAGDLK

-536 GASISAAGTSALGP
+536 GASIGAADTSAPGP
-550 SKVTVEAKQTN
+550 SKVTVEAKQKN

-586 NASAQANLG
+586 NASAQTNLG
-595 EGFTSSGTADVR
+595 AGFTTSGTADVR
-607 ATNETETLKVRAKT
+607 ATNDTETLKVRAKT

-627 IQMKIMDFGS
+627 IQMKIMETVS
-637 NLAFGKVADSLAGV
+637 NLAFGKIAGSLADV
-651 FGTSAGGSATTAKF
+651 FGTSADGSATTAKF

-681 VTIAPNVQLQST
+681 VTIEPNVKLEST

-705 DHHYEAVTKQVIDN
+705 DHHYEAVTKQVINNDQ
-719 EKGNVDKDKQGAL
+719 GNAEKDKQGAL

-738 AGDGASSL
+738 AGEGASSL

-753 GASIKTSSSG
+753 GASITTSTSG
-763 DLTLTA
+763 DLTLTS
-769 EALINKDRFEF
+769 EALINKDRFKF
-780 LKKELIDCFNA
+780 LKQELIDCFDA
-791 YAAHFS
+791 YADHFS
-797 ADAYQEELAAFTAA
+797 ADAYKDELAAFTAA
-811 KDKMVEAFDAVGQAE
+811 KDKMVAAFDAVGNAE

-844 TLKALMSLVGEGAGT
+844 TLKALMSLVGEGAQTG
-859 ASDFIDFGMSVLDFL
+859 SDFIDFGMSVLDFL

-915 VEVGAGAALESA
+915 VEVGAGAALKSA
-927 QALGLTATSRN
+927 EALGLTATSRN

-1033 AIDDEARIEATLD
+1033 AIDDKARIEARSD

-1092 LEMKDLDGTTSIGDY
+1092 LEMKDLDGTSSIGDY
-1107 GAGALKAG
+1107 GAGALKAD

-1131 GLTGQ
+1131 GLAGQ

-1155 LSALGSQTGS
+1155 LGALGTQTGS

-1178 GALQSAVSSGAGL
+1178 GALQGAVSSGAGL

-1197 GDAAGADGSYS
+1197 GDAAGTDGSYS
-1208 GLETGNPSSGIASA
+1208 GLETGEPSSASSGIASA
-1222 GSVTSGIQA
+1222 GSVTSGIEA

-1247 DVKESNVLH
+1247 DVTESNVLH
-1256 IEGATADQDGM
+1256 IEGASADSDGM

-1352 VAVSTSG
+1352 VAVATSG
-1359 GPAGA
+1359 GHAGA

-1372 LIKNTV
+1372 LIENTV
-1378 SADVEGLSVR
+1378 RADVEGLSVG

-1401 TGEVQVTGGT
+1401 TGEIQVTGGT

-1431 VADIDNTVASTIKG
+1431 VADIDNTVASTLKG
-1445 ANFTNVK
+1445 ANFTNTK

-1492 TNIVNASAEDSQ
+1492 TNIVNAAVENSQ

-1521 TGDGEEAHAY
+1521 TGDDEEAHAY

-1545 KVLNRS
+1545 ELLNRS
-1551 LLEGVQIAED
+1551 LLDGVQIAED
-1561 DSGSNYRDLSSDF
+1561 DSGENYRDLSSGF
-1574 LDGSG
+1574 IDGSG

-1656 SGSVIVSDVTQT
+1656 SGSVIVSDVKQT

-1732 TTLKKSTISSFKDA
+1732 TTLKNSTISSFKDA

-1773 AATISSNAALGASV
+1773 AATVSSNAALGASV
-1787 AVNRAVGNA
+1787 AVNRDVGNA

-1808 ERFDA
+1808 GHFDA

-1858 TLLASEEKTDI
+1858 TLLASDEKTDI

-1905 TVAADLTGLKTNNEA
+1905 TVAADLTGLNTNNQEGA
-1920 NEADETIEGAG
+1920 ADETIEGAG

-1945 LALVAAASQ
+1945 LAVVAAASQ

-2021 DTSASLTDSILH
+2021 DTSAALTDSILQ

-2072 SGATTATVSG
+2072 SGATTATVRDS
-2082 SAVKETG
+2082 SVTETG
-2089 TGIGTLT
+2089 TGTGTLT
-2096 MKSGVDDTN
+2096 MKSGVDDTH

-2125 RAEEKVDGIA
+2125 RGEETVDGIA

-2148 INGGGAGSAQAAG
+2148 INGGGAGSTQAAG

-2173 AGVSQ
+2173 AGVSN
-2178 STLESAGKLAVEAG
+2178 SSLESAGKLAVEAG

-2225 RAAVEDSAL
+2225 RAAVEDSL
-2234 ISAATTLSAEA
+2234 LQSAASTTLSAEA

-2274 SSVVTALTNSTVAGG
+2274 SSVVTALTNSTVEGG
-2289 AYTQKADYLGRLT
+2289 AYTQKADYLGRIT

-2309 GAGALAGAAT
+2309 GSGALAGAAT

-2333 DGGSVVKPAGAVSI
+2333 DGKSAVKPAGAVSI

-2432 MAGDV
+2432 MAGNV
-2437 GTMVKNASLKG
+2437 GTMVKNAALKG
-2448 TDVKVEALADRKAK
+2448 TDVKVEALADRKAE
-2462 STLVSASASLGAGLA
+2462 STLVSASASLAAGLA

-2495 GDGDTG
+2495 GEGDTG
-2501 TSATLEKFKSDY
+2501 TSATLEEFKGDY

-2523 GAAGGASDGE
+2523 GAAGGASEGE
-2533 VMAKTEAKS
+2533 VTSETEAKS

-2562 VTLAAKEDAKEG
+2562 VTLAAKEDAKAG

-2579 ELGLGTAGSVGIGA
+2579 ELGLGTAGAVGIGA
-2593 SVVTVDRVIGASVTM
+2593 SVVTVERVIGASVTM
-2608 SGGGISAKTAEITA
+2608 SGGGITAKTAEITA
-2622 SVGADDSLKVH
+2622 SAGADDSLKVR

-2657 VVENQANVKGESVVI
+2657 VVENQANVKGDSVVI

-2697 IAKIKDDS
+2697 IAKINDAS
-2705 SVVVKLENSNF
+2705 SVVVKLKNSNF
-2716 EGDVKATVDRAQRL
+2716 VGDVKATVDRAQRL

-2744 AGAVTEISDS
+2744 AGAVTQISDS
-2754 GKAQATLSNISAS
+2754 GKAEARLSNISAS

-2795 AGVVKAT
+2795 AGVVQAT
-2802 AEESGEATLV
+2802 AEESGKATLV
-2812 VTGGELKSDEV
+2812 VAGGELKSDEV

-2908 AAGGILAAGSNDL
+2908 TAGGILAAGSNDL
-2921 TVVHGLESEM
+2921 TVVHGLKSEM
-2931 TLKGSASTLGSLDA
+2931 TLTGSASTLGSLDA

-3024 VGTNTMKG
+3024 VGTNTMEG

-3077 AGGGIKFAN
+3077 AGGGIKFIN

-3126 AGAFNAVGAT
+3126 AGAFNALGAT

-3149 ASGAVLRTQSTEG
+3149 ESGAVLRTQSTEG
-3162 VVALAATGEDVLEHE
+3162 VVALAATGEDQLEHE

-3191 SKTNVTVERTNTVS
+3191 SNAEVTVERTNTVS

-3244 AFLSGISADLNAKT
+3244 AFLSGISADLTAKT

-3318 VEETGRISVTGSI
+3318 VEETGRINVTGSI

-3339 DIVISGLLNPEG
+3339 DIEISGLLNPEG
-3351 SDAEIAGSQSQPT
+3351 SDAEIAGSQSKPT

-3395 ERYAELEKIL
+3395 ERYAKLETIL

-3410 ATKEA
+3410 ATSEA

-3436 EWVTLKFEKDG
+3436 EWVTLEFTEDG
-3447 QEFTQRT
+3447 KTVTQRT

-3478 KLNAAEVTGSGA
+3478 KLNASEVTGSGA
-3490 ISANAAEGV
+3490 IFANAAEGV

-3530 DESALKEAG
+3530 DESALQGAG

-3551 DPVIRIESEAQ
+3551 DPVISIESEAK
-3562 TGSYTVKHE
+3562 TGSYTVKHA
-3571 KDESGK
+3571 KDESGN

-3647 GNAWQTE
+3647 GNAWQNE
-3654 IGQISSKD
+3654 IGKISSTD
-3662 NYDSS
+3662 NYDSL
-3667 KDPSKTFVSSNAQA
+3667 KDPTTTSVSSNAQA

-3691 AIIISGDLINLNGTI
+3691 AIIISGDLINLNGTV
-3706 QSGYDTYELKINETV
+3706 QSGYDTYELKIDETV
-3721 LEAKISEIREA
+3721 LEKKISEIREA

-3810 SADVRFNAGDHD
+3810 SADVRFNAGNHD

-3837 QFTDLFW
+3837 QFTDLFYNNNN
-3844 SDSTKGTGAKVTRWQ
+3844 GTGAKVTRWQ

-3864 EYMVDHNGQ
+3864 EYMVDHNGK
-3873 AIGNETVRNGIQ
+3873 ATGKETVKNGIQ

-3897 TEGMVSGSTETQYY
+3897 TEGMVSGTTERKYY
-3911 EYMAKWWGEAA
+3911 EYMAKGWGLGDE
-3922 DKLQDA
+3922 KLKDA
-3928 FETEKKTITKSGN
+3928 FEVKGETITKSGD
-3941 LYQGATITDQLT
+3941 LYQGATITDKLT
-3953 RPNKGSGQD
+3953 RPVKGGDQD
-3962 DNFYAWMDVLDQ
+3962 ANFYAWMDVLAQ
-3974 TDTGYQVTT
+3974 TDTGYQVTK

-4026 KGSNTVDITSNRSI
+4026 KGSNTVDITSNQSI

-4052 IRLNAGGDIRA
+4052 IKLNAGGDIRA

-4103 ATAANIHIDGT
+4103 AEAANIYIDGT
-4114 NLGAGRNVSSDG
+4114 NLGAGRTVSSDG

-4139 DLQAAEAQG
+4139 DLQAAKAQG

-4183 VEVTASAGDLGLG
+4183 VEVTASTGDLGLG
-4196 LIESKLGDVV
+4196 LIESKSGDVV

-4233 AWERAGLINADGSS
+4233 AWKRAGLIDADGSS
-4247 TGDTLWQADVE
+4247 TGDTLWEADVE

-4263 ITQAYARMESYQ
+4263 ITQAYARMESYK
-4275 AFKEKGGELT
+4275 AFKEKGGKLT
-4285 DAQNQDYTALQAIY
+4285 DAQEKDYADLQAIY
-4299 GGFESAEAAV
+4299 GEFESAQAAV
-4309 SAMEKDENSS
+4309 SAMEEDGTSS
-4319 LGKLVASRENYGWTE
+4319 LGKLIASRENYGWTE

-4346 NSEGSSTTTARATNV
+4346 NSDGSSTTTARATNV

-4383 TGRLSD
+4383 TGSLSD

-4454 EIVSKTG
+4454 EIVSETG

-4487 RGGTGGIGAADAY
+4487 RGGTGGIGAAEAY

-4511 AVNAGGDIF
+4511 AVNAGDDIF
-4520 IEAVDANGALGD
+4520 IEAVDAKGALGD
-4532 MTLYSLAGDKDVSLK
+4532 MTLYSLAGDQDVSLK

-4572 QGQTLNFEVL
+4572 QGQKLNFEVR

-4596 ASTVNFS
+4596 DSTVNFS

-4613 MGESGEL
+4613 MGESGVL

-4642 AVKGD
+4642 AVMGD

-4667 ENKDLAVT
+4667 EDKDLAVT
-4675 SKEAGIELADNS
+4675 SEEAGIELADNS

-4704 KFTGGVVEASGDAS
+4704 RFTGGVVEAAGDAS
-4718 LLGKSVTATQ
+4718 LLGKSVTATR
-4728 GKLSAGGRIEVGATG
+4728 GNLSAGGRIEVGATG
-4743 GGIDAAGLQTQAGA
+4743 GGINAAGLKTQAGA

-4774 SIEAAG
+4774 SIEAAE
-4780 DVNIS
+4780 DVKIS
-4785 SEGTLD
+4785 SEETLD
-4791 LANATVQS
+4791 LANATVKS
-4799 TAGKVELNGLAGVVA
+4799 TAGKVELDGLAGVVA
-4814 KDATLLAA
+4814 QEATLSAA
-4822 EAVTVTA
+4822 DAVTVTA

-4836 NSTVEAASLAI
+4836 NSTVEAASLAM
-4847 TAAKSLTG
+4847 TTETG
-4855 TELKSKITGA
+4855 SVEASH
-4865 AAFTAGENLVLD
+4865 
-4877 SADLSGGTVSAVA
+4877 
-4890 AQGLSA
+4890 
-4896 LGAAINATEGTLTL
+4896 L
-4910 TAEAADIDASSATLT
+4910 TATVT
-4925 AKDEVKLTANQS
+4925 GQ
-4937 ITAEDASVEAAS
+4937 ASVEAG
-4949 LAMTANTGSVKA
+4949 N
-4961 SGFTATVADKAS
+4961 
-4973 VEADDS
+4973 S
-4979 VTLDGSKIGAGALT
+4979 VTLDKAVLTAGALT

-5000 LSVKEADIKATTGGI
+5000 LSVKDAEITSKTGGV

-5023 IDASSATLTA
+5023 IDASG
-5033 KDEVKLTAKQSIT
+5033 V
-5046 ATEASVEADS
+5046 
-5056 LTMTANTGS
+5056 N
-5065 VEATGFTATVAGQA
+5065 
-5079 LVEAGDSVTLDGSK
+5079 
-5093 LGLGALTAS
+5093 
-5102 AKSGD
+5102 
-5107 LSLKSAEVD
+5107 
-5116 ISGAAELT
+5116 
-5124 AKQSITATEAS
+5124 
-5135 VEAAS
+5135 
-5140 LAMTAETGSVE
+5140 
-5151 ASGLTATVADQ
+5151 
-5162 ASVVAGD
+5162 
-5169 TVVLDNA
+5169 
-5176 ELTAGALT
+5176 
-5184 ATASLGDLSVKDA
+5184 
-5197 VITATKGGITLTAEA
+5197 LTAE
-5212 ADIDASSAKL
+5212 
-5222 TAEGEVKLTAQNSI
+5222 
-5236 TATDASVESASL
+5236 
-5248 AMTANTGSVEA
+5248 
-5259 TGFTATVA
+5259 
-5267 DQASVVAGDTVVLD
+5267 
-5281 NAELTAGA
+5281 
-5289 LTATANLGDLSMTS
+5289 
-5303 AELDISGAAKLTA
+5303 GAAKLTA
-5316 QDTITATDANVTSN
+5316 
-5330 SLTMTAN
+5330 
-5337 TGSVEASGLT
+5337 
-5347 ATVADQASV
+5347 
-5356 VAGDTVVLDNAELT
+5356 
-5370 AGALTATANLGDL
+5370 
-5383 SMMSAELDIS
+5383 
-5393 DAAELT
+5393 
-5399 AKQSITA
+5399 
-5406 TDANLTSN
+5406 
-5414 SLTMTAVTGKLDGS
+5414 
-5428 RLTTTVTGQ
+5428 GQ
-5437 TSVQAGDSVT
+5437 G
-5447 LDNAELTAGA
+5447 
-5457 LTATANLGDLS
+5457 
-5468 LKSAELDISGAAKLT
+5468 
-5483 AQDTITATD
+5483 
-5492 ANVTSDSLTMTAKT
+5492 
-5506 GKLDGSRLTTTVTGQ
+5506 
-5521 ASVEAGDSVTLDGS
+5521 
-5535 KLGAGALTATAN
+5535 
-5547 LGDLSLKSAELDISG
+5547 
-5562 AAKLTAQDT
+5562 
-5571 ITATDANVTS
+5571 
-5581 NSLTMTAKTG
+5581 
-5591 SVEASRLTATVADQA
+5591 
-5606 SIVAGNSVTLDGSKL
+5606 
-5621 GAGALTATA
+5621 
-5630 TTGDLSVKNT
+5630 
-5640 EIKAAKG
+5640 
-5647 GITLTAEASDIDA
+5647 
-5660 SGVNLS
+5660 
-5666 AVGAATL
+5666 
-5673 TAGQDLKL
+5673 LKL

-5695 LSATASGALDASRL
+5695 LSATAGGALDASRL
-5709 EVKVEEASAFQSN
+5709 EVKVEEASAFRSN

-5740 GDAGVEGARITV
+5740 GDAGVEGSRITV
-5752 DVTGNGY
+5752 GVTGNGY
-5759 NEGNRDDYEGVV
+5759 NEGNRGDYEGVV
-5771 TFKSSKGPIT
+5771 TIKSSKGPVT

-5797 SEGNLNVET
+5797 SEGDLNVET
-5806 ARFEIQDGG
+5806 AGFEILDGG

-5829 AIGLKGDFLEMEA
+5829 ATGLKGDFLEMEA

-5960 RDLTVEADH
+5960 NDLTVEANH

-5978 SVLASGSALSISVK
+5978 SVLTAGSALSISVK

-6006 NVKFSSKDFTL
+6006 NVMFSSKDFTL

-6062 TGAVTVGDETKSENK
+6062 TGAVTVGDETKAENK
-6077 AKVTLHAAGSILQQ
+6077 AKVTLKAAGSILQR

-6096 AGVRGSSLEAQS
+6096 AGVRGSTLEAQS

-6193 VHGSDLSADGRLAI
+6193 VHGRDLSADGRLAI

-6221 GIVFSGGLSGSIVT
+6221 GVVFSGGLSGSIVT

-6291 GPMHSADTLYAFAGW
+6291 GPMHSPDTLYAFAGW

-6342 NLDAAELDPSAL
+6342 NLDAAELDPTAL

-6418 VIRDLREPTKEDFGW
+6418 AIRDLREPTKEDFSW

>member
-31 VRSTVQKGLSTLLL
+31 VRSTVQKGLSALLL

-51 SVSAAGVVSGWGS
+51 SVSAAGVVSGWDS
-64 TTVTADQAN
+64 TTVTADQAG

-89 GINKFREFTV
+89 GINKFSQFTV

-109 GTSQQLLNLV
+109 GSGQQLLNLV

-181 DQPRTFNDA
+181 DQPTTFNDA

-226 SVQITSGARLTTGV
+226 SVQITSGASLTTGV
-240 TNFQDLVNIRGADGQ
+240 ANFQDLVNIRGADGQ
-255 VTTSANLEKE
+255 VTTSANLEKD

-288 ADAETQTP
+288 ADAETQAP

-315 EEGAVVKAAGD
+315 EEGAVVKAAGN

-335 GAVNLLADDP
+335 GAVNPLAGAP

-365 GTVRAEGKL
+365 GTVHAEGNL

-426 AEVTGVKG
+426 AEVTGVQG

-446 VGDQSGFKN
+446 VGNQSGFKN

-462 EEIPVVSA
+462 ESIPVVSA

-502 VDASVKAATSATKA
+502 VDASVKSATSATKA

-524 DLDAGTTVSVAD
+524 DLDAGTNVSVAD
-536 GASISAAGTSALGP
+536 GASIGAAGTSALGP

-586 NASAQANLG
+586 NASAQTNIGA
-595 EGFTSSGTADVR
+595 GFTTSGTADVR
-607 ATNETETLKVRAKT
+607 ATNKTETLKVRAKT

-651 FGTSAGGSATTAKF
+651 FGTSAGGSATTSKF

-681 VTIAPNVQLQST
+681 VTIEPNVKLEST

-719 EKGNVDKDKQGAL
+719 EQGNAEKDKQGAL

-738 AGDGASSL
+738 TGDGASSL

-753 GASIKTSSSG
+753 GASITTRSSG
-763 DLTLTA
+763 DLTLTSK
-769 EALINKDRFEF
+769 ALINKDRFKF
-780 LKKELIDCFNA
+780 LKQELIDCFNA
-791 YAAHFS
+791 YADHFT
-797 ADAYQEELAAFTAA
+797 ADAYKDELAAFTAA
-811 KDKMVEAFDAVGQAE
+811 KYKMVEAFDAVGQAE

-831 ITQLQTAFEEFSS
+831 ITQLQTAFEEFSR
-844 TLKALMSLVGEGAGT
+844 TLKDLMSLVGEGAGT
-859 ASDFIDFGMSVLDFL
+859 TSDFIDFGMSVLDFL

-927 QALGLTATSRN
+927 EALGLTATSRN

-959 KGTSLGASVVYHELG
+959 KGKSLGASVVYHELG

-1033 AIDDEARIEATLD
+1033 AIDDEARIEARSD

-1092 LEMKDLDGTTSIGDY
+1092 LEMKDLDGTSSIGDY

-1131 GLTGQ
+1131 GLAGQ
-1136 AGVSGSGS
+1136 AGVSGSGSGS

-1155 LSALGSQTGS
+1155 LGALGTQTGS
-1165 TALTGAASGLAEG
+1165 SALTGAASGLAEG
-1178 GALQSAVSSGAGL
+1178 GALQGAVSSGAGL

-1208 GLETGNPSSGIASA
+1208 GLETGNPSSALSGIASA
-1222 GSVTSGIQA
+1222 GSVTSGIEA

-1247 DVKESNVLH
+1247 DVTESNVLH
-1256 IEGATADQDGM
+1256 IEGASADQNGM

-1322 TLKNVS
+1322 TIKNVS

-1372 LIKNTV
+1372 LIENTV
-1378 SADVEGLSVR
+1378 RADVEGLSVG

-1401 TGEVQVTGGT
+1401 TGEIQVTGGT

-1431 VADIDNTVASTIKG
+1431 VADIDNTVASTLKG
-1445 ANFTNVK
+1445 ANFTNAK

-1538 TGLVEED
+1538 TGFVEED
-1545 KVLNRS
+1545 ELLNRS
-1551 LLEGVQIAED
+1551 LLKGVQIAED
-1561 DSGSNYRDLSSDF
+1561 DSGENYRDLSSGF
-1574 LDGSG
+1574 MDGSG

-1732 TTLKKSTISSFKDA
+1732 TTLKNSTISSVKDA

-1773 AATISSNAALGASV
+1773 AATVSSNAALGASV

-1808 ERFDA
+1808 GHFDA

-1905 TVAADLTGLKTNNEA
+1905 TVAADLTGLKTNNKA

-1945 LALVAAASQ
+1945 LALVAAGSQ

-2021 DTSASLTDSILH
+2021 DTSAALTDSILQ

-2082 SAVKETG
+2082 SSVKETG
-2089 TGIGTLT
+2089 TGTGTLT
-2096 MKSGVDDTN
+2096 MKSGVDDTH

-2125 RAEEKVDGIA
+2125 RTEETVDGIA
-2135 VSATSATTYKTLT
+2135 VAATSATTYKTLT

-2161 TASIVTHAGKTE
+2161 TASIVTHAGRTE
-2173 AGVSQ
+2173 AGVSS

-2225 RAAVEDSAL
+2225 RAAVENSSLTSA
-2234 ISAATTLSAEA
+2234 AATTLSAEA

-2274 SSVVTALTNSTVAGG
+2274 SSVVTALENSTVAGG
-2289 AYTQKADYLGRLT
+2289 AYTQKADYLGRIT

-2333 DGGSVVKPAGAVSI
+2333 DGGSAVKPAGAVSI

-2382 TLVLVDDAQLGDGT
+2382 TLVVVDDAQLGDGT

-2432 MAGDV
+2432 MAGNV
-2437 GTMVKNASLKG
+2437 GTMVKNAALKG

-2462 STLVSASASLGAGLA
+2462 STLVSASASLAAGLA

-2495 GDGDTG
+2495 GEGDAG
-2501 TSATLEKFKSDY
+2501 TSATLEKFKGDY
-2513 GALSKKDLTT
+2513 GALSKKELTT
-2523 GAAGGASDGE
+2523 GAAGGASEGE
-2533 VMAKTEAKS
+2533 VKAETEAKS
-2542 NLVSGTGVMSV
+2542 DLVKGTGVMSV
-2553 DSTFEGSNS
+2553 NSTFEGSNS
-2562 VTLAAKEDAKEG
+2562 VTLAAKEDAKAG

-2579 ELGLGTAGSVGIGA
+2579 ELGLGTAGAVGIGA
-2593 SVVTVDRVIGASVTM
+2593 SVVTVDRVMGASVTM
-2608 SGGGISAKTAEITA
+2608 SGGGINAKTAEITA
-2622 SVGADDSLKVH
+2622 SAGADDSLKVH

-2657 VVENQANVKGESVVI
+2657 VVENQANVKGESVHI

-2682 DAFGVAAGAVAVGAQ
+2682 DAFGVAAGAVAIGAQ
-2697 IAKIKDDS
+2697 IAKIKDAS

-2716 EGDVKATVDRAQRL
+2716 VGDVKATVDRAQRL
-2730 HAEATAGY
+2730 QAEATAGY

-2754 GKAQATLSNISAS
+2754 GKAQATLTNVSAS

-2795 AGVVKAT
+2795 AGVVQAT

-2849 GGAVVAGLN
+2849 GGAAVAGLN

-2872 SVDGTAFRAAEGK
+2872 SVDGTAFRAAEEK

-2931 TLKGSASTLGSLDA
+2931 TLKGSATTLGSLDA

-2967 DANDAVHTTHKD
+2967 DGNDAVRTTHED
-2979 TSSAALT
+2979 ISSAALT

-3024 VGTNTMKG
+3024 VGTNTMEG

-3077 AGGGIKFAN
+3077 AGGGIKFTN
-3086 TVERSADVSVGKK
+3086 TVERSADVSVGKN

-3126 AGAFNAVGAT
+3126 AGAFNALGAT

-3149 ASGAVLRTQSTEG
+3149 ESGAVLRTQSTEG
-3162 VVALAATGEDVLEHE
+3162 VVALAATGEDQLEHE
-3177 ALTRIEGSALANAD
+3177 ALTRIEGSALANAN
-3191 SKTNVTVERTNTVS
+3191 SNAKVTVERTNTVS
-3205 LESGAEIRSG
+3205 LKSGAEIRSG

-3318 VEETGRISVTGSI
+3318 VEETGRINVTGSI

-3351 SDAEIAGSQSQPT
+3351 SDAEIAGSQNKPT

-3410 ATKEA
+3410 ATTEA

-3436 EWVTLKFEKDG
+3436 EWVTLEFTEDG
-3447 QEFTQRT
+3447 KTVTQRT

-3499 RIKNESN
+3499 WIKNESN

-3551 DPVIRIESEAQ
+3551 DPVISIESEAQ
-3562 TGSYTVKHE
+3562 TGSYTVKYKE
-3571 KDESGK
+3571 DEPGN
-3577 PFEETVTPS
+3577 PLTVTPS

-3596 NNAGDVSISAKDG
+3596 NNAGDVSIWAKDG

-3647 GNAWQTE
+3647 GNAWQNE

-3667 KDPSKTFVSSNAQA
+3667 KDPSTLFVSSDVQA

-3691 AIIISGDLINLNGTI
+3691 AIIISGDLINLNGTV

-3721 LEAKISEIREA
+3721 LEQKISEIREA

-3810 SADVRFNAGDHD
+3810 SADVRFNAGNHD

-3897 TEGMVSGSTETQYY
+3897 TEGMVSSTTERKYS
-3911 EYMAKWWGEAA
+3911 EYMAKWWGAA
-3922 DKLQDA
+3922 DDKLKEA
-3928 FETEKKTITKSGN
+3928 FAVEGETIEKSGD
-3941 LYQGATITDQLT
+3941 LYQGATITDKLT
-3953 RPNKGSGQD
+3953 RPNKGIGQD
-3962 DNFYAWMDVLDQ
+3962 ANFYAWMDVIDK
-3974 TDTGYQVTT
+3974 TDTGYQVTK

-4052 IRLNAGGDIRA
+4052 ISLNAGGNIRA
-4063 ESAGASLNGAD
+4063 ESAGASLNGAN

-4094 GGSGELKLG
+4094 GGSGALKLG
-4103 ATAANIHIDGT
+4103 AEAANIRIDGT
-4114 NLGAGRNVSSDG
+4114 NLGAGRTVSSDG

-4139 DLQAAEAQG
+4139 DLQAAKAQG
-4148 KDVTLSSVEGG
+4148 KDVTLSSAEGG
-4159 VKVKDLRQLEA
+4159 VKVNDLRQLEA

-4183 VEVTASAGDLGLG
+4183 VEVTASTGDLGLG

-4206 LTVQNGS
+4206 LTVENGS

-4233 AWERAGLINADGSS
+4233 AWKRAGLINADGSS

-4275 AFKEKGGELT
+4275 AFIKKGGKLT
-4285 DAQNQDYTALQAIY
+4285 QAQEQDYTDLQAIY
-4299 GGFESAEAAV
+4299 GQFASAEAAV
-4309 SAMEKDENSS
+4309 SAMEQDETSS
-4319 LGKLVASRENYGWTE
+4319 LGKLIASRENYGWTE

-4361 RGKNVEINA
+4361 RGVNVEINA

-4500 LKIHSDPAKWA
+4500 LKIHSDPTKWA

-4572 QGQTLNFEVL
+4572 QGQTLNFEVR

-4596 ASTVNFS
+4596 DSTVNFS

-4667 ENKDLAVT
+4667 EHKDLAVT

-4687 TVRSKGGVKLDA
+4687 TVRSEGGVKLDA

-4704 KFTGGVVEASGDAS
+4704 KFTGGVVEAAGDAS
-4718 LLGKSVTATQ
+4718 LLGKSVTATR
-4728 GKLSAGGRIEVGATG
+4728 GNLRAGGRIEVGATG
-4743 GGIDAAGLQTQAGA
+4743 GGINAAGLQTQAGA

-4774 SIEAAG
+4774 SIEAAH
-4780 DVNIS
+4780 DVKIS
-4785 SEGTLD
+4785 SEETLD

-4799 TAGKVELNGLAGVVA
+4799 TAGKVELDGLAGIVA

-4822 EAVTVTA
+4822 KEVTVEA
-4829 NENVEVS
+4829 NENIEVS
-4836 NSTVEAASLAI
+4836 NSTVKAASLAI
-4847 TAAKSLTG
+4847 TAAQNLTG
-4855 TELKSKITGA
+4855 TGLEGTITGA
-4865 AAFTAGENLVLD
+4865 AELTAGENLVLD

-4896 LGAAINATEGTLTL
+4896 RGAALNATKGTLTL
-4910 TAEAADIDASSATLT
+4910 KAEAADIDAS
-4925 AKDEVKLTANQS
+4925 
-4937 ITAEDASVEAAS
+4937 
-4949 LAMTANTGSVKA
+4949 G
-4961 SGFTATVADKAS
+4961 
-4973 VEADDS
+4973 
-4979 VTLDGSKIGAGALT
+4979 
-4993 ATAKTGD
+4993 
-5000 LSVKEADIKATTGGI
+5000 
-5015 TLTAEAAD
+5015 
-5023 IDASSATLTA
+5023 ATLTA

-5056 LTMTANTGS
+5056 LTMTADTGSVGATGFTATVADQVSVVAGDTVVLDNAELAAGALTATASLGDLSVKDAVITATKDGVTLTAEAADIDASSAKLTVKDELTLTAQQSITATDANVTSNSLTMTANTGS
-5065 VEATGFTATVAGQA
+5065 VEASRLTATVADQASVEAGNSVTLDSSKLGLGALTASAKSSDLSLTSAEIEVSGAAELTAQDTITATDANVTSDSLTMTAETGSVEASDFMATVAGQA

-5107 LSLKSAEVD
+5107 LSLKSAEIEV
-5116 ISGAAELT
+5116 SGAAKLT
-5124 AKQSITATEAS
+5124 AQDSITATDANVTS
-5135 VEAAS
+5135 NS
-5140 LAMTAETGSVE
+5140 LTMTAETGSVE
-5151 ASGLTATVADQ
+5151 ASRLITIVADQ
-5162 ASVVAGD
+5162 ALVEAGD
-5169 TVVLDNA
+5169 SVTLDNA

-5184 ATASLGDLSVKDA
+5184 ATAKKGNLSVKDA
-5197 VITATKGGITLTAEA
+5197 EVTTKTGGVTLTAEA
-5212 ADIDASSAKL
+5212 ADINASNTKL

-5236 TATDASVESASL
+5236 TATDASVEADSL
-5248 AMTANTGSVEA
+5248 TMTAETGSVEA
-5259 TGFTATVA
+5259 TGFTATVTG
-5267 DQASVVAGDTVVLD
+5267 QASVVAGDSVMLD
-5281 NAELTAGA
+5281 NAELTAG
-5289 LTATANLGDLSMTS
+5289 S
-5303 AELDISGAAKLTA
+5303 
-5316 QDTITATDANVTSN
+5316 
-5330 SLTMTAN
+5330 
-5337 TGSVEASGLT
+5337 
-5347 ATVADQASV
+5347 
-5356 VAGDTVVLDNAELT
+5356 
-5370 AGALTATANLGDL
+5370 
-5383 SMMSAELDIS
+5383 
-5393 DAAELT
+5393 
-5399 AKQSITA
+5399 
-5406 TDANLTSN
+5406 
-5414 SLTMTAVTGKLDGS
+5414 
-5428 RLTTTVTGQ
+5428 
-5437 TSVQAGDSVT
+5437 
-5447 LDNAELTAGA
+5447 
-5457 LTATANLGDLS
+5457 
-5468 LKSAELDISGAAKLT
+5468 
-5483 AQDTITATD
+5483 
-5492 ANVTSDSLTMTAKT
+5492 
-5506 GKLDGSRLTTTVTGQ
+5506 
-5521 ASVEAGDSVTLDGS
+5521 
-5535 KLGAGALTATAN
+5535 
-5547 LGDLSLKSAELDISG
+5547 
-5562 AAKLTAQDT
+5562 
-5571 ITATDANVTS
+5571 
-5581 NSLTMTAKTG
+5581 
-5591 SVEASRLTATVADQA
+5591 
-5606 SIVAGNSVTLDGSKL
+5606 
-5621 GAGALTATA
+5621 LTATA
-5630 TTGDLSVKNT
+5630 TTGVLSVKDA
-5640 EIKAAKG
+5640 EITTKTG
-5647 GITLTAEASDIDA
+5647 GVTLTAEAADIDA
-5660 SGVNLS
+5660 SCVNLT

-5686 AVARVTAKS
+5686 AVASVTAKS
-5695 LSATASGALDASRL
+5695 LSATAGGALDASRL
-5709 EVKVEEASAFQSN
+5709 QVAVKEASAFRSN

-5740 GDAGVEGARITV
+5740 GDAGVEGSRITV

-5759 NEGNRDDYEGVV
+5759 NEGDRGDYEGVV
-5771 TFKSSKGPIT
+5771 TFKSSKGPVT

-5797 SEGNLNVET
+5797 SEGDLNVET
-5806 ARFEIQDGG
+5806 AGFKIQDGG

-5821 GGDLTLAG
+5821 GGNLTLAG
-5829 AIGLKGDFLEMEA
+5829 ATGLKGNFLEMEA

-5960 RDLTVEADH
+5960 KDLTVEANH

-5978 SVLASGSALSISVK
+5978 SVFAAGSALSISVK

-6062 TGAVTVGDETKSENK
+6062 TGAVTVGDETKAENK
-6077 AKVTLHAAGSILQQ
+6077 AKVTLKAAGSILQR

-6193 VHGSDLSADGRLAI
+6193 VHGRDLSADGRLAI
-6207 VTALEKNAPKGAPQ
+6207 VTALEKKAPKGAPQ
-6221 GIVFSGGLSGSIVT
+6221 GVVFSGGLSGSIVT